1 MKRFINILLYVVCI
15 FLLISCEIGLGAA
28 VDTEAPTVAITS
40 PQAGSVIRDSFAVKG
55 SWSDDGAISSIK
67 VTLESTSNFIEP
79 IVYDATVNLDE
90 GSLVSGTWYCEIN
103 PESEGILDGEY
114 KASVVISD
122 FGGHTTT
129 IPSYL
134 LTVDNT
140 APLIVLQRPA
150 TKVNETA
157 DAYGQTFTLEGI
169 GADDNSI
176 NKIDLNI
183 YTDAECTNLVKTVSK
198 SNVPASIN
206 LELATFEENTQN
218 EYSDI
223 YGSTTSNGTIVRYF
237 KLIAYDS
244 AKTYPLEGEGS
255 ELGNSTSTYY
265 LYDDIYESV
274 LGSYNATTIYQ
285 MLNGTYLATDAS
297 RTAAS
302 VSSVVKSLSENELNI
317 SKFSLNPRNNPK
329 FSVSG
334 RESLGDSE
342 INLDASSYE
351 LTNGSEVVI
360 EVSTG
365 LDGISLNGSSLRPYV
380 LPCGVNASL
389 SVADTAENR
398 IYLAEAGSG
407 SKSGT
412 SYKFVVTLDNAATAA
427 NTDVK
432 LDVDSITPYYL
443 FGVEGQDVKG
453 NSVVANG
460 NGYAIKFVSN
470 GAAPDLSALQTSTD
484 GSTWSSDSVVYI
496 GKGKD
501 LYIKGTVT
509 VETGLASL
517 AVFKDKTSNPTA
529 ICHDGSTTDPH
540 TMYTS
545 AVDGGQSS
553 FEYKIDK
560 SNFDQNVTKQYAI
573 RLEATKNK
581 TSSSTV
587 TVRYDVE
594 GPTIK
599 NFMASPYTSD
609 STGDTRGLLNG
620 TVTFSGLLSDAYS
633 GLSSSNASWKVQK
646 KDSLSDDSWKDVAG
660 LTGTIS
666 DPSEFSF
673 TVDTTSVEPSD
684 TSIKY
689 MRLVIT
695 AYDEAGNKS
704 EITYD
709 YTVDQSTDRPT
720 VLDDGTTLNTSLSYA
735 DLRQLI
741 SNNQSTP
748 NKLTKGTTVTF
759 KLNDD
764 DGFKDS
770 TDNSSGIVIKSTKN
784 STDGTADFTPDS
796 NTVRTEYISIAG
808 TPTGPTITY
817 DLPDV
822 EGSYEIK
829 LILTDKY
836 GTLQTATNTYTF
848 YVQLTGNAPTVSMS
862 TTPSYVTTN
871 AVSGLDKTYAKTEY
885 TTTLTI
891 TEGSAPFTAT
901 RTNPDSSVVPPL
913 TVPSGTPPVQIT
925 DTFTPPTSEDGTVT
939 YTITDTYGKSKTLTF
954 GYKLDNQLPNI
965 TIDNVTET
973 SLGTNNASY
982 TFTGNV
988 DDLYNGVTLSGVA
1001 KVEVSFDEKQ
1011 SKVYQASG
1019 NSNWTYIARFSELN
1033 LTEGS
1038 NTLYARAVDN
1048 VGNRSK
1054 WSSCD
1059 FMYDVSNP
1067 EASIT
1072 KYTDVNSIDHNLSST
1087 SFDYGYK
1094 FSLSG
1099 LAYDSNALATVK
1111 LVQTKVGGAADES
1124 GQVTTITTGLSV
1136 SDNVWTFE
1144 NLPRASDG
1152 TNFDAASS
1160 TSGETKA
1167 KSGTYKYIVVV
1178 TDVAGKES
1186 RSAEYTVTVD
1196 NTPPILTLDSPS
1208 TNLSGEDSLSGNSY
1222 TFKATSTDARGGTGS
1237 QYIYYKFDSD
1247 SEYTQA
1253 SIDDGVQWKLTKTL
1267 GTGTSG
1273 SEYDFYEGQ
1282 HTISIYSV
1290 DKAGNKSSEITR
1302 TFYVDQAAPVVSAS
1316 ASHPVNA
1323 STNPNSEKTVTISGS
1338 VSETHGIKS
1347 FTINGEDCKSL
1358 IQNDG
1363 SWTYTNTPTSDGTY
1377 TYEIIATDN
1386 AERNCSLT
1394 KTVIVDTDYPSIPS
1408 ITVKNTTISPDSDNS
1423 SVWFGSKILSVVVK
1437 VTDNT
1442 DGSGIA
1448 SVEYVVLDSDTE
1460 ANATSLADSE
1470 WTAMSPDTGA
1480 DYKSSV
1486 IFNSDGENQKLYI
1499 RAIDGAGNVKYF
1511 NKDRTDA
1518 SLDEYARHV
1527 PVYINIDTST
1537 PDLSANYYQVGSGNV
1552 KAVSGSV
1559 YTNGSSSIT
1568 VYGNYSDGVSGIQ
1581 ALTFKLGE
1589 TTISPTVTYSTS
1601 EITSVYDITGRAADA
1616 AQGIDAV
1623 TAISFNVDES
1633 GITTENN
1640 KTIRSWK
1647 AVFTPSAELFG
1658 DESSRENKSLK
1669 LSVSGSNNAS
1679 LPSSISP
1686 FNIVYDSTKP
1696 ELSNLALATSST
1708 SYSVYQPSSSEFS
1721 YYVNNTDGTFTIS
1734 GNSSDS
1740 SGIDTVKVQ
1749 LFKASNTS
1757 TTADLS
1763 NTFSDTAAY
1772 VWSYS
1777 GINIT
1782 DWTDTSDTSD
1792 TRAVITATD
1801 NAGNSTSK
1809 EMTLKFDTSAPTVS
1823 HGLDAK
1829 NKDLYLRVGSNDND
1843 DIDSSSTNP
1852 QWSKALDTDVG
1863 GKYSSAT
1870 YGNALTMQI
1879 RGYFED
1885 ETGGSGASKVYYYVT
1900 QNEPT
1905 QTGNDLKSLV
1915 LASPT
1920 GTITKLPT
1928 EQEKRV
1934 FYNVTAD
1941 ATDTYGGTLFSEGT
1955 DYDKYY
1961 KTIPSNFS
1969 ESLSGFATGK
1979 NYLVFVVTDNVGNSR
1994 LDTYSDGTQSYNYFT
2009 INVDQ
2014 IGPVITTNTTD
2025 IMYSNGGSGNISL
2038 SGTVTDADAGVKSL
2052 SISVTTSQVN
2062 TYTATIGNSNTWT
2075 ASVPN
2080 SIFASLSG
2088 NYTLTATAV
2097 DKAGTGNT
2105 STLPVATILVDT
2117 TAPTLTL
2124 NSPTDADTSTNTTEI
2139 NGRISLGGSASDAN
2153 GLSTSDN
2160 LTLYYTWSESIKNKT
2175 DANLMPS
2182 DFGTDASTKWVE
2194 ISSISAVNNWTFNNI
2209 NTASL
2214 EKEYE
2219 ENETP
2224 KTTLYLMASAKDKAG
2239 NTGYSNRVT
2248 AIVDQDSDRPVIK
2261 FTNLELS
2268 TEMASSTPLPFA
2280 SNSLYGS
2287 VTDDDGIISIKYKI
2301 GEDGEFTT
2309 VSGSNGSFN
2318 ISLSDGSKNL
2328 SFEVTDCESVV
2339 LSEKPDDW
2347 NTEAITLYYTNKE
2360 CTTAA
2365 STTFQSGTYYF
2376 KKTFTSSSNDSY
2388 NQATPKL
2395 TDSNGNKYAYRDST
2409 SGKKISVTY
2418 LKVDTKKPDVL
2429 SLEYTKTPNDESSW
2443 STTASTY
2450 GGKNA
2455 NNFYIR
2461 QFAYDANGI
2470 ADSKVETNSE
2480 GKTPIAKDTYGTRLK
2495 VEKKANEKDVK
2506 GYTAADDNYY
2516 YYALKAESSTR
2527 EQNGKKYTEWRSSV
2541 VNTDGMKS
2549 GNRNVIFEVFDGTS
2563 STETE
2568 AIIVID
2574 NTCPVISVSAPDS
2587 SQNSKGNVTAYGE
2600 TDLTDWKKTST
2611 SKDYTE
2617 HMYYALSFDSIT
2629 TPATDNS
2636 ESALAN
2642 VTAIT
2647 SWKDDHNN
2655 DGSSTINYKPYYS
2668 EIIGGSFSW
2677 YIYFDGQTTTANH
2690 DVTFKQF
2697 LIKSGV
2703 TTQALIESTNSDEK
2717 FTTVVKAYLWIKA
2730 VDEVGN
2736 YTVVK
2741 HEILIDPQGDA
2752 PTVKFA
2758 YPESS
2763 GTTLGGEISLRG
2775 IATDDYGNTIGVD
2788 SVWVQIISAI
2798 ENGYDSSTVTS
2809 TGTQTCGG
2817 LSFLDTVTSSVSGDS
2832 TTYSHAYTL
2841 SSFAPTMKDV
2851 HQWIENGY
2859 KVYTTITSD
2868 TPMLVTSANA
2878 SDKSGADY
2886 YIKATLSG
2894 SAWSLAINA
2903 GGEFNPDEG
2912 KLNPIAYRIFAKDKD
2927 NNLSRYQQQLS
2938 VYDSD
2943 TPVISG
2949 LYLRQYA
2956 DNENGKGAVT
2966 ASRAYQDDMWV
2977 KGTWWLCGTVED
2989 TQGLSSLKV
2998 GPATSKVSQTITGN
3012 AAAKETFN
3020 YLLSTG
3026 NGVGSLAL
3034 EIEASDKASPVHSI
3048 TKKLVIN
3055 YDNTPPELVT
3065 SVSDFNISS
3074 TVQNSNGFYSFGSQV
3089 TENVVGSYSQS
3100 GFAYLAFWFER
3111 DITGKH
3117 VVYDVMRS
3125 KANSEINY
3133 AALTSDSGL
3142 MWKSVSVG
3150 RSSSSLGTLTLST
3163 LDPNIHVGGLCKI
3176 AGSIYLISSVSADG
3190 LTIGI
3195 DGQPEYTAATE
3206 TALFAIA
3213 NVVNNNVESGSGTK
3227 STIDGLYGYYSS
3239 ISNDDGD
3246 HMVESVSKSGTSW
3259 NWEANINSQNM
3270 ADGSVTLHYAA
3281 FDNAGNYVEGSVRG
3295 NVANNAPRIASLEV
3309 WSDFNENGSKDSG
3322 EYETKYYQGKE
3333 RKIGGVY
3340 TTRASKV
3347 TDELVVSGN
3356 DNDYDASGSAFMT
3369 VKATTRFTPE
3379 LIGGNGALYYSY
3391 KYGTSST
3398 LASATTNIGSATIGN
3413 GTDNGIDETIDN
3425 EGYYIQDQN
3434 GLGYINGST
3443 SAYMEIPGPGTGYTL
3458 SALGNS
3464 TSSTDPTWFEYTIY
3478 DSTEGSGTWSTTS
3491 LDSTNRLSA
3500 KFRVALNVQYND
3512 TEPPVVKIRPFY
3524 WNSKTEN
3531 SVCWDSNDNAEGH
3544 IELEADI
3551 TNKIADLTAGS
3562 TKLGRDDPKVS
3573 GKIKIEGYAFD
3584 DIKLN
3589 SLYGIVSNHTNLS
3602 TTTGTLLSTYNGAW
3616 ASTPYSADTG
3626 WGFEAEDVYCNGDG
3640 HLVKWTLT
3648 IDTAKRTTAAQLD
3661 QTVVVYAKD
3670 DRSDAE
3676 SAHSVPTQT
3685 SLTSYVWNNVK
3696 DEDNALTTYYTD
3708 FYCNT
3713 PVTSSTSATAIVYK
3727 ADDLGNMTS
3736 YYKMDVVPYVAG
3748 VKTSLSSLKKKNSSV
3763 YDRTALGHYPTSSA
3777 DKIYLYG
3784 YNLKGGSLS
3793 DKKSTSVNLTE
3804 VTPSASYSWY
3814 SSSYFTYSKAYEA
3827 SVTNF
3832 TSGEV
3837 KVTVNEVTSL
3847 NNKNKN
3853 SLTYNCQPNNDNN
3866 NNLTDDLILDVWS
3879 FDSDAVVPISGKIEQ
3894 PHMAIDPVTGQIGFA
3909 FVNGPLY
3916 FSMAG
3921 SKEENKK
3928 TSYDYWMG
3936 SYDFF
3941 TSVAFTY
3948 DSLGYTYGVAAGG
3961 DINSTSADKFQFMTS
3976 RLGRASRTQ
3985 NGSYSNTNSLRL
3997 ESIGQKGDSAG
4008 NNTGTRYFDKQRI
4021 KSPSLATA
4029 VHDKSTNVYLA
4040 YYDAMNDEIR
4050 FKAGNTES
4058 SSTTYS
4064 YVVAVDYYDNGD
4076 NGYAYG
4082 HITLPKKQ
4090 TFFTDGV
4097 EVTFCDNKGNTV
4109 TDYSKYGLGTS
4120 ATYYAKSVRE
4130 SGDHTDYWFTLSTTS
4145 GGTGLDN
4152 SGYAFWNGTYTT
4164 KDNLRYP
4171 SETLYLKFNVTVADT
4186 NFGSFVD
4193 YDIIGD
4199 PYIYRHGTVSMIAG
4213 DGTDYRAGSY
4223 VSLGVIPGSSKT
4235 TDVVVAIWYDETNRV
4250 LWYSYNTTPL
4260 TDRNGT
4266 TDRSGWSKPVQ
4277 VFSGDLENAGEYC
4290 QLAVDKKGGIHI
4302 AAYDGT
4308 NCDLVYA
4315 YLSDYSATPA
4325 TCIVDGSGVIGSNL
4339 TIDVALDASE
4349 KAIPRIGY
4357 YATSCIRPKIAY
4369 LVDTTSTA
4377 PAGSED
4383 EVFTGKWE
4391 CAVVPTSSNVNMQSN
4406 QYNKINVGV
4415 WKNNGVVTSSTPGT
4429 SSYTNTP
4436 NSYNSTSYGYV
4447 WGNGT
4452 SNPVLGYTIKVSSS
4466 SDAIETAQMR

>member
-67 VTLESTSNFIEP
+67 VTLESTSNFIES

-517 AVFKDKTSNPTA
+517 AVFKDKTSDPTA
-529 ICHDGSTTDPH
+529 ICQDGSTTDPH

-545 AVDGGQSS
+545 AVEGGQSS

-646 KDSLSDDSWKDVAG
+646 TDSLSDASWKDVAG
-660 LTGTIS
+660 LTGAIS

-673 TVDTTSVEPSD
+673 TVDTTVDTTSDTTSVESSD

-695 AYDEAGNKS
+695 AFDEAGNKS

-709 YTVDQSTDRPT
+709 YTVDQSTDKPT

-770 TDNSSGIVIKSTKN
+770 TKDSSGNNDSSGLKISYKKKS
-784 STDGTADFTPDS
+784 ADS
-796 NTVRTEYISIAG
+796 NNESTFEASTTVYPSKFISIAG
-808 TPTGPTITY
+808 NPTGPTVTY
-817 DLPDV
+817 TLPD
-822 EGSYEIK
+822 EAGSYEIK
-829 LILTDKY
+829 LELTDMVENLK
-836 GTLQTATNTYTF
+836 TSTNTYIF
-848 YVQLTGNAPTVSMS
+848 YVQLTGNAPTVSITTSPDFVTRKPATGHDS
-862 TTPSYVTTN
+862 TF
-871 AVSGLDKTYAKTEY
+871 AKTEF
-885 TTTLTI
+885 TVNLTI
-891 TEGSAPFTAT
+891 TEGSDPFTAT
-901 RTNPDSSVVPPL
+901 RTNPDSKTKTL
-913 TVPSGTPPVQIT
+913 TVNASDPYYVIT
-925 DTFTPPTSEDGTVT
+925 DTFTPTTTS
-939 YTITDTYGKSKTLTF
+939 S
-954 GYKLDNQLPNI
+954 
-965 TIDNVTET
+965 
-973 SLGTNNASY
+973 
-982 TFTGNV
+982 
-988 DDLYNGVTLSGVA
+988 
-1001 KVEVSFDEKQ
+1001 
-1011 SKVYQASG
+1011 
-1019 NSNWTYIARFSELN
+1019 
-1033 LTEGS
+1033 
-1038 NTLYARAVDN
+1038 
-1048 VGNRSK
+1048 
-1054 WSSCD
+1054 
-1059 FMYDVSNP
+1059 
-1067 EASIT
+1067 
-1072 KYTDVNSIDHNLSST
+1072 
-1087 SFDYGYK
+1087 
-1094 FSLSG
+1094 
-1099 LAYDSNALATVK
+1099 DS
-1111 LVQTKVGGAADES
+1111 
-1124 GQVTTITTGLSV
+1124 
-1136 SDNVWTFE
+1136 
-1144 NLPRASDG
+1144 
-1152 TNFDAASS
+1152 
-1160 TSGETKA
+1160 
-1167 KSGTYKYIVVV
+1167 VV
-1178 TDVAGKES
+1178 
-1186 RSAEYTVTVD
+1186 YTVTD
-1196 NTPPILTLDSPS
+1196 TFGEFRELTFNYKIDSTAPSISSIKINTTEVEPNSNPSGWFDSKFLPLVV
-1208 TNLSGEDSLSGNSY
+1208 TAEDETGGSGN
-1222 TFKATSTDARGGTGS
+1222 
-1237 QYIYYKFDSD
+1237 
-1247 SEYTQA
+1247 
-1253 SIDDGVQWKLTKTL
+1253 V
-1267 GTGTSG
+1267 
-1273 SEYDFYEGQ
+1273 
-1282 HTISIYSV
+1282 
-1290 DKAGNKSSEITR
+1290 
-1302 TFYVDQAAPVVSAS
+1302 
-1316 ASHPVNA
+1316 
-1323 STNPNSEKTVTISGS
+1323 
-1338 VSETHGIKS
+1338 
-1347 FTINGEDCKSL
+1347 
-1358 IQNDG
+1358 
-1363 SWTYTNTPTSDGTY
+1363 
-1377 TYEIIATDN
+1377 
-1386 AERNCSLT
+1386 
-1394 KTVIVDTDYPSIPS
+1394 
-1408 ITVKNTTISPDSDNS
+1408 
-1423 SVWFGSKILSVVVK
+1423 
-1437 VTDNT
+1437 
-1442 DGSGIA
+1442 
-1448 SVEYVVLDSDTE
+1448 SVEYVVLDSDSE
-1460 ANATSLADSE
+1460 ADATSLADSE
-1470 WTAMSPDTGA
+1470 WTEMIFVSGEG
-1480 DYKSSV
+1480 YKSSAS
-1486 IFNSDGENQKLYI
+1486 FNSDGENQKLYI

-1511 NKDRTDA
+1511 NTDSTEA
-1518 SLDEYARHV
+1518 NLDEYARHV
-1527 PVYINIDTST
+1527 PVQINIDTST

-1559 YTNGSSSIT
+1559 YTNGSSPIT
-1568 VYGNYSDGVSGIQ
+1568 VYGNYSDEVSGIQ

-1616 AQGIDAV
+1616 AQRIDAV
-1623 TAISFNVDES
+1623 TAISFNVNESGES

-1647 AVFTPSAELFG
+1647 AVFTPRAALFG

-1777 GINIT
+1777 GINIA

-1885 ETGGSGASKVYYYVT
+1885 ENGGSGASKVYYYVT
-1900 QNEPT
+1900 QNDPP
-1905 QTGNDLKSLV
+1905 QTDDALKSLV

-1941 ATDTYGGTLFSEGT
+1941 ATDSYGGTLFSEG
-1955 DYDKYY
+1955 DSYDKYY
-1961 KTIPSNFS
+1961 KKIPSNFS

-1994 LDTYSDGTQSYNYFT
+1994 LDTCSDGTQSYNYFT
-2009 INVDQ
+2009 INIDQ

-2025 IMYSNGGSGNISL
+2025 IMYSNGGSGIISL

-2062 TYTATIGNSNTWT
+2062 TYTATLGNSNTWT

-2175 DANLMPS
+2175 DANLVPS
-2182 DFGTDASTKWVE
+2182 DFGTDAKSKWVK

-2209 NTASL
+2209 NTVSL

-2248 AIVDQDSDRPVIK
+2248 AIVDQDSDRPIIK

-2347 NTEAITLYYTNKE
+2347 NTEASTLYYTNKE

-2365 STTFQSGTYYF
+2365 STTFQSGTYYL

-2429 SLEYTKTPNDESSW
+2429 SLEYTKTPADESSW
-2443 STTASTY
+2443 STSASTY
-2450 GGKNA
+2450 GGTNA
-2455 NNFYIR
+2455 NNFCIR

-2470 ADSKVETNSE
+2470 ADSKGET
-2480 GKTPIAKDTYGTRLK
+2480 TIATDTYGTRLK
-2495 VEKKANEKDVK
+2495 VEKKANDNAVT
-2506 GYTAADDNYY
+2506 GYTAADENYY
-2516 YYALKAESSTR
+2516 YYALTKEKSSTR
-2527 EQNGKKYTEWRSSV
+2527 VQNGKTYTEWRSSV
-2541 VNTDGMKS
+2541 VNTGGMES
-2549 GNRNVIFEVFDGTS
+2549 GNRNAIFEVFDGTS
-2563 STETE
+2563 PTETE

-2617 HMYYALSFDSIT
+2617 HMYYALSFDDST
-2629 TPATDNS
+2629 TPATDKS

-2647 SWKDDHNN
+2647 SWKDEHDNN
-2655 DGSSTINYKPYYS
+2655 GSSTINYKPYYS

-2677 YIYFDGQTTTANH
+2677 YVYFDGGQTTTASH

-2697 LIKSGV
+2697 LINSGV

-2752 PTVKFA
+2752 PTVTLA

-2788 SVWVQIISAI
+2788 SVWAQIISAI

-2817 LSFLDTVTSSVSGDS
+2817 LSFVDTVTSSGSGDS
-2832 TTYSHAYTL
+2832 TKYSHAYTL
-2841 SSFAPTMKDV
+2841 SSFAPTMHDV
-2851 HQWIENGY
+2851 HQWIEKGY
-2859 KVYTTITSD
+2859 KVYTNITSD
-2868 TPMLVTSANA
+2868 TPTQVTSASA
-2878 SDKSGADY
+2878 SDESGANY

-2894 SAWSLAINA
+2894 SAWSLAIN
-2903 GGEFNPDEG
+2903 GRGEFDPDEG

-2956 DNENGKGAVT
+2956 DNENGEGAVT

-2977 KGTWWLCGTVED
+2977 KGTWWLYGTVED

-2998 GPATSKVSQTITGN
+2998 GPETSKVNQTITGN

-3026 NGVGSLAL
+3026 SGVGSLAL
-3034 EIEASDKASPVHSI
+3034 VIEASDKASPVHSI
-3048 TKKLVIN
+3048 PKKLVIN

-3065 SVSDFNISS
+3065 SGSDFNISS

-3133 AALTSDSGL
+3133 GALTSDSGL

-3150 RSSSSLGTLTLST
+3150 RSSSSLGTLTLSS

-3195 DGQPEYTAATE
+3195 DGQPEYTAASE

-3227 STIDGLYGYYSS
+3227 SITDGLYGYYSS

-3356 DNDYDASGSAFMT
+3356 DNDYNASGSAFMT

-3398 LASATTNIGSATIGN
+3398 LASATTYIGSATIGN

-3443 SAYMEIPGPGTGYTL
+3443 SAYMEIPGAGTGYTL

-3491 LDSTNRLSA
+3491 LDSDNRLSA

-3551 TNKIADLTAGS
+3551 TNEIAASKAGN
-3562 TKLGRDDPKVS
+3562 TELGSDDPKVS

-3602 TTTGTLLSTYNGAW
+3602 ITTGTLLSTYNGAW
-3616 ASTPYSADTG
+3616 ASTAYSADTG

-3661 QTVVVYAKD
+3661 QTVVVYAVDARGSD
-3670 DRSDAE
+3670 DTKTSD
-3676 SAHSVPTQT
+3676 HSGTTQT
-3685 SLTSYVWNNVK
+3685 RLTSYVWSNVK

-3713 PVTSSTSATAIVYK
+3713 PVTSSTSDTAIVYK

-3736 YYKMDVVPYVAG
+3736 YYKMDVVPYISKVYTRLA
-3748 VKTSLSSLKKKNSSV
+3748 KNKNSNWSV
-3763 YDRTALGHYPTSSA
+3763 YNRTALGHYPVQSVVSNIDSSITLKTSTSEDVVIYGFNLNDSSA
-3777 DKIYLYG
+3777 
-3784 YNLKGGSLS
+3784 
-3793 DKKSTSVNLTE
+3793 T
-3804 VTPSASYSWY
+3804 
-3814 SSSYFTYSKAYEA
+3814 
-3827 SVTNF
+3827 F
-3832 TSGEV
+3832 TSGSNTFTVGNKTDTLLSITNKTAGQLSFNVAKLQTGELNL
-3837 KVTVNEVTSL
+3837 KVNGISIL
-3847 NNKNKN
+3847 NNINDDDADGDASESGDAYKNW
-3853 SLTYNCQPNNDNN
+3853 YNRQANGDTNNI
-3866 NNLTDDLILDVWS
+3866 LTDDVYFDVWE
-3879 FDSDAVVPISGKIEQ
+3879 FNDRAATPINGL
-3894 PHMAIDPVTGQIGFA
+3894 ATGINMEINQKTGMLNYAFANGGLYYSMGGNSNKTTAYSKDNSYSSIYWAGDWDTFAGPCVGFH
-3909 FVNGPLY
+3909 VD
-3916 FSMAG
+3916 
-3921 SKEENKK
+3921 E
-3928 TSYDYWMG
+3928 
-3936 SYDFF
+3936 
-3941 TSVAFTY
+3941 
-3948 DSLGYTYGVAAGG
+3948 LGYTYSVVTGG
-3961 DINSTSADKFQFMTS
+3961 DTNNSGHVDKYAFYTS
-3976 RLGRASRTQ
+3976 RWGLGEKGT
-3985 NGSYSNTNSLRL
+3985 GGTYGDTNVLRL
-3997 ESIGQKGDSAG
+3997 EHIALKTGADKYDYSLMKYRFLSSEFASTING
-4008 NNTGTRYFDKQRI
+4008 NNTNLYM
-4021 KSPSLATA
+4021 
-4029 VHDKSTNVYLA
+4029 V
-4040 YYDAMNDEIR
+4040 YYDALTNQIR
-4050 FKAGNTES
+4050 FRAGTFSGTDKQSVGGFHDEAS
-4058 SSTTYS
+4058 SQTPSYYS
-4064 YVVAVDYYDNGD
+4064 IDNCQVIA
-4076 NGYAYG
+4076 NGTAG
-4082 HITLPKKQ
+4082 G
-4090 TFFTDGV
+4090 TF
-4097 EVTFCDNKGNTV
+4097 K
-4109 TDYSKYGLGTS
+4109 TS
-4120 ATYYAKSVRE
+4120 AT
-4130 SGDHTDYWFTLSTTS
+4130 DTT
-4145 GGTGLDN
+4145 
-4152 SGYAFWNGTYTT
+4152 
-4164 KDNLRYP
+4164 
-4171 SETLYLKFNVTVADT
+4171 
-4186 NFGSFVD
+4186 
-4193 YDIIGD
+4193 
-4199 PYIYRHGTVSMIAG
+4199 TVSGIKG
-4213 DGTDYRAGSY
+4213 RGSGQY
-4223 VSLGVIPGSSKT
+4223 VDVAVVKNGT
-4235 TDVVVAIWYDETNRV
+4235 TDVVCVVWYDAEENNMKF
-4250 LWYSYNTTPL
+4250 SYISDPIGNWNTLKGDATAKNWKTPQ
-4260 TDRNGT
+4260 TIFTEG
-4266 TDRSGWSKPVQ
+4266 
-4277 VFSGDLENAGEYC
+4277 GEYC
-4290 QLAVDKKGGIHI
+4290 HIVADKYNHLHI
-4302 AAYDGT
+4302 AAYAGNGD
-4308 NCDLVYA
+4308 VMYA
-4315 YLSDYSATPA
+4315 YLGSYTDKAQ
-4325 TCIVDGSGVIGSNL
+4325 TCTVDASGAVGEHL
-4339 TIDVALDASE
+4339 TLDVAVNSKDHS
-4349 KAIPRIGY
+4349 IPYIGY
-4357 YATSCIRPKIAY
+4357 YTSAIKLPKYAY
-4369 LVDTTSTA
+4369 LVDPTVEDSTA
-4377 PAGSED
+4377 TFTQVADGANSNEQ
-4383 EVFTGKWE
+4383 FTGAWE
-4391 CAVVPTSSNVNMQSN
+4391 VAVVPSPSRMTTNREDKVN
-4406 QYNKINVGV
+4406 IGV
-4415 WKNNGVVTSSTPGT
+4415 WKNSGDLTDSKVGGAVKNSSHSAIG
-4429 SSYTNTP
+4429 SSGYSATNWSKTF
-4436 NSYNSTSYGYV
+4436 
-4447 WGNGT
+4447 GNGT
-4452 SNPVLGYTIKVSSS
+4452 SNGILGYQITTSSGS
-4466 SDAIETAQMR
+4466 CLETAQMR

>member
-55 SWSDDGAISSIK
+55 SWSDDGAISSLK

-453 NSVVANG
+453 NAVVANG

-470 GAAPDLSALQTSTD
+470 GAAPDLSALQTCTD

-529 ICHDGSTTDPH
+529 ICQDGSTTDPH

-545 AVDGGQSS
+545 AVEGGQSS

-646 KDSLSDDSWKDVAG
+646 TDSLSDASWKDVAG
-660 LTGTIS
+660 LTGAIS

-673 TVDTTSVEPSD
+673 TVDTTSVERSD

-704 EITYD
+704 EIPYF

-770 TDNSSGIVIKSTKN
+770 TKDSSGNNDSSGLKISYKKKS
-784 STDGTADFTPDS
+784 ADS
-796 NTVRTEYISIAG
+796 NNESTFEASTTVYPSKFISIAG
-808 TPTGPTITY
+808 NPTGPTVTY
-817 DLPDV
+817 TLPD
-822 EGSYEIK
+822 EAGSYEIK
-829 LILTDKY
+829 LELTDMVENLK
-836 GTLQTATNTYTF
+836 TSTNTYTF
-848 YVQLTGNAPTVSMS
+848 YVQLTGNAPTVSITTSPDFVTRKPATGHDS
-862 TTPSYVTTN
+862 TF
-871 AVSGLDKTYAKTEY
+871 AKTEF
-885 TTTLTI
+885 TVNLTI
-891 TEGSAPFTAT
+891 TEGSDPFTAT
-901 RTNPDSSVVPPL
+901 RTNPDPTTKTL
-913 TVPSGTPPVQIT
+913 TVNASDPYYVIT
-925 DTFTPPTSEDGTVT
+925 DTFTPTTTS
-939 YTITDTYGKSKTLTF
+939 S
-954 GYKLDNQLPNI
+954 
-965 TIDNVTET
+965 
-973 SLGTNNASY
+973 
-982 TFTGNV
+982 
-988 DDLYNGVTLSGVA
+988 
-1001 KVEVSFDEKQ
+1001 
-1011 SKVYQASG
+1011 
-1019 NSNWTYIARFSELN
+1019 
-1033 LTEGS
+1033 
-1038 NTLYARAVDN
+1038 
-1048 VGNRSK
+1048 
-1054 WSSCD
+1054 
-1059 FMYDVSNP
+1059 
-1067 EASIT
+1067 
-1072 KYTDVNSIDHNLSST
+1072 
-1087 SFDYGYK
+1087 
-1094 FSLSG
+1094 
-1099 LAYDSNALATVK
+1099 DS
-1111 LVQTKVGGAADES
+1111 
-1124 GQVTTITTGLSV
+1124 
-1136 SDNVWTFE
+1136 
-1144 NLPRASDG
+1144 
-1152 TNFDAASS
+1152 
-1160 TSGETKA
+1160 
-1167 KSGTYKYIVVV
+1167 VV
-1178 TDVAGKES
+1178 
-1186 RSAEYTVTVD
+1186 YTVTD
-1196 NTPPILTLDSPS
+1196 TFGEFRELTFNYKIDSTAPSISSIKINTTEVEPNSNPSGWFDSKFLPLVV
-1208 TNLSGEDSLSGNSY
+1208 TAEDETGGSGN
-1222 TFKATSTDARGGTGS
+1222 
-1237 QYIYYKFDSD
+1237 
-1247 SEYTQA
+1247 
-1253 SIDDGVQWKLTKTL
+1253 V
-1267 GTGTSG
+1267 
-1273 SEYDFYEGQ
+1273 
-1282 HTISIYSV
+1282 
-1290 DKAGNKSSEITR
+1290 
-1302 TFYVDQAAPVVSAS
+1302 
-1316 ASHPVNA
+1316 
-1323 STNPNSEKTVTISGS
+1323 
-1338 VSETHGIKS
+1338 
-1347 FTINGEDCKSL
+1347 
-1358 IQNDG
+1358 
-1363 SWTYTNTPTSDGTY
+1363 
-1377 TYEIIATDN
+1377 
-1386 AERNCSLT
+1386 
-1394 KTVIVDTDYPSIPS
+1394 
-1408 ITVKNTTISPDSDNS
+1408 
-1423 SVWFGSKILSVVVK
+1423 
-1437 VTDNT
+1437 
-1442 DGSGIA
+1442 
-1448 SVEYVVLDSDTE
+1448 SVEYVVLDSDSE
-1460 ANATSLADSE
+1460 ADATSLADSE
-1470 WTAMSPDTGA
+1470 WTEMIFVSGEG
-1480 DYKSSV
+1480 YKSSAS
-1486 IFNSDGENQKLYI
+1486 FNSDGENQKLYI

-1511 NKDRTDA
+1511 NTDSTEA
-1518 SLDEYARHV
+1518 NLDEYARHV
-1527 PVYINIDTST
+1527 PVQINIDTST

-1559 YTNGSSSIT
+1559 YTNGSSPIT
-1568 VYGNYSDGVSGIQ
+1568 VYGNYSDEVSGIQ

-1623 TAISFNVDES
+1623 TAISVNVNESGES

-1708 SYSVYQPSSSEFS
+1708 SYSVYQPSSTEFS

-1777 GINIT
+1777 GINIA

-1900 QNEPT
+1900 QNDPT

-1941 ATDTYGGTLFSEGT
+1941 ATDIYGGTLFSEGAE
-1955 DYDKYY
+1955 YDKYY
-1961 KTIPSNFS
+1961 KKIPSNFS

-1994 LDTYSDGTQSYNYFT
+1994 LDTCSDGTQSYNYFT
-2009 INVDQ
+2009 INIDQ

-2025 IMYSNGGSGNISL
+2025 IMYSNGGSGIISL

-2062 TYTATIGNSNTWT
+2062 TYTATLGNSNTWT

-2160 LTLYYTWSESIKNKT
+2160 LTLYYTWSESTKNKT
-2175 DANLMPS
+2175 DANLESS
-2182 DFGTDASTKWVE
+2182 DFGTDASSKWVK

-2239 NTGYSNRVT
+2239 NTGYSNRLT
-2248 AIVDQDSDRPVIK
+2248 AIVDQDSDRPIIK

-2347 NTEAITLYYTNKE
+2347 NTEASTLYYTNKE

-2365 STTFQSGTYYF
+2365 STTFQSGTYYL

-2395 TDSNGNKYAYRDST
+2395 TDSNGNKYAYRDSIR
-2409 SGKKISVTY
+2409 GKKISVTY

-2429 SLEYTKTPNDESSW
+2429 SLEYTKTLTDESSW

-2470 ADSKVETNSE
+2470 ANSKVETNSE
-2480 GKTPIAKDTYGTRLK
+2480 GKTPIATDTYGTRLK
-2495 VEKKANEKDVK
+2495 VERKANENAVT

-2516 YYALKAESSTR
+2516 YYALTKYESTR
-2527 EQNGKKYTEWRSSV
+2527 LQNGKTYTEWRSSV
-2541 VNTDGMKS
+2541 VNTGGMKS

-2611 SKDYTE
+2611 STDYTE
-2617 HMYYALSFDSIT
+2617 YMYYALSFDDST

-2647 SWKDDHNN
+2647 SWKDDHDNN
-2655 DGSSTINYKPYYS
+2655 GSSTINYKPYYS

-2677 YIYFDGQTTTANH
+2677 YIYFDGGQTTTASH

-2697 LIKSGV
+2697 LIDSGV

-2736 YTVVK
+2736 STVVK

-2752 PTVKFA
+2752 PTVTLA

-2788 SVWVQIISAI
+2788 SVWIQIISAI
-2798 ENGYDSSTVTS
+2798 ENGYDSSIVTS

-2817 LSFLDTVTSSVSGDS
+2817 LSFLDTVTSSGSGSS

-2841 SSFAPTMKDV
+2841 SSFAPTMHDV
-2851 HQWIENGY
+2851 HQWIEKGY
-2859 KVYTTITSD
+2859 KVYTNITSD
-2868 TPMLVTSANA
+2868 TPTPVPSASA
-2878 SDKSGADY
+2878 SSESGANY

-2894 SAWSLAINA
+2894 SAWSLAIN
-2903 GGEFNPDEG
+2903 GRGEFDPDAG

-2977 KGTWWLCGTVED
+2977 KGTWWLYGTVTD

-2998 GPATSKVSQTITGN
+2998 GPATSKVSQTITG
-3012 AAAKETFN
+3012 AAAEPETFN
-3020 YLLSTG
+3020 YPLSTG
-3026 NGVGSLAL
+3026 SRVGSLAL
-3034 EIEASDKASPVHSI
+3034 VIEASDKASPVHSI

-3055 YDNTPPELVT
+3055 YDNTPPKLVT
-3065 SVSDFNISS
+3065 SGSDFNISS

-3089 TENVVGSYSQS
+3089 TENVVDSYSQS

-3150 RSSSSLGTLTLST
+3150 RSSSSLGTLTLSA

-3190 LTIGI
+3190 PTIGI

-3227 STIDGLYGYYSS
+3227 STTDGLYGYYSS

-3443 SAYMEIPGPGTGYTL
+3443 SAYMEIPGAGTGYTL

-3491 LDSTNRLSA
+3491 LDSDNRLSA

-3551 TNKIADLTAGS
+3551 TNKIADLTDGT
-3562 TKLGRDDPKVS
+3562 TKLGSDDPKVS

-3648 IDTAKRTTAAQLD
+3648 IDTAKRTKAAQLD

-3670 DRSDAE
+3670 DRSNAE
-3676 SAHSVPTQT
+3676 SAHSGKTQT
-3685 SLTSYVWNNVK
+3685 RLTSYVWSNVK

-3713 PVTSSTSATAIVYK
+3713 PVNSSTSDTAIVYK

-3736 YYKMDVVPYVAG
+3736 YYKMDVVPYISKVYTRLA
-3748 VKTSLSSLKKKNSSV
+3748 KNKNSNWSV
-3763 YDRTALGHYPTSSA
+3763 YNRTALGHYPVQSVVSNIESSITLKTSTSEDVVIYGFNLNDSSA
-3777 DKIYLYG
+3777 
-3784 YNLKGGSLS
+3784 
-3793 DKKSTSVNLTE
+3793 T
-3804 VTPSASYSWY
+3804 
-3814 SSSYFTYSKAYEA
+3814 
-3827 SVTNF
+3827 F
-3832 TSGEV
+3832 TSGSNTFTVGNETDTLLSITNNTAGQLSFNV
-3837 KVTVNEVTSL
+3837 AKLQTGELILKVNGISIL
-3847 NNKNKN
+3847 NNINDDDAAGDASESGDAYKNW
-3853 SLTYNCQPNNDNN
+3853 YNRQANGDTNNI
-3866 NNLTDDLILDVWS
+3866 LTDDVYFDVWEFNDRAATPINGLATGINMEINQKTGMLNYAFANGGLYYS
-3879 FDSDAVVPISGKIEQ
+3879 MGGNSDKTTAYNDTNSYSSIYWAGDWDTFAGPCV
-3894 PHMAIDPVTGQIGFA
+3894 GFH
-3909 FVNGPLY
+3909 V
-3916 FSMAG
+3916 
-3921 SKEENKK
+3921 
-3928 TSYDYWMG
+3928 D
-3936 SYDFF
+3936 D
-3941 TSVAFTY
+3941 
-3948 DSLGYTYGVAAGG
+3948 LGYTYSVVTGG
-3961 DINSTSADKFQFMTS
+3961 DTNNSGHVDKYAFYTS
-3976 RLGRASRTQ
+3976 RWGLGDCGT
-3985 NGSYSNTNSLRL
+3985 GGTYGDTNVLRL
-3997 ESIGQKGDSAG
+3997 EHIALKTGADKYDYSLMKYRFLSSEFASTING
-4008 NNTGTRYFDKQRI
+4008 NNTNLYM
-4021 KSPSLATA
+4021 
-4029 VHDKSTNVYLA
+4029 V
-4040 YYDAMNDEIR
+4040 YYDALTNQIR
-4050 FKAGNTES
+4050 FRAGTFSGTDKQSVGGFHDEAS
-4058 SSTTYS
+4058 SQTPSYYS
-4064 YVVAVDYYDNGD
+4064 IDNCQVIA
-4076 NGYAYG
+4076 NGTAG
-4082 HITLPKKQ
+4082 G
-4090 TFFTDGV
+4090 TF
-4097 EVTFCDNKGNTV
+4097 K
-4109 TDYSKYGLGTS
+4109 TS
-4120 ATYYAKSVRE
+4120 AT
-4130 SGDHTDYWFTLSTTS
+4130 DTT
-4145 GGTGLDN
+4145 
-4152 SGYAFWNGTYTT
+4152 
-4164 KDNLRYP
+4164 
-4171 SETLYLKFNVTVADT
+4171 
-4186 NFGSFVD
+4186 
-4193 YDIIGD
+4193 
-4199 PYIYRHGTVSMIAG
+4199 TVSGIKG
-4213 DGTDYRAGSY
+4213 RGSGQY
-4223 VSLGVIPGSSKT
+4223 VDVAVVKNGT
-4235 TDVVVAIWYDETNRV
+4235 TDVVCVVWYDAEENNMKF
-4250 LWYSYNTTPL
+4250 SYISDPIGNWNTLKGDATAKNWKTPQ
-4260 TDRNGT
+4260 TIFTEG
-4266 TDRSGWSKPVQ
+4266 
-4277 VFSGDLENAGEYC
+4277 GEYC
-4290 QLAVDKKGGIHI
+4290 HIVADKYNHLHI
-4302 AAYDGT
+4302 AAYAGNGD
-4308 NCDLVYA
+4308 VMYA
-4315 YLSDYSATPA
+4315 YLGSYTDKAQ
-4325 TCIVDGSGVIGSNL
+4325 TCTVDASGAVGEHL
-4339 TIDVALDASE
+4339 TLDVAVNSKDHS
-4349 KAIPRIGY
+4349 IPYIGY
-4357 YATSCIRPKIAY
+4357 YTSAIKLPKYAY
-4369 LVDTTSTA
+4369 LVDPTVEDSTA
-4377 PAGSED
+4377 TFTQVADGANSNEQ
-4383 EVFTGKWE
+4383 FTGAWE
-4391 CAVVPTSSNVNMQSN
+4391 VAVVPSPSRMTTNREDKVN
-4406 QYNKINVGV
+4406 IGV
-4415 WKNNGVVTSSTPGT
+4415 WKNSGDLTDSKVGGAVKNSSHSAIG
-4429 SSYTNTP
+4429 SSGYSATNWSKTF
-4436 NSYNSTSYGYV
+4436 
-4447 WGNGT
+4447 GNGT
-4452 SNPVLGYTIKVSSS
+4452 SNGILGYQITTSSGS
-4466 SDAIETAQMR
+4466 CLETAQMR

>member
-55 SWSDDGAISSIK
+55 SWSDDGAISSLK
-67 VTLESTSNFIEP
+67 VTLESTSNLIEP

-103 PESEGILDGEY
+103 PESEGIIDGEY

-453 NSVVANG
+453 NAVVANG

-470 GAAPDLSALQTSTD
+470 GAAPDLSSLQTSTD

-529 ICHDGSTTDPH
+529 ICQDGSTIDPH

-545 AVDGGQSS
+545 AVEGGQSS
-553 FEYKIDK
+553 FEYRIDK

-646 KDSLSDDSWKDVAG
+646 TDSLSDASWKDVAG
-660 LTGTIS
+660 LTGAIS

-673 TVDTTSVEPSD
+673 TVDTTSVERSD

-704 EITYD
+704 EIPYF

-770 TDNSSGIVIKSTKN
+770 TKDSSGNNDSSGLKISYKKKS
-784 STDGTADFTPDS
+784 ADS
-796 NTVRTEYISIAG
+796 NNESTFEASTTVYPSKFISIAG
-808 TPTGPTITY
+808 NPTGPTVTY
-817 DLPDV
+817 TLPD
-822 EGSYEIK
+822 EAGSYEIK
-829 LILTDKY
+829 LELTDMVENLK
-836 GTLQTATNTYTF
+836 TSTNTYTF
-848 YVQLTGNAPTVSMS
+848 YVQLTGNAPTVSITTSPDFVTRKPATGHDS
-862 TTPSYVTTN
+862 TF
-871 AVSGLDKTYAKTEY
+871 AKTEF
-885 TTTLTI
+885 TVNLTI
-891 TEGSAPFTAT
+891 TEGSDPFTAT
-901 RTNPDSSVVPPL
+901 RTNPGPTTEPL
-913 TVPSGTPPVQIT
+913 TVNASDPYYVIT
-925 DTFTPPTSEDGTVT
+925 DTFTPTTTS
-939 YTITDTYGKSKTLTF
+939 S
-954 GYKLDNQLPNI
+954 
-965 TIDNVTET
+965 
-973 SLGTNNASY
+973 
-982 TFTGNV
+982 
-988 DDLYNGVTLSGVA
+988 
-1001 KVEVSFDEKQ
+1001 
-1011 SKVYQASG
+1011 
-1019 NSNWTYIARFSELN
+1019 
-1033 LTEGS
+1033 
-1038 NTLYARAVDN
+1038 
-1048 VGNRSK
+1048 
-1054 WSSCD
+1054 
-1059 FMYDVSNP
+1059 
-1067 EASIT
+1067 
-1072 KYTDVNSIDHNLSST
+1072 
-1087 SFDYGYK
+1087 
-1094 FSLSG
+1094 
-1099 LAYDSNALATVK
+1099 DS
-1111 LVQTKVGGAADES
+1111 
-1124 GQVTTITTGLSV
+1124 
-1136 SDNVWTFE
+1136 
-1144 NLPRASDG
+1144 
-1152 TNFDAASS
+1152 
-1160 TSGETKA
+1160 
-1167 KSGTYKYIVVV
+1167 VV
-1178 TDVAGKES
+1178 
-1186 RSAEYTVTVD
+1186 YTVTD
-1196 NTPPILTLDSPS
+1196 TFGEFRELTFNYKIDSTAPSISSIKINTTEVEPNSNPSGWFDSKFLPLVV
-1208 TNLSGEDSLSGNSY
+1208 TAEDETGGSGN
-1222 TFKATSTDARGGTGS
+1222 
-1237 QYIYYKFDSD
+1237 
-1247 SEYTQA
+1247 
-1253 SIDDGVQWKLTKTL
+1253 V
-1267 GTGTSG
+1267 
-1273 SEYDFYEGQ
+1273 
-1282 HTISIYSV
+1282 
-1290 DKAGNKSSEITR
+1290 
-1302 TFYVDQAAPVVSAS
+1302 
-1316 ASHPVNA
+1316 
-1323 STNPNSEKTVTISGS
+1323 
-1338 VSETHGIKS
+1338 
-1347 FTINGEDCKSL
+1347 
-1358 IQNDG
+1358 
-1363 SWTYTNTPTSDGTY
+1363 
-1377 TYEIIATDN
+1377 
-1386 AERNCSLT
+1386 
-1394 KTVIVDTDYPSIPS
+1394 
-1408 ITVKNTTISPDSDNS
+1408 
-1423 SVWFGSKILSVVVK
+1423 
-1437 VTDNT
+1437 
-1442 DGSGIA
+1442 
-1448 SVEYVVLDSDTE
+1448 SVEYVVLDSDSE
-1460 ANATSLADSE
+1460 ADATSLADSE
-1470 WTAMSPDTGA
+1470 WTEMIFVSGEG
-1480 DYKSSV
+1480 YKSSAS
-1486 IFNSDGENQKLYI
+1486 FNSDGENQKLYI

-1511 NKDRTDA
+1511 NTDSTEA
-1518 SLDEYARHV
+1518 NLDEYARHV
-1527 PVYINIDTST
+1527 PVQINIDTST

-1559 YTNGSSSIT
+1559 YTNGSSPIT
-1568 VYGNYSDGVSGIQ
+1568 VYGNYSDEVSGIQ

-1623 TAISFNVDES
+1623 TAISFNVNESGES

-1686 FNIVYDSTKP
+1686 FNIVYDSTEP

-1708 SYSVYQPSSSEFS
+1708 SYSVYQPSSTEFS

-1777 GINIT
+1777 GINIA

-1809 EMTLKFDTSAPTVS
+1809 TMTLKFDTSAPTVS

-1885 ETGGSGASKVYYYVT
+1885 ENGGSGASKVYYYVT
-1900 QNEPT
+1900 QNKPTQTEPT
-1905 QTGNDLKSLV
+1905 QTDDALKSLV

-1941 ATDTYGGTLFSEGT
+1941 ATDSYGGTLFSEGT

-1961 KTIPSNFS
+1961 KKIPSNFS

-2009 INVDQ
+2009 INIDQ

-2025 IMYSNGGSGNISL
+2025 IMYSNGGSGTISL

-2062 TYTATIGNSNTWT
+2062 TYTATLGNSNTWT

-2175 DANLMPS
+2175 DANLVPS
-2182 DFGTDASTKWVE
+2182 DFGTDAKSKWVE

-2248 AIVDQDSDRPVIK
+2248 AIVDQDSDRPIIK

-2268 TEMASSTPLPFA
+2268 TEMTSSTPLPFA

-2347 NTEAITLYYTNKE
+2347 NTEASTLYYTNKE

-2365 STTFQSGTYYF
+2365 STTFQSGTYYL

-2395 TDSNGNKYAYRDST
+2395 TDSNGNKYAYRDPT
-2409 SGKKISVTY
+2409 SEKKISVTY

-2470 ADSKVETNSE
+2470 ADSKVETTIATDTYGIADSE
-2480 GKTPIAKDTYGTRLK
+2480 GETPIATDTYGTRLK
-2495 VEKKANEKDVK
+2495 VEKKANEKDVT

-2516 YYALKAESSTR
+2516 YYALTKTKDESSTR
-2527 EQNGKKYTEWRSSV
+2527 VQNGKTYTEWRSSV

-2617 HMYYALSFDSIT
+2617 HMYYALSFDDST
-2629 TPATDNS
+2629 TPATDKS

-2647 SWKDDHNN
+2647 SWKDEHDNN
-2655 DGSSTINYKPYYS
+2655 GSSTINYKPYYS

-2677 YIYFDGQTTTANH
+2677 YVYFDGGQTTTASH

-2697 LIKSGV
+2697 LIDSGV
-2703 TTQALIESTNSDEK
+2703 TTQDAIESTNSDEK

-2736 YTVVK
+2736 STVVK
-2741 HEILIDPQGDA
+2741 HKILIDPQGDA
-2752 PTVKFA
+2752 PTVTLA

-2798 ENGYDSSTVTS
+2798 ENGYDSSSVTS

-2817 LSFLDTVTSSVSGDS
+2817 LSFLDTVTSSGSGNS

-2841 SSFAPTMKDV
+2841 SSFAPTMHDV
-2851 HQWIENGY
+2851 HQWIEKGY
-2859 KVYTTITSD
+2859 KVYTNITSD
-2868 TPMLVTSANA
+2868 TPTPVPSASA
-2878 SDKSGADY
+2878 SDESGANY

-2977 KGTWWLCGTVED
+2977 KGTWWLYGTVED

-2998 GPATSKVSQTITGN
+2998 GPETSKVNQTITGN

-3020 YLLSTG
+3020 YPLSTG
-3026 NGVGSLAL
+3026 SGVGSLAL
-3034 EIEASDKASPVHSI
+3034 VIEASDKASPVHSI
-3048 TKKLVIN
+3048 TKELVIN

-3065 SVSDFNISS
+3065 SDSDFNISS

-3133 AALTSDSGL
+3133 GALTSDSGL

-3150 RSSSSLGTLTLST
+3150 RSSSSLGTLTLSD

-3227 STIDGLYGYYSS
+3227 STTDGLYGYYSS

-3443 SAYMEIPGPGTGYTL
+3443 SAYMEIPGAGTGYTL

-3491 LDSTNRLSA
+3491 LDSTKNRLSA

-3512 TEPPVVKIRPFY
+3512 TKPPVVKIRPFY

-3531 SVCWDSNDNAEGH
+3531 SVCWDSYDDAEGH

-3551 TNKIADLTAGS
+3551 TNEIAALTAVTTALGS
-3562 TKLGRDDPKVS
+3562 DDPKVS

-3616 ASTPYSADTG
+3616 ASTPYSEDTG

-3670 DRSDAE
+3670 DRSNAE
-3676 SAHSVPTQT
+3676 SAHSGTTQT
-3685 SLTSYVWNNVK
+3685 SLTSYVWSNVK
-3696 DEDNALTTYYTD
+3696 DEDNAITTYYTD

-3713 PVTSSTSATAIVYK
+3713 PVNSSTSDTAIVYK
-3727 ADDLGNMTS
+3727 ADDLEDMTS
-3736 YYKMDVVPYVAG
+3736 YYKMDIVPYITELTTELTALNKKNPSTYG
-3748 VKTSLSSLKKKNSSV
+3748 RTSLGKYPVYYYSKADDGSV
-3763 YDRTALGHYPTSSA
+3763 KAETIVVKGFNLSSA
-3777 DKIYLYG
+3777 SIKVNGVDTAINLDSNSAFTLTDAVKSGEIYALVNEIQSLNNVNNDDGKGSYTDVENTDTLYKNYQHY
-3784 YNLKGGSLS
+3784 YNRQANNINNDLLTDNVELAVWGMNAQAVLATSGLIKEPIMHVNPTNGLLGFGFLS
-3793 DKKSTSVNLTE
+3793 GAERASYPNGASNSYEQWSWGWTSVNAMEFIYDWKGRMFGTQAGTDTY
-3804 VTPSASYSWY
+3804 TPD
-3814 SSSYFTYSKAYEA
+3814 SKA
-3827 SVTNF
+3827 SRFRIISSNWGKTLDG
-3832 TSGEV
+3832 T
-3837 KVTVNEVTSL
+3837 
-3847 NNKNKN
+3847 
-3853 SLTYNCQPNNDNN
+3853 DNM
-3866 NNLTDDLILDVWS
+3866 
-3879 FDSDAVVPISGKIEQ
+3879 SDAN
-3894 PHMAIDPVTGQIGFA
+3894 TC
-3909 FVNGPLY
+3909 Y
-3916 FSMAG
+3916 
-3921 SKEENKK
+3921 
-3928 TSYDYWMG
+3928 
-3936 SYDFF
+3936 
-3941 TSVAFTY
+3941 
-3948 DSLGYTYGVAAGG
+3948 
-3961 DINSTSADKFQFMTS
+3961 SAYH
-3976 RLGRASRTQ
+3976 A
-3985 NGSYSNTNSLRL
+3985 LRL
-3997 ESIGQKGDSAG
+3997 DYMGKPSPFVASPNRFVKPKLASAPG
-4008 NNTGTRYFDKQRI
+4008 SSAN
-4021 KSPSLATA
+4021 L
-4029 VHDKSTNVYLA
+4029 TNVYLL
-4040 YYDAMNDEIR
+4040 YYDDVQAELR
-4050 FKAGNTES
+4050 FRAGTINAEGSKPETTDFKQCPVSYGDFVDDAYHQNSKNNNNYATVYTNCSVLANTETEHKAG
-4058 SSTTYS
+4058 
-4064 YVVAVDYYDNGD
+4064 
-4076 NGYAYG
+4076 
-4082 HITLPKKQ
+4082 
-4090 TFFTDGV
+4090 
-4097 EVTFCDNKGNTV
+4097 
-4109 TDYSKYGLGTS
+4109 SKYSIAVVPS
-4120 ATYYAKSVRE
+4120 AV
-4130 SGDHTDYWFTLSTTS
+4130 
-4145 GGTGLDN
+4145 
-4152 SGYAFWNGTYTT
+4152 NG
-4164 KDNLRYP
+4164 K
-4171 SETLYLKFNVTVADT
+4171 
-4186 NFGSFVD
+4186 
-4193 YDIIGD
+4193 
-4199 PYIYRHGTVSMIAG
+4199 
-4213 DGTDYRAGSY
+4213 
-4223 VSLGVIPGSSKT
+4223 
-4235 TDVVVAIWYDETNRV
+4235 DVVVAVWQDAVNGD
-4250 LWYSYNTTPL
+4250 LLYSYMVDPL
-4260 TDRNGT
+4260 TNNHVNVDDT
-4266 TDRSGWSKPVQ
+4266 THVNPNWNPPKTILDGSSGGYCSIAVDENKHIHIAS
-4277 VFSGDLENAGEYC
+4277 FSTENAGSLVYTY
-4290 QLAVDKKGGIHI
+4290 LDSYDSSYDKKK
-4302 AAYDGT
+4302 
-4308 NCDLVYA
+4308 N
-4315 YLSDYSATPA
+4315 
-4325 TCIVDGSGVIGSNL
+4325 TCIIDSYGTSGWYLNMEIAKDSNGNN
-4339 TIDVALDASE
+4339 
-4349 KAIPRIGY
+4349 IPYISY
-4357 YATSCIRPKIAY
+4357 FTTSMQRPKYAY
-4369 LVDTTSTA
+4369 LVDTRSSGANGNTWAPKAGADDEDMYTQSWETMMLPLKSSMIADDISIGVYRYATA
-4377 PAGSED
+4377 ENGHLKGEIREIP
-4383 EVFTGKWE
+4383 
-4391 CAVVPTSSNVNMQSN
+4391 
-4406 QYNKINVGV
+4406 KI
-4415 WKNNGVVTSSTPGT
+4415 TESASSTTGT
-4429 SSYTNTP
+4429 V
-4436 NSYNSTSYGYV
+4436 G
-4447 WGNGT
+4447 GNGT
-4452 SNPVLGYTIKVSSS
+4452 ANPVFAYGISYIGNGY
-4466 SDAIETAQMR
+4466 IETAQLK

>member
-55 SWSDDGAISSIK
+55 SWSDDGAISSLK
-67 VTLESTSNFIEP
+67 VTLESTSNLIEP

-103 PESEGILDGEY
+103 PEREGILDGEY

-432 LDVDSITPYYL
+432 LDVDSVTPYYL

-453 NSVVANG
+453 NAVVANG

-529 ICHDGSTTDPH
+529 ICQDGSTTDPH

-545 AVDGGQSS
+545 AVEGGQSS

-609 STGDTRGLLNG
+609 STSATRGLLNG

-704 EITYD
+704 ELLYD

-770 TDNSSGIVIKSTKN
+770 TKDSSGNNDSSGLKISYKKKS
-784 STDGTADFTPDS
+784 ADS
-796 NTVRTEYISIAG
+796 NNESTFEASTTEYPSKFISIAG
-808 TPTGPTITY
+808 NPTGPTVTY
-817 DLPDV
+817 TLPD
-822 EGSYEIK
+822 EAGSYEIK
-829 LILTDKY
+829 LELTDMVENLK
-836 GTLQTATNTYTF
+836 TSTNTYTF
-848 YVQLTGNAPTVSMS
+848 YVQLTGNAPTVSITTSPDFVTRNPATGHDS
-862 TTPSYVTTN
+862 TF
-871 AVSGLDKTYAKTEY
+871 AKTEF
-885 TTTLTI
+885 TVNLTI
-891 TEGSAPFTAT
+891 TEGSDPFTAT
-901 RTNPDSSVVPPL
+901 RTNPDSTTKTL
-913 TVPSGTPPVQIT
+913 TVNASDPYYVIT
-925 DTFTPPTSEDGTVT
+925 DTFTPTTTS
-939 YTITDTYGKSKTLTF
+939 S
-954 GYKLDNQLPNI
+954 
-965 TIDNVTET
+965 
-973 SLGTNNASY
+973 
-982 TFTGNV
+982 
-988 DDLYNGVTLSGVA
+988 
-1001 KVEVSFDEKQ
+1001 
-1011 SKVYQASG
+1011 
-1019 NSNWTYIARFSELN
+1019 
-1033 LTEGS
+1033 
-1038 NTLYARAVDN
+1038 
-1048 VGNRSK
+1048 
-1054 WSSCD
+1054 
-1059 FMYDVSNP
+1059 
-1067 EASIT
+1067 
-1072 KYTDVNSIDHNLSST
+1072 
-1087 SFDYGYK
+1087 
-1094 FSLSG
+1094 
-1099 LAYDSNALATVK
+1099 DS
-1111 LVQTKVGGAADES
+1111 
-1124 GQVTTITTGLSV
+1124 
-1136 SDNVWTFE
+1136 
-1144 NLPRASDG
+1144 
-1152 TNFDAASS
+1152 
-1160 TSGETKA
+1160 
-1167 KSGTYKYIVVV
+1167 VV
-1178 TDVAGKES
+1178 
-1186 RSAEYTVTVD
+1186 YTVTD
-1196 NTPPILTLDSPS
+1196 TFGEFRELTFNYKIDSTAPSISSIKINTTEVEPNSNPSGWFDSKFLPLVV
-1208 TNLSGEDSLSGNSY
+1208 TAEDETGGSGN
-1222 TFKATSTDARGGTGS
+1222 
-1237 QYIYYKFDSD
+1237 
-1247 SEYTQA
+1247 
-1253 SIDDGVQWKLTKTL
+1253 V
-1267 GTGTSG
+1267 
-1273 SEYDFYEGQ
+1273 
-1282 HTISIYSV
+1282 
-1290 DKAGNKSSEITR
+1290 
-1302 TFYVDQAAPVVSAS
+1302 
-1316 ASHPVNA
+1316 
-1323 STNPNSEKTVTISGS
+1323 
-1338 VSETHGIKS
+1338 
-1347 FTINGEDCKSL
+1347 
-1358 IQNDG
+1358 
-1363 SWTYTNTPTSDGTY
+1363 
-1377 TYEIIATDN
+1377 
-1386 AERNCSLT
+1386 
-1394 KTVIVDTDYPSIPS
+1394 
-1408 ITVKNTTISPDSDNS
+1408 
-1423 SVWFGSKILSVVVK
+1423 
-1437 VTDNT
+1437 
-1442 DGSGIA
+1442 
-1448 SVEYVVLDSDTE
+1448 SVEYVVLDSDSE
-1460 ANATSLADSE
+1460 ATSLADSE
-1470 WTAMSPDTGA
+1470 WTEMIFVSGEG
-1480 DYKSSV
+1480 YKSSAS
-1486 IFNSDGENQKLYI
+1486 FNSDGENQKLYI

-1511 NKDRTDA
+1511 NTDSTDA

-1527 PVYINIDTST
+1527 PVQINIDTST

-1559 YTNGSSSIT
+1559 YTNGSSPIT

-1623 TAISFNVDES
+1623 TAISFNVNESGES

-1647 AVFTPSAELFG
+1647 AVFTPRAALFG

-1708 SYSVYQPSSSEFS
+1708 SYSVYQPSSTEFS
-1721 YYVNNTDGTFTIS
+1721 YYVNNKDGTFTIS

-1777 GINIT
+1777 GINIA

-1905 QTGNDLKSLV
+1905 QTDDALKSLV

-1920 GTITKLPT
+1920 GTITKLST

-1941 ATDTYGGTLFSEGT
+1941 ATDIYGGTLFSEG
-1955 DYDKYY
+1955 DSYDKYY
-1961 KTIPSNFS
+1961 KKIPSNFS

-1994 LDTYSDGTQSYNYFT
+1994 LDTCSDGTQSYNYFT
-2009 INVDQ
+2009 INIDQ

-2025 IMYSNGGSGNISL
+2025 IMYSNGGSGDISL

-2182 DFGTDASTKWVE
+2182 DFGTDASTQWVE

-2214 EKEYE
+2214 EKEYK

-2248 AIVDQDSDRPVIK
+2248 AIVDQDSDRPIIK

-2268 TEMASSTPLPFA
+2268 TGMASSTPLPFA

-2347 NTEAITLYYTNKE
+2347 NTEASTLYYTNKE

-2365 STTFQSGTYYF
+2365 STTFQSGTYYL

-2409 SGKKISVTY
+2409 SEKKISVTY

-2429 SLEYTKTPNDESSW
+2429 SLEYTKTLTDESSW

-2450 GGKNA
+2450 GGENA

-2470 ADSKVETNSE
+2470 KESE
-2480 GKTPIAKDTYGTRLK
+2480 PAATIKTVTYGTRLK
-2495 VEKKANEKDVK
+2495 VEKKANEKDVT

-2516 YYALKAESSTR
+2516 YYALKDESSTR

-2541 VNTDGMKS
+2541 VNTGGMES

-2611 SKDYTE
+2611 STDYTE

-2655 DGSSTINYKPYYS
+2655 NGSTTINYKPYYS

-2677 YIYFDGQTTTANH
+2677 YIYFDGGQTTTASH

-2697 LIKSGV
+2697 LINSGV

-2736 YTVVK
+2736 STFVI

-2752 PTVKFA
+2752 PTVTLA
-2758 YPESS
+2758 YPERI

-2817 LSFLDTVTSSVSGDS
+2817 LSFVDTVTSSGSGDS
-2832 TTYSHAYTL
+2832 TKYSHAYTL

-2851 HQWIENGY
+2851 HQWIEKGY
-2859 KVYTTITSD
+2859 KVYTNITSD
-2868 TPMLVTSANA
+2868 TPTQVTSASA
-2878 SDKSGADY
+2878 SDESGANY

-2903 GGEFNPDEG
+2903 GGEFDPDAG

-2956 DNENGKGAVT
+2956 DNENGKGDVT

-2977 KGTWWLCGTVED
+2977 KGTWWLYGTVED

-2998 GPATSKVSQTITGN
+2998 GPATSKVNQTITGN
-3012 AAAKETFN
+3012 AAEPETFN
-3020 YLLSTG
+3020 YPLKTG
-3026 NGVGSLAL
+3026 SGVGSLAL
-3034 EIEASDKASPVHSI
+3034 VIEASDKASPVHSI
-3048 TKKLVIN
+3048 TKELVIN

-3074 TVQNSNGFYSFGSQV
+3074 TVQNSNGFYSFGSKV
-3089 TENVVGSYSQS
+3089 TENVVDSYSQS

-3111 DITGKH
+3111 KITGKH

-3125 KANSEINY
+3125 KAKSEINY
-3133 AALTSDSGL
+3133 DALTSDSGL
-3142 MWKSVSVG
+3142 MWKSVSVA
-3150 RSSSSLGTLTLST
+3150 RSSSSLGTLTLSD

-3195 DGQPEYTAATE
+3195 DGQPEYTDAPE

-3227 STIDGLYGYYSS
+3227 STTDGLYGYYSS

-3281 FDNAGNYVEGSVRG
+3281 FDNAGNYVEGSVIR

-3391 KYGTSST
+3391 KYGTSSK
-3398 LASATTNIGSATIGN
+3398 LASATTYIGSATIGN

-3443 SAYMEIPGPGTGYTL
+3443 TAYMEIPGPGTGYTL

-3464 TSSTDPTWFEYTIY
+3464 SSSTDPTWFEYTIY
-3478 DSTEGSGTWSTTS
+3478 DSTEGSGTWST
-3491 LDSTNRLSA
+3491 NRLSA

-3512 TEPPVVKIRPFY
+3512 TKRPVVKIRPFY

-3551 TNKIADLTAGS
+3551 TNEIADLKAGT
-3562 TKLGRDDPKVS
+3562 TKLGSDDPKVS

-3648 IDTAKRTTAAQLD
+3648 IDTAKRNTAAQLD

-3670 DRSDAE
+3670 DRSKAE

-3713 PVTSSTSATAIVYK
+3713 PVNSSTSATAIVYK
-3727 ADDLGNMTS
+3727 ADDLENMTS
-3736 YYKMDVVPYVAG
+3736 YYKMDIVPYISKVYTRLA
-3748 VKTSLSSLKKKNSSV
+3748 KNKNSNWSV
-3763 YDRTALGHYPTSSA
+3763 YNRTALGHYPVQSVVSNIESSITLKTSTSEDVVIYGFNLNDSSA
-3777 DKIYLYG
+3777 
-3784 YNLKGGSLS
+3784 
-3793 DKKSTSVNLTE
+3793 T
-3804 VTPSASYSWY
+3804 
-3814 SSSYFTYSKAYEA
+3814 
-3827 SVTNF
+3827 F
-3832 TSGEV
+3832 TSGSNTF
-3837 KVTVNEVTSL
+3837 KVGETDELKIDNSTAGQLSFNVAKLQTGELNLKVNGISIL
-3847 NNKNKN
+3847 NNINDDDAAGDASESGDAYKNW
-3853 SLTYNCQPNNDNN
+3853 YNRQANGDTNNI
-3866 NNLTDDLILDVWS
+3866 LTDDVYFDVWEFNDRAATPINGLATGINMEINQKTGMLNYAFANGGLYYS
-3879 FDSDAVVPISGKIEQ
+3879 MGGNSDKTTAYNDTNSYSSIYWAGDWDTFAGPCV
-3894 PHMAIDPVTGQIGFA
+3894 GFH
-3909 FVNGPLY
+3909 V
-3916 FSMAG
+3916 
-3921 SKEENKK
+3921 
-3928 TSYDYWMG
+3928 D
-3936 SYDFF
+3936 D
-3941 TSVAFTY
+3941 
-3948 DSLGYTYGVAAGG
+3948 LGYTYSVVTGG
-3961 DINSTSADKFQFMTS
+3961 DTNNSGHVDKYAFYTS
-3976 RLGRASRTQ
+3976 RWGLGDCGT
-3985 NGSYSNTNSLRL
+3985 GGTYGDTNVLRL
-3997 ESIGQKGDSAG
+3997 EHIALKTGADKYDYSLMKYRFLSSEFASTING
-4008 NNTGTRYFDKQRI
+4008 NNTNLYM
-4021 KSPSLATA
+4021 
-4029 VHDKSTNVYLA
+4029 V
-4040 YYDAMNDEIR
+4040 YYDALTNQIR
-4050 FKAGNTES
+4050 FRAGTFSGTDKQSVGGFHDEAS
-4058 SSTTYS
+4058 SQTPSYYS
-4064 YVVAVDYYDNGD
+4064 IDNCQVIA
-4076 NGYAYG
+4076 NGTAG
-4082 HITLPKKQ
+4082 G
-4090 TFFTDGV
+4090 TF
-4097 EVTFCDNKGNTV
+4097 K
-4109 TDYSKYGLGTS
+4109 TS
-4120 ATYYAKSVRE
+4120 AT
-4130 SGDHTDYWFTLSTTS
+4130 DTT
-4145 GGTGLDN
+4145 
-4152 SGYAFWNGTYTT
+4152 
-4164 KDNLRYP
+4164 
-4171 SETLYLKFNVTVADT
+4171 
-4186 NFGSFVD
+4186 
-4193 YDIIGD
+4193 
-4199 PYIYRHGTVSMIAG
+4199 TVSGIKG
-4213 DGTDYRAGSY
+4213 RGSGQY
-4223 VSLGVIPGSSKT
+4223 VDVAVVKNGT
-4235 TDVVVAIWYDETNRV
+4235 TDVVCVVWYDAEENNMKF
-4250 LWYSYNTTPL
+4250 SYISDPIGNWNTLKGDATAKNWKTPQ
-4260 TDRNGT
+4260 TIFTEG
-4266 TDRSGWSKPVQ
+4266 
-4277 VFSGDLENAGEYC
+4277 GEYC
-4290 QLAVDKKGGIHI
+4290 HIVADKYNHLHI
-4302 AAYDGT
+4302 AAYAGNGD
-4308 NCDLVYA
+4308 VMYA
-4315 YLSDYSATPA
+4315 YLGSYTDKAQ
-4325 TCIVDGSGVIGSNL
+4325 TCTVDASGAVGEHL
-4339 TIDVALDASE
+4339 TLDVAVNSKDHS
-4349 KAIPRIGY
+4349 IPYIGY
-4357 YATSCIRPKIAY
+4357 YTGAIKKPKYAY
-4369 LVDTTSTA
+4369 LVDPTIEDPNATFNSVA
-4377 PAGSED
+4377 AGADDYERYTGAW
-4383 EVFTGKWE
+4383 EV
-4391 CAVVPTSSNVNMQSN
+4391 AVVPTPSIMTTNREDKVN
-4406 QYNKINVGV
+4406 IGV
-4415 WKNNGVVTSSTPGT
+4415 WKNSGDLTDSKVNGVIENSSHSAIG
-4429 SSYTNTP
+4429 SSGYTATNWSKTF
-4436 NSYNSTSYGYV
+4436 
-4447 WGNGT
+4447 GNGT
-4452 SNPVLGYTIKVSSS
+4452 SNGILGYQITTSSGS
-4466 SDAIETAQMR
+4466 CLETAQMR

>member
-55 SWSDDGAISSIK
+55 SWSDDGAISSLK
-67 VTLESTSNFIEP
+67 VTLESTSNLIEP

-103 PESEGILDGEY
+103 PEREGILDGEY

-432 LDVDSITPYYL
+432 LDVDSVTPYYL

-453 NSVVANG
+453 NAVVANG

-470 GAAPDLSALQTSTD
+470 GAAPDLSSLQTSTD

-529 ICHDGSTTDPH
+529 ICQDGSTTDPH

-545 AVDGGQSS
+545 AVEGGQSS

-609 STGDTRGLLNG
+609 STSATRGLLNG

-646 KDSLSDDSWKDVAG
+646 KDSLSDDSWEDVAG

-704 EITYD
+704 EIPYF

-770 TDNSSGIVIKSTKN
+770 TKDSSGNNDSSGLKISYKKKS
-784 STDGTADFTPDS
+784 ADS
-796 NTVRTEYISIAG
+796 NNESTFEASTTVYPSKFISIAG
-808 TPTGPTITY
+808 NPTGPTVTY
-817 DLPDV
+817 TLPD
-822 EGSYEIK
+822 EAGSYEIK
-829 LILTDKY
+829 LELTDMVENLK
-836 GTLQTATNTYTF
+836 TSTNTYTF
-848 YVQLTGNAPTVSMS
+848 YVQLTGNAPTVSITTSPDFVTRKPATGHDS
-862 TTPSYVTTN
+862 TF
-871 AVSGLDKTYAKTEY
+871 AKTEF
-885 TTTLTI
+885 TVNLTI
-891 TEGSAPFTAT
+891 TEGSDPFTAT
-901 RTNPDSSVVPPL
+901 RTNPDSTTKTL
-913 TVPSGTPPVQIT
+913 PVNASDPYYVIT
-925 DTFTPPTSEDGTVT
+925 DTFTPTTTS
-939 YTITDTYGKSKTLTF
+939 S
-954 GYKLDNQLPNI
+954 
-965 TIDNVTET
+965 
-973 SLGTNNASY
+973 
-982 TFTGNV
+982 
-988 DDLYNGVTLSGVA
+988 
-1001 KVEVSFDEKQ
+1001 
-1011 SKVYQASG
+1011 
-1019 NSNWTYIARFSELN
+1019 
-1033 LTEGS
+1033 
-1038 NTLYARAVDN
+1038 
-1048 VGNRSK
+1048 
-1054 WSSCD
+1054 
-1059 FMYDVSNP
+1059 
-1067 EASIT
+1067 
-1072 KYTDVNSIDHNLSST
+1072 
-1087 SFDYGYK
+1087 
-1094 FSLSG
+1094 
-1099 LAYDSNALATVK
+1099 DS
-1111 LVQTKVGGAADES
+1111 
-1124 GQVTTITTGLSV
+1124 
-1136 SDNVWTFE
+1136 
-1144 NLPRASDG
+1144 
-1152 TNFDAASS
+1152 
-1160 TSGETKA
+1160 
-1167 KSGTYKYIVVV
+1167 VV
-1178 TDVAGKES
+1178 
-1186 RSAEYTVTVD
+1186 YTVTD
-1196 NTPPILTLDSPS
+1196 TFGEFRELTFNYKIDSTAPSISSIKINTTEVEPNSNPSGWFDSKFLPLVV
-1208 TNLSGEDSLSGNSY
+1208 TAEDETGGSGN
-1222 TFKATSTDARGGTGS
+1222 
-1237 QYIYYKFDSD
+1237 
-1247 SEYTQA
+1247 
-1253 SIDDGVQWKLTKTL
+1253 V
-1267 GTGTSG
+1267 
-1273 SEYDFYEGQ
+1273 
-1282 HTISIYSV
+1282 
-1290 DKAGNKSSEITR
+1290 
-1302 TFYVDQAAPVVSAS
+1302 
-1316 ASHPVNA
+1316 
-1323 STNPNSEKTVTISGS
+1323 
-1338 VSETHGIKS
+1338 
-1347 FTINGEDCKSL
+1347 
-1358 IQNDG
+1358 
-1363 SWTYTNTPTSDGTY
+1363 
-1377 TYEIIATDN
+1377 
-1386 AERNCSLT
+1386 
-1394 KTVIVDTDYPSIPS
+1394 
-1408 ITVKNTTISPDSDNS
+1408 
-1423 SVWFGSKILSVVVK
+1423 
-1437 VTDNT
+1437 
-1442 DGSGIA
+1442 
-1448 SVEYVVLDSDTE
+1448 SVEYVVLDSDSE
-1460 ANATSLADSE
+1460 ADATSLADSE
-1470 WTAMSPDTGA
+1470 WTEMIFVSGEG
-1480 DYKSSV
+1480 YKSSAS
-1486 IFNSDGENQKLYI
+1486 FNSDGENQKLYI

-1511 NKDRTDA
+1511 NTDSTEA
-1518 SLDEYARHV
+1518 NLDEYARHV
-1527 PVYINIDTST
+1527 PVQINIDTST

-1559 YTNGSSSIT
+1559 YTNGSSPIT
-1568 VYGNYSDGVSGIQ
+1568 VYGNYSDEVSGIQ

-1616 AQGIDAV
+1616 AQEIDAV
-1623 TAISFNVDES
+1623 TAISFNVNESGES

-1658 DESSRENKSLK
+1658 DESSRENESLK

-1686 FNIVYDSTKP
+1686 FNIVYDSTEP

-1708 SYSVYQPSSSEFS
+1708 SYSVYQPSSTEFS

-1734 GNSSDS
+1734 GNSRDV
-1740 SGIDTVKVQ
+1740 SGIDTVKVE

-1777 GINIT
+1777 GINIA

-1809 EMTLKFDTSAPTVS
+1809 EMTFKFDTSAPTVS

-1920 GTITKLPT
+1920 GTITKLST

-1994 LDTYSDGTQSYNYFT
+1994 LDTCSDGTQYYNYFT
-2009 INVDQ
+2009 INIDQ

-2025 IMYSNGGSGNISL
+2025 IMYSNSGSGIISL

-2062 TYTATIGNSNTWT
+2062 TYTATLGNSNTWT

-2124 NSPTDADTSTNTTEI
+2124 NSPTDADASTNTTEI

-2175 DANLMPS
+2175 DANLESS
-2182 DFGTDASTKWVE
+2182 DFGTDASSKWVE

-2239 NTGYSNRVT
+2239 NTGYSNRLT
-2248 AIVDQDSDRPVIK
+2248 AIVDQDSDRPIIK

-2347 NTEAITLYYTNKE
+2347 NTEASTLYYTNKE

-2365 STTFQSGTYYF
+2365 STTFQSGTYYL

-2395 TDSNGNKYAYRDST
+2395 TDSNGNKYAYRDPT

-2429 SLEYTKTPNDESSW
+2429 SLEYTKTLTDESSW

-2470 ADSKVETNSE
+2470 VNSKVETNSE
-2480 GKTPIAKDTYGTRLK
+2480 GKTPIATDTYGTRLK
-2495 VEKKANEKDVK
+2495 VERKANENAVT

-2527 EQNGKKYTEWRSSV
+2527 EQNGKTYTEWRSSV
-2541 VNTDGMKS
+2541 VNTDGMES

-2611 SKDYTE
+2611 STDYTE
-2617 HMYYALSFDSIT
+2617 HMYYALSFDGSTI
-2629 TPATDNS
+2629 PATDNS

-2655 DGSSTINYKPYYS
+2655 DGSSKINYKPYYS

-2677 YIYFDGQTTTANH
+2677 YIYFDGGQTTTASH
-2690 DVTFKQF
+2690 DLTFKQF
-2697 LIKSGV
+2697 LIDSGV

-2736 YTVVK
+2736 STVVIHK
-2741 HEILIDPQGDA
+2741 ILIDPQGDA
-2752 PTVKFA
+2752 PTVTLA

-2817 LSFLDTVTSSVSGDS
+2817 LSFLDTVTSSGSGDS

-2851 HQWIENGY
+2851 HQWIEKGY
-2859 KVYTTITSD
+2859 KVYTNITSD
-2868 TPMLVTSANA
+2868 TPTQVTSASA
-2878 SDKSGADY
+2878 SSASGANY

-2894 SAWSLAINA
+2894 SAWSLAIN
-2903 GGEFNPDEG
+2903 GRGEFDPDAG

-2977 KGTWWLCGTVED
+2977 KGTWWLYGTVTD

-2998 GPATSKVSQTITGN
+2998 GPATSKVSQTITG
-3012 AAAKETFN
+3012 AAAEPETFN
-3020 YLLSTG
+3020 YPLSTG
-3026 NGVGSLAL
+3026 SGVGSLAL
-3034 EIEASDKASPVHSI
+3034 VIEASDKASPVHSI
-3048 TKKLVIN
+3048 TKELVIN

-3065 SVSDFNISS
+3065 SGSDFNISS
-3074 TVQNSNGFYSFGSQV
+3074 TVQNSNGFYSFGSKV
-3089 TENVVGSYSQS
+3089 TENVVSSYSQS

-3133 AALTSDSGL
+3133 GALTSDSGL

-3150 RSSSSLGTLTLST
+3150 RSSSSLGTLTPSA

-3227 STIDGLYGYYSS
+3227 STTDGLYGYYSS

-3281 FDNAGNYVEGSVRG
+3281 FDNAGNYVEGSVSG

-3322 EYETKYYQGKE
+3322 ESETKYYQGKE

-3391 KYGTSST
+3391 KYGSSST

-3443 SAYMEIPGPGTGYTL
+3443 SAYMEIPGAGTGYTL

-3491 LDSTNRLSA
+3491 LDSDNRLSA

-3551 TNKIADLTAGS
+3551 TNEIAASKAGN
-3562 TKLGRDDPKVS
+3562 TELGSDDPKVS

-3602 TTTGTLLSTYNGAW
+3602 TATGTLLSTYNGAW

-3670 DRSDAE
+3670 DRSKAE
-3676 SAHSVPTQT
+3676 SAHSGTTQT
-3685 SLTSYVWNNVK
+3685 SLTSYVWSNVK

-3708 FYCNT
+3708 FYCRT

-3727 ADDLGNMTS
+3727 ADDLENMTS
-3736 YYKMDVVPYVAG
+3736 YYKMDVVPYISKVYTRLA
-3748 VKTSLSSLKKKNSSV
+3748 KNKNSNWSV
-3763 YDRTALGHYPTSSA
+3763 YNRTALGHYPVQSVVSNIESSITLKTSTSE
-3777 DKIYLYG
+3777 DVILYG
-3784 YNLKGGSLS
+3784 FNLNDDSATITSGSKTFKVGETDELKIDNSTAGQLSFNVAKLQTGELNLK
-3793 DKKSTSVNLTE
+3793 VNGI
-3804 VTPSASYSWY
+3804 SI
-3814 SSSYFTYSKAYEA
+3814 
-3827 SVTNF
+3827 
-3832 TSGEV
+3832 
-3837 KVTVNEVTSL
+3837 L
-3847 NNKNKN
+3847 NNINDDDAAGDASESGDAYKNW
-3853 SLTYNCQPNNDNN
+3853 YNRQANGDTNNI
-3866 NNLTDDLILDVWS
+3866 LTDDVYFDVWE
-3879 FDSDAVVPISGKIEQ
+3879 FNDRAATPINGL
-3894 PHMAIDPVTGQIGFA
+3894 ATGINMEINQKTGMLNYAFANGGLYYSMGGNSNKTTAYSKDNSYSSIYWAGDWDTFAGPCVGFH
-3909 FVNGPLY
+3909 VD
-3916 FSMAG
+3916 
-3921 SKEENKK
+3921 E
-3928 TSYDYWMG
+3928 
-3936 SYDFF
+3936 
-3941 TSVAFTY
+3941 
-3948 DSLGYTYGVAAGG
+3948 LGYTYSLDSGG
-3961 DINSTSADKFQFMTS
+3961 DTNKEGSVDKWVLYSS
-3976 RLGRASRTQ
+3976 RWGLGTHGNTGTL
-3985 NGSYSNTNSLRL
+3985 NGTNSLRL
-3997 ESIGQKGDSAG
+3997 EEIALKTGD
-4008 NNTGTRYFDKQRI
+4008 GTYDYSLMKYRFL
-4021 KSPSLATA
+4021 SPEFAST
-4029 VHDKSTNVYLA
+4029 VSGTSTNLYLV
-4040 YYDAMNDEIR
+4040 YYDALTNQIR
-4050 FKAGNTES
+4050 FRAGTFTKTEKEQAGGFQDEYKNGES
-4058 SSTTYS
+4058 S
-4064 YVVAVDYYDNGD
+4064 YYKTNNCQVIANGTA
-4076 NGYAYG
+4076 GA
-4082 HITLPKKQ
+4082 
-4090 TFFTDGV
+4090 TF
-4097 EVTFCDNKGNTV
+4097 K
-4109 TDYSKYGLGTS
+4109 TS
-4120 ATYYAKSVRE
+4120 ATK
-4130 SGDHTDYWFTLSTTS
+4130 TT
-4145 GGTGLDN
+4145 
-4152 SGYAFWNGTYTT
+4152 
-4164 KDNLRYP
+4164 
-4171 SETLYLKFNVTVADT
+4171 
-4186 NFGSFVD
+4186 
-4193 YDIIGD
+4193 
-4199 PYIYRHGTVSMIAG
+4199 TVSGIKG
-4213 DGTDYRAGSY
+4213 RGSGQY
-4223 VSLGVIPGSSKT
+4223 VDVAVVKNGT
-4235 TDVVVAIWYDETNRV
+4235 TDVVCVVWYDAEENNMKF
-4250 LWYSYNTTPL
+4250 SYISDPIGNWDTLKGDTTAKNWKTPQ
-4260 TDRNGT
+4260 TIFTEG
-4266 TDRSGWSKPVQ
+4266 
-4277 VFSGDLENAGEYC
+4277 GEYC
-4290 QLAVDKKGGIHI
+4290 HIVADKYNHLHI
-4302 AAYDGT
+4302 SAYAGNGD
-4308 NCDLVYA
+4308 VMYA
-4315 YLSDYSATPA
+4315 YLGSYTDTAQ
-4325 TCIVDGSGVIGSNL
+4325 TCTVDASGAVGEHL
-4339 TIDVALDASE
+4339 TLDVAVNS
-4349 KAIPRIGY
+4349 KGNSIPYIGY
-4357 YATSCIRPKIAY
+4357 YTSAIKFPKYAY
-4369 LVDTTSTA
+4369 LVDPTVEDSTA
-4377 PAGSED
+4377 TFTQVADGADSNEQ
-4383 EVFTGKWE
+4383 FTGAWE
-4391 CAVVPTSSNVNMQSN
+4391 VAVVPSPSRMTTNREDKVN
-4406 QYNKINVGV
+4406 IGV
-4415 WKNNGVVTSSTPGT
+4415 WKNSGVLTDSKVGGVVKNSSHSAIG
-4429 SSYTNTP
+4429 SSGYSATNWSKTF
-4436 NSYNSTSYGYV
+4436 
-4447 WGNGT
+4447 GNGT
-4452 SNPVLGYTIKVSSS
+4452 SNGILGYQITTSSGS
-4466 SDAIETAQMR
+4466 CLETAQMR

>member
-517 AVFKDKTSNPTA
+517 AVFKDKTSDPTA
-529 ICHDGSTTDPH
+529 ICQDGSTTDPH

-545 AVDGGQSS
+545 AVEGGQSS

-646 KDSLSDDSWKDVAG
+646 TDSLSDASWKDVAG
-660 LTGTIS
+660 LTGAIS

-673 TVDTTSVEPSD
+673 TVDTTVDTTSDTTSVESSD

-695 AYDEAGNKS
+695 AFDEAGNKS

-709 YTVDQSTDRPT
+709 YTVDQSTDKPT

-770 TDNSSGIVIKSTKN
+770 TKDSSGNNDSSGLKISYKKKS
-784 STDGTADFTPDS
+784 ADS
-796 NTVRTEYISIAG
+796 NNESTFEASTTVYPSKFISIAG
-808 TPTGPTITY
+808 NPTGPTVTY
-817 DLPDV
+817 TLPD
-822 EGSYEIK
+822 EAGSYEIK
-829 LILTDKY
+829 LELTDMVENLK
-836 GTLQTATNTYTF
+836 TSTNTYIF
-848 YVQLTGNAPTVSMS
+848 YVQLTGNAPTVSITTTSPDFVTRKPATGHDS
-862 TTPSYVTTN
+862 TF
-871 AVSGLDKTYAKTEY
+871 AKTEF
-885 TTTLTI
+885 TVKLTI
-891 TEGSAPFTAT
+891 TEGSDPFTAT
-901 RTNPDSSVVPPL
+901 RTNPDSKTKTL
-913 TVPSGTPPVQIT
+913 TVNASDPYYVIT
-925 DTFTPPTSEDGTVT
+925 DTFTPTTTS
-939 YTITDTYGKSKTLTF
+939 S
-954 GYKLDNQLPNI
+954 
-965 TIDNVTET
+965 
-973 SLGTNNASY
+973 
-982 TFTGNV
+982 
-988 DDLYNGVTLSGVA
+988 
-1001 KVEVSFDEKQ
+1001 
-1011 SKVYQASG
+1011 
-1019 NSNWTYIARFSELN
+1019 
-1033 LTEGS
+1033 
-1038 NTLYARAVDN
+1038 
-1048 VGNRSK
+1048 
-1054 WSSCD
+1054 
-1059 FMYDVSNP
+1059 
-1067 EASIT
+1067 
-1072 KYTDVNSIDHNLSST
+1072 
-1087 SFDYGYK
+1087 
-1094 FSLSG
+1094 
-1099 LAYDSNALATVK
+1099 DS
-1111 LVQTKVGGAADES
+1111 
-1124 GQVTTITTGLSV
+1124 
-1136 SDNVWTFE
+1136 
-1144 NLPRASDG
+1144 
-1152 TNFDAASS
+1152 
-1160 TSGETKA
+1160 
-1167 KSGTYKYIVVV
+1167 VV
-1178 TDVAGKES
+1178 
-1186 RSAEYTVTVD
+1186 YTVTD
-1196 NTPPILTLDSPS
+1196 TFGEFRELTFNYKIDSTAPSISSIKINTTEVEPNSNPSGWFDSKFLPLVV
-1208 TNLSGEDSLSGNSY
+1208 TAEDETGGSGN
-1222 TFKATSTDARGGTGS
+1222 
-1237 QYIYYKFDSD
+1237 
-1247 SEYTQA
+1247 
-1253 SIDDGVQWKLTKTL
+1253 V
-1267 GTGTSG
+1267 
-1273 SEYDFYEGQ
+1273 
-1282 HTISIYSV
+1282 
-1290 DKAGNKSSEITR
+1290 
-1302 TFYVDQAAPVVSAS
+1302 
-1316 ASHPVNA
+1316 
-1323 STNPNSEKTVTISGS
+1323 
-1338 VSETHGIKS
+1338 
-1347 FTINGEDCKSL
+1347 
-1358 IQNDG
+1358 
-1363 SWTYTNTPTSDGTY
+1363 
-1377 TYEIIATDN
+1377 
-1386 AERNCSLT
+1386 
-1394 KTVIVDTDYPSIPS
+1394 
-1408 ITVKNTTISPDSDNS
+1408 
-1423 SVWFGSKILSVVVK
+1423 
-1437 VTDNT
+1437 
-1442 DGSGIA
+1442 
-1448 SVEYVVLDSDTE
+1448 SVEYVVLDSDSE
-1460 ANATSLADSE
+1460 ADATSLADSE
-1470 WTAMSPDTGA
+1470 WTEMIFVSREG
-1480 DYKSSV
+1480 YKSSAS
-1486 IFNSDGENQKLYI
+1486 FNSDGENQKLYI

-1511 NKDRTDA
+1511 NTDSTEA
-1518 SLDEYARHV
+1518 NLDEYARHV
-1527 PVYINIDTST
+1527 PVQINIDTST

-1559 YTNGSSSIT
+1559 YTNGSSPIT
-1568 VYGNYSDGVSGIQ
+1568 VYGNYSDEVSGIQ

-1616 AQGIDAV
+1616 AQRIDAV
-1623 TAISFNVDES
+1623 TAISFNVNESGES

-1647 AVFTPSAELFG
+1647 AVFTPRAALFG

-1777 GINIT
+1777 GINIA

-1885 ETGGSGASKVYYYVT
+1885 ENGGSGASKVYYYVT
-1900 QNEPT
+1900 QNDPP
-1905 QTGNDLKSLV
+1905 QTDDALKSLV

-1941 ATDTYGGTLFSEGT
+1941 ATDSYGGTLFSEG
-1955 DYDKYY
+1955 DSYDKYY
-1961 KTIPSNFS
+1961 KKIPSNFS

-1994 LDTYSDGTQSYNYFT
+1994 LDTCSDGTQSYNYFT
-2009 INVDQ
+2009 INIDQ

-2025 IMYSNGGSGNISL
+2025 IMYSNGGSGIISL
-2038 SGTVTDADAGVKSL
+2038 SGTVTDADTGVKSL

-2062 TYTATIGNSNTWT
+2062 TYTATLGNSNTWT

-2175 DANLMPS
+2175 DANLVPS
-2182 DFGTDASTKWVE
+2182 DFGTDAKSKWVK

-2209 NTASL
+2209 NTVSL

-2248 AIVDQDSDRPVIK
+2248 AIVDQDSDRPIIK

-2347 NTEAITLYYTNKE
+2347 NTEASTLYYTNKE

-2365 STTFQSGTYYF
+2365 STTFQSGTYYL

-2429 SLEYTKTPNDESSW
+2429 SLEYTKTPADESSW
-2443 STTASTY
+2443 STSASTY
-2450 GGKNA
+2450 GGTNA
-2455 NNFYIR
+2455 NNFCIR

-2470 ADSKVETNSE
+2470 ADSKGET
-2480 GKTPIAKDTYGTRLK
+2480 TIATDTYGTRLK
-2495 VEKKANEKDVK
+2495 VEKKANDNAVT
-2506 GYTAADDNYY
+2506 GYTAADENYY
-2516 YYALKAESSTR
+2516 YYALTKEKSSTR
-2527 EQNGKKYTEWRSSV
+2527 VQNGKTYTEWRSSV
-2541 VNTDGMKS
+2541 VNTGGMES
-2549 GNRNVIFEVFDGTS
+2549 GNRNAIFEVFDGTS
-2563 STETE
+2563 PTETE

-2617 HMYYALSFDSIT
+2617 HMYYALSFDDST
-2629 TPATDNS
+2629 TPATDKS

-2647 SWKDDHNN
+2647 SWKDEHDNN
-2655 DGSSTINYKPYYS
+2655 GSSTINYKPYYS

-2677 YIYFDGQTTTANH
+2677 YVYFDGGQTTTANH

-2736 YTVVK
+2736 STVVK
-2741 HEILIDPQGDA
+2741 HKILIDPQGDA
-2752 PTVKFA
+2752 PTVTLA

-2798 ENGYDSSTVTS
+2798 ENGYDSSIVTS

-2817 LSFLDTVTSSVSGDS
+2817 LSFVDTVTSSGSGDS

-2851 HQWIENGY
+2851 HQWIEKGY
-2859 KVYTTITSD
+2859 KVYTNITSD
-2868 TPMLVTSANA
+2868 TPTPVTSASA
-2878 SDKSGADY
+2878 SDESGANY

-2894 SAWSLAINA
+2894 SAWSLAIN
-2903 GGEFNPDEG
+2903 GRGEFNPDEG

-2977 KGTWWLCGTVED
+2977 KGTWWLYGTVED

-2998 GPATSKVSQTITGN
+2998 GPATSKVNQTITGN

-3034 EIEASDKASPVHSI
+3034 VIEASDKASPVHSI
-3048 TKKLVIN
+3048 TKDLVIN

-3065 SVSDFNISS
+3065 SGSDFNISS

-3089 TENVVGSYSQS
+3089 TENVVCSYSQS

-3111 DITGKH
+3111 NITGKH

-3133 AALTSDSGL
+3133 GALTSDSGL

-3176 AGSIYLISSVSADG
+3176 AGSIYLISSVSDDG

-3227 STIDGLYGYYSS
+3227 STTDGLYGYYSS

-3270 ADGSVTLHYAA
+3270 ADGSVILHYAA

-3398 LASATTNIGSATIGN
+3398 LASATTKIGSATIGN

-3434 GLGYINGST
+3434 GLGYIKGST
-3443 SAYMEIPGPGTGYTL
+3443 TAYMEIPGAGTGYTL

-3491 LDSTNRLSA
+3491 LDSDNRLSA

-3531 SVCWDSNDNAEGH
+3531 SVCWTSDSTPLAEGH

-3551 TNKIADLTAGS
+3551 TNKIADLKAGN
-3562 TKLGRDDPKVS
+3562 TELGSDDPKVS

-3602 TTTGTLLSTYNGAW
+3602 TATGTLLSTYNGAW
-3616 ASTPYSADTG
+3616 ASTAYSEDTG

-3670 DRSDAE
+3670 DRSKAE
-3676 SAHSVPTQT
+3676 SAHSGTTQT
-3685 SLTSYVWNNVK
+3685 RLTSYVWSNVK

-3708 FYCNT
+3708 FYCIT
-3713 PVTSSTSATAIVYK
+3713 PVNSSTSATAIVYK
-3727 ADDLGNMTS
+3727 ADDLENMTS
-3736 YYKMDVVPYVAG
+3736 YYKMDVVPYISKVYTRLA
-3748 VKTSLSSLKKKNSSV
+3748 KNKNSNWSV
-3763 YDRTALGHYPTSSA
+3763 YNRTALGHYPVQSVVSNIDSSITLKTSTSE
-3777 DKIYLYG
+3777 DVILYG
-3784 YNLKGGSLS
+3784 FNLNDDSATITSGSKTFKVGETDELKIDNSTAGQLSFNVAKLQTGELNLK
-3793 DKKSTSVNLTE
+3793 VNDI
-3804 VTPSASYSWY
+3804 SI
-3814 SSSYFTYSKAYEA
+3814 
-3827 SVTNF
+3827 
-3832 TSGEV
+3832 
-3837 KVTVNEVTSL
+3837 L
-3847 NNKNKN
+3847 NNINDDDADGDASEAGDAYKNW
-3853 SLTYNCQPNNDNN
+3853 YNRQGNGDTNNI
-3866 NNLTDDLILDVWS
+3866 LTDDVYFDVWEFNDRAATPINGLATGINMEINQKTGMLNYAFANGGLYYS
-3879 FDSDAVVPISGKIEQ
+3879 MGGNSDKTTAYSKDNSYSSIYWAG
-3894 PHMAIDPVTGQIGFA
+3894 DWDTF
-3909 FVNGPLY
+3909 
-3916 FSMAG
+3916 AG
-3921 SKEENKK
+3921 SCVGFHVDE
-3928 TSYDYWMG
+3928 
-3936 SYDFF
+3936 
-3941 TSVAFTY
+3941 
-3948 DSLGYTYGVAAGG
+3948 LGYTYSVVTGG
-3961 DINSTSADKFQFMTS
+3961 DTNNSGHVDKYAFYTS
-3976 RLGRASRTQ
+3976 RWGLGEKNTGGTY
-3985 NGSYSNTNSLRL
+3985 GSTNVLKL
-3997 ESIGQKGDSAG
+3997 EHIALKTGDSKYDYSLMKYRFLSSEFASTING
-4008 NNTGTRYFDKQRI
+4008 NNTNLYM
-4021 KSPSLATA
+4021 
-4029 VHDKSTNVYLA
+4029 V
-4040 YYDAMNDEIR
+4040 YYDALTNQIR
-4050 FKAGNTES
+4050 FRAGTFSGTDKETVGGFQDDAS
-4058 SSTTYS
+4058 SQTPSWYSTTNCQIIANGESEPFKTSATETVTISKITGRGAGQYVDIAVVKNRDNKDVVCVVWYDAISNRCKYS
-4064 YVVAVDYYDNGD
+4064 Y
-4076 NGYAYG
+4076 
-4082 HITLPKKQ
+4082 ITDPITNWDKL
-4090 TFFTDGV
+4090 
-4097 EVTFCDNKGNTV
+4097 KGNT
-4109 TDYSKYGLGTS
+4109 TAFEWSPPQPI
-4120 ATYYAKSVRE
+4120 
-4130 SGDHTDYWFTLSTTS
+4130 FTE
-4145 GGTGLDN
+4145 G
-4152 SGYAFWNGTYTT
+4152 
-4164 KDNLRYP
+4164 
-4171 SETLYLKFNVTVADT
+4171 
-4186 NFGSFVD
+4186 
-4193 YDIIGD
+4193 
-4199 PYIYRHGTVSMIAG
+4199 
-4213 DGTDYRAGSY
+4213 
-4223 VSLGVIPGSSKT
+4223 
-4235 TDVVVAIWYDETNRV
+4235 
-4250 LWYSYNTTPL
+4250 
-4260 TDRNGT
+4260 
-4266 TDRSGWSKPVQ
+4266 
-4277 VFSGDLENAGEYC
+4277 GEYC
-4290 QLAVDKKGGIHI
+4290 HIVADKNNHLHI
-4302 AAYDGT
+4302 AAYAGNGD
-4308 NCDLVYA
+4308 VMYA
-4315 YLSDYSATPA
+4315 YLDTYKSTPS
-4325 TCIVDGSGVIGSNL
+4325 TCVVDASGSVGEHL
-4339 TIDVALDASE
+4339 TLDVAENS
-4349 KAIPRIGY
+4349 KNHSIPYIGY
-4357 YATSCIRPKIAY
+4357 YTGAIKKPKYAY
-4369 LVDTTSTA
+4369 LVDPTIVDPNATFNSVA
-4377 PAGSED
+4377 AGADDYERYTGAW
-4383 EVFTGKWE
+4383 EV
-4391 CAVVPTSSNVNMQSN
+4391 AVVPTPSIMTTNREDKVN
-4406 QYNKINVGV
+4406 IGV
-4415 WKNNGVVTSSTPGT
+4415 WKNSGVLTDSKVNGVIENSSHSAIG
-4429 SSYTNTP
+4429 SSGYSATNWSKTF
-4436 NSYNSTSYGYV
+4436 
-4447 WGNGT
+4447 GNGT
-4452 SNPVLGYTIKVSSS
+4452 SNGILGYQITTSSGS
-4466 SDAIETAQMR
+4466 CLETAQMR

>member
-517 AVFKDKTSNPTA
+517 AVFKDKTSDPTA
-529 ICHDGSTTDPH
+529 ICQDGSTTDPH

-545 AVDGGQSS
+545 AVEGGQSS

-646 KDSLSDDSWKDVAG
+646 TDSLSDASWKDVAG
-660 LTGTIS
+660 LTGAIS

-673 TVDTTSVEPSD
+673 TVDTTVDTTSDTTSVESSD

-695 AYDEAGNKS
+695 AFDEAGNKS

-709 YTVDQSTDRPT
+709 YTVDQSTDKPT

-770 TDNSSGIVIKSTKN
+770 TKDSSGNNDSSGLKISYKKKS
-784 STDGTADFTPDS
+784 ADS
-796 NTVRTEYISIAG
+796 NNESTFEASTTVYPSKFISIAG
-808 TPTGPTITY
+808 NPTGPTVTY
-817 DLPDV
+817 TLPD
-822 EGSYEIK
+822 EAGSYEIK
-829 LILTDKY
+829 LELTDMVENLK
-836 GTLQTATNTYTF
+836 TSTNTYIF
-848 YVQLTGNAPTVSMS
+848 YVQLTGNAPTVSITTSPDFVTRKPATGHDS
-862 TTPSYVTTN
+862 TF
-871 AVSGLDKTYAKTEY
+871 AKTEF
-885 TTTLTI
+885 TVNLTI
-891 TEGSAPFTAT
+891 TEGSDPFTAT
-901 RTNPDSSVVPPL
+901 RTNPDSKTKTL
-913 TVPSGTPPVQIT
+913 TVNASDPYYVIT
-925 DTFTPPTSEDGTVT
+925 DTFTPTTTS
-939 YTITDTYGKSKTLTF
+939 S
-954 GYKLDNQLPNI
+954 
-965 TIDNVTET
+965 
-973 SLGTNNASY
+973 
-982 TFTGNV
+982 
-988 DDLYNGVTLSGVA
+988 
-1001 KVEVSFDEKQ
+1001 
-1011 SKVYQASG
+1011 
-1019 NSNWTYIARFSELN
+1019 
-1033 LTEGS
+1033 
-1038 NTLYARAVDN
+1038 
-1048 VGNRSK
+1048 
-1054 WSSCD
+1054 
-1059 FMYDVSNP
+1059 
-1067 EASIT
+1067 
-1072 KYTDVNSIDHNLSST
+1072 
-1087 SFDYGYK
+1087 
-1094 FSLSG
+1094 
-1099 LAYDSNALATVK
+1099 DS
-1111 LVQTKVGGAADES
+1111 
-1124 GQVTTITTGLSV
+1124 
-1136 SDNVWTFE
+1136 
-1144 NLPRASDG
+1144 
-1152 TNFDAASS
+1152 
-1160 TSGETKA
+1160 
-1167 KSGTYKYIVVV
+1167 VV
-1178 TDVAGKES
+1178 
-1186 RSAEYTVTVD
+1186 YTVTD
-1196 NTPPILTLDSPS
+1196 TFGEFRELTFNYKIDSTAPSISSIKINTTEVEPNSNPSGWFDSKFLPLVV
-1208 TNLSGEDSLSGNSY
+1208 TAEDETGGSGN
-1222 TFKATSTDARGGTGS
+1222 
-1237 QYIYYKFDSD
+1237 
-1247 SEYTQA
+1247 
-1253 SIDDGVQWKLTKTL
+1253 V
-1267 GTGTSG
+1267 
-1273 SEYDFYEGQ
+1273 
-1282 HTISIYSV
+1282 
-1290 DKAGNKSSEITR
+1290 
-1302 TFYVDQAAPVVSAS
+1302 
-1316 ASHPVNA
+1316 
-1323 STNPNSEKTVTISGS
+1323 
-1338 VSETHGIKS
+1338 
-1347 FTINGEDCKSL
+1347 
-1358 IQNDG
+1358 
-1363 SWTYTNTPTSDGTY
+1363 
-1377 TYEIIATDN
+1377 
-1386 AERNCSLT
+1386 
-1394 KTVIVDTDYPSIPS
+1394 
-1408 ITVKNTTISPDSDNS
+1408 
-1423 SVWFGSKILSVVVK
+1423 
-1437 VTDNT
+1437 
-1442 DGSGIA
+1442 
-1448 SVEYVVLDSDTE
+1448 SVEYVVLDSDSE
-1460 ANATSLADSE
+1460 ADATSLADSE
-1470 WTAMSPDTGA
+1470 WTEMIFVSGEG
-1480 DYKSSV
+1480 YKSSAS
-1486 IFNSDGENQKLYI
+1486 FNSDGENQKLYI

-1511 NKDRTDA
+1511 NTDSTEA
-1518 SLDEYARHV
+1518 NLDEYARHV
-1527 PVYINIDTST
+1527 PVQINIDTST

-1559 YTNGSSSIT
+1559 YTNGSSPIT
-1568 VYGNYSDGVSGIQ
+1568 VYGNYSDEVSGIQ

-1616 AQGIDAV
+1616 AQRIDAV
-1623 TAISFNVDES
+1623 TAISFNVNESGES

-1647 AVFTPSAELFG
+1647 AVFTPRAALFG

-1734 GNSSDS
+1734 GNSSDY

-1777 GINIT
+1777 GINIA

-1885 ETGGSGASKVYYYVT
+1885 ENGGSGASKVYYYVT
-1900 QNEPT
+1900 QNDPP
-1905 QTGNDLKSLV
+1905 QTDDALKSLV

-1941 ATDTYGGTLFSEGT
+1941 ATDSYGGTLFSEG
-1955 DYDKYY
+1955 DSYDKYY
-1961 KTIPSNFS
+1961 KKIPSNFS

-1994 LDTYSDGTQSYNYFT
+1994 LDTCSDGTQSYNYFT
-2009 INVDQ
+2009 INIDQ

-2025 IMYSNGGSGNISL
+2025 IMYSNGGSGIISL

-2062 TYTATIGNSNTWT
+2062 TYTATLGNSNTWT

-2175 DANLMPS
+2175 DANLVPS
-2182 DFGTDASTKWVE
+2182 DFGTDAKSKWVK

-2209 NTASL
+2209 NTVSL

-2248 AIVDQDSDRPVIK
+2248 AIVDQDSDRPIIK

-2347 NTEAITLYYTNKE
+2347 NTEASTLYYTNKE

-2365 STTFQSGTYYF
+2365 STTFQSGTYYL

-2429 SLEYTKTPNDESSW
+2429 SLEYTKTPADESSW
-2443 STTASTY
+2443 STSASTY
-2450 GGKNA
+2450 GGTNA
-2455 NNFYIR
+2455 NNFCIR

-2470 ADSKVETNSE
+2470 ADSKGET
-2480 GKTPIAKDTYGTRLK
+2480 TIATDTYGTRLK
-2495 VEKKANEKDVK
+2495 VEKKANDNAVT
-2506 GYTAADDNYY
+2506 GYTAADENYY
-2516 YYALKAESSTR
+2516 YYALTKEKSSTR
-2527 EQNGKKYTEWRSSV
+2527 VQNGKTYTEWRSSV
-2541 VNTDGMKS
+2541 VNTGGMES
-2549 GNRNVIFEVFDGTS
+2549 GNRNAIFEVFDGTS
-2563 STETE
+2563 PTETE

-2617 HMYYALSFDSIT
+2617 HMYYALSFDDST
-2629 TPATDNS
+2629 TPATDKS

-2647 SWKDDHNN
+2647 SWKDEHDNN
-2655 DGSSTINYKPYYS
+2655 GSSTINYKPYYS

-2677 YIYFDGQTTTANH
+2677 YVYFDGGQTTTASH

-2697 LIKSGV
+2697 LINSGV

-2752 PTVKFA
+2752 PTVTLA

-2788 SVWVQIISAI
+2788 SVWAQIISAI

-2817 LSFLDTVTSSVSGDS
+2817 LSFVDTVTSSGSGDS
-2832 TTYSHAYTL
+2832 TKYSHAYTL
-2841 SSFAPTMKDV
+2841 SSFAPTMHDV
-2851 HQWIENGY
+2851 HQWIEKGY
-2859 KVYTTITSD
+2859 KVYTNITSD
-2868 TPMLVTSANA
+2868 TPTQVTSASA
-2878 SDKSGADY
+2878 SDESGANY

-2894 SAWSLAINA
+2894 SAWSLAIN
-2903 GGEFNPDEG
+2903 GRGEFDPDEG

-2956 DNENGKGAVT
+2956 DNENGEGAVT

-2977 KGTWWLCGTVED
+2977 KGTWWLYGTVED

-2998 GPATSKVSQTITGN
+2998 GPETSKVNQTITGN

-3026 NGVGSLAL
+3026 SGVGSLAL
-3034 EIEASDKASPVHSI
+3034 VIEASDKASPVHSI
-3048 TKKLVIN
+3048 PKKLVIN

-3065 SVSDFNISS
+3065 SGSDFNISS

-3133 AALTSDSGL
+3133 GALTSDSGL

-3150 RSSSSLGTLTLST
+3150 RSSSSLGTLTLSS

-3195 DGQPEYTAATE
+3195 DGQPEYTAASE

-3227 STIDGLYGYYSS
+3227 SITDGLYGYYSS

-3356 DNDYDASGSAFMT
+3356 DNDYNASGSAFMT

-3398 LASATTNIGSATIGN
+3398 LASATTYIGSATIGN

-3443 SAYMEIPGPGTGYTL
+3443 SAYMEIPGAGTGYTL

-3491 LDSTNRLSA
+3491 LDSDNRLSA

-3512 TEPPVVKIRPFY
+3512 TKPPVVKIRPFY

-3531 SVCWDSNDNAEGH
+3531 SVCWDSYDDAEGH

-3551 TNKIADLTAGS
+3551 TNEIAALTAVTTALGS
-3562 TKLGRDDPKVS
+3562 DDPKVS

-3616 ASTPYSADTG
+3616 ASTPYSEDTG

-3670 DRSDAE
+3670 DRSNAE
-3676 SAHSVPTQT
+3676 SAHSGTTQT
-3685 SLTSYVWNNVK
+3685 SLTSYVWSNVK
-3696 DEDNALTTYYTD
+3696 DEDNAITTYYTD

-3713 PVTSSTSATAIVYK
+3713 PVNSSTSDTAIVYK
-3727 ADDLGNMTS
+3727 ADDLEDMTS
-3736 YYKMDVVPYVAG
+3736 YYKMDIVPYITELTTELTALNKKNPSTYG
-3748 VKTSLSSLKKKNSSV
+3748 RTSLGKYPVYYYSKADDGSV
-3763 YDRTALGHYPTSSA
+3763 KAETIVVKGFNLSSA
-3777 DKIYLYG
+3777 SIKVNGVDTAINLDSNSAFTLTDAVKSGEIYALVNEIQSLNNVNNDDGKGSYTDVENTDTLYKNYQHY
-3784 YNLKGGSLS
+3784 YNRQANNINNDLLTDNVELAVWGMNAQAVLATSGLIKEPIMHVNPTNGLLGFGFLS
-3793 DKKSTSVNLTE
+3793 GAERASYPNGASNSYEQWSWGWTSVNAMEFIYDWKGRMFGTQAGTDTY
-3804 VTPSASYSWY
+3804 TPD
-3814 SSSYFTYSKAYEA
+3814 SKA
-3827 SVTNF
+3827 SRFRIISSNWGKTLDG
-3832 TSGEV
+3832 T
-3837 KVTVNEVTSL
+3837 
-3847 NNKNKN
+3847 
-3853 SLTYNCQPNNDNN
+3853 DNM
-3866 NNLTDDLILDVWS
+3866 
-3879 FDSDAVVPISGKIEQ
+3879 SDAN
-3894 PHMAIDPVTGQIGFA
+3894 TC
-3909 FVNGPLY
+3909 Y
-3916 FSMAG
+3916 
-3921 SKEENKK
+3921 
-3928 TSYDYWMG
+3928 
-3936 SYDFF
+3936 
-3941 TSVAFTY
+3941 
-3948 DSLGYTYGVAAGG
+3948 
-3961 DINSTSADKFQFMTS
+3961 SAYH
-3976 RLGRASRTQ
+3976 A
-3985 NGSYSNTNSLRL
+3985 LRL
-3997 ESIGQKGDSAG
+3997 DYMGKPSPFVASPNRFVKPKLASAPG
-4008 NNTGTRYFDKQRI
+4008 SSAN
-4021 KSPSLATA
+4021 L
-4029 VHDKSTNVYLA
+4029 TNVYLL
-4040 YYDAMNDEIR
+4040 YYDDVQAELR
-4050 FKAGNTES
+4050 FRAGTINAEGSKPETTDFKQCPVSYGDFVDDAYHQNSKNNNNYATVYTNCSVLANTETEHKAG
-4058 SSTTYS
+4058 
-4064 YVVAVDYYDNGD
+4064 
-4076 NGYAYG
+4076 
-4082 HITLPKKQ
+4082 
-4090 TFFTDGV
+4090 
-4097 EVTFCDNKGNTV
+4097 
-4109 TDYSKYGLGTS
+4109 SKYSIAVVPS
-4120 ATYYAKSVRE
+4120 AV
-4130 SGDHTDYWFTLSTTS
+4130 
-4145 GGTGLDN
+4145 
-4152 SGYAFWNGTYTT
+4152 NG
-4164 KDNLRYP
+4164 K
-4171 SETLYLKFNVTVADT
+4171 
-4186 NFGSFVD
+4186 
-4193 YDIIGD
+4193 
-4199 PYIYRHGTVSMIAG
+4199 
-4213 DGTDYRAGSY
+4213 
-4223 VSLGVIPGSSKT
+4223 
-4235 TDVVVAIWYDETNRV
+4235 DVVVAVWQDAVNGD
-4250 LWYSYNTTPL
+4250 LLYSYMVDPL
-4260 TDRNGT
+4260 TNNHVNVDDT
-4266 TDRSGWSKPVQ
+4266 THVNPNWNPPKTILDGSSGGYCSIAVDENKHIHIAS
-4277 VFSGDLENAGEYC
+4277 FSTENAGS
-4290 QLAVDKKGGIHI
+4290 
-4302 AAYDGT
+4302 
-4308 NCDLVYA
+4308 LVYT
-4315 YLSDYSATPA
+4315 YLDSYDSSYDKEKN
-4325 TCIVDGSGVIGSNL
+4325 TCIIDSYGTSGWYLNMEIAKDSNGNN
-4339 TIDVALDASE
+4339 
-4349 KAIPRIGY
+4349 IPYISY
-4357 YATSCIRPKIAY
+4357 FTTSMQRPKYAY
-4369 LVDTTSTA
+4369 LVDTRSSGANGNTWAPKAGADDEDMYTQSWETMMLPLKSSMIADDISIGVYRYATA
-4377 PAGSED
+4377 ENGHLKGEIREIP
-4383 EVFTGKWE
+4383 
-4391 CAVVPTSSNVNMQSN
+4391 
-4406 QYNKINVGV
+4406 KI
-4415 WKNNGVVTSSTPGT
+4415 TESASSTTGT
-4429 SSYTNTP
+4429 V
-4436 NSYNSTSYGYV
+4436 G
-4447 WGNGT
+4447 GNGT
-4452 SNPVLGYTIKVSSS
+4452 ANPVFAYGISYIGNGY
-4466 SDAIETAQMR
+4466 IETAQLK

>member
-517 AVFKDKTSNPTA
+517 AVFKDKTSDPTA
-529 ICHDGSTTDPH
+529 ICQDGSTTDPH

-545 AVDGGQSS
+545 AVEGGQSS

-646 KDSLSDDSWKDVAG
+646 TDSLSDASWKDVAG
-660 LTGTIS
+660 LTGAIS

-673 TVDTTSVEPSD
+673 TVDTTVDTTSDTTSVESSD

-695 AYDEAGNKS
+695 AFDEAGNKS

-709 YTVDQSTDRPT
+709 YTVDQSTDKPT

-770 TDNSSGIVIKSTKN
+770 TKDSSGNNDSSGLKISYKKKS
-784 STDGTADFTPDS
+784 ADS
-796 NTVRTEYISIAG
+796 NNESTFEASTTVYPSKFISIAG
-808 TPTGPTITY
+808 NPTGPTVTY
-817 DLPDV
+817 TLPD
-822 EGSYEIK
+822 EAGSYEIK
-829 LILTDKY
+829 LELTDMVENLK
-836 GTLQTATNTYTF
+836 TSTNTYIF
-848 YVQLTGNAPTVSMS
+848 YVQLTGNAPTVSITTSPDFVTRKPATGHDS
-862 TTPSYVTTN
+862 TF
-871 AVSGLDKTYAKTEY
+871 AKTEF
-885 TTTLTI
+885 TVNLTI
-891 TEGSAPFTAT
+891 TEGSDPFTAT
-901 RTNPDSSVVPPL
+901 RTNPDSKTKTL
-913 TVPSGTPPVQIT
+913 TVNASDPYYVIT
-925 DTFTPPTSEDGTVT
+925 DTFTPTTTS
-939 YTITDTYGKSKTLTF
+939 S
-954 GYKLDNQLPNI
+954 
-965 TIDNVTET
+965 
-973 SLGTNNASY
+973 
-982 TFTGNV
+982 
-988 DDLYNGVTLSGVA
+988 
-1001 KVEVSFDEKQ
+1001 
-1011 SKVYQASG
+1011 
-1019 NSNWTYIARFSELN
+1019 
-1033 LTEGS
+1033 
-1038 NTLYARAVDN
+1038 
-1048 VGNRSK
+1048 
-1054 WSSCD
+1054 
-1059 FMYDVSNP
+1059 
-1067 EASIT
+1067 
-1072 KYTDVNSIDHNLSST
+1072 
-1087 SFDYGYK
+1087 
-1094 FSLSG
+1094 
-1099 LAYDSNALATVK
+1099 DS
-1111 LVQTKVGGAADES
+1111 
-1124 GQVTTITTGLSV
+1124 
-1136 SDNVWTFE
+1136 
-1144 NLPRASDG
+1144 
-1152 TNFDAASS
+1152 
-1160 TSGETKA
+1160 
-1167 KSGTYKYIVVV
+1167 VV
-1178 TDVAGKES
+1178 
-1186 RSAEYTVTVD
+1186 YTVTD
-1196 NTPPILTLDSPS
+1196 TFGEFRELTFNYKIDSTAPSISSIKINTTEVEPNSNPSGWFDSKFLPLVV
-1208 TNLSGEDSLSGNSY
+1208 TAEDETGGSGN
-1222 TFKATSTDARGGTGS
+1222 
-1237 QYIYYKFDSD
+1237 
-1247 SEYTQA
+1247 
-1253 SIDDGVQWKLTKTL
+1253 V
-1267 GTGTSG
+1267 
-1273 SEYDFYEGQ
+1273 
-1282 HTISIYSV
+1282 
-1290 DKAGNKSSEITR
+1290 
-1302 TFYVDQAAPVVSAS
+1302 
-1316 ASHPVNA
+1316 
-1323 STNPNSEKTVTISGS
+1323 
-1338 VSETHGIKS
+1338 
-1347 FTINGEDCKSL
+1347 
-1358 IQNDG
+1358 
-1363 SWTYTNTPTSDGTY
+1363 
-1377 TYEIIATDN
+1377 
-1386 AERNCSLT
+1386 
-1394 KTVIVDTDYPSIPS
+1394 
-1408 ITVKNTTISPDSDNS
+1408 
-1423 SVWFGSKILSVVVK
+1423 
-1437 VTDNT
+1437 
-1442 DGSGIA
+1442 
-1448 SVEYVVLDSDTE
+1448 SVEYVVLDSDSE
-1460 ANATSLADSE
+1460 ADATSLADSE
-1470 WTAMSPDTGA
+1470 WTEMIFVSGEG
-1480 DYKSSV
+1480 YKSSAS
-1486 IFNSDGENQKLYI
+1486 FNSDGENQKLYI

-1511 NKDRTDA
+1511 NTDSTEA
-1518 SLDEYARHV
+1518 NLDEYARHV
-1527 PVYINIDTST
+1527 PVQINIDTST

-1559 YTNGSSSIT
+1559 YTNGSSPIT
-1568 VYGNYSDGVSGIQ
+1568 VYGNYSDEVSGIQ

-1616 AQGIDAV
+1616 AQRIDAV
-1623 TAISFNVDES
+1623 TAISFNVNESGES

-1647 AVFTPSAELFG
+1647 AVFTPRAALFG

-1777 GINIT
+1777 GINIA

-1885 ETGGSGASKVYYYVT
+1885 ENGGSGASKVYYYVT
-1900 QNEPT
+1900 QNDPP
-1905 QTGNDLKSLV
+1905 QTDDALKSLV

-1941 ATDTYGGTLFSEGT
+1941 ATDSYGGTLFSEG
-1955 DYDKYY
+1955 DSYDKYY
-1961 KTIPSNFS
+1961 KKIPSNFS

-1994 LDTYSDGTQSYNYFT
+1994 LDTCSDGTQSYNYFT
-2009 INVDQ
+2009 INIDQ

-2025 IMYSNGGSGNISL
+2025 IMYSNGGSGIISL

-2062 TYTATIGNSNTWT
+2062 TYTATLGNSNTWT

-2175 DANLMPS
+2175 DANLVPS
-2182 DFGTDASTKWVE
+2182 DFGTDAKSKWVK

-2209 NTASL
+2209 NTVSL

-2248 AIVDQDSDRPVIK
+2248 AIVDQDSDRPIIK

-2347 NTEAITLYYTNKE
+2347 NTEASTLYYTNKE

-2365 STTFQSGTYYF
+2365 STTFQSGTYYL

-2429 SLEYTKTPNDESSW
+2429 SLEYTKTPADESSW
-2443 STTASTY
+2443 STSASTY
-2450 GGKNA
+2450 GGTNA
-2455 NNFYIR
+2455 NNFCIR

-2470 ADSKVETNSE
+2470 ADSKGET
-2480 GKTPIAKDTYGTRLK
+2480 TIATDTYGTRLK
-2495 VEKKANEKDVK
+2495 VEKKANDNAVT
-2506 GYTAADDNYY
+2506 GYTAADENYY
-2516 YYALKAESSTR
+2516 YYALTKEKSSTR
-2527 EQNGKKYTEWRSSV
+2527 VQNGKTYTEWRSSV
-2541 VNTDGMKS
+2541 VNTGGMES
-2549 GNRNVIFEVFDGTS
+2549 GNRNAIFEVFDGTS
-2563 STETE
+2563 PTETE

-2617 HMYYALSFDSIT
+2617 HMYYALSFDDST
-2629 TPATDNS
+2629 TPATDKS

-2647 SWKDDHNN
+2647 SWKDEHDNN
-2655 DGSSTINYKPYYS
+2655 GSSTINYKPYYS

-2677 YIYFDGQTTTANH
+2677 YVYFDGGQTTTASH

-2697 LIKSGV
+2697 LINSGV

-2752 PTVKFA
+2752 PTVTLA

-2788 SVWVQIISAI
+2788 SVWAQIISAI

-2817 LSFLDTVTSSVSGDS
+2817 LSFVDTVTSSGSGDS
-2832 TTYSHAYTL
+2832 TKYSHAYTL
-2841 SSFAPTMKDV
+2841 SSFAPTMHDV
-2851 HQWIENGY
+2851 HQWIEKGY
-2859 KVYTTITSD
+2859 KVYTNITSD
-2868 TPMLVTSANA
+2868 TPTQVTSASA
-2878 SDKSGADY
+2878 SDESGANY

-2894 SAWSLAINA
+2894 SAWSLAIN
-2903 GGEFNPDEG
+2903 GRGEFDPDEG

-2956 DNENGKGAVT
+2956 DNENGEGAVT

-2977 KGTWWLCGTVED
+2977 KGTWWLYGTVED

-2998 GPATSKVSQTITGN
+2998 GPETSKVNQTITGN

-3026 NGVGSLAL
+3026 SGVGSLAL
-3034 EIEASDKASPVHSI
+3034 VIEASDKASPVHSI
-3048 TKKLVIN
+3048 PKKLVIN

-3065 SVSDFNISS
+3065 SGSDFNISS

-3133 AALTSDSGL
+3133 GALTSDSGL

-3150 RSSSSLGTLTLST
+3150 RSSSSLGTLTLSS

-3195 DGQPEYTAATE
+3195 DGQPEYTAASE

-3227 STIDGLYGYYSS
+3227 SITDGLYGYYSS

-3356 DNDYDASGSAFMT
+3356 DNDYNASGSAFMT

-3398 LASATTNIGSATIGN
+3398 LASATTYIGSATIGN

-3443 SAYMEIPGPGTGYTL
+3443 SAYMEIPGAGTGYTL

-3491 LDSTNRLSA
+3491 LDSDNRLSA

-3551 TNKIADLTAGS
+3551 TNEIAASKAGN
-3562 TKLGRDDPKVS
+3562 TELGSDDPKVS

-3602 TTTGTLLSTYNGAW
+3602 ITTGTLLSTYNGAW
-3616 ASTPYSADTG
+3616 ASTAYSADTG

-3661 QTVVVYAKD
+3661 QTVVVYAVDARGSD
-3670 DRSDAE
+3670 DTKTSD
-3676 SAHSVPTQT
+3676 HSGTTQT
-3685 SLTSYVWNNVK
+3685 RLTSYVWSNVK

-3713 PVTSSTSATAIVYK
+3713 PVTSSTSDTAIVYK

-3736 YYKMDVVPYVAG
+3736 YYKMDVVPYISKVYTRLA
-3748 VKTSLSSLKKKNSSV
+3748 KNKNSNWSV
-3763 YDRTALGHYPTSSA
+3763 YNRTALGHYPVQSVVSNIDSSITLKTSTSEDVVIYGFNLNDSSA
-3777 DKIYLYG
+3777 
-3784 YNLKGGSLS
+3784 
-3793 DKKSTSVNLTE
+3793 T
-3804 VTPSASYSWY
+3804 
-3814 SSSYFTYSKAYEA
+3814 
-3827 SVTNF
+3827 F
-3832 TSGEV
+3832 TSGSNTFTVGNKTDTLLSITNKTAGQLSFNVAKLQTGELNL
-3837 KVTVNEVTSL
+3837 KVNGISIL
-3847 NNKNKN
+3847 NNINDDDADGDASESGDAYKNW
-3853 SLTYNCQPNNDNN
+3853 YNRQANGDTNNI
-3866 NNLTDDLILDVWS
+3866 LTDDVYFDVWE
-3879 FDSDAVVPISGKIEQ
+3879 FNDRAATPINGL
-3894 PHMAIDPVTGQIGFA
+3894 ATGINMEINQKTGMLNYAFANGGLYYSMGGNSNKTTAYSKDNSYSSIYWAGDWDTFAGPCVGFH
-3909 FVNGPLY
+3909 VD
-3916 FSMAG
+3916 
-3921 SKEENKK
+3921 E
-3928 TSYDYWMG
+3928 
-3936 SYDFF
+3936 
-3941 TSVAFTY
+3941 
-3948 DSLGYTYGVAAGG
+3948 LGYTYSVVTGG
-3961 DINSTSADKFQFMTS
+3961 DTNNSGHVDKYAFYTS
-3976 RLGRASRTQ
+3976 RWGLGEKGT
-3985 NGSYSNTNSLRL
+3985 GGTYGDTNVLRL
-3997 ESIGQKGDSAG
+3997 EHIALKTGADKYDYSLMKYRFLSSEFASTING
-4008 NNTGTRYFDKQRI
+4008 NNTNLYM
-4021 KSPSLATA
+4021 
-4029 VHDKSTNVYLA
+4029 V
-4040 YYDAMNDEIR
+4040 YYDALTNQIR
-4050 FKAGNTES
+4050 FRAGTFSGTDKQSVGGFHDEAS
-4058 SSTTYS
+4058 SQTPSYYS
-4064 YVVAVDYYDNGD
+4064 IDNCQVIA
-4076 NGYAYG
+4076 NGTAG
-4082 HITLPKKQ
+4082 G
-4090 TFFTDGV
+4090 TF
-4097 EVTFCDNKGNTV
+4097 K
-4109 TDYSKYGLGTS
+4109 TS
-4120 ATYYAKSVRE
+4120 AT
-4130 SGDHTDYWFTLSTTS
+4130 DTT
-4145 GGTGLDN
+4145 
-4152 SGYAFWNGTYTT
+4152 
-4164 KDNLRYP
+4164 
-4171 SETLYLKFNVTVADT
+4171 
-4186 NFGSFVD
+4186 
-4193 YDIIGD
+4193 
-4199 PYIYRHGTVSMIAG
+4199 TVSGIKG
-4213 DGTDYRAGSY
+4213 RGSGQY
-4223 VSLGVIPGSSKT
+4223 VDVAVVKNGT
-4235 TDVVVAIWYDETNRV
+4235 TDVVCVVWYDAEENNMKF
-4250 LWYSYNTTPL
+4250 SYISDPIGNWNTLKGDATAKNWKTPQ
-4260 TDRNGT
+4260 TIFTEG
-4266 TDRSGWSKPVQ
+4266 
-4277 VFSGDLENAGEYC
+4277 GEYC
-4290 QLAVDKKGGIHI
+4290 HIVADKYNHLHI
-4302 AAYDGT
+4302 AAYAGNGD
-4308 NCDLVYA
+4308 VMYA
-4315 YLSDYSATPA
+4315 YLGSYTDKAQ
-4325 TCIVDGSGVIGSNL
+4325 TCTVDASGAVGEHL
-4339 TIDVALDASE
+4339 TLDVAVNSKDHS
-4349 KAIPRIGY
+4349 IPYIGY
-4357 YATSCIRPKIAY
+4357 YTSAIKLPKYAY
-4369 LVDTTSTA
+4369 LVDPTVEDSTA
-4377 PAGSED
+4377 TFTQVADGANSNEQ
-4383 EVFTGKWE
+4383 FTGAWE
-4391 CAVVPTSSNVNMQSN
+4391 VAVVPSPSRMTTNREDKVN
-4406 QYNKINVGV
+4406 IGV
-4415 WKNNGVVTSSTPGT
+4415 WKNSGDLTDSKVGGAVKNSSHSAIG
-4429 SSYTNTP
+4429 SSGYSATNWSKTF
-4436 NSYNSTSYGYV
+4436 
-4447 WGNGT
+4447 GNGT
-4452 SNPVLGYTIKVSSS
+4452 SNGILGYQITTSSGS
-4466 SDAIETAQMR
+4466 CLETAQMR

>member
-517 AVFKDKTSNPTA
+517 AVFKDKTSDPTA
-529 ICHDGSTTDPH
+529 ICQDGSTTDPH

-545 AVDGGQSS
+545 AVEGGQSS

-646 KDSLSDDSWKDVAG
+646 TDSLSDASWKDVAG
-660 LTGTIS
+660 LTGAIS

-673 TVDTTSVEPSD
+673 TVDTTVDTTSDTTSVESSD

-695 AYDEAGNKS
+695 AFDEAGNKS

-709 YTVDQSTDRPT
+709 YTVDQSTDKPT

-770 TDNSSGIVIKSTKN
+770 TKDSSGNNDSSGLKISYKKKS
-784 STDGTADFTPDS
+784 ADS
-796 NTVRTEYISIAG
+796 NNESTFEASTTVYPSKFISIAG
-808 TPTGPTITY
+808 NPTGPTVTY
-817 DLPDV
+817 TLPD
-822 EGSYEIK
+822 EAGSYEIK
-829 LILTDKY
+829 LELTDMVENLK
-836 GTLQTATNTYTF
+836 TSTNTYIF
-848 YVQLTGNAPTVSMS
+848 YVQLTGNAPTVSITTSPDFVTRKPATGHDS
-862 TTPSYVTTN
+862 TF
-871 AVSGLDKTYAKTEY
+871 AKTEF
-885 TTTLTI
+885 TVNLTI
-891 TEGSAPFTAT
+891 TEGSDPFTAT
-901 RTNPDSSVVPPL
+901 RTNPDSKTKTL
-913 TVPSGTPPVQIT
+913 TVNASDPYYVIT
-925 DTFTPPTSEDGTVT
+925 DTFTPTTTS
-939 YTITDTYGKSKTLTF
+939 S
-954 GYKLDNQLPNI
+954 
-965 TIDNVTET
+965 
-973 SLGTNNASY
+973 
-982 TFTGNV
+982 
-988 DDLYNGVTLSGVA
+988 
-1001 KVEVSFDEKQ
+1001 
-1011 SKVYQASG
+1011 
-1019 NSNWTYIARFSELN
+1019 
-1033 LTEGS
+1033 
-1038 NTLYARAVDN
+1038 
-1048 VGNRSK
+1048 
-1054 WSSCD
+1054 
-1059 FMYDVSNP
+1059 
-1067 EASIT
+1067 
-1072 KYTDVNSIDHNLSST
+1072 
-1087 SFDYGYK
+1087 
-1094 FSLSG
+1094 
-1099 LAYDSNALATVK
+1099 DS
-1111 LVQTKVGGAADES
+1111 
-1124 GQVTTITTGLSV
+1124 
-1136 SDNVWTFE
+1136 
-1144 NLPRASDG
+1144 
-1152 TNFDAASS
+1152 
-1160 TSGETKA
+1160 
-1167 KSGTYKYIVVV
+1167 VV
-1178 TDVAGKES
+1178 
-1186 RSAEYTVTVD
+1186 YTVTD
-1196 NTPPILTLDSPS
+1196 TFGEFRELTFNYKIDSTAPSISSIKINTTEVEPNSNPSGWFDSKFLPLVV
-1208 TNLSGEDSLSGNSY
+1208 TAEDETGGSGN
-1222 TFKATSTDARGGTGS
+1222 
-1237 QYIYYKFDSD
+1237 
-1247 SEYTQA
+1247 
-1253 SIDDGVQWKLTKTL
+1253 V
-1267 GTGTSG
+1267 
-1273 SEYDFYEGQ
+1273 
-1282 HTISIYSV
+1282 
-1290 DKAGNKSSEITR
+1290 
-1302 TFYVDQAAPVVSAS
+1302 
-1316 ASHPVNA
+1316 
-1323 STNPNSEKTVTISGS
+1323 
-1338 VSETHGIKS
+1338 
-1347 FTINGEDCKSL
+1347 
-1358 IQNDG
+1358 
-1363 SWTYTNTPTSDGTY
+1363 
-1377 TYEIIATDN
+1377 
-1386 AERNCSLT
+1386 
-1394 KTVIVDTDYPSIPS
+1394 
-1408 ITVKNTTISPDSDNS
+1408 
-1423 SVWFGSKILSVVVK
+1423 
-1437 VTDNT
+1437 
-1442 DGSGIA
+1442 
-1448 SVEYVVLDSDTE
+1448 SVEYVVLDSDSE
-1460 ANATSLADSE
+1460 ADATSLADSE
-1470 WTAMSPDTGA
+1470 WTEMIFVSGEG
-1480 DYKSSV
+1480 YKSSAS
-1486 IFNSDGENQKLYI
+1486 FNSDGENQKLYI

-1511 NKDRTDA
+1511 NTDSTEA
-1518 SLDEYARHV
+1518 NLDEYARHV
-1527 PVYINIDTST
+1527 PVQINIDTST

-1559 YTNGSSSIT
+1559 YTNGSSPIT
-1568 VYGNYSDGVSGIQ
+1568 VYGNYSDEVSGIQ

-1616 AQGIDAV
+1616 AQRIDAV
-1623 TAISFNVDES
+1623 TAISFNVNESGES

-1647 AVFTPSAELFG
+1647 AVFTPRAALFG

-1734 GNSSDS
+1734 GNSSDY

-1777 GINIT
+1777 GINIA

-1885 ETGGSGASKVYYYVT
+1885 ENGGSGASKVYYYVT
-1900 QNEPT
+1900 QNDPP
-1905 QTGNDLKSLV
+1905 QTDDALKSLV

-1941 ATDTYGGTLFSEGT
+1941 ATDSYGGTLFSEG
-1955 DYDKYY
+1955 DSYDKYY
-1961 KTIPSNFS
+1961 KKIPSNFS

-1994 LDTYSDGTQSYNYFT
+1994 LDTCSDGTQSYNYFT
-2009 INVDQ
+2009 INIDQ

-2025 IMYSNGGSGNISL
+2025 IMYSNGGSGIISL

-2062 TYTATIGNSNTWT
+2062 TYTATLGNSNTWT

-2175 DANLMPS
+2175 DANLVPS
-2182 DFGTDASTKWVE
+2182 DFGTDAKSKWVK

-2209 NTASL
+2209 NTVSL

-2248 AIVDQDSDRPVIK
+2248 AIVDQDSDRPIIK

-2347 NTEAITLYYTNKE
+2347 NTEASTLYYTNKE

-2365 STTFQSGTYYF
+2365 STTFQSGTYYL

-2429 SLEYTKTPNDESSW
+2429 SLEYTKTPADESSW
-2443 STTASTY
+2443 STSASTY
-2450 GGKNA
+2450 GGTNA
-2455 NNFYIR
+2455 NNFCIR

-2470 ADSKVETNSE
+2470 ADSKGET
-2480 GKTPIAKDTYGTRLK
+2480 TIATDTYGTRLK
-2495 VEKKANEKDVK
+2495 VEKKANDNAVT
-2506 GYTAADDNYY
+2506 GYTAADENYY
-2516 YYALKAESSTR
+2516 YYALTKEKSSTR
-2527 EQNGKKYTEWRSSV
+2527 VQNGKTYTEWRSSV
-2541 VNTDGMKS
+2541 VNTGGMES
-2549 GNRNVIFEVFDGTS
+2549 GNRNAIFEVFDGTS
-2563 STETE
+2563 PTETE

-2617 HMYYALSFDSIT
+2617 HMYYALSFDDST
-2629 TPATDNS
+2629 TPATDKS

-2647 SWKDDHNN
+2647 SWKDEHDNN
-2655 DGSSTINYKPYYS
+2655 GSSTINYKPYYS

-2677 YIYFDGQTTTANH
+2677 YVYFDGGQTTTASH

-2697 LIKSGV
+2697 LINSGV

-2752 PTVKFA
+2752 PTVTLA

-2788 SVWVQIISAI
+2788 SVWAQIISAI

-2817 LSFLDTVTSSVSGDS
+2817 LSFVDTVTSSGSGDS
-2832 TTYSHAYTL
+2832 TKYSHAYTL
-2841 SSFAPTMKDV
+2841 SSFAPTMHDV
-2851 HQWIENGY
+2851 HQWIEKGY
-2859 KVYTTITSD
+2859 KVYTNITSD
-2868 TPMLVTSANA
+2868 TPTQVTSASA
-2878 SDKSGADY
+2878 SDESGANY

-2894 SAWSLAINA
+2894 SAWSLAIN
-2903 GGEFNPDEG
+2903 GRGEFDPDEG

-2956 DNENGKGAVT
+2956 DNENGEGAVT

-2977 KGTWWLCGTVED
+2977 KGTWWLYGTVED

-2998 GPATSKVSQTITGN
+2998 GPETSKVNQTITGN

-3026 NGVGSLAL
+3026 SGVGSLAL
-3034 EIEASDKASPVHSI
+3034 VIEASDKASPVHSI
-3048 TKKLVIN
+3048 PKKLVIN

-3065 SVSDFNISS
+3065 SGSDFNISS

-3133 AALTSDSGL
+3133 GALTSDSGL

-3150 RSSSSLGTLTLST
+3150 RSSSSLGTLTLSD

-3227 STIDGLYGYYSS
+3227 SITDGLYGYYSS

-3356 DNDYDASGSAFMT
+3356 DNDYNASGSAFMT

-3398 LASATTNIGSATIGN
+3398 LASATTYIGSATIGN

-3443 SAYMEIPGPGTGYTL
+3443 SAYMEIPGAGTGYTL

-3491 LDSTNRLSA
+3491 LDSTKNRLSA

-3512 TEPPVVKIRPFY
+3512 TKPPVVKIRPFY

-3531 SVCWDSNDNAEGH
+3531 SVCWDSYDDAEGH

-3551 TNKIADLTAGS
+3551 TNEIAALTAVTTALGS
-3562 TKLGRDDPKVS
+3562 DDPKVS

-3602 TTTGTLLSTYNGAW
+3602 ITTGTLLSTYNGAW
-3616 ASTPYSADTG
+3616 ASTAYSADTG

-3670 DRSDAE
+3670 DRSNAE
-3676 SAHSVPTQT
+3676 SAHSGTTQT
-3685 SLTSYVWNNVK
+3685 SLTSYVWSNVK
-3696 DEDNALTTYYTD
+3696 DEDNAITTYYTD

-3713 PVTSSTSATAIVYK
+3713 PVNSSTSDTAIVYK
-3727 ADDLGNMTS
+3727 ADDLEDMTS
-3736 YYKMDVVPYVAG
+3736 YYKMDIVPYITELTTELTALNKKNPSTYG
-3748 VKTSLSSLKKKNSSV
+3748 RTSLGKYPVYYYSKADDGSV
-3763 YDRTALGHYPTSSA
+3763 KAETIVVKGFNLSSA
-3777 DKIYLYG
+3777 SIKVNGVDTAINLDSNSAFTLTDAVKSGEIYALVNEIQSLNNVNNDDGKGSYTDVENTDTLYKNYQHY
-3784 YNLKGGSLS
+3784 YNRQANNINNDLLTDNVELAVWGMNAQAVLATSGLIKEPIMHVNPTNGLLGFGFLS
-3793 DKKSTSVNLTE
+3793 GAERASYPNGASNSYEQWSWGWTSVNAMEFIYDWKGRMFGTQAGTDTY
-3804 VTPSASYSWY
+3804 TPD
-3814 SSSYFTYSKAYEA
+3814 SKA
-3827 SVTNF
+3827 SRFRIISSNWGKTLDG
-3832 TSGEV
+3832 T
-3837 KVTVNEVTSL
+3837 
-3847 NNKNKN
+3847 
-3853 SLTYNCQPNNDNN
+3853 DNM
-3866 NNLTDDLILDVWS
+3866 
-3879 FDSDAVVPISGKIEQ
+3879 SDAN
-3894 PHMAIDPVTGQIGFA
+3894 TC
-3909 FVNGPLY
+3909 Y
-3916 FSMAG
+3916 
-3921 SKEENKK
+3921 
-3928 TSYDYWMG
+3928 
-3936 SYDFF
+3936 
-3941 TSVAFTY
+3941 
-3948 DSLGYTYGVAAGG
+3948 
-3961 DINSTSADKFQFMTS
+3961 SAYH
-3976 RLGRASRTQ
+3976 A
-3985 NGSYSNTNSLRL
+3985 LRL
-3997 ESIGQKGDSAG
+3997 DYMGKPSPFVASPNRFVKPKLASAPG
-4008 NNTGTRYFDKQRI
+4008 SSAN
-4021 KSPSLATA
+4021 L
-4029 VHDKSTNVYLA
+4029 TNVYLL
-4040 YYDAMNDEIR
+4040 YYDDVQAELR
-4050 FKAGNTES
+4050 FRAGTINAEGSKPETTDFKQCPVSYGDFVDDAYHQNSKNNNNYATVYTNCSVLANTETEHKAG
-4058 SSTTYS
+4058 
-4064 YVVAVDYYDNGD
+4064 
-4076 NGYAYG
+4076 
-4082 HITLPKKQ
+4082 
-4090 TFFTDGV
+4090 
-4097 EVTFCDNKGNTV
+4097 
-4109 TDYSKYGLGTS
+4109 SKYSIAVVPS
-4120 ATYYAKSVRE
+4120 AV
-4130 SGDHTDYWFTLSTTS
+4130 
-4145 GGTGLDN
+4145 
-4152 SGYAFWNGTYTT
+4152 NG
-4164 KDNLRYP
+4164 K
-4171 SETLYLKFNVTVADT
+4171 
-4186 NFGSFVD
+4186 
-4193 YDIIGD
+4193 
-4199 PYIYRHGTVSMIAG
+4199 
-4213 DGTDYRAGSY
+4213 
-4223 VSLGVIPGSSKT
+4223 
-4235 TDVVVAIWYDETNRV
+4235 DVVVAVWQDAVNGD
-4250 LWYSYNTTPL
+4250 LLYSYMVDPL
-4260 TDRNGT
+4260 TNNHVNVDDT
-4266 TDRSGWSKPVQ
+4266 THVNPNWNPPKTILDGSSGGYCSIAVDENKHIHIAS
-4277 VFSGDLENAGEYC
+4277 FSTENAGS
-4290 QLAVDKKGGIHI
+4290 
-4302 AAYDGT
+4302 
-4308 NCDLVYA
+4308 LVYT
-4315 YLSDYSATPA
+4315 YLDSYDSSYDKEKN
-4325 TCIVDGSGVIGSNL
+4325 TCIIDSYGTSGWYLNMEIAKDSNGNN
-4339 TIDVALDASE
+4339 
-4349 KAIPRIGY
+4349 IPYISY
-4357 YATSCIRPKIAY
+4357 FTTSMQRPKYAY
-4369 LVDTTSTA
+4369 LVDTRSSGANGNTWAPKAGADDEDMYTQSWETMMLPLKSSMIADDISIGVYRYATA
-4377 PAGSED
+4377 ENGHLKGEIREIP
-4383 EVFTGKWE
+4383 
-4391 CAVVPTSSNVNMQSN
+4391 
-4406 QYNKINVGV
+4406 KI
-4415 WKNNGVVTSSTPGT
+4415 TESASSTTGT
-4429 SSYTNTP
+4429 V
-4436 NSYNSTSYGYV
+4436 G
-4447 WGNGT
+4447 GNGT
-4452 SNPVLGYTIKVSSS
+4452 ANPVFAYGISYIGNGY
-4466 SDAIETAQMR
+4466 IETAQLK

>member
-103 PESEGILDGEY
+103 PESEGIIDGEY

-453 NSVVANG
+453 NAVVANG

-529 ICHDGSTTDPH
+529 ICQDGSTTEPH

-545 AVDGGQSS
+545 AVEGGQSS

-646 KDSLSDDSWKDVAG
+646 KDSLSDASWKDVAG

-673 TVDTTSVEPSD
+673 TVDTTSVEPSA

-735 DLRQLI
+735 DLRANI
-741 SNNQSTP
+741 ATTV
-748 NKLTKGTTVTF
+748 NKITKASTVTF

-796 NTVRTEYISIAG
+796 STERTEYISIAG
-808 TPTGPTITY
+808 NPTGPTITY

-822 EGSYEIK
+822 EGSYKIE

-836 GTLQTATNTYTF
+836 GTLSTATNTYTF

-862 TTPSYVTTN
+862 NTPSYVTTN
-871 AVSGLDKTYAKTEY
+871 AVSGLDETYAKTEY

-901 RTNPDSSVVPPL
+901 RTNPDSSVKTL
-913 TVPSGTPPVQIT
+913 TVPSGTPPVKIT
-925 DTFTPPTSEDGTVT
+925 DTFEAPTSEDGTVT
-939 YTITDTYGKSKTLTF
+939 YTITDTYGKAKTLHF
-954 GYKLDNQLPNI
+954 DYKLDNHAPKI
-965 TIDNVTET
+965 TISNVTET
-973 SLGTNNASY
+973 SLGTNKASH

-1001 KVEVSFDEKQ
+1001 KVEVDFDRDH
-1011 SKVYQASG
+1011 SIVDQASG
-1019 NSNWTYIARFSELN
+1019 NPEWTYIARFSELN

-1038 NTLYARAVDN
+1038 NNLYARAVDN
-1048 VGNRSK
+1048 VGNGSK
-1054 WSSCD
+1054 WTSCN

-1067 EASIT
+1067 EGSIT
-1072 KYTDVNSIDHNLSST
+1072 KYTDVDSIDHILSST

-1099 LAYDSNALATVK
+1099 RAYDSNALATVK
-1111 LVQTKVGGAADES
+1111 LVQTKVGGAADGS
-1124 GQVTTITTGLSV
+1124 DQVTTITTGLSV
-1136 SDNVWTFE
+1136 SNNEWTFE

-1152 TNFDAASS
+1152 TNFAADPS

-1167 KSGTYKYIVVV
+1167 ESGTYKYYVVV
-1178 TDVAGKES
+1178 KDAAEKES
-1186 RSAEYTVTVD
+1186 QSVEYTVTVD
-1196 NTPPILTLDSPS
+1196 NTPPTLTLDSPS
-1208 TNLSGEDSLSGNSY
+1208 KDLSGEDSLSGNSY
-1222 TFKATSTDARGGTGS
+1222 TFKATSTDASGGTGS

-1282 HTISIYSV
+1282 HTISVYSV
-1290 DKAGNKSSEITR
+1290 DKAGNKSKKITR
-1302 TFYVDQAAPVVSAS
+1302 TFYVDQAAPVVIAS

-1323 STNPNSEKTVTISGS
+1323 STNPNSEQTVTISGS
-1338 VSETHGIKS
+1338 VTETHGIKS

-1358 IQNDG
+1358 IQNGG
-1363 SWTYTNTPTSDGTY
+1363 SWTYTNKPESDGTY
-1377 TYEIIATDN
+1377 TYKIIATDN
-1386 AERNCSLT
+1386 AERKYSLT
-1394 KTVIVDTDYPSIPS
+1394 KTVIVDTGFPSIRS
-1408 ITVKNTTISPDSDNS
+1408 ITVKNTTITPDSDNS

-1448 SVEYVVLDSDTE
+1448 SVEYVVLDSDSE

-1470 WTAMSPDTGA
+1470 WTAMSLDTGA
-1480 DYKSSV
+1480 NYKSSV
-1486 IFNSDGENQKLYI
+1486 IFDSDGENQKLYI

-1511 NKDRTDA
+1511 NTDSTDA

-1527 PVYINIDTST
+1527 PVQINIDTST

-1559 YTNGSSSIT
+1559 YTNGSSPIT

-1601 EITSVYDITGRAADA
+1601 EITSVYNITGRAADA

-1623 TAISFNVDES
+1623 TTILFNVNESGES

-1686 FNIVYDSTKP
+1686 FNIVYDSTEP

-1708 SYSVYQPSSSEFS
+1708 SYSVYQPSSTEFS

-1777 GINIT
+1777 GINIA

-1852 QWSKALDTDVG
+1852 QWDEALDTDVG

-1920 GTITKLPT
+1920 GTITKLST

-1941 ATDTYGGTLFSEGT
+1941 ATDTYGGTLFSEGA

-1994 LDTYSDGTQSYNYFT
+1994 LDTCSDGTQSYNYFT
-2009 INVDQ
+2009 INIDQ

-2025 IMYSNGGSGNISL
+2025 IMYSNGGSDNILL

-2062 TYTATIGNSNTWT
+2062 TYTATLGNSNTWT

-2160 LTLYYTWSESIKNKT
+2160 LTLYYTWSDTIKNKT
-2175 DANLMPS
+2175 DANLVPS
-2182 DFGTDASTKWVE
+2182 DFGTDAKSQWVK

-2248 AIVDQDSDRPVIK
+2248 AIVDQDSDRPIIK

-2268 TEMASSTPLPFA
+2268 TKMASSTPLPFA

-2318 ISLSDGSKNL
+2318 ISLSDGSKKL

-2347 NTEAITLYYTNKE
+2347 NTEASTLYYTNKE

-2365 STTFQSGTYYF
+2365 STTFQSGTYYL

-2429 SLEYTKTPNDESSW
+2429 SLEYTKTPYDESSW

-2480 GKTPIAKDTYGTRLK
+2480 GETTIEKDTYGTRLK
-2495 VEKKANEKDVK
+2495 VEKKANENAVT

-2527 EQNGKKYTEWRSSV
+2527 EQNGKTYTEWRSSV
-2541 VNTDGMKS
+2541 VNTDGMES

-2611 SKDYTE
+2611 STDYTE
-2617 HMYYALSFDSIT
+2617 HMYYALSFDGSTI
-2629 TPATDNS
+2629 PATDNS

-2655 DGSSTINYKPYYS
+2655 NGSSTINYKPYYS

-2677 YIYFDGQTTTANH
+2677 YVYFDGGQTTTASH

-2697 LIKSGV
+2697 LINSGV
-2703 TTQALIESTNSDEK
+2703 TTQALIESTNPAEK

-2736 YTVVK
+2736 STVVK

-2752 PTVKFA
+2752 PTVTLA

-2809 TGTQTCGG
+2809 TGKQTFGG
-2817 LSFLDTVTSSVSGDS
+2817 LSFDDTVTSSVSGDS

-2851 HQWIENGY
+2851 HQWIEKGY
-2859 KVYTTITSD
+2859 KVYTNITSD
-2868 TPMLVTSANA
+2868 TPTQVTSASA
-2878 SDKSGADY
+2878 SDESGADY

-2894 SAWSLAINA
+2894 SAWSLAIN
-2903 GGEFNPDEG
+2903 GSGEFNPAAG

-2949 LYLRQYA
+2949 LYLRQYS
-2956 DNENGKGAVT
+2956 DNTNGTGTVT

-2977 KGTWWLCGTVED
+2977 KGTWWLYGTVED

-2998 GPATSKVSQTITGN
+2998 GPATSKVNQTITGN

-3026 NGVGSLAL
+3026 SGVGSLAL
-3034 EIEASDKASPVHSI
+3034 VIEASDKASPVHSI
-3048 TKKLVIN
+3048 IKKLVIN

-3074 TVQNSNGFYSFGSQV
+3074 TVQNSNGFYSFGSKV
-3089 TENVVGSYSQS
+3089 TENVVDSYSQS

-3111 DITGKH
+3111 KITGKH

-3125 KANSEINY
+3125 KANSEIEY

-3150 RSSSSLGTLTLST
+3150 RSSSSLGTLTLSA

-3281 FDNAGNYVEGSVRG
+3281 FDNAGNYVEGSVSG

-3356 DNDYDASGSAFMT
+3356 DNDYNASGSAFMT

-3398 LASATTNIGSATIGN
+3398 LASATTYIGSDSIGD

-3464 TSSTDPTWFEYTIY
+3464 TSSTEPTWFEYTIY

-3512 TEPPVVKIRPFY
+3512 TKPPVVKIRPFY

-3531 SVCWDSNDNAEGH
+3531 SVCWTSDSTPLAEGH

-3551 TNKIADLTAGS
+3551 TNKIADLTAG
-3562 TKLGRDDPKVS
+3562 TTALGSDDPKVS

-3602 TTTGTLLSTYNGAW
+3602 TATGTLLSTYNGAW
-3616 ASTPYSADTG
+3616 TSTAYSEDTG

-3713 PVTSSTSATAIVYK
+3713 PVNSSTSATAIVYK
-3727 ADDLGNMTS
+3727 ADDMEKMTS
-3736 YYKMDVVPYVAG
+3736 YYKMDIVPYISKVYTRLA
-3748 VKTSLSSLKKKNSSV
+3748 KNKNSNWSV
-3763 YDRTALGHYPTSSA
+3763 YNRTALGHYPVQSVVSNIDSSITLKTSTSEDVVIYGFNLNDSSA
-3777 DKIYLYG
+3777 
-3784 YNLKGGSLS
+3784 
-3793 DKKSTSVNLTE
+3793 T
-3804 VTPSASYSWY
+3804 
-3814 SSSYFTYSKAYEA
+3814 
-3827 SVTNF
+3827 F
-3832 TSGEV
+3832 TSGSNTFTVGNETDTLLSITNNTAGQLSFNV
-3837 KVTVNEVTSL
+3837 AKLQTGKLNLKVNDISIL
-3847 NNKNKN
+3847 NNINDDDAAGDASEAGDAYKNW
-3853 SLTYNCQPNNDNN
+3853 YNRQGNGDTNNI
-3866 NNLTDDLILDVWS
+3866 LTDDVYFDVWEFNDRAATPINGLATGINMEINQKTGMLNYAFANGGLYYS
-3879 FDSDAVVPISGKIEQ
+3879 MGGNSDKTTAYSTDNSYSSIYWAGDWDTFAGPCV
-3894 PHMAIDPVTGQIGFA
+3894 GFH
-3909 FVNGPLY
+3909 VD
-3916 FSMAG
+3916 
-3921 SKEENKK
+3921 E
-3928 TSYDYWMG
+3928 
-3936 SYDFF
+3936 
-3941 TSVAFTY
+3941 
-3948 DSLGYTYGVAAGG
+3948 LGYTYSLDSGG
-3961 DINSTSADKFQFMTS
+3961 DTNKEGSVDKWVLYSS
-3976 RLGRASRTQ
+3976 RWGLGKHDNTGTL
-3985 NGSYSNTNSLRL
+3985 NGTNSLRL
-3997 ESIGQKGDSAG
+3997 EEIALK
-4008 NNTGTRYFDKQRI
+4008 TGGGTYDYSLMKYRFL
-4021 KSPSLATA
+4021 SPEFAST
-4029 VHDKSTNVYLA
+4029 VSGTSTNLYLV
-4040 YYDAMNDEIR
+4040 YYDALTNQIR
-4050 FKAGNTES
+4050 FRAGTFTKTEKEQAGGFQDEYTNGES
-4058 SSTTYS
+4058 S
-4064 YVVAVDYYDNGD
+4064 YYKTNNCQVIANGTA
-4076 NGYAYG
+4076 GA
-4082 HITLPKKQ
+4082 
-4090 TFFTDGV
+4090 TF
-4097 EVTFCDNKGNTV
+4097 K
-4109 TDYSKYGLGTS
+4109 TS
-4120 ATYYAKSVRE
+4120 ATK
-4130 SGDHTDYWFTLSTTS
+4130 TT
-4145 GGTGLDN
+4145 
-4152 SGYAFWNGTYTT
+4152 
-4164 KDNLRYP
+4164 
-4171 SETLYLKFNVTVADT
+4171 
-4186 NFGSFVD
+4186 
-4193 YDIIGD
+4193 
-4199 PYIYRHGTVSMIAG
+4199 TVSGIKG
-4213 DGTDYRAGSY
+4213 RGSGQY
-4223 VSLGVIPGSSKT
+4223 VDVAVVKNGT
-4235 TDVVVAIWYDETNRV
+4235 TDVVCVVWYDAEENKMKFSYISDPIGNWDTLKGDATAKNWETPQ
-4250 LWYSYNTTPL
+4250 TIFTE
-4260 TDRNGT
+4260 G
-4266 TDRSGWSKPVQ
+4266 
-4277 VFSGDLENAGEYC
+4277 GEYC
-4290 QLAVDKKGGIHI
+4290 HIVADKYNHLHI
-4302 AAYDGT
+4302 AAYAGNGD
-4308 NCDLVYA
+4308 VMYA
-4315 YLSDYSATPA
+4315 YLGSYRDTAQ
-4325 TCIVDGSGVIGSNL
+4325 TCTVDASGAVGEHL
-4339 TIDVALDASE
+4339 TLDVAVNS
-4349 KAIPRIGY
+4349 KGNSIPYIGY
-4357 YATSCIRPKIAY
+4357 YTSAIKFPKYAY
-4369 LVDTTSTA
+4369 LVDPTVEDSTA
-4377 PAGSED
+4377 TFTQVADGADSNEQ
-4383 EVFTGKWE
+4383 FTGAWE
-4391 CAVVPTSSNVNMQSN
+4391 VAVVPSPSRMTTNREDKVN
-4406 QYNKINVGV
+4406 IGV
-4415 WKNNGVVTSSTPGT
+4415 WKNSGDLTDSKVGGAVKNSSHSAIG
-4429 SSYTNTP
+4429 SSGYSATNWSKTF
-4436 NSYNSTSYGYV
+4436 
-4447 WGNGT
+4447 GNGT
-4452 SNPVLGYTIKVSSS
+4452 SNGILGYQITTSSGS
-4466 SDAIETAQMR
+4466 CLETAQMR

>member
-380 LPCGVNASL
+380 LPCGVNAGL

-432 LDVDSITPYYL
+432 LDVDSVTPYYL

-453 NSVVANG
+453 NAVVANG

-470 GAAPDLSALQTSTD
+470 GAAPDLSALQTCTD

-517 AVFKDKTSNPTA
+517 AVFKDKTSDPTA
-529 ICHDGSTTDPH
+529 ICQDGSTIDPH

-553 FEYKIDK
+553 FEYRIDK

-646 KDSLSDDSWKDVAG
+646 KDSLSDDSWEDVTS
-660 LTGTIS
+660 LTGAIT

-673 TVDTTSVEPSD
+673 TVDTTSVESSD

-735 DLRQLI
+735 DLRANI
-741 SNNQSTP
+741 ATTV
-748 NKLTKGTTVTF
+748 NKITKASTVTF

-764 DGFKDS
+764 DGFNDS

-808 TPTGPTITY
+808 NPTGPTITY

-862 TTPSYVTTN
+862 TRPSYVTTN
-871 AVSGLDKTYAKTEY
+871 AVSGLDETYAKTEY

-901 RTNPDSSVVPPL
+901 RTNPDSSVKPL
-913 TVPSGTPPVQIT
+913 PETSRTPPVKIT
-925 DTFTPPTSEDGTVT
+925 DTFEAPTLEDGTVT

-954 GYKLDNQLPNI
+954 DYKLDNHAPNI
-965 TIDNVTET
+965 SISNVTET

-982 TFTGNV
+982 TFTGNA
-988 DDLYNGVTLSGVA
+988 DDLYNSVTLSGVA
-1001 KVEVSFDEKQ
+1001 KVEVDFDTEH
-1011 SKVYQASG
+1011 SNVYQASG
-1019 NSNWTYIARFSELN
+1019 NPEWTYIARFSELD

-1038 NTLYARAVDN
+1038 NTFYARAVDN
-1048 VGNRSK
+1048 VGNRSE
-1054 WSSCD
+1054 WSSCN

-1072 KYTDVNSIDHNLSST
+1072 KYTDVNSMEHNLSST

-1099 LAYDSNALATVK
+1099 RAYDTNALATVK
-1111 LVQTKVGGAADES
+1111 LVQTKVGGAADGS
-1124 GQVTTITTGLSV
+1124 NQVTTITTGLSV
-1136 SDNVWTFE
+1136 SDNVWTFG
-1144 NLPRASDG
+1144 NLPRDSDG
-1152 TNFDAASS
+1152 TNFAAASS
-1160 TSGETKA
+1160 TSGEKKA
-1167 KSGTYKYIVVV
+1167 ASGTYIYYVVV
-1178 TDVAGKES
+1178 KDAAGKES
-1186 RSAEYTVTVD
+1186 QSAKYTVTVD

-1222 TFKATSTDARGGTGS
+1222 TFKATSTDASGGTGS

-1253 SIDDGVQWKLTKTL
+1253 SIDDGIQWKLTKTL

-1282 HTISIYSV
+1282 HTISVYSV
-1290 DKAGNKSSEITR
+1290 DKAGNKSDEITR

-1316 ASHPVNA
+1316 ASHHVNA
-1323 STNPNSEKTVTISGS
+1323 STNTNSERTVTISGS
-1338 VSETHGIKS
+1338 VNETHGIKS
-1347 FTINGEDCKSL
+1347 FTINGEDCKYL

-1363 SWTYTNTPTSDGTY
+1363 SWTYTNTPESDGTY
-1377 TYEIIATDN
+1377 TYKIIATDN
-1386 AERNCSLT
+1386 AERKYSLT
-1394 KTVIVDTDYPSIPS
+1394 KTVIVDIGFPSIPS
-1408 ITVKNTTISPDSDNS
+1408 ITVKNTTIAPDSDNS

-1437 VTDNT
+1437 VTDNP

-1448 SVEYVVLDSDTE
+1448 SVEYVVLDSDSE

-1470 WTAMSPDTGA
+1470 WTAMSPDTGT

-1486 IFNSDGENQKLYI
+1486 IFDSDGENQKLYI

-1511 NKDRTDA
+1511 NKDSTDA

-1527 PVYINIDTST
+1527 PVQINIDTST

-1559 YTNGSSSIT
+1559 YTNGSSPIT
-1568 VYGNYSDGVSGIQ
+1568 VYGNYSDEVSGIQ

-1623 TAISFNVDES
+1623 TAISFNVNESGES

-1647 AVFTPSAELFG
+1647 AVFTPKAELFG

-1686 FNIVYDSTKP
+1686 FNIVYDSTEP

-1708 SYSVYQPSSSEFS
+1708 SYSVYQPSSTEFS

-1777 GINIT
+1777 GINIA

-1809 EMTLKFDTSAPTVS
+1809 TMTLKFDTSAPTVS

-1900 QNEPT
+1900 QNDPT

-1920 GTITKLPT
+1920 GTITKLST

-1934 FYNVTAD
+1934 FYNVKAD
-1941 ATDTYGGTLFSEGT
+1941 VADTYGGTLFSEGT

-1994 LDTYSDGTQSYNYFT
+1994 LDTCSDGTQSYNYFT
-2009 INVDQ
+2009 INIDQ

-2025 IMYSNGGSGNISL
+2025 IMYSNGGSGDISL

-2062 TYTATIGNSNTWT
+2062 TYTATLGNSNTWT

-2160 LTLYYTWSESIKNKT
+2160 LTLYYTWSDTIKNKT
-2175 DANLMPS
+2175 DANLESS
-2182 DFGTDASTKWVE
+2182 DFGTDASSKWVE

-2268 TEMASSTPLPFA
+2268 TKMASSTPLPFA

-2347 NTEAITLYYTNKE
+2347 NTEASTLYYTNKE

-2365 STTFQSGTYYF
+2365 STTFQSGTYYL

-2395 TDSNGNKYAYRDST
+2395 TDSNGNKYAYRDPT

-2429 SLEYTKTPNDESSW
+2429 SLEYTKTLTDESSW

-2455 NNFYIR
+2455 NNFCIR

-2470 ADSKVETNSE
+2470 VNSKVETNSE
-2480 GKTPIAKDTYGTRLK
+2480 GKTPIATDTYGTRLK
-2495 VEKKANEKDVK
+2495 VERKANENAVT

-2516 YYALKAESSTR
+2516 YYALTKEKSSTR
-2527 EQNGKKYTEWRSSV
+2527 VQNGKTYTEWRSSV
-2541 VNTDGMKS
+2541 VNTDGMES

-2611 SKDYTE
+2611 STDYTE
-2617 HMYYALSFDSIT
+2617 HMYYALSFDGST

-2642 VTAIT
+2642 VRAIT

-2655 DGSSTINYKPYYS
+2655 NGSTTINYKPYYS

-2677 YIYFDGQTTTANH
+2677 YIYFDGGQTTTASH

-2697 LIKSGV
+2697 LIDSGV
-2703 TTQALIESTNSDEK
+2703 TTQDAIDSTNSDEK

-2752 PTVKFA
+2752 PTVTLA

-2788 SVWVQIISAI
+2788 SVWAQIISAI

-2817 LSFLDTVTSSVSGDS
+2817 LSFVDTVTSSGSGDS
-2832 TTYSHAYTL
+2832 TKYSHAYTL
-2841 SSFAPTMKDV
+2841 SSFAPTMHDV
-2851 HQWIENGY
+2851 HQWIKKGY
-2859 KVYTTITSD
+2859 KVYTNITSD
-2868 TPMLVTSANA
+2868 TPTQVTSASA
-2878 SDKSGADY
+2878 SDESGANY

-2894 SAWSLAINA
+2894 SAWSLAIN
-2903 GGEFNPDEG
+2903 GRGEFDPDEG

-2956 DNENGKGAVT
+2956 DNENGEGAVT

-2977 KGTWWLCGTVED
+2977 KGTWWLYGTVED

-2998 GPATSKVSQTITGN
+2998 GPETSKVNQTITGN

-3026 NGVGSLAL
+3026 SGVGSLAL
-3034 EIEASDKASPVHSI
+3034 VIEASDKASPVHSI

-3065 SVSDFNISS
+3065 SGSDFNISS

-3150 RSSSSLGTLTLST
+3150 RSSSSLGTLTLSA

-3398 LASATTNIGSATIGN
+3398 LASATTYIGSATIGN

-3443 SAYMEIPGPGTGYTL
+3443 SAYMEIPGAGTGYTL

-3491 LDSTNRLSA
+3491 LDSANRLSA
-3500 KFRVALNVQYND
+3500 KFRIALNVQYND
-3512 TEPPVVKIRPFY
+3512 TKPPVVKIRPFY

-3602 TTTGTLLSTYNGAW
+3602 TATGTLLSTYNGAW

-3670 DRSDAE
+3670 DRSKAE
-3676 SAHSVPTQT
+3676 SAHSGTTQT
-3685 SLTSYVWNNVK
+3685 SLTSYVWSNVK

-3708 FYCNT
+3708 FYCRT

-3727 ADDLGNMTS
+3727 ADDLENMTS
-3736 YYKMDVVPYVAG
+3736 YYKMDVVPYISKVYTRLA
-3748 VKTSLSSLKKKNSSV
+3748 KNKNSNWSV
-3763 YDRTALGHYPTSSA
+3763 YNRTALGHYPVQSVVSNIESSITLKTSTSEDVVIYGFNLNDSSA
-3777 DKIYLYG
+3777 
-3784 YNLKGGSLS
+3784 
-3793 DKKSTSVNLTE
+3793 T
-3804 VTPSASYSWY
+3804 
-3814 SSSYFTYSKAYEA
+3814 
-3827 SVTNF
+3827 F
-3832 TSGEV
+3832 TSGSNTFTVGNETDTLLSIKNNTAGQLSFNV
-3837 KVTVNEVTSL
+3837 AKLQTGELILKVNGISIL
-3847 NNKNKN
+3847 NNINDDDAAGDASESGDAYKNW
-3853 SLTYNCQPNNDNN
+3853 YNRQANGDTNNI
-3866 NNLTDDLILDVWS
+3866 LTDDVYFDVWEFNDRAATPINGLATGINMEINQKTGMLNYAFANGGLYYS
-3879 FDSDAVVPISGKIEQ
+3879 MGGNSDKTTAYNDTNSYSSIYWAGDWDTFAGPCV
-3894 PHMAIDPVTGQIGFA
+3894 GFH
-3909 FVNGPLY
+3909 V
-3916 FSMAG
+3916 
-3921 SKEENKK
+3921 
-3928 TSYDYWMG
+3928 D
-3936 SYDFF
+3936 D
-3941 TSVAFTY
+3941 
-3948 DSLGYTYGVAAGG
+3948 LGYTYSVVTGG
-3961 DINSTSADKFQFMTS
+3961 DTNNSGHVDKYAFYTS
-3976 RLGRASRTQ
+3976 RWGLGDCGT
-3985 NGSYSNTNSLRL
+3985 GGTYGDTNVLRL
-3997 ESIGQKGDSAG
+3997 EHIALKTGADKYDYSLMKYRFLSSEFASTING
-4008 NNTGTRYFDKQRI
+4008 NNTNLYM
-4021 KSPSLATA
+4021 
-4029 VHDKSTNVYLA
+4029 V
-4040 YYDAMNDEIR
+4040 YYDALTNQIR
-4050 FKAGNTES
+4050 FRAGTFSGTDKQSVGGFHDEAS
-4058 SSTTYS
+4058 SQTPSYYS
-4064 YVVAVDYYDNGD
+4064 IDNCQVIA
-4076 NGYAYG
+4076 NGTAG
-4082 HITLPKKQ
+4082 G
-4090 TFFTDGV
+4090 TF
-4097 EVTFCDNKGNTV
+4097 K
-4109 TDYSKYGLGTS
+4109 TS
-4120 ATYYAKSVRE
+4120 AT
-4130 SGDHTDYWFTLSTTS
+4130 DTT
-4145 GGTGLDN
+4145 
-4152 SGYAFWNGTYTT
+4152 
-4164 KDNLRYP
+4164 
-4171 SETLYLKFNVTVADT
+4171 
-4186 NFGSFVD
+4186 
-4193 YDIIGD
+4193 
-4199 PYIYRHGTVSMIAG
+4199 TVSGIKG
-4213 DGTDYRAGSY
+4213 RGSGQY
-4223 VSLGVIPGSSKT
+4223 VDVAVVKNGT
-4235 TDVVVAIWYDETNRV
+4235 TDVVCVVWYDAEENNMKF
-4250 LWYSYNTTPL
+4250 SYISDPIGNWNTLKGDATAKNWKTPQ
-4260 TDRNGT
+4260 TIFTEG
-4266 TDRSGWSKPVQ
+4266 
-4277 VFSGDLENAGEYC
+4277 GEYC
-4290 QLAVDKKGGIHI
+4290 HIVADKYNHLHI
-4302 AAYDGT
+4302 AAYAGNGD
-4308 NCDLVYA
+4308 VMYA
-4315 YLSDYSATPA
+4315 YLGSYTDKAQ
-4325 TCIVDGSGVIGSNL
+4325 TCTVDASGAVGEHL
-4339 TIDVALDASE
+4339 TLDVAVNSKDHS
-4349 KAIPRIGY
+4349 IPYIGY
-4357 YATSCIRPKIAY
+4357 YTSAIKLPKYAY
-4369 LVDTTSTA
+4369 LVDPTVEDSTA
-4377 PAGSED
+4377 TFTQVADGANSNEQ
-4383 EVFTGKWE
+4383 FTGAWE
-4391 CAVVPTSSNVNMQSN
+4391 VAVVPSPSRMTTNREDKVN
-4406 QYNKINVGV
+4406 IGV
-4415 WKNNGVVTSSTPGT
+4415 WKNSGDLTDSKVNGVIENSSHSAIG
-4429 SSYTNTP
+4429 SSGYSATNWSKTF
-4436 NSYNSTSYGYV
+4436 
-4447 WGNGT
+4447 GNGT
-4452 SNPVLGYTIKVSSS
+4452 SNGILGYQITTSSGS
-4466 SDAIETAQMR
+4466 CLETAQMR

>member
-67 VTLESTSNFIEP
+67 VTLESTSNFIEQ

-517 AVFKDKTSNPTA
+517 AVFKDKTSDPTA
-529 ICHDGSTTDPH
+529 ICQDGSTTDPH

-545 AVDGGQSS
+545 AVEGGQSS

-646 KDSLSDDSWKDVAG
+646 TDSLSDASWKDVAG
-660 LTGTIS
+660 LTGAIS

-673 TVDTTSVEPSD
+673 TVDTTVDTTSDTTSVESSD

-695 AYDEAGNKS
+695 AFDEAGNKS

-709 YTVDQSTDRPT
+709 YTVDQSTDKPT

-770 TDNSSGIVIKSTKN
+770 TKDSSGNNDSSGLKISYKKKS
-784 STDGTADFTPDS
+784 ADS
-796 NTVRTEYISIAG
+796 NNESTFEASTTVYPSKFISIAG
-808 TPTGPTITY
+808 NPTGPTVTY
-817 DLPDV
+817 TLPD
-822 EGSYEIK
+822 EAGSYEIK
-829 LILTDKY
+829 LELTDMVENLK
-836 GTLQTATNTYTF
+836 TSTNTYIF
-848 YVQLTGNAPTVSMS
+848 YVQLTGNAPTVSITTSPDFVTRKPATGHDS
-862 TTPSYVTTN
+862 TF
-871 AVSGLDKTYAKTEY
+871 AKTEF
-885 TTTLTI
+885 TVNLTI
-891 TEGSAPFTAT
+891 TEGSDPFTAT
-901 RTNPDSSVVPPL
+901 RTNPDSKTKTL
-913 TVPSGTPPVQIT
+913 TVNASDPYYVIT
-925 DTFTPPTSEDGTVT
+925 DTFTPTTTS
-939 YTITDTYGKSKTLTF
+939 S
-954 GYKLDNQLPNI
+954 
-965 TIDNVTET
+965 
-973 SLGTNNASY
+973 
-982 TFTGNV
+982 
-988 DDLYNGVTLSGVA
+988 
-1001 KVEVSFDEKQ
+1001 
-1011 SKVYQASG
+1011 
-1019 NSNWTYIARFSELN
+1019 
-1033 LTEGS
+1033 
-1038 NTLYARAVDN
+1038 
-1048 VGNRSK
+1048 
-1054 WSSCD
+1054 
-1059 FMYDVSNP
+1059 
-1067 EASIT
+1067 
-1072 KYTDVNSIDHNLSST
+1072 
-1087 SFDYGYK
+1087 
-1094 FSLSG
+1094 
-1099 LAYDSNALATVK
+1099 DS
-1111 LVQTKVGGAADES
+1111 
-1124 GQVTTITTGLSV
+1124 
-1136 SDNVWTFE
+1136 
-1144 NLPRASDG
+1144 
-1152 TNFDAASS
+1152 
-1160 TSGETKA
+1160 
-1167 KSGTYKYIVVV
+1167 VV
-1178 TDVAGKES
+1178 
-1186 RSAEYTVTVD
+1186 YTVTD
-1196 NTPPILTLDSPS
+1196 TFGEFRELTFNYKIDSTAPSISSIKINTTEVEPNSNPSGWFDSKFLPLVV
-1208 TNLSGEDSLSGNSY
+1208 TAEDETGGSGN
-1222 TFKATSTDARGGTGS
+1222 
-1237 QYIYYKFDSD
+1237 
-1247 SEYTQA
+1247 
-1253 SIDDGVQWKLTKTL
+1253 V
-1267 GTGTSG
+1267 
-1273 SEYDFYEGQ
+1273 
-1282 HTISIYSV
+1282 
-1290 DKAGNKSSEITR
+1290 
-1302 TFYVDQAAPVVSAS
+1302 
-1316 ASHPVNA
+1316 
-1323 STNPNSEKTVTISGS
+1323 
-1338 VSETHGIKS
+1338 
-1347 FTINGEDCKSL
+1347 
-1358 IQNDG
+1358 
-1363 SWTYTNTPTSDGTY
+1363 
-1377 TYEIIATDN
+1377 
-1386 AERNCSLT
+1386 
-1394 KTVIVDTDYPSIPS
+1394 
-1408 ITVKNTTISPDSDNS
+1408 
-1423 SVWFGSKILSVVVK
+1423 
-1437 VTDNT
+1437 
-1442 DGSGIA
+1442 
-1448 SVEYVVLDSDTE
+1448 SVEYVVLDSDSE
-1460 ANATSLADSE
+1460 ADATSLADSE
-1470 WTAMSPDTGA
+1470 WTEMIFVSGEG
-1480 DYKSSV
+1480 YKSSAS
-1486 IFNSDGENQKLYI
+1486 FNSDGENQKLYI

-1511 NKDRTDA
+1511 NTDSTEA
-1518 SLDEYARHV
+1518 NLDEYARHV
-1527 PVYINIDTST
+1527 PVQINIDTST

-1559 YTNGSSSIT
+1559 YTNGSSPIT
-1568 VYGNYSDGVSGIQ
+1568 VYGNYSDEVSGIQ

-1616 AQGIDAV
+1616 AQRIDAV
-1623 TAISFNVDES
+1623 TAISFNVNESGES

-1647 AVFTPSAELFG
+1647 AVFTPRAALFG

-1777 GINIT
+1777 GINIA

-1885 ETGGSGASKVYYYVT
+1885 ENGGSGASKVYYYVT
-1900 QNEPT
+1900 QNDPP
-1905 QTGNDLKSLV
+1905 QTDDALKSLV

-1941 ATDTYGGTLFSEGT
+1941 ATDSYGGTLFSEG
-1955 DYDKYY
+1955 DSYDKYY
-1961 KTIPSNFS
+1961 KKIPSNFS

-1994 LDTYSDGTQSYNYFT
+1994 LDTCSDGTQSYNYFT
-2009 INVDQ
+2009 INIDQ

-2025 IMYSNGGSGNISL
+2025 IMYSNGGSGIISL

-2062 TYTATIGNSNTWT
+2062 TYTATLGNSNTWT

-2175 DANLMPS
+2175 DANLVPS
-2182 DFGTDASTKWVE
+2182 DFGTDAKSKWVK

-2209 NTASL
+2209 NTVSL

-2248 AIVDQDSDRPVIK
+2248 AIVDQDSDRPIIK

-2347 NTEAITLYYTNKE
+2347 NTEASTLYYTNKE

-2365 STTFQSGTYYF
+2365 STTFQSGTYYL

-2429 SLEYTKTPNDESSW
+2429 SLEYTKTPADESSW
-2443 STTASTY
+2443 STSASTY
-2450 GGKNA
+2450 GGTNA
-2455 NNFYIR
+2455 NNFCIR

-2470 ADSKVETNSE
+2470 ADSKGET
-2480 GKTPIAKDTYGTRLK
+2480 TIATDTYGTRLK
-2495 VEKKANEKDVK
+2495 VEKKANDNAVT
-2506 GYTAADDNYY
+2506 GYTAADENYY
-2516 YYALKAESSTR
+2516 YYALTKEKSSTR
-2527 EQNGKKYTEWRSSV
+2527 VQNGKTYTEWRSSV
-2541 VNTDGMKS
+2541 VNTGGMES
-2549 GNRNVIFEVFDGTS
+2549 GNRNAIFEVFDGTS
-2563 STETE
+2563 PTETE

-2617 HMYYALSFDSIT
+2617 HMYYALSFDDST
-2629 TPATDNS
+2629 TPATDKS

-2647 SWKDDHNN
+2647 SWKDEHDNN
-2655 DGSSTINYKPYYS
+2655 GSSTINYKPYYS

-2677 YIYFDGQTTTANH
+2677 YVYFDGGQTTTASH

-2697 LIKSGV
+2697 LINSGV

-2752 PTVKFA
+2752 PTVTLA

-2788 SVWVQIISAI
+2788 SVWAQIISAI

-2817 LSFLDTVTSSVSGDS
+2817 LSFVDTVTSSGSGDS
-2832 TTYSHAYTL
+2832 TKYSHAYTL
-2841 SSFAPTMKDV
+2841 SSFAPTMHDV
-2851 HQWIENGY
+2851 HQWIEKGY
-2859 KVYTTITSD
+2859 KVYTNITSD
-2868 TPMLVTSANA
+2868 TPTQVTSASA
-2878 SDKSGADY
+2878 SDESGANY

-2894 SAWSLAINA
+2894 SAWSLAIN
-2903 GGEFNPDEG
+2903 GRGEFDPDEG

-2956 DNENGKGAVT
+2956 DNENGEGAVT

-2977 KGTWWLCGTVED
+2977 KGTWWLYGTVED

-2998 GPATSKVSQTITGN
+2998 GPETSKVNQTITGN

-3026 NGVGSLAL
+3026 SGVGSLAL
-3034 EIEASDKASPVHSI
+3034 VIEASDKASPVHSI
-3048 TKKLVIN
+3048 PKKLVIN

-3065 SVSDFNISS
+3065 SGSDFNISS

-3133 AALTSDSGL
+3133 GALTSDSGL

-3150 RSSSSLGTLTLST
+3150 RSSSSLGTLTLSS

-3195 DGQPEYTAATE
+3195 DGQPEYTAASE

-3227 STIDGLYGYYSS
+3227 SITDGLYGYYSS

-3356 DNDYDASGSAFMT
+3356 DNDYNASGSAFMT

-3398 LASATTNIGSATIGN
+3398 LASATTYIGSATIGN

-3443 SAYMEIPGPGTGYTL
+3443 SAYMEIPGAGTGYTL

-3491 LDSTNRLSA
+3491 LDSDNRLSA

-3551 TNKIADLTAGS
+3551 TNEIAASKAGN
-3562 TKLGRDDPKVS
+3562 TELGSDDPKVS

-3602 TTTGTLLSTYNGAW
+3602 ITTGTLLSTYNGAW
-3616 ASTPYSADTG
+3616 ASTAYSADTG

-3661 QTVVVYAKD
+3661 QTVVVYAVDARGSD
-3670 DRSDAE
+3670 DTKTSD
-3676 SAHSVPTQT
+3676 HSGTTQT
-3685 SLTSYVWNNVK
+3685 RLTSYVWSNVK

-3713 PVTSSTSATAIVYK
+3713 PVTSSTSDTAIVYK

-3736 YYKMDVVPYVAG
+3736 YYKMDVVPYISKVYTRLA
-3748 VKTSLSSLKKKNSSV
+3748 KNKNSNWSV
-3763 YDRTALGHYPTSSA
+3763 YNRTALGHYPVQSVVSNIDSSITLKTSTSEDVVIYGFNLNDSSA
-3777 DKIYLYG
+3777 
-3784 YNLKGGSLS
+3784 
-3793 DKKSTSVNLTE
+3793 T
-3804 VTPSASYSWY
+3804 
-3814 SSSYFTYSKAYEA
+3814 
-3827 SVTNF
+3827 F
-3832 TSGEV
+3832 TSGSNTFTVGNKTDTLLSITNKTAGQLSFNVAKLQTGELNL
-3837 KVTVNEVTSL
+3837 KVNGISIL
-3847 NNKNKN
+3847 NNINDDDADGDASESGDAYKNW
-3853 SLTYNCQPNNDNN
+3853 YNRQANGDTNNI
-3866 NNLTDDLILDVWS
+3866 LTDDVYFDVWE
-3879 FDSDAVVPISGKIEQ
+3879 FNDRAATPINGL
-3894 PHMAIDPVTGQIGFA
+3894 ATGINMEINQKTGMLNYAFANGGLYYSMGGNSNKTTAYSKDNSYSSIYWAGDWDTFAGPCVGFH
-3909 FVNGPLY
+3909 VD
-3916 FSMAG
+3916 
-3921 SKEENKK
+3921 E
-3928 TSYDYWMG
+3928 
-3936 SYDFF
+3936 
-3941 TSVAFTY
+3941 
-3948 DSLGYTYGVAAGG
+3948 LGYTYSVVTGG
-3961 DINSTSADKFQFMTS
+3961 DTNNSGHVDKYAFYTS
-3976 RLGRASRTQ
+3976 RWGLGEKGT
-3985 NGSYSNTNSLRL
+3985 GGTYGDTNVLRL
-3997 ESIGQKGDSAG
+3997 EHIALKTGADKYDYSLMKYRFLSSEFASTING
-4008 NNTGTRYFDKQRI
+4008 NNTNLYM
-4021 KSPSLATA
+4021 
-4029 VHDKSTNVYLA
+4029 V
-4040 YYDAMNDEIR
+4040 YYDALTNQIR
-4050 FKAGNTES
+4050 FRAGTFSGTDKQSVGGFHDEAS
-4058 SSTTYS
+4058 SQTPSYYS
-4064 YVVAVDYYDNGD
+4064 IDNCQVIA
-4076 NGYAYG
+4076 NGTAG
-4082 HITLPKKQ
+4082 G
-4090 TFFTDGV
+4090 TF
-4097 EVTFCDNKGNTV
+4097 K
-4109 TDYSKYGLGTS
+4109 TS
-4120 ATYYAKSVRE
+4120 AT
-4130 SGDHTDYWFTLSTTS
+4130 DTT
-4145 GGTGLDN
+4145 
-4152 SGYAFWNGTYTT
+4152 
-4164 KDNLRYP
+4164 
-4171 SETLYLKFNVTVADT
+4171 
-4186 NFGSFVD
+4186 
-4193 YDIIGD
+4193 
-4199 PYIYRHGTVSMIAG
+4199 TVSGIKG
-4213 DGTDYRAGSY
+4213 RGSGQY
-4223 VSLGVIPGSSKT
+4223 VDVAVVKNGT
-4235 TDVVVAIWYDETNRV
+4235 TDVVCVVWYDAEENNMKF
-4250 LWYSYNTTPL
+4250 SYISDPIGNWNTLKGDATAKNWKTPQ
-4260 TDRNGT
+4260 TIFTEG
-4266 TDRSGWSKPVQ
+4266 
-4277 VFSGDLENAGEYC
+4277 GEYC
-4290 QLAVDKKGGIHI
+4290 HIVADKYNHLHI
-4302 AAYDGT
+4302 AAYAGNGD
-4308 NCDLVYA
+4308 VMYA
-4315 YLSDYSATPA
+4315 YLGSYTDKAQ
-4325 TCIVDGSGVIGSNL
+4325 TCTVDASGAVGEHL
-4339 TIDVALDASE
+4339 TLDVAVNSKDHS
-4349 KAIPRIGY
+4349 IPYIGY
-4357 YATSCIRPKIAY
+4357 YTSAIKLPKYAY
-4369 LVDTTSTA
+4369 LVDPTVEDSTA
-4377 PAGSED
+4377 TFTQVADGANSNEQ
-4383 EVFTGKWE
+4383 FTGAWE
-4391 CAVVPTSSNVNMQSN
+4391 VAVVPSPSRMTTNREDKVN
-4406 QYNKINVGV
+4406 IGV
-4415 WKNNGVVTSSTPGT
+4415 WKNSGDLTDSKVGGAVKNSSHSAIG
-4429 SSYTNTP
+4429 SSGYSATNWSKTF
-4436 NSYNSTSYGYV
+4436 
-4447 WGNGT
+4447 GNGT
-4452 SNPVLGYTIKVSSS
+4452 SNGILGYQITTSSGS
-4466 SDAIETAQMR
+4466 CLETAQMR

>member
-517 AVFKDKTSNPTA
+517 AVFKDKTSDPTA
-529 ICHDGSTTDPH
+529 ICQDGSTTDPH

-545 AVDGGQSS
+545 AVEGGQSS

-646 KDSLSDDSWKDVAG
+646 TDSLSDASWKDVAG
-660 LTGTIS
+660 LTGAIS

-673 TVDTTSVEPSD
+673 TVDTTVDTTSDTTSVESSD

-695 AYDEAGNKS
+695 AFDEAGNKS

-709 YTVDQSTDRPT
+709 YTVDQSTDKPT

-770 TDNSSGIVIKSTKN
+770 TKDSSGNNDSSGLKISYKKKS
-784 STDGTADFTPDS
+784 ADS
-796 NTVRTEYISIAG
+796 NNESTFEASTTVYPSKFISIAG
-808 TPTGPTITY
+808 NPTGPTVTY
-817 DLPDV
+817 TLPD
-822 EGSYEIK
+822 EAGSYEIK
-829 LILTDKY
+829 LELTDMVENLK
-836 GTLQTATNTYTF
+836 TSTNTYIF
-848 YVQLTGNAPTVSMS
+848 YVQLTGNAPTVSITTSPDFVTRKPATGHDS
-862 TTPSYVTTN
+862 TF
-871 AVSGLDKTYAKTEY
+871 AKTEF
-885 TTTLTI
+885 TVNLTI
-891 TEGSAPFTAT
+891 TEGSDPFTAT
-901 RTNPDSSVVPPL
+901 RTNPDSKTKTL
-913 TVPSGTPPVQIT
+913 TVNASDPYYVIT
-925 DTFTPPTSEDGTVT
+925 DTFTPTTTS
-939 YTITDTYGKSKTLTF
+939 S
-954 GYKLDNQLPNI
+954 
-965 TIDNVTET
+965 
-973 SLGTNNASY
+973 
-982 TFTGNV
+982 
-988 DDLYNGVTLSGVA
+988 
-1001 KVEVSFDEKQ
+1001 
-1011 SKVYQASG
+1011 
-1019 NSNWTYIARFSELN
+1019 
-1033 LTEGS
+1033 
-1038 NTLYARAVDN
+1038 
-1048 VGNRSK
+1048 
-1054 WSSCD
+1054 
-1059 FMYDVSNP
+1059 
-1067 EASIT
+1067 
-1072 KYTDVNSIDHNLSST
+1072 
-1087 SFDYGYK
+1087 
-1094 FSLSG
+1094 
-1099 LAYDSNALATVK
+1099 DS
-1111 LVQTKVGGAADES
+1111 
-1124 GQVTTITTGLSV
+1124 
-1136 SDNVWTFE
+1136 
-1144 NLPRASDG
+1144 
-1152 TNFDAASS
+1152 
-1160 TSGETKA
+1160 
-1167 KSGTYKYIVVV
+1167 VV
-1178 TDVAGKES
+1178 
-1186 RSAEYTVTVD
+1186 YTVTD
-1196 NTPPILTLDSPS
+1196 TFGEFRELTFNYKIDSTAPSISSIKINTTEVEPNSNPSGWFDSKFLPLVV
-1208 TNLSGEDSLSGNSY
+1208 TAEDETGGSGN
-1222 TFKATSTDARGGTGS
+1222 
-1237 QYIYYKFDSD
+1237 
-1247 SEYTQA
+1247 
-1253 SIDDGVQWKLTKTL
+1253 V
-1267 GTGTSG
+1267 
-1273 SEYDFYEGQ
+1273 
-1282 HTISIYSV
+1282 
-1290 DKAGNKSSEITR
+1290 
-1302 TFYVDQAAPVVSAS
+1302 
-1316 ASHPVNA
+1316 
-1323 STNPNSEKTVTISGS
+1323 
-1338 VSETHGIKS
+1338 
-1347 FTINGEDCKSL
+1347 
-1358 IQNDG
+1358 
-1363 SWTYTNTPTSDGTY
+1363 
-1377 TYEIIATDN
+1377 
-1386 AERNCSLT
+1386 
-1394 KTVIVDTDYPSIPS
+1394 
-1408 ITVKNTTISPDSDNS
+1408 
-1423 SVWFGSKILSVVVK
+1423 
-1437 VTDNT
+1437 
-1442 DGSGIA
+1442 
-1448 SVEYVVLDSDTE
+1448 SVEYVVLDSDSE
-1460 ANATSLADSE
+1460 ADATSLADSE
-1470 WTAMSPDTGA
+1470 WTEMIFVSGEG
-1480 DYKSSV
+1480 YKSSAS
-1486 IFNSDGENQKLYI
+1486 FNSDGENQKLYI

-1511 NKDRTDA
+1511 NTDSTEA
-1518 SLDEYARHV
+1518 NLDEYARHV
-1527 PVYINIDTST
+1527 PVQINIDTST

-1559 YTNGSSSIT
+1559 YTNGSSPIT
-1568 VYGNYSDGVSGIQ
+1568 VYGNYSDEVSGIQ

-1616 AQGIDAV
+1616 AQRIDAV
-1623 TAISFNVDES
+1623 TAISFNVNESGES

-1647 AVFTPSAELFG
+1647 AVFTPRAALFG

-1734 GNSSDS
+1734 GNSSDY

-1777 GINIT
+1777 GINIA

-1885 ETGGSGASKVYYYVT
+1885 ENGGSGASKVYYYVT
-1900 QNEPT
+1900 QNDPP
-1905 QTGNDLKSLV
+1905 QTDDALKSLV

-1941 ATDTYGGTLFSEGT
+1941 ATDSYGGTLFSEG
-1955 DYDKYY
+1955 DSYDKYY
-1961 KTIPSNFS
+1961 KKIPSNFS

-1994 LDTYSDGTQSYNYFT
+1994 LDTCSDGTQSYNYFT
-2009 INVDQ
+2009 INIDQ

-2025 IMYSNGGSGNISL
+2025 IMYSNGGSGIISL

-2062 TYTATIGNSNTWT
+2062 TYTATLGNSNTWT

-2175 DANLMPS
+2175 DANLVPS
-2182 DFGTDASTKWVE
+2182 DFGTDAKSKWVK

-2209 NTASL
+2209 NTVSL

-2248 AIVDQDSDRPVIK
+2248 AIVDQDSDRPIIK

-2347 NTEAITLYYTNKE
+2347 NTEASTLYYTNKE

-2365 STTFQSGTYYF
+2365 STTFQSGTYYL

-2429 SLEYTKTPNDESSW
+2429 SLEYTKTPADESSW
-2443 STTASTY
+2443 STSASTY
-2450 GGKNA
+2450 GGTNA
-2455 NNFYIR
+2455 NNFCIR

-2470 ADSKVETNSE
+2470 ADSKGET
-2480 GKTPIAKDTYGTRLK
+2480 TIATDTYGTRLK
-2495 VEKKANEKDVK
+2495 VEKKANDNAVT
-2506 GYTAADDNYY
+2506 GYTAADENYY
-2516 YYALKAESSTR
+2516 YYALTKEKSSTR
-2527 EQNGKKYTEWRSSV
+2527 VQNGKTYTEWRSSV
-2541 VNTDGMKS
+2541 VNTGGMES
-2549 GNRNVIFEVFDGTS
+2549 GNRNAIFEVFDGTS
-2563 STETE
+2563 PTETE

-2617 HMYYALSFDSIT
+2617 HMYYALSFDDST
-2629 TPATDNS
+2629 TPATDKS

-2647 SWKDDHNN
+2647 SWKDEHDNN
-2655 DGSSTINYKPYYS
+2655 GSSTINYKPYYS

-2677 YIYFDGQTTTANH
+2677 YVYFDGGQTTTASH

-2697 LIKSGV
+2697 LINSGV

-2752 PTVKFA
+2752 PTVTLA

-2788 SVWVQIISAI
+2788 SVWAQIISAI

-2817 LSFLDTVTSSVSGDS
+2817 LSFVDTVTSSGSGDS
-2832 TTYSHAYTL
+2832 TKYSHAYTL
-2841 SSFAPTMKDV
+2841 SSFAPTMHDV
-2851 HQWIENGY
+2851 HQWIEKGY
-2859 KVYTTITSD
+2859 KVYTNITSD
-2868 TPMLVTSANA
+2868 TPTQVTSASA
-2878 SDKSGADY
+2878 SDESGANY

-2894 SAWSLAINA
+2894 SAWSLAIN
-2903 GGEFNPDEG
+2903 GRGEFDPDEG

-2956 DNENGKGAVT
+2956 DNENGEGAVT

-2977 KGTWWLCGTVED
+2977 KGTWWLYGTVED

-2998 GPATSKVSQTITGN
+2998 GPETSKVNQTITGN

-3026 NGVGSLAL
+3026 SGVGSLAL
-3034 EIEASDKASPVHSI
+3034 VIEASDKASPVHSI
-3048 TKKLVIN
+3048 PKKLVIN

-3065 SVSDFNISS
+3065 SGSDFNISS

-3133 AALTSDSGL
+3133 GALTSDSGL

-3150 RSSSSLGTLTLST
+3150 RSSSSLGTLTLSS

-3195 DGQPEYTAATE
+3195 DGQPEYTAASE

-3227 STIDGLYGYYSS
+3227 SITDGLYGYYSS

-3356 DNDYDASGSAFMT
+3356 DNDYNASGSAFMT

-3398 LASATTNIGSATIGN
+3398 LASATTYIGSATIGN

-3443 SAYMEIPGPGTGYTL
+3443 SAYMEIPGAGTGYTL

-3491 LDSTNRLSA
+3491 LDSTKNRLSA

-3512 TEPPVVKIRPFY
+3512 TKPPVVKIRPFY

-3551 TNKIADLTAGS
+3551 TNEIAALTAVTTALGS
-3562 TKLGRDDPKVS
+3562 DDPKVS

-3602 TTTGTLLSTYNGAW
+3602 ITTGTLLSTYNGAW
-3616 ASTPYSADTG
+3616 ASTAYSADTG

-3670 DRSDAE
+3670 DRSNAE
-3676 SAHSVPTQT
+3676 SAHSGTTQT
-3685 SLTSYVWNNVK
+3685 SLTSYVWSNVK
-3696 DEDNALTTYYTD
+3696 DEDNAITTYYTD

-3713 PVTSSTSATAIVYK
+3713 PVNSSTSDTAIVYK
-3727 ADDLGNMTS
+3727 ADDLEDMTS
-3736 YYKMDVVPYVAG
+3736 YYKMDIVPYITELTTELTALNKKNPSTYG
-3748 VKTSLSSLKKKNSSV
+3748 RTSLGKYPVYYYSKADDGSV
-3763 YDRTALGHYPTSSA
+3763 KAETIVVKGFNLSSA
-3777 DKIYLYG
+3777 SIKVNGVDTAINLDSNSAFTLTDAVKSGEIYALVNEIQSLNNVNNDDGKGSYTDVENTDTLYKNYQHY
-3784 YNLKGGSLS
+3784 YNRQANNINNDLLTDNVELAVWGMNAQAVLATSGLIKEPIMHVNPTNGLLGFGFLS
-3793 DKKSTSVNLTE
+3793 GAERASYPNGASNSYEQWSWGWTSVNAMEFIYDWKGRMFGTQAGTDTY
-3804 VTPSASYSWY
+3804 TPD
-3814 SSSYFTYSKAYEA
+3814 SKA
-3827 SVTNF
+3827 SRFRIISSNWGKTLDG
-3832 TSGEV
+3832 T
-3837 KVTVNEVTSL
+3837 
-3847 NNKNKN
+3847 
-3853 SLTYNCQPNNDNN
+3853 DNM
-3866 NNLTDDLILDVWS
+3866 
-3879 FDSDAVVPISGKIEQ
+3879 SDAN
-3894 PHMAIDPVTGQIGFA
+3894 TC
-3909 FVNGPLY
+3909 Y
-3916 FSMAG
+3916 
-3921 SKEENKK
+3921 
-3928 TSYDYWMG
+3928 
-3936 SYDFF
+3936 
-3941 TSVAFTY
+3941 
-3948 DSLGYTYGVAAGG
+3948 
-3961 DINSTSADKFQFMTS
+3961 SAYH
-3976 RLGRASRTQ
+3976 A
-3985 NGSYSNTNSLRL
+3985 LRL
-3997 ESIGQKGDSAG
+3997 DYMGKPSPFVASPNRFVKPKLASAPG
-4008 NNTGTRYFDKQRI
+4008 SSAN
-4021 KSPSLATA
+4021 L
-4029 VHDKSTNVYLA
+4029 TNVYLL
-4040 YYDAMNDEIR
+4040 YYDDVQAELR
-4050 FKAGNTES
+4050 FRAGTINAEGSKPETTDFKQCPVSYGDFVDDAYHQNSKNNNNYATVYTNCSVLANTETEHKAG
-4058 SSTTYS
+4058 
-4064 YVVAVDYYDNGD
+4064 
-4076 NGYAYG
+4076 
-4082 HITLPKKQ
+4082 
-4090 TFFTDGV
+4090 
-4097 EVTFCDNKGNTV
+4097 
-4109 TDYSKYGLGTS
+4109 SKYSIAVVPS
-4120 ATYYAKSVRE
+4120 AV
-4130 SGDHTDYWFTLSTTS
+4130 
-4145 GGTGLDN
+4145 
-4152 SGYAFWNGTYTT
+4152 NG
-4164 KDNLRYP
+4164 K
-4171 SETLYLKFNVTVADT
+4171 
-4186 NFGSFVD
+4186 
-4193 YDIIGD
+4193 
-4199 PYIYRHGTVSMIAG
+4199 
-4213 DGTDYRAGSY
+4213 
-4223 VSLGVIPGSSKT
+4223 
-4235 TDVVVAIWYDETNRV
+4235 DVVVAVWQDAVNGD
-4250 LWYSYNTTPL
+4250 LLYSYMVDPL
-4260 TDRNGT
+4260 TNNHVNVDDT
-4266 TDRSGWSKPVQ
+4266 THVNPNWNPPKTILDGSSGGYCSIAVDENKHIHIAS
-4277 VFSGDLENAGEYC
+4277 FSTENAGS
-4290 QLAVDKKGGIHI
+4290 
-4302 AAYDGT
+4302 
-4308 NCDLVYA
+4308 LVYT
-4315 YLSDYSATPA
+4315 YLDSYDSSYDKEKN
-4325 TCIVDGSGVIGSNL
+4325 TCIIDSYGTSGWYLNMEIAKDSNGNN
-4339 TIDVALDASE
+4339 
-4349 KAIPRIGY
+4349 IPYISY
-4357 YATSCIRPKIAY
+4357 FTTSMQRPKYAY
-4369 LVDTTSTA
+4369 LVDTRSSGANGNTWAPKAGADDEDMYTQSWETMMLPLKSSMIADDISIGVYRYATA
-4377 PAGSED
+4377 ENGHLKGEIREIP
-4383 EVFTGKWE
+4383 
-4391 CAVVPTSSNVNMQSN
+4391 
-4406 QYNKINVGV
+4406 KI
-4415 WKNNGVVTSSTPGT
+4415 TESASSTTGT
-4429 SSYTNTP
+4429 V
-4436 NSYNSTSYGYV
+4436 G
-4447 WGNGT
+4447 GNGT
-4452 SNPVLGYTIKVSSS
+4452 ANPVFAYGISYIGNGY
-4466 SDAIETAQMR
+4466 IETAQLK

>member
-285 MLNGTYLATDAS
+285 LLNGTYLATDAS

-517 AVFKDKTSNPTA
+517 AVFKDKTSDPTA
-529 ICHDGSTTDPH
+529 ICQDGSTTDPH

-545 AVDGGQSS
+545 AVEGGQSS

-646 KDSLSDDSWKDVAG
+646 TDSLSDASWKDVAG
-660 LTGTIS
+660 LTGAIS

-673 TVDTTSVEPSD
+673 TVDTTVDTTSDTTSVESSD

-695 AYDEAGNKS
+695 AFDEAGNKS

-709 YTVDQSTDRPT
+709 YTVDQSTDKPT

-770 TDNSSGIVIKSTKN
+770 TKDSSGNNDSSGLKISYKKKS
-784 STDGTADFTPDS
+784 ADS
-796 NTVRTEYISIAG
+796 NNESTFEASTTVYPSKFISIAG
-808 TPTGPTITY
+808 NPTGPTVTY
-817 DLPDV
+817 TLPD
-822 EGSYEIK
+822 EAGSYEIK
-829 LILTDKY
+829 LELTDMVENLK
-836 GTLQTATNTYTF
+836 TSTNTYIF
-848 YVQLTGNAPTVSMS
+848 YVQLTGNAPTVSITTSPDFVTRKPATGHDS
-862 TTPSYVTTN
+862 TF
-871 AVSGLDKTYAKTEY
+871 AKTEF
-885 TTTLTI
+885 TVNLTI
-891 TEGSAPFTAT
+891 TEGSDPFTAT
-901 RTNPDSSVVPPL
+901 RTNPDSKTKTL
-913 TVPSGTPPVQIT
+913 TVNASDPYYVIT
-925 DTFTPPTSEDGTVT
+925 DTFTPTTTS
-939 YTITDTYGKSKTLTF
+939 S
-954 GYKLDNQLPNI
+954 
-965 TIDNVTET
+965 
-973 SLGTNNASY
+973 
-982 TFTGNV
+982 
-988 DDLYNGVTLSGVA
+988 
-1001 KVEVSFDEKQ
+1001 
-1011 SKVYQASG
+1011 
-1019 NSNWTYIARFSELN
+1019 
-1033 LTEGS
+1033 
-1038 NTLYARAVDN
+1038 
-1048 VGNRSK
+1048 
-1054 WSSCD
+1054 
-1059 FMYDVSNP
+1059 
-1067 EASIT
+1067 
-1072 KYTDVNSIDHNLSST
+1072 
-1087 SFDYGYK
+1087 
-1094 FSLSG
+1094 
-1099 LAYDSNALATVK
+1099 DS
-1111 LVQTKVGGAADES
+1111 
-1124 GQVTTITTGLSV
+1124 
-1136 SDNVWTFE
+1136 
-1144 NLPRASDG
+1144 
-1152 TNFDAASS
+1152 
-1160 TSGETKA
+1160 
-1167 KSGTYKYIVVV
+1167 VV
-1178 TDVAGKES
+1178 
-1186 RSAEYTVTVD
+1186 YTVTD
-1196 NTPPILTLDSPS
+1196 TFGEFRELTFNYKIDSTAPSISSIKINTTEVEPNSNPSGWFDSKFLPLVV
-1208 TNLSGEDSLSGNSY
+1208 TAEDETGGSGN
-1222 TFKATSTDARGGTGS
+1222 
-1237 QYIYYKFDSD
+1237 
-1247 SEYTQA
+1247 
-1253 SIDDGVQWKLTKTL
+1253 V
-1267 GTGTSG
+1267 
-1273 SEYDFYEGQ
+1273 
-1282 HTISIYSV
+1282 
-1290 DKAGNKSSEITR
+1290 
-1302 TFYVDQAAPVVSAS
+1302 
-1316 ASHPVNA
+1316 
-1323 STNPNSEKTVTISGS
+1323 
-1338 VSETHGIKS
+1338 
-1347 FTINGEDCKSL
+1347 
-1358 IQNDG
+1358 
-1363 SWTYTNTPTSDGTY
+1363 
-1377 TYEIIATDN
+1377 
-1386 AERNCSLT
+1386 
-1394 KTVIVDTDYPSIPS
+1394 
-1408 ITVKNTTISPDSDNS
+1408 
-1423 SVWFGSKILSVVVK
+1423 
-1437 VTDNT
+1437 
-1442 DGSGIA
+1442 
-1448 SVEYVVLDSDTE
+1448 SVEYVVLDSDSE
-1460 ANATSLADSE
+1460 ADATSLADSE
-1470 WTAMSPDTGA
+1470 WTEMIFVSGEG
-1480 DYKSSV
+1480 YKSSAS
-1486 IFNSDGENQKLYI
+1486 FNSDGENQKLYI

-1511 NKDRTDA
+1511 NTDSTEA
-1518 SLDEYARHV
+1518 NLDEYARHV
-1527 PVYINIDTST
+1527 PVQINIDTST

-1559 YTNGSSSIT
+1559 YTNGSSPIT
-1568 VYGNYSDGVSGIQ
+1568 VYGNYSDEVSGIQ

-1616 AQGIDAV
+1616 AQRIDAV
-1623 TAISFNVDES
+1623 TAISFNVNESGES

-1647 AVFTPSAELFG
+1647 AVFTPRAALFG

-1777 GINIT
+1777 GINIA

-1885 ETGGSGASKVYYYVT
+1885 ENGGSGASKVYYYVT
-1900 QNEPT
+1900 QNDPP
-1905 QTGNDLKSLV
+1905 QTDDALKSLV

-1941 ATDTYGGTLFSEGT
+1941 ATDSYGGTLFSEG
-1955 DYDKYY
+1955 DSYDKYY
-1961 KTIPSNFS
+1961 KKIPSNFS

-1994 LDTYSDGTQSYNYFT
+1994 LDTCSDGTQSYNYFT
-2009 INVDQ
+2009 INIDQ

-2025 IMYSNGGSGNISL
+2025 IMYSNGGSGIISL

-2062 TYTATIGNSNTWT
+2062 TYTATLGNSNTWT

-2175 DANLMPS
+2175 DANLVPS
-2182 DFGTDASTKWVE
+2182 DFGTDAKSKWVK

-2209 NTASL
+2209 NTVSL

-2248 AIVDQDSDRPVIK
+2248 AIVDQDSDRPIIK

-2347 NTEAITLYYTNKE
+2347 NTEASTLYYTNKE

-2365 STTFQSGTYYF
+2365 STTFQSGTYYL

-2429 SLEYTKTPNDESSW
+2429 SLEYTKTPADESSW
-2443 STTASTY
+2443 STSASTY
-2450 GGKNA
+2450 GGTNA
-2455 NNFYIR
+2455 NNFCIR

-2470 ADSKVETNSE
+2470 ADSKGET
-2480 GKTPIAKDTYGTRLK
+2480 TIATDTYGTRLK
-2495 VEKKANEKDVK
+2495 VEKKANDNAVT
-2506 GYTAADDNYY
+2506 GYTAADENYY
-2516 YYALKAESSTR
+2516 YYALTKEKSSTR
-2527 EQNGKKYTEWRSSV
+2527 VQNGKTYTEWRSSV
-2541 VNTDGMKS
+2541 VNTGGMES
-2549 GNRNVIFEVFDGTS
+2549 GNRNAIFEVFDGTS
-2563 STETE
+2563 PTETE

-2617 HMYYALSFDSIT
+2617 HMYYALSFDDST
-2629 TPATDNS
+2629 TPATDKS

-2647 SWKDDHNN
+2647 SWKDEHDNN
-2655 DGSSTINYKPYYS
+2655 GSSTINYKPYYS

-2677 YIYFDGQTTTANH
+2677 YVYFDGGQTTTASH

-2697 LIKSGV
+2697 LINSGV

-2752 PTVKFA
+2752 PTVTLA

-2788 SVWVQIISAI
+2788 SVWAQIISAI

-2817 LSFLDTVTSSVSGDS
+2817 LSFVDTVTSSGSGDS
-2832 TTYSHAYTL
+2832 TKYSHAYTL
-2841 SSFAPTMKDV
+2841 SSFAPTMHDV
-2851 HQWIENGY
+2851 HQWIEKGY
-2859 KVYTTITSD
+2859 KVYTNITSD
-2868 TPMLVTSANA
+2868 TPTQVTSASA
-2878 SDKSGADY
+2878 SDESGANY

-2894 SAWSLAINA
+2894 SAWSLAIN
-2903 GGEFNPDEG
+2903 GRGEFDPDEG

-2956 DNENGKGAVT
+2956 DNENGEGAVT

-2977 KGTWWLCGTVED
+2977 KGTWWLYGTVED

-2998 GPATSKVSQTITGN
+2998 GPETSKVNQTITGN

-3026 NGVGSLAL
+3026 SGVGSLAL
-3034 EIEASDKASPVHSI
+3034 VIEASDKASPVHSI
-3048 TKKLVIN
+3048 PKKLVIN

-3065 SVSDFNISS
+3065 SGSDFNISS

-3133 AALTSDSGL
+3133 GALTSDSGL

-3150 RSSSSLGTLTLST
+3150 RSSSSLGTLTLSS

-3195 DGQPEYTAATE
+3195 DGQPEYTAASE

-3227 STIDGLYGYYSS
+3227 SITDGLYGYYSS

-3356 DNDYDASGSAFMT
+3356 DNDYNASGSAFMT

-3398 LASATTNIGSATIGN
+3398 LASATTYIGSATIGN

-3443 SAYMEIPGPGTGYTL
+3443 SAYMEIPGAGTGYTL

-3491 LDSTNRLSA
+3491 LDSDNRLSA

-3551 TNKIADLTAGS
+3551 TNEIAASKAGN
-3562 TKLGRDDPKVS
+3562 TELGSDDPKVS

-3602 TTTGTLLSTYNGAW
+3602 ITTGTLLSTYNGAW
-3616 ASTPYSADTG
+3616 ASTAYSADTG

-3661 QTVVVYAKD
+3661 QTVVVYAVDARGSD
-3670 DRSDAE
+3670 DTKTSD
-3676 SAHSVPTQT
+3676 HSGTTQT
-3685 SLTSYVWNNVK
+3685 RLTSYVWSNVK

-3713 PVTSSTSATAIVYK
+3713 PVTSSTSDTAIVYK

-3736 YYKMDVVPYVAG
+3736 YYKMDVVPYISKVYTRLA
-3748 VKTSLSSLKKKNSSV
+3748 KNKNSNWSV
-3763 YDRTALGHYPTSSA
+3763 YNRTALGHYPVQSVVSNIDSSITLKTSTSEDVVIYGFNLNDSSA
-3777 DKIYLYG
+3777 
-3784 YNLKGGSLS
+3784 
-3793 DKKSTSVNLTE
+3793 T
-3804 VTPSASYSWY
+3804 
-3814 SSSYFTYSKAYEA
+3814 
-3827 SVTNF
+3827 F
-3832 TSGEV
+3832 TSGSNTFTVGNKTDTLLSITNKTAGQLSFNVAKLQTGELNL
-3837 KVTVNEVTSL
+3837 KVNGISIL
-3847 NNKNKN
+3847 NNINDDDADGDASESGDAYKNW
-3853 SLTYNCQPNNDNN
+3853 YNRQANGDTNNI
-3866 NNLTDDLILDVWS
+3866 LTDDVYFDVWE
-3879 FDSDAVVPISGKIEQ
+3879 FNDRAATPINGL
-3894 PHMAIDPVTGQIGFA
+3894 ATGINMEINQKTGMLNYAFANGGLYYSMGGNSNKTTAYSKDNSYSSIYWAGDWDTFAGPCVGFH
-3909 FVNGPLY
+3909 VD
-3916 FSMAG
+3916 
-3921 SKEENKK
+3921 E
-3928 TSYDYWMG
+3928 
-3936 SYDFF
+3936 
-3941 TSVAFTY
+3941 
-3948 DSLGYTYGVAAGG
+3948 LGYTYSVVTGG
-3961 DINSTSADKFQFMTS
+3961 DTNNSGHVDKYAFYTS
-3976 RLGRASRTQ
+3976 RWGLGEKGT
-3985 NGSYSNTNSLRL
+3985 GGTYGDTNVLRL
-3997 ESIGQKGDSAG
+3997 EHIALKTGADKYDYSLMKYRFLSSEFASTING
-4008 NNTGTRYFDKQRI
+4008 NNTNLYM
-4021 KSPSLATA
+4021 
-4029 VHDKSTNVYLA
+4029 V
-4040 YYDAMNDEIR
+4040 YYDALTNQIR
-4050 FKAGNTES
+4050 FRAGTFSGTDKQSVGGFHDEAS
-4058 SSTTYS
+4058 SQTPSYYS
-4064 YVVAVDYYDNGD
+4064 IDNCQVIA
-4076 NGYAYG
+4076 NGTAG
-4082 HITLPKKQ
+4082 G
-4090 TFFTDGV
+4090 TF
-4097 EVTFCDNKGNTV
+4097 K
-4109 TDYSKYGLGTS
+4109 TS
-4120 ATYYAKSVRE
+4120 AT
-4130 SGDHTDYWFTLSTTS
+4130 DTT
-4145 GGTGLDN
+4145 
-4152 SGYAFWNGTYTT
+4152 
-4164 KDNLRYP
+4164 
-4171 SETLYLKFNVTVADT
+4171 
-4186 NFGSFVD
+4186 
-4193 YDIIGD
+4193 
-4199 PYIYRHGTVSMIAG
+4199 TVSGIKG
-4213 DGTDYRAGSY
+4213 RGSGQY
-4223 VSLGVIPGSSKT
+4223 VDVAVVKNGT
-4235 TDVVVAIWYDETNRV
+4235 TDVVCVVWYDAEENNMKF
-4250 LWYSYNTTPL
+4250 SYISDPIGNWNTLKGDATAKNWKTPQ
-4260 TDRNGT
+4260 TIFTEG
-4266 TDRSGWSKPVQ
+4266 
-4277 VFSGDLENAGEYC
+4277 GEYC
-4290 QLAVDKKGGIHI
+4290 HIVADKYNHLHI
-4302 AAYDGT
+4302 AAYAGNGD
-4308 NCDLVYA
+4308 VMYA
-4315 YLSDYSATPA
+4315 YLGSYTDKAQ
-4325 TCIVDGSGVIGSNL
+4325 TCTVDASGAVGEHL
-4339 TIDVALDASE
+4339 TLDVAVNSKDHS
-4349 KAIPRIGY
+4349 IPYIGY
-4357 YATSCIRPKIAY
+4357 YTSAIKLPKYAY
-4369 LVDTTSTA
+4369 LVDPTVEDSTA
-4377 PAGSED
+4377 TFTQVADGANSNEQ
-4383 EVFTGKWE
+4383 FTGAWE
-4391 CAVVPTSSNVNMQSN
+4391 VAVVPSPSRMTTNREDKVN
-4406 QYNKINVGV
+4406 IGV
-4415 WKNNGVVTSSTPGT
+4415 WKNSGDLTDSKVGGAVKNSSHSAIG
-4429 SSYTNTP
+4429 SSGYSATNWSKTF
-4436 NSYNSTSYGYV
+4436 
-4447 WGNGT
+4447 GNGT
-4452 SNPVLGYTIKVSSS
+4452 SNGILGYQITTSSGS
-4466 SDAIETAQMR
+4466 CLETAQMR

>member
-67 VTLESTSNFIEP
+67 VTLESTSNLIEP

-432 LDVDSITPYYL
+432 LDVDSVTPYYL

-453 NSVVANG
+453 NAVVANG

-529 ICHDGSTTDPH
+529 ICQDGSTTDPH

-545 AVDGGQSS
+545 AVEGGQSS

-609 STGDTRGLLNG
+609 STGDTKGLLNG

-646 KDSLSDDSWKDVAG
+646 KDSLSDAEWKDVAG
-660 LTGTIS
+660 LTGAIS

-704 EITYD
+704 EISYF

-720 VLDDGTTLNTSLSYA
+720 VLDDGTTLNTSLSYT
-735 DLRQLI
+735 DLRANI
-741 SNNQSTP
+741 ATTV
-748 NKLTKGTTVTF
+748 NKITKASTVTF

-808 TPTGPTITY
+808 NPTGPTITY

-871 AVSGLDKTYAKTEY
+871 AASKLDPDYKKTEY

-901 RTNPDSSVVPPL
+901 RTNPDSSVKTL
-913 TVPSGTPPVQIT
+913 TVPSGTPPVLIT
-925 DTFTPPTSEDGTVT
+925 DTFTPPTSTDGTVT

-954 GYKLDNQLPNI
+954 YYKLDNQLPNI

-973 SLGTNNASY
+973 SLGTNKASY
-982 TFTGNV
+982 TFTGKVN
-988 DDLYNGVTLSGVA
+988 DDLDNNVTLSGVA
-1001 KVEVSFDEKQ
+1001 KVEVDFDADH
-1011 SKVYQASG
+1011 SRVYQASG
-1019 NSNWTYIARFSELN
+1019 NPEWTYIARFSELN
-1033 LTEGS
+1033 LTEGL

-1048 VGNRSK
+1048 VGNRSN
-1054 WSSCD
+1054 WTSCD

-1099 LAYDSNALATVK
+1099 RAYDSNALATVK
-1111 LVQTKVGGAADES
+1111 LVQTKVGGAADGS
-1124 GQVTTITTGLSV
+1124 DQVTTITTGLSV
-1136 SDNVWTFE
+1136 SNNEWTFGD
-1144 NLPRASDG
+1144 LPRASDG
-1152 TNFDAASS
+1152 TNFAADPS

-1167 KSGTYKYIVVV
+1167 ESGTYKYYVVV
-1178 TDVAGKES
+1178 KDAAEKES
-1186 RSAEYTVTVD
+1186 QSDVYTVTVD
-1196 NTPPILTLDSPS
+1196 NTPPTLTLDSPS
-1208 TNLSGEDSLSGNSY
+1208 KNLSGEDSLSGNSY
-1222 TFKATSTDARGGTGS
+1222 TFKATSTDASGGTGS

-1282 HTISIYSV
+1282 HKIYVYSV
-1290 DKAGNKSSEITR
+1290 DKAGNESEKITR

-1338 VSETHGIKS
+1338 VTETHGIKS

-1363 SWTYTNTPTSDGTY
+1363 SWTYTNKPTSDGTY

-1386 AERNCSLT
+1386 AERNYSLT
-1394 KTVIVDTDYPSIPS
+1394 KTVIVDTGFPSIPS
-1408 ITVKNTTISPDSDNS
+1408 ITVKNTTIKPDSDNS
-1423 SVWFGSKILSVVVK
+1423 SIWFGSKILSVVVK
-1437 VTDNT
+1437 VTDNP

-1448 SVEYVVLDSDTE
+1448 SVEYVVLDSDSE

-1480 DYKSSV
+1480 NYKSSV
-1486 IFNSDGENQKLYI
+1486 IFDSDGENQKLYI
-1499 RAIDGAGNVKYF
+1499 RAIDVAGNVKYF
-1511 NKDRTDA
+1511 NNDSTDA

-1527 PVYINIDTST
+1527 PVQINIDTST

-1559 YTNGSSSIT
+1559 YTNGSSPIT

-1623 TAISFNVDES
+1623 TAISFNVNESGES

-1686 FNIVYDSTKP
+1686 FNIVYDSTEP

-1708 SYSVYQPSSSEFS
+1708 SYSVYQPSSTEFS

-1777 GINIT
+1777 GINIA

-1920 GTITKLPT
+1920 GTITKLST

-1941 ATDTYGGTLFSEGT
+1941 VTDTYGGTLFSEG
-1955 DYDKYY
+1955 DSYDKYY

-1994 LDTYSDGTQSYNYFT
+1994 LDTCSDGTQSYNYFT
-2009 INVDQ
+2009 INIDQ

-2025 IMYSNGGSGNISL
+2025 IMYSNGGSGDILL

-2062 TYTATIGNSNTWT
+2062 TYTATLGNSNTWT

-2175 DANLMPS
+2175 DANLESS
-2182 DFGTDASTKWVE
+2182 DFGTDAKSKWVE

-2248 AIVDQDSDRPVIK
+2248 AIVDQDSDRPIIK

-2268 TEMASSTPLPFA
+2268 TKMASSTPLPFA

-2347 NTEAITLYYTNKE
+2347 NTEASTLYYTNKE

-2365 STTFQSGTYYF
+2365 STTFQSGTYYL

-2409 SGKKISVTY
+2409 SEKKISVTY

-2429 SLEYTKTPNDESSW
+2429 SLEYTKTPTDKSSW

-2470 ADSKVETNSE
+2470 VNSKVENT
-2480 GKTPIAKDTYGTRLK
+2480 IAKDTYGTRLK
-2495 VEKKANEKDVK
+2495 VEKKAKDNAVT
-2506 GYTAADDNYY
+2506 GYTAADANYY
-2516 YYALKAESSTR
+2516 YYALTKVESSTR
-2527 EQNGKKYTEWRSSV
+2527 EQNGKTYTEWRSSV
-2541 VNTDGMKS
+2541 VNTDGMES

-2563 STETE
+2563 PTETE

-2677 YIYFDGQTTTANH
+2677 YIYFDGQTTIANH

-2697 LIKSGV
+2697 LIASGV

-2752 PTVKFA
+2752 PTVTLA

-2788 SVWVQIISAI
+2788 SVWIQIISAI

-2817 LSFLDTVTSSVSGDS
+2817 LSFVDTVTSSGSGDS

-2851 HQWIENGY
+2851 HQWIEKGY
-2859 KVYTTITSD
+2859 KVYTNITSD
-2868 TPMLVTSANA
+2868 TPTQVTSASA
-2878 SDKSGADY
+2878 SSESGANY

-2894 SAWSLAINA
+2894 SAWSLAIN
-2903 GGEFNPDEG
+2903 GRGEFDPDAG

-2949 LYLRQYA
+2949 LYLRQY
-2956 DNENGKGAVT
+2956 DSEGNIT
-2966 ASRAYQDDMWV
+2966 ASRAYQDDIWV
-2977 KGTWWLCGTVED
+2977 KGTWWLYGTVED

-2998 GPATSKVSQTITGN
+2998 GPATSKVNQTITGN

-3020 YLLSTG
+3020 YPLSTG

-3048 TKKLVIN
+3048 TKELVIN

-3074 TVQNSNGFYSFGSQV
+3074 TVQNSNGFYSFGSKV
-3089 TENVVGSYSQS
+3089 TENVVDSYSQS

-3111 DITGKH
+3111 NITGKH

-3125 KANSEINY
+3125 KAKSEINY
-3133 AALTSDSGL
+3133 DALTSDSGL
-3142 MWKSVSVG
+3142 MWKSVSVA

-3190 LTIGI
+3190 LTIEI

-3227 STIDGLYGYYSS
+3227 STTDGLYGYYSS

-3246 HMVESVSKSGTSW
+3246 HMVESVSKSGTRW

-3270 ADGSVTLHYAA
+3270 ADGSVILHYAA
-3281 FDNAGNYVEGSVRG
+3281 FDNAGNYVEGSVSG

-3464 TSSTDPTWFEYTIY
+3464 SSSTDPTWFEYTIY

-3512 TEPPVVKIRPFY
+3512 TKRPVVKIRPFY

-3551 TNKIADLTAGS
+3551 TNKIADLTAG
-3562 TKLGRDDPKVS
+3562 TTALGSDDPKVS

-3602 TTTGTLLSTYNGAW
+3602 ATTGTLLSTYNGAW
-3616 ASTPYSADTG
+3616 ASTPYSEDTG

-3648 IDTAKRTTAAQLD
+3648 IDTAKRTKAAQLD

-3670 DRSDAE
+3670 ARSDAE
-3676 SAHSVPTQT
+3676 SDHSVPTQT

-3708 FYCNT
+3708 FYCIT
-3713 PVTSSTSATAIVYK
+3713 PVNSSTSATAIVYK
-3727 ADDLGNMTS
+3727 ADDLENMTS
-3736 YYKMDVVPYVAG
+3736 YYKMDVVPYISKVYTKLA
-3748 VKTSLSSLKKKNSSV
+3748 KNKNSNWSV
-3763 YDRTALGHYPTSSA
+3763 YNRTALGHYPVQSVVSNIDSSITLKTSTSEDVVIYGFNLNDSSA
-3777 DKIYLYG
+3777 
-3784 YNLKGGSLS
+3784 
-3793 DKKSTSVNLTE
+3793 T
-3804 VTPSASYSWY
+3804 
-3814 SSSYFTYSKAYEA
+3814 
-3827 SVTNF
+3827 F
-3832 TSGEV
+3832 TSGSNTFTVGNETDTLLSITNNTAGQLSFNV
-3837 KVTVNEVTSL
+3837 AKLQTGELNLKVNGISIL
-3847 NNKNKN
+3847 NNINDDDADGDASEAGDAYKNW
-3853 SLTYNCQPNNDNN
+3853 YNRQGNGDTNNI
-3866 NNLTDDLILDVWS
+3866 LTDDVYFDVWE
-3879 FDSDAVVPISGKIEQ
+3879 FNDRAATPINGL
-3894 PHMAIDPVTGQIGFA
+3894 ATGINMEINQKTGMLNYAFANGGVYYSMGGNSNNTTAYSTDNSYSSIYWAGDWDTFAGPCVGFH
-3909 FVNGPLY
+3909 V
-3916 FSMAG
+3916 
-3921 SKEENKK
+3921 
-3928 TSYDYWMG
+3928 D
-3936 SYDFF
+3936 D
-3941 TSVAFTY
+3941 
-3948 DSLGYTYGVAAGG
+3948 LGYTYSVVTGG
-3961 DINSTSADKFQFMTS
+3961 DTNKDGHVDKYAFYTS
-3976 RLGRASRTQ
+3976 RWGLGERGTGGTYGDKNVLRLEHIALKTGNTNYDYSLMKYRFLSSEFASTV
-3985 NGSYSNTNSLRL
+3985 SDSNTNL
-3997 ESIGQKGDSAG
+3997 
-4008 NNTGTRYFDKQRI
+4008 
-4021 KSPSLATA
+4021 
-4029 VHDKSTNVYLA
+4029 YLV
-4040 YYDAMNDEIR
+4040 YYDALCNQIR
-4050 FKAGNTES
+4050 FRAGTFTGTDRQSTGGFNDSAT
-4058 SSTTYS
+4058 SSTPSYYS
-4064 YVVAVDYYDNGD
+4064 INNCQVIANGSAGATFKTSASTTTTVSGIKDRGSGQYVDVAVV
-4076 NGYAYG
+4076 
-4082 HITLPKKQ
+4082 K
-4090 TFFTDGV
+4090 DG
-4097 EVTFCDNKGNTV
+4097 
-4109 TDYSKYGLGTS
+4109 
-4120 ATYYAKSVRE
+4120 
-4130 SGDHTDYWFTLSTTS
+4130 
-4145 GGTGLDN
+4145 
-4152 SGYAFWNGTYTT
+4152 
-4164 KDNLRYP
+4164 
-4171 SETLYLKFNVTVADT
+4171 
-4186 NFGSFVD
+4186 
-4193 YDIIGD
+4193 
-4199 PYIYRHGTVSMIAG
+4199 
-4213 DGTDYRAGSY
+4213 
-4223 VSLGVIPGSSKT
+4223 T
-4235 TDVVVAIWYDETNRV
+4235 TDVVCVVWYDAEENNMKFSYISDPIGNWDTLKGDATAKNWET
-4250 LWYSYNTTPL
+4250 LQTIFTE
-4260 TDRNGT
+4260 G
-4266 TDRSGWSKPVQ
+4266 
-4277 VFSGDLENAGEYC
+4277 GEYC
-4290 QLAVDKKGGIHI
+4290 HIVADKYNHLHI
-4302 AAYDGT
+4302 AAYAGNGD
-4308 NCDLVYA
+4308 VMYA
-4315 YLSDYSATPA
+4315 YLDSYTDKAQ
-4325 TCIVDGSGVIGSNL
+4325 TCTVDASGAVGEHL
-4339 TIDVALDASE
+4339 TLDVAVNS
-4349 KAIPRIGY
+4349 KGNSIPYIGY
-4357 YATSCIRPKIAY
+4357 YTSAIKLPKYAY
-4369 LVDTTSTA
+4369 LVDPTVEDSTA
-4377 PAGSED
+4377 TFSQVADGVDSNEQ
-4383 EVFTGKWE
+4383 FTGAWE
-4391 CAVVPTSSNVNMQSN
+4391 VAVVPSPSRMTTNREDKVN
-4406 QYNKINVGV
+4406 IGV
-4415 WKNNGVVTSSTPGT
+4415 WKNSGDLTDSKVNGEINNSSHSAIG
-4429 SSYTNTP
+4429 SSGYSATNWSKTF
-4436 NSYNSTSYGYV
+4436 
-4447 WGNGT
+4447 GNGT
-4452 SNPVLGYTIKVSSS
+4452 SNGVLGYQVSTTSGTGL
-4466 SDAIETAQMR
+4466 ETAQMR

>member
-55 SWSDDGAISSIK
+55 SWSDDGAISSLK
-67 VTLESTSNFIEP
+67 VTLESTSNLIEP

-114 KASVVISD
+114 KASIVISD

-432 LDVDSITPYYL
+432 LDVDSVTPYYL

-453 NSVVANG
+453 NAVVANG

-470 GAAPDLSALQTSTD
+470 GAAPDLSALQTCTD

-529 ICHDGSTTDPH
+529 ICQDGSTTEPH

-545 AVDGGQSS
+545 AVEGGQSS

-646 KDSLSDDSWKDVAG
+646 KDSLSDASWKDIAG

-704 EITYD
+704 EISYF

-720 VLDDGTTLNTSLSYA
+720 VLDDGTTLNTSLSYT

-770 TDNSSGIVIKSTKN
+770 TKDSSGNNDSSGLKISYKKKS
-784 STDGTADFTPDS
+784 ADS
-796 NTVRTEYISIAG
+796 NNESTFEASTTVYPSKFISIAG
-808 TPTGPTITY
+808 NPTGPTVTY
-817 DLPDV
+817 TLPD
-822 EGSYEIK
+822 EAGSYEIK
-829 LILTDKY
+829 LELTDMVENLK
-836 GTLQTATNTYTF
+836 TSTNTYTF
-848 YVQLTGNAPTVSMS
+848 YVQLTGNAPTVSITTSPDFVTRNPATGHDS
-862 TTPSYVTTN
+862 TF
-871 AVSGLDKTYAKTEY
+871 AKTEF
-885 TTTLTI
+885 TVNLTI
-891 TEGSAPFTAT
+891 TEGSDPFTAT
-901 RTNPDSSVVPPL
+901 RTNPDSTTKPL
-913 TVPSGTPPVQIT
+913 TVNASDPYYVIT
-925 DTFTPPTSEDGTVT
+925 DTFTPTTTS
-939 YTITDTYGKSKTLTF
+939 S
-954 GYKLDNQLPNI
+954 
-965 TIDNVTET
+965 
-973 SLGTNNASY
+973 
-982 TFTGNV
+982 
-988 DDLYNGVTLSGVA
+988 
-1001 KVEVSFDEKQ
+1001 
-1011 SKVYQASG
+1011 
-1019 NSNWTYIARFSELN
+1019 
-1033 LTEGS
+1033 
-1038 NTLYARAVDN
+1038 
-1048 VGNRSK
+1048 
-1054 WSSCD
+1054 
-1059 FMYDVSNP
+1059 
-1067 EASIT
+1067 
-1072 KYTDVNSIDHNLSST
+1072 
-1087 SFDYGYK
+1087 
-1094 FSLSG
+1094 
-1099 LAYDSNALATVK
+1099 DS
-1111 LVQTKVGGAADES
+1111 
-1124 GQVTTITTGLSV
+1124 
-1136 SDNVWTFE
+1136 
-1144 NLPRASDG
+1144 
-1152 TNFDAASS
+1152 
-1160 TSGETKA
+1160 
-1167 KSGTYKYIVVV
+1167 VV
-1178 TDVAGKES
+1178 
-1186 RSAEYTVTVD
+1186 YTVTD
-1196 NTPPILTLDSPS
+1196 TFGEFRELTFNYKIDSTAPSISSIKINTTEVEPNSNPSGWFDSKFLPLVV
-1208 TNLSGEDSLSGNSY
+1208 TAEDETGGSGN
-1222 TFKATSTDARGGTGS
+1222 
-1237 QYIYYKFDSD
+1237 
-1247 SEYTQA
+1247 
-1253 SIDDGVQWKLTKTL
+1253 V
-1267 GTGTSG
+1267 
-1273 SEYDFYEGQ
+1273 
-1282 HTISIYSV
+1282 
-1290 DKAGNKSSEITR
+1290 
-1302 TFYVDQAAPVVSAS
+1302 
-1316 ASHPVNA
+1316 
-1323 STNPNSEKTVTISGS
+1323 
-1338 VSETHGIKS
+1338 
-1347 FTINGEDCKSL
+1347 
-1358 IQNDG
+1358 
-1363 SWTYTNTPTSDGTY
+1363 
-1377 TYEIIATDN
+1377 
-1386 AERNCSLT
+1386 
-1394 KTVIVDTDYPSIPS
+1394 
-1408 ITVKNTTISPDSDNS
+1408 
-1423 SVWFGSKILSVVVK
+1423 
-1437 VTDNT
+1437 
-1442 DGSGIA
+1442 
-1448 SVEYVVLDSDTE
+1448 SVEYVVLDSDSE
-1460 ANATSLADSE
+1460 ADATSLADSE
-1470 WTAMSPDTGA
+1470 WTEMIFVSGEG
-1480 DYKSSV
+1480 YKSSAS
-1486 IFNSDGENQKLYI
+1486 FNSDGENQKLYI

-1511 NKDRTDA
+1511 NNDSTDA

-1527 PVYINIDTST
+1527 PVQINIDTST

-1559 YTNGSSSIT
+1559 YTNGTSPIT

-1623 TAISFNVDES
+1623 TAISFNFNDNESGES

-1658 DESSRENKSLK
+1658 DKSSRENKSLK

-1686 FNIVYDSTKP
+1686 FNIVYDSTEP

-1708 SYSVYQPSSSEFS
+1708 SYSVYQPSSTEFS

-1777 GINIT
+1777 GINIA

-1979 NYLVFVVTDNVGNSR
+1979 NYLVFVVSDNVGNSR
-1994 LDTYSDGTQSYNYFT
+1994 LDTCSDGTQSYNYFT
-2009 INVDQ
+2009 INIDQ

-2025 IMYSNGGSGNISL
+2025 IMYSNGGSGDISL

-2124 NSPTDADTSTNTTEI
+2124 NSPTDADTSTDTTEI

-2175 DANLMPS
+2175 DANLVPS

-2194 ISSISAVNNWTFNNI
+2194 ISSISAINNWTFNNI

-2214 EKEYE
+2214 EKEYK

-2248 AIVDQDSDRPVIK
+2248 AIVDQDSDRPIIK

-2268 TEMASSTPLPFA
+2268 TGMASSTPLPFA

-2347 NTEAITLYYTNKE
+2347 NTEASTLYYTNKE

-2365 STTFQSGTYYF
+2365 STTFQSGTYYL

-2409 SGKKISVTY
+2409 SEKKISVTY

-2429 SLEYTKTPNDESSW
+2429 SLEYTKTPTDKSSW

-2470 ADSKVETNSE
+2470 VNSKVENT
-2480 GKTPIAKDTYGTRLK
+2480 IAKDTYGTRLK
-2495 VEKKANEKDVK
+2495 VEKKAKDNAVT
-2506 GYTAADDNYY
+2506 GYTAADANYY
-2516 YYALKAESSTR
+2516 YYALTKVESSTR
-2527 EQNGKKYTEWRSSV
+2527 EQNGKTYTEWRSSV
-2541 VNTDGMKS
+2541 VNTDGMES

-2611 SKDYTE
+2611 STDYTE
-2617 HMYYALSFDSIT
+2617 HMYYALSFDAIT

-2642 VTAIT
+2642 VRAIT

-2655 DGSSTINYKPYYS
+2655 NGSSTINYKPYYS

-2677 YIYFDGQTTTANH
+2677 YVYFDGGQTTTASH

-2697 LIKSGV
+2697 LINSGV

-2736 YTVVK
+2736 STDVI

-2752 PTVKFA
+2752 PTVTLA

-2817 LSFLDTVTSSVSGDS
+2817 LSFVDTVTSSGSGDS

-2851 HQWIENGY
+2851 HQWIEKGY
-2859 KVYTTITSD
+2859 KVYTNITSD
-2868 TPMLVTSANA
+2868 TPTQVTSASA
-2878 SDKSGADY
+2878 SSESGANY

-2894 SAWSLAINA
+2894 SAWSLAIN
-2903 GGEFNPDEG
+2903 GRGEFDPDAG

-2977 KGTWWLCGTVED
+2977 KGTWWLYGTVED

-2998 GPATSKVSQTITGN
+2998 GPETSKVNQTITGN

-3026 NGVGSLAL
+3026 SGVGSLAL
-3034 EIEASDKASPVHSI
+3034 VIEASDKASPVHSI
-3048 TKKLVIN
+3048 TKELVIN

-3065 SVSDFNISS
+3065 SGSDFNISS
-3074 TVQNSNGFYSFGSQV
+3074 TVQNSNGFYSFGSKV

-3125 KANSEINY
+3125 KAKSEINY
-3133 AALTSDSGL
+3133 DALTSDSGL
-3142 MWKSVSVG
+3142 MWKSVSVD

-3190 LTIGI
+3190 LTIEI

-3227 STIDGLYGYYSS
+3227 STTDGLYGYYSS

-3246 HMVESVSKSGTSW
+3246 HMVESVSKSGTRW

-3270 ADGSVTLHYAA
+3270 ADGSVILHYAA

-3443 SAYMEIPGPGTGYTL
+3443 SAYMEIPGAGTGYTL

-3491 LDSTNRLSA
+3491 LDSDNRLSA

-3512 TEPPVVKIRPFY
+3512 TELPVVKIRPFY

-3531 SVCWDSNDNAEGH
+3531 SVCWDSYDDAEGH

-3551 TNKIADLTAGS
+3551 TNEIAALKAGN
-3562 TKLGRDDPKVS
+3562 TELGSDDPKVS

-3670 DRSDAE
+3670 ARSDAE
-3676 SAHSVPTQT
+3676 SDHSVPTQT

-3713 PVTSSTSATAIVYK
+3713 PVNSSTSATAIVYK
-3727 ADDLGNMTS
+3727 ADDMENMTS
-3736 YYKMDVVPYVAG
+3736 YYKMDIVPYITELTTELTALNKKNPSTYG
-3748 VKTSLSSLKKKNSSV
+3748 RTSLGKYPVYYYSKADDGSV
-3763 YDRTALGHYPTSSA
+3763 KAETIVVKGFNLSSA
-3777 DKIYLYG
+3777 SIKVNGVDTAINLDSNSAFTLTDAVKSGEIYALVNEIQSLNNVNNDDGKGSYTDVENTDTLYKNYQHY
-3784 YNLKGGSLS
+3784 YNRQANNINNDLLTDNVELAVWGMNAQAVLATSGLIKEPIMHVNPTNGLLGFGFLSGAERASYPNGASNSYEQWSLGW
-3793 DKKSTSVNLTE
+3793 TSVNAMEFIYDWKGRMFGTQAGTDTH
-3804 VTPSASYSWY
+3804 TPSY
-3814 SSSYFTYSKAYEA
+3814 K
-3827 SVTNF
+3827 
-3832 TSGEV
+3832 
-3837 KVTVNEVTSL
+3837 
-3847 NNKNKN
+3847 
-3853 SLTYNCQPNNDNN
+3853 
-3866 NNLTDDLILDVWS
+3866 
-3879 FDSDAVVPISGKIEQ
+3879 
-3894 PHMAIDPVTGQIGFA
+3894 
-3909 FVNGPLY
+3909 
-3916 FSMAG
+3916 
-3921 SKEENKK
+3921 
-3928 TSYDYWMG
+3928 
-3936 SYDFF
+3936 
-3941 TSVAFTY
+3941 
-3948 DSLGYTYGVAAGG
+3948 
-3961 DINSTSADKFQFMTS
+3961 
-3976 RLGRASRTQ
+3976 ASRFRIISSNWGKTW
-3985 NGSYSNTNSLRL
+3985 NGTDKMADANTCYSAYHALRL
-3997 ESIGQKGDSAG
+3997 DYMGKPNPFVASPNRFIKPKLASAPG
-4008 NNTGTRYFDKQRI
+4008 SSDN
-4021 KSPSLATA
+4021 L
-4029 VHDKSTNVYLA
+4029 TNVYLL
-4040 YYDAMNDEIR
+4040 YYDDVQAELRFRAGTINAEGSKPETTGFSQCPVSYGDFFDDAYHQHSNNNDNYATVYTHCSVLANTETEH
-4050 FKAGNTES
+4050 KAG
-4058 SSTTYS
+4058 
-4064 YVVAVDYYDNGD
+4064 
-4076 NGYAYG
+4076 
-4082 HITLPKKQ
+4082 
-4090 TFFTDGV
+4090 
-4097 EVTFCDNKGNTV
+4097 
-4109 TDYSKYGLGTS
+4109 SKYSIAVVPS
-4120 ATYYAKSVRE
+4120 AV
-4130 SGDHTDYWFTLSTTS
+4130 
-4145 GGTGLDN
+4145 
-4152 SGYAFWNGTYTT
+4152 NG
-4164 KDNLRYP
+4164 K
-4171 SETLYLKFNVTVADT
+4171 
-4186 NFGSFVD
+4186 
-4193 YDIIGD
+4193 
-4199 PYIYRHGTVSMIAG
+4199 
-4213 DGTDYRAGSY
+4213 
-4223 VSLGVIPGSSKT
+4223 
-4235 TDVVVAIWYDETNRV
+4235 DVVVAVWQDAVNGD
-4250 LWYSYNTTPL
+4250 LLYSYMVDPL
-4260 TDRNGT
+4260 TNNHVNVDDTTHVNRNWNPPTPILDGS
-4266 TDRSGWSKPVQ
+4266 SGGYCSIAVDEDNHIHIAS
-4277 VFSGDLENAGEYC
+4277 FSTENAGS
-4290 QLAVDKKGGIHI
+4290 
-4302 AAYDGT
+4302 
-4308 NCDLVYA
+4308 LVYT
-4315 YLSDYSATPA
+4315 YLDSYDSSYDKEKN
-4325 TCIVDGSGVIGSNL
+4325 TCIIDSYGTSGWYLNMEIAKDSKGNN
-4339 TIDVALDASE
+4339 
-4349 KAIPRIGY
+4349 IPYISY
-4357 YATSCIRPKIAY
+4357 FTTSMQRPKYAY
-4369 LVDTTSTA
+4369 LVDTRSSGANGNTWA
-4377 PAGSED
+4377 PKAGADDEDMYTQSWETMMLPLKSSMIADDISIGVYRYASE
-4383 EVFTGKWE
+4383 ENGHLKGE
-4391 CAVVPTSSNVNMQSN
+4391 IREIP
-4406 QYNKINVGV
+4406 KITESV
-4415 WKNNGVVTSSTPGT
+4415 SSTTGT
-4429 SSYTNTP
+4429 V
-4436 NSYNSTSYGYV
+4436 G
-4447 WGNGT
+4447 GNGT
-4452 SNPVLGYTIKVSSS
+4452 ANPVFAYGITYIGNGY
-4466 SDAIETAQMR
+4466 IETAQLK

>member
-55 SWSDDGAISSIK
+55 SWSDDGAISSLK
-67 VTLESTSNFIEP
+67 VTLESTSNLIEP

-103 PESEGILDGEY
+103 PESEGIIDGEY

-453 NSVVANG
+453 NAVVANG

-470 GAAPDLSALQTSTD
+470 GAAPDLSSLQTSTD

-529 ICHDGSTTDPH
+529 ICQDGSTIDPH

-545 AVDGGQSS
+545 AVEGGQSS
-553 FEYKIDK
+553 FEYRIDK

-646 KDSLSDDSWKDVAG
+646 TDSLSDASWKDVAG
-660 LTGTIS
+660 LTGAIS

-673 TVDTTSVEPSD
+673 TVDTTSVERSD

-704 EITYD
+704 EIPYF

-770 TDNSSGIVIKSTKN
+770 TKDSSGNNDSSGLKISYKKKS
-784 STDGTADFTPDS
+784 ADS
-796 NTVRTEYISIAG
+796 NNESTFEASTTVYPSKFISIAG
-808 TPTGPTITY
+808 NPTGPTVTY
-817 DLPDV
+817 TLPD
-822 EGSYEIK
+822 EAGSYEIK
-829 LILTDKY
+829 LELTDMVENLK
-836 GTLQTATNTYTF
+836 TSTNTYTF
-848 YVQLTGNAPTVSMS
+848 YVQLTGNAPTVSITTSPDFVTRKPATGHDS
-862 TTPSYVTTN
+862 TF
-871 AVSGLDKTYAKTEY
+871 AKTEF
-885 TTTLTI
+885 TVNLTI
-891 TEGSAPFTAT
+891 TEGSDPFTAT
-901 RTNPDSSVVPPL
+901 RTNPGPTTEPL
-913 TVPSGTPPVQIT
+913 TVNASDPYYVIT
-925 DTFTPPTSEDGTVT
+925 DTFTPTTTS
-939 YTITDTYGKSKTLTF
+939 S
-954 GYKLDNQLPNI
+954 
-965 TIDNVTET
+965 
-973 SLGTNNASY
+973 
-982 TFTGNV
+982 
-988 DDLYNGVTLSGVA
+988 
-1001 KVEVSFDEKQ
+1001 
-1011 SKVYQASG
+1011 
-1019 NSNWTYIARFSELN
+1019 
-1033 LTEGS
+1033 
-1038 NTLYARAVDN
+1038 
-1048 VGNRSK
+1048 
-1054 WSSCD
+1054 
-1059 FMYDVSNP
+1059 
-1067 EASIT
+1067 
-1072 KYTDVNSIDHNLSST
+1072 
-1087 SFDYGYK
+1087 
-1094 FSLSG
+1094 
-1099 LAYDSNALATVK
+1099 DS
-1111 LVQTKVGGAADES
+1111 
-1124 GQVTTITTGLSV
+1124 
-1136 SDNVWTFE
+1136 
-1144 NLPRASDG
+1144 
-1152 TNFDAASS
+1152 
-1160 TSGETKA
+1160 
-1167 KSGTYKYIVVV
+1167 VV
-1178 TDVAGKES
+1178 
-1186 RSAEYTVTVD
+1186 YTVTD
-1196 NTPPILTLDSPS
+1196 TFGEFRELTFNYKIDSTAPSISSIKINTTEVEPNSNPSGWFDSKFLPLVV
-1208 TNLSGEDSLSGNSY
+1208 TAEDETGGSGN
-1222 TFKATSTDARGGTGS
+1222 
-1237 QYIYYKFDSD
+1237 
-1247 SEYTQA
+1247 
-1253 SIDDGVQWKLTKTL
+1253 V
-1267 GTGTSG
+1267 
-1273 SEYDFYEGQ
+1273 
-1282 HTISIYSV
+1282 
-1290 DKAGNKSSEITR
+1290 
-1302 TFYVDQAAPVVSAS
+1302 
-1316 ASHPVNA
+1316 
-1323 STNPNSEKTVTISGS
+1323 
-1338 VSETHGIKS
+1338 
-1347 FTINGEDCKSL
+1347 
-1358 IQNDG
+1358 
-1363 SWTYTNTPTSDGTY
+1363 
-1377 TYEIIATDN
+1377 
-1386 AERNCSLT
+1386 
-1394 KTVIVDTDYPSIPS
+1394 
-1408 ITVKNTTISPDSDNS
+1408 
-1423 SVWFGSKILSVVVK
+1423 
-1437 VTDNT
+1437 
-1442 DGSGIA
+1442 
-1448 SVEYVVLDSDTE
+1448 SVEYVVLDSDSE
-1460 ANATSLADSE
+1460 ADATSLADSE
-1470 WTAMSPDTGA
+1470 WTEMIFVSGEG
-1480 DYKSSV
+1480 YKSSAS
-1486 IFNSDGENQKLYI
+1486 FNSDGENQKLYI

-1511 NKDRTDA
+1511 NTDSTEA
-1518 SLDEYARHV
+1518 NLDEYARHV
-1527 PVYINIDTST
+1527 PVQINIDTST

-1559 YTNGSSSIT
+1559 YTNGSSPIT
-1568 VYGNYSDGVSGIQ
+1568 VYGNYSDEVSGIQ

-1623 TAISFNVDES
+1623 TAISFNVNESGES

-1686 FNIVYDSTKP
+1686 FNIVYDSTEP

-1708 SYSVYQPSSSEFS
+1708 SYSVYQPSSTEFS

-1777 GINIT
+1777 GINIA

-1809 EMTLKFDTSAPTVS
+1809 TMTLKFDTSAPTVS

-1885 ETGGSGASKVYYYVT
+1885 ENGGSGASKVYYYVT
-1900 QNEPT
+1900 QNKPTQTEPT
-1905 QTGNDLKSLV
+1905 QTDDALKSLV

-1941 ATDTYGGTLFSEGT
+1941 ATDSYGGTLFSEGT

-1961 KTIPSNFS
+1961 KKIPSNFS

-2009 INVDQ
+2009 INIDQ

-2025 IMYSNGGSGNISL
+2025 IMYSNGGSGTISL

-2062 TYTATIGNSNTWT
+2062 TYTATLGNSNTWT

-2175 DANLMPS
+2175 DANLVPS
-2182 DFGTDASTKWVE
+2182 DFGTDAKSKWVE

-2248 AIVDQDSDRPVIK
+2248 AIVDQDSDRPIIK

-2268 TEMASSTPLPFA
+2268 TEMTSSTPLPFA

-2347 NTEAITLYYTNKE
+2347 NTEASTLYYTNKE

-2365 STTFQSGTYYF
+2365 STTFQSGTYYL

-2395 TDSNGNKYAYRDST
+2395 TDSNGNKYAYRDPT
-2409 SGKKISVTY
+2409 SEKKISVTY

-2470 ADSKVETNSE
+2470 ADSKVETTIATDTYGIADSE
-2480 GKTPIAKDTYGTRLK
+2480 GETPIATDTYGTRLK
-2495 VEKKANEKDVK
+2495 VEKKANEKDVT

-2516 YYALKAESSTR
+2516 YYALTKTKTKDESSTR
-2527 EQNGKKYTEWRSSV
+2527 VQNGKTYTEWRSSV

-2617 HMYYALSFDSIT
+2617 HMYYALSFDDST
-2629 TPATDNS
+2629 TPATDKS

-2647 SWKDDHNN
+2647 SWKDEHDNN
-2655 DGSSTINYKPYYS
+2655 GSSTINYKPYYS

-2677 YIYFDGQTTTANH
+2677 YVYFDGGQTTTASH

-2697 LIKSGV
+2697 LIDSGV
-2703 TTQALIESTNSDEK
+2703 TTQDAIESTNSDEK

-2736 YTVVK
+2736 STVVK
-2741 HEILIDPQGDA
+2741 HKILIDPQGDA
-2752 PTVKFA
+2752 PTVTLA

-2798 ENGYDSSTVTS
+2798 ENGYDSSSVTS

-2817 LSFLDTVTSSVSGDS
+2817 LSFLDTVTSSGSGNS

-2841 SSFAPTMKDV
+2841 SSFAPTMHDV
-2851 HQWIENGY
+2851 HQWIEKGY
-2859 KVYTTITSD
+2859 KVYTNITSD
-2868 TPMLVTSANA
+2868 TPTPVPSASA
-2878 SDKSGADY
+2878 SDESGANY

-2977 KGTWWLCGTVED
+2977 KGTWWLYGTVED

-2998 GPATSKVSQTITGN
+2998 GPETSKVNQTITGN

-3020 YLLSTG
+3020 YPLSTG
-3026 NGVGSLAL
+3026 SGVGSLAL
-3034 EIEASDKASPVHSI
+3034 VIEASDKASPVHSI
-3048 TKKLVIN
+3048 TKELVIN

-3065 SVSDFNISS
+3065 SDSDFNISS

-3133 AALTSDSGL
+3133 GALTSDSGL

-3150 RSSSSLGTLTLST
+3150 RSSSSLGTLTLSD

-3227 STIDGLYGYYSS
+3227 STTDGLYGYYSS

-3443 SAYMEIPGPGTGYTL
+3443 SAYMEIPGAGTGYTL

-3491 LDSTNRLSA
+3491 LDSTKNRLSA

-3512 TEPPVVKIRPFY
+3512 TKPPVVKIRPFY

-3531 SVCWDSNDNAEGH
+3531 SVCWDSYDDAEGH

-3551 TNKIADLTAGS
+3551 TNEIAALTAVTTALGS
-3562 TKLGRDDPKVS
+3562 DDPKVS

-3616 ASTPYSADTG
+3616 ASTPYSEDTG

-3670 DRSDAE
+3670 DRSNAE
-3676 SAHSVPTQT
+3676 SAHSGTTQT
-3685 SLTSYVWNNVK
+3685 SLTSYVWSNVK
-3696 DEDNALTTYYTD
+3696 DEDNAITTYYTD

-3713 PVTSSTSATAIVYK
+3713 PVNSSTSDTAIVYK
-3727 ADDLGNMTS
+3727 ADDLEDMTS
-3736 YYKMDVVPYVAG
+3736 YYKMDIVPYITELTTELTALNKKNPSTYG
-3748 VKTSLSSLKKKNSSV
+3748 RTSLGKYPVYYYSKADDGSV
-3763 YDRTALGHYPTSSA
+3763 KAETIVVKGFNLSSA
-3777 DKIYLYG
+3777 SIKVNGVDTAINLDSNSAFTLTDAVKSGEIYALVNEIQSLNNVNNDDGKGSYTDVENTDTLYKNYQHY
-3784 YNLKGGSLS
+3784 YNRQANNINNDLLTDNVELAVWGMNAQAVLATSGLIKEPIMHVNPTNGLLGFGFLS
-3793 DKKSTSVNLTE
+3793 GAERASYPNGASNSYEQWSWGWTSVNAMEFIYDWKGRMFGTQAGTDTY
-3804 VTPSASYSWY
+3804 TPD
-3814 SSSYFTYSKAYEA
+3814 SKA
-3827 SVTNF
+3827 SRFRIISSNWGKTLDG
-3832 TSGEV
+3832 T
-3837 KVTVNEVTSL
+3837 
-3847 NNKNKN
+3847 
-3853 SLTYNCQPNNDNN
+3853 DNM
-3866 NNLTDDLILDVWS
+3866 
-3879 FDSDAVVPISGKIEQ
+3879 SDAN
-3894 PHMAIDPVTGQIGFA
+3894 TC
-3909 FVNGPLY
+3909 Y
-3916 FSMAG
+3916 
-3921 SKEENKK
+3921 
-3928 TSYDYWMG
+3928 
-3936 SYDFF
+3936 
-3941 TSVAFTY
+3941 
-3948 DSLGYTYGVAAGG
+3948 
-3961 DINSTSADKFQFMTS
+3961 SAYH
-3976 RLGRASRTQ
+3976 A
-3985 NGSYSNTNSLRL
+3985 LRL
-3997 ESIGQKGDSAG
+3997 DYMGKPSPFVASPNRFVKPKLASAPG
-4008 NNTGTRYFDKQRI
+4008 SSAN
-4021 KSPSLATA
+4021 L
-4029 VHDKSTNVYLA
+4029 TNVYLL
-4040 YYDAMNDEIR
+4040 YYDDVQAELR
-4050 FKAGNTES
+4050 FRAGTINAEGSKPETTDFKQCPVSYGDFVDDAYHQNSKNNNNYATVYTNCSVLANTETEHKAG
-4058 SSTTYS
+4058 
-4064 YVVAVDYYDNGD
+4064 
-4076 NGYAYG
+4076 
-4082 HITLPKKQ
+4082 
-4090 TFFTDGV
+4090 
-4097 EVTFCDNKGNTV
+4097 
-4109 TDYSKYGLGTS
+4109 SKYSIAVVPS
-4120 ATYYAKSVRE
+4120 AV
-4130 SGDHTDYWFTLSTTS
+4130 
-4145 GGTGLDN
+4145 
-4152 SGYAFWNGTYTT
+4152 NG
-4164 KDNLRYP
+4164 K
-4171 SETLYLKFNVTVADT
+4171 
-4186 NFGSFVD
+4186 
-4193 YDIIGD
+4193 
-4199 PYIYRHGTVSMIAG
+4199 
-4213 DGTDYRAGSY
+4213 
-4223 VSLGVIPGSSKT
+4223 
-4235 TDVVVAIWYDETNRV
+4235 DVVVAVWQDAVNGD
-4250 LWYSYNTTPL
+4250 LLYSYMVDPL
-4260 TDRNGT
+4260 TNNHVNVDDT
-4266 TDRSGWSKPVQ
+4266 THVNPNWNPPKTILDGSSGGYCSIAVDENKHIHIAS
-4277 VFSGDLENAGEYC
+4277 FSTENAGSLVYTY
-4290 QLAVDKKGGIHI
+4290 LDSYDSSYDKKK
-4302 AAYDGT
+4302 
-4308 NCDLVYA
+4308 N
-4315 YLSDYSATPA
+4315 
-4325 TCIVDGSGVIGSNL
+4325 TCIIDSYGTSGWYLNMEIAKDSNGNN
-4339 TIDVALDASE
+4339 
-4349 KAIPRIGY
+4349 IPYISY
-4357 YATSCIRPKIAY
+4357 FTTSMQRPKYAY
-4369 LVDTTSTA
+4369 LVDTRSSGANGNTWAPKAGADDEDMYTQSWETMMLPLKSSMIADDISIGVYRYATA
-4377 PAGSED
+4377 ENGHLKGEIREIP
-4383 EVFTGKWE
+4383 
-4391 CAVVPTSSNVNMQSN
+4391 
-4406 QYNKINVGV
+4406 KI
-4415 WKNNGVVTSSTPGT
+4415 TESASSTTGT
-4429 SSYTNTP
+4429 V
-4436 NSYNSTSYGYV
+4436 G
-4447 WGNGT
+4447 GNGT
-4452 SNPVLGYTIKVSSS
+4452 ANPVFAYGISYIGNGY
-4466 SDAIETAQMR
+4466 IETAQLK

>member
-1 MKRFINILLYVVCI
+1 M
-15 FLLISCEIGLGAA
+15 
-28 VDTEAPTVAITS
+28 
-40 PQAGSVIRDSFAVKG
+40 
-55 SWSDDGAISSIK
+55 
-67 VTLESTSNFIEP
+67 
-79 IVYDATVNLDE
+79 
-90 GSLVSGTWYCEIN
+90 
-103 PESEGILDGEY
+103 
-114 KASVVISD
+114 
-122 FGGHTTT
+122 
-129 IPSYL
+129 
-134 LTVDNT
+134 
-140 APLIVLQRPA
+140 
-150 TKVNETA
+150 
-157 DAYGQTFTLEGI
+157 
-169 GADDNSI
+169 
-176 NKIDLNI
+176 
-183 YTDAECTNLVKTVSK
+183 
-198 SNVPASIN
+198 
-206 LELATFEENTQN
+206 
-218 EYSDI
+218 
-223 YGSTTSNGTIVRYF
+223 
-237 KLIAYDS
+237 
-244 AKTYPLEGEGS
+244 
-255 ELGNSTSTYY
+255 
-265 LYDDIYESV
+265 
-274 LGSYNATTIYQ
+274 
-285 MLNGTYLATDAS
+285 
-297 RTAAS
+297 
-302 VSSVVKSLSENELNI
+302 
-317 SKFSLNPRNNPK
+317 
-329 FSVSG
+329 
-334 RESLGDSE
+334 
-342 INLDASSYE
+342 
-351 LTNGSEVVI
+351 
-360 EVSTG
+360 
-365 LDGISLNGSSLRPYV
+365 
-380 LPCGVNASL
+380 
-389 SVADTAENR
+389 
-398 IYLAEAGSG
+398 
-407 SKSGT
+407 
-412 SYKFVVTLDNAATAA
+412 
-427 NTDVK
+427 
-432 LDVDSITPYYL
+432 
-443 FGVEGQDVKG
+443 
-453 NSVVANG
+453 
-460 NGYAIKFVSN
+460 
-470 GAAPDLSALQTSTD
+470 
-484 GSTWSSDSVVYI
+484 
-496 GKGKD
+496 
-501 LYIKGTVT
+501 
-509 VETGLASL
+509 
-517 AVFKDKTSNPTA
+517 
-529 ICHDGSTTDPH
+529 
-540 TMYTS
+540 
-545 AVDGGQSS
+545 
-553 FEYKIDK
+553 
-560 SNFDQNVTKQYAI
+560 
-573 RLEATKNK
+573 
-581 TSSSTV
+581 
-587 TVRYDVE
+587 
-594 GPTIK
+594 
-599 NFMASPYTSD
+599 
-609 STGDTRGLLNG
+609 
-620 TVTFSGLLSDAYS
+620 
-633 GLSSSNASWKVQK
+633 
-646 KDSLSDDSWKDVAG
+646 
-660 LTGTIS
+660 
-666 DPSEFSF
+666 
-673 TVDTTSVEPSD
+673 
-684 TSIKY
+684 
-689 MRLVIT
+689 
-695 AYDEAGNKS
+695 
-704 EITYD
+704 
-709 YTVDQSTDRPT
+709 
-720 VLDDGTTLNTSLSYA
+720 
-735 DLRQLI
+735 
-741 SNNQSTP
+741 
-748 NKLTKGTTVTF
+748 
-759 KLNDD
+759 
-764 DGFKDS
+764 
-770 TDNSSGIVIKSTKN
+770 
-784 STDGTADFTPDS
+784 
-796 NTVRTEYISIAG
+796 
-808 TPTGPTITY
+808 
-817 DLPDV
+817 
-822 EGSYEIK
+822 
-829 LILTDKY
+829 
-836 GTLQTATNTYTF
+836 
-848 YVQLTGNAPTVSMS
+848 
-862 TTPSYVTTN
+862 
-871 AVSGLDKTYAKTEY
+871 
-885 TTTLTI
+885 
-891 TEGSAPFTAT
+891 
-901 RTNPDSSVVPPL
+901 
-913 TVPSGTPPVQIT
+913 
-925 DTFTPPTSEDGTVT
+925 
-939 YTITDTYGKSKTLTF
+939 
-954 GYKLDNQLPNI
+954 
-965 TIDNVTET
+965 
-973 SLGTNNASY
+973 
-982 TFTGNV
+982 
-988 DDLYNGVTLSGVA
+988 
-1001 KVEVSFDEKQ
+1001 
-1011 SKVYQASG
+1011 
-1019 NSNWTYIARFSELN
+1019 
-1033 LTEGS
+1033 
-1038 NTLYARAVDN
+1038 
-1048 VGNRSK
+1048 
-1054 WSSCD
+1054 
-1059 FMYDVSNP
+1059 
-1067 EASIT
+1067 
-1072 KYTDVNSIDHNLSST
+1072 
-1087 SFDYGYK
+1087 
-1094 FSLSG
+1094 
-1099 LAYDSNALATVK
+1099 
-1111 LVQTKVGGAADES
+1111 
-1124 GQVTTITTGLSV
+1124 
-1136 SDNVWTFE
+1136 
-1144 NLPRASDG
+1144 
-1152 TNFDAASS
+1152 
-1160 TSGETKA
+1160 
-1167 KSGTYKYIVVV
+1167 
-1178 TDVAGKES
+1178 
-1186 RSAEYTVTVD
+1186 
-1196 NTPPILTLDSPS
+1196 
-1208 TNLSGEDSLSGNSY
+1208 
-1222 TFKATSTDARGGTGS
+1222 
-1237 QYIYYKFDSD
+1237 
-1247 SEYTQA
+1247 
-1253 SIDDGVQWKLTKTL
+1253 
-1267 GTGTSG
+1267 
-1273 SEYDFYEGQ
+1273 
-1282 HTISIYSV
+1282 
-1290 DKAGNKSSEITR
+1290 
-1302 TFYVDQAAPVVSAS
+1302 
-1316 ASHPVNA
+1316 
-1323 STNPNSEKTVTISGS
+1323 
-1338 VSETHGIKS
+1338 
-1347 FTINGEDCKSL
+1347 
-1358 IQNDG
+1358 
-1363 SWTYTNTPTSDGTY
+1363 
-1377 TYEIIATDN
+1377 
-1386 AERNCSLT
+1386 
-1394 KTVIVDTDYPSIPS
+1394 
-1408 ITVKNTTISPDSDNS
+1408 
-1423 SVWFGSKILSVVVK
+1423 
-1437 VTDNT
+1437 
-1442 DGSGIA
+1442 
-1448 SVEYVVLDSDTE
+1448 
-1460 ANATSLADSE
+1460 
-1470 WTAMSPDTGA
+1470 
-1480 DYKSSV
+1480 
-1486 IFNSDGENQKLYI
+1486 
-1499 RAIDGAGNVKYF
+1499 
-1511 NKDRTDA
+1511 
-1518 SLDEYARHV
+1518 
-1527 PVYINIDTST
+1527 
-1537 PDLSANYYQVGSGNV
+1537 
-1552 KAVSGSV
+1552 
-1559 YTNGSSSIT
+1559 
-1568 VYGNYSDGVSGIQ
+1568 
-1581 ALTFKLGE
+1581 
-1589 TTISPTVTYSTS
+1589 
-1601 EITSVYDITGRAADA
+1601 
-1616 AQGIDAV
+1616 
-1623 TAISFNVDES
+1623 
-1633 GITTENN
+1633 
-1640 KTIRSWK
+1640 
-1647 AVFTPSAELFG
+1647 
-1658 DESSRENKSLK
+1658 
-1669 LSVSGSNNAS
+1669 
-1679 LPSSISP
+1679 
-1686 FNIVYDSTKP
+1686 
-1696 ELSNLALATSST
+1696 
-1708 SYSVYQPSSSEFS
+1708 
-1721 YYVNNTDGTFTIS
+1721 
-1734 GNSSDS
+1734 
-1740 SGIDTVKVQ
+1740 
-1749 LFKASNTS
+1749 
-1757 TTADLS
+1757 
-1763 NTFSDTAAY
+1763 
-1772 VWSYS
+1772 
-1777 GINIT
+1777 
-1782 DWTDTSDTSD
+1782 
-1792 TRAVITATD
+1792 
-1801 NAGNSTSK
+1801 
-1809 EMTLKFDTSAPTVS
+1809 
-1823 HGLDAK
+1823 
-1829 NKDLYLRVGSNDND
+1829 
-1843 DIDSSSTNP
+1843 
-1852 QWSKALDTDVG
+1852 
-1863 GKYSSAT
+1863 
-1870 YGNALTMQI
+1870 
-1879 RGYFED
+1879 
-1885 ETGGSGASKVYYYVT
+1885 
-1900 QNEPT
+1900 
-1905 QTGNDLKSLV
+1905 
-1915 LASPT
+1915 
-1920 GTITKLPT
+1920 
-1928 EQEKRV
+1928 
-1934 FYNVTAD
+1934 
-1941 ATDTYGGTLFSEGT
+1941 
-1955 DYDKYY
+1955 
-1961 KTIPSNFS
+1961 
-1969 ESLSGFATGK
+1969 
-1979 NYLVFVVTDNVGNSR
+1979 
-1994 LDTYSDGTQSYNYFT
+1994 
-2009 INVDQ
+2009 
-2014 IGPVITTNTTD
+2014 
-2025 IMYSNGGSGNISL
+2025 
-2038 SGTVTDADAGVKSL
+2038 
-2052 SISVTTSQVN
+2052 
-2062 TYTATIGNSNTWT
+2062 
-2075 ASVPN
+2075 
-2080 SIFASLSG
+2080 
-2088 NYTLTATAV
+2088 
-2097 DKAGTGNT
+2097 
-2105 STLPVATILVDT
+2105 PVATILVDT

-2160 LTLYYTWSESIKNKT
+2160 LTLYYTWSESINNKT
-2175 DANLMPS
+2175 DANLESS
-2182 DFGTDASTKWVE
+2182 DFGTDASSKWVE

-2214 EKEYE
+2214 EKVYE

-2248 AIVDQDSDRPVIK
+2248 AIVDQDSDRPIIK

-2268 TEMASSTPLPFA
+2268 TGMASSTPLPFA

-2347 NTEAITLYYTNKE
+2347 NTEASTLYYTNKE

-2365 STTFQSGTYYF
+2365 STTFQSGTYYL

-2429 SLEYTKTPNDESSW
+2429 SLEYTKTPTDESSW
-2443 STTASTY
+2443 STTDSTY
-2450 GGKNA
+2450 GGTNA
-2455 NNFYIR
+2455 NNFCIR

-2470 ADSKVETNSE
+2470 ADSKGET
-2480 GKTPIAKDTYGTRLK
+2480 TIAKDTYGTRLK
-2495 VEKKANEKDVK
+2495 VEKKANDNAVT
-2506 GYTAADDNYY
+2506 GYNAADENYY
-2516 YYALKAESSTR
+2516 YYALTKYERSTR
-2527 EQNGKKYTEWRSSV
+2527 VQNGKTYTEWRSSI
-2541 VNTDGMKS
+2541 VNTGGMES

-2563 STETE
+2563 PTETE

-2600 TDLTDWKKTST
+2600 TDLTDWKKPSTST
-2611 SKDYTE
+2611 DYTE
-2617 HMYYALSFDSIT
+2617 HMYYALSFDDST

-2647 SWKDDHNN
+2647 SWKDDHDNN
-2655 DGSSTINYKPYYS
+2655 GSSKINYKPYYS

-2677 YIYFDGQTTTANH
+2677 YIYFDGGQTTTASH

-2697 LIKSGV
+2697 LIDSGV

-2736 YTVVK
+2736 STVVK
-2741 HEILIDPQGDA
+2741 HKILIDPQGDA

-2809 TGTQTCGG
+2809 TETKTCGG

-2841 SSFAPTMKDV
+2841 SSFAPTMHDV
-2851 HQWIENGY
+2851 HQWIEKGY
-2859 KVYTTITSD
+2859 KVYTNITSD
-2868 TPMLVTSANA
+2868 TPTPVTSASA
-2878 SDKSGADY
+2878 SDESGANY

-2903 GGEFNPDEG
+2903 GGEFNPKAG

-2956 DNENGKGAVT
+2956 DNENGEGAVT

-2977 KGTWWLCGTVED
+2977 KGTWWLYGTVED

-2998 GPATSKVSQTITGN
+2998 GPATSKVSQTITEI

-3026 NGVGSLAL
+3026 SGVGSLAL
-3034 EIEASDKASPVHSI
+3034 VIEASDKASPVHSI
-3048 TKKLVIN
+3048 TKNLVIN
-3055 YDNTPPELVT
+3055 YDNTPPKLVT
-3065 SVSDFNISS
+3065 SGSDFNISS

-3111 DITGKH
+3111 NITGKH

-3142 MWKSVSVG
+3142 MWKSVSVR
-3150 RSSSSLGTLTLST
+3150 RSSSSLGTLTLSA

-3195 DGQPEYTAATE
+3195 DGQPEYTADTK

-3227 STIDGLYGYYSS
+3227 STTDGLYGYYSS

-3356 DNDYDASGSAFMT
+3356 DNDYNASGSAFMT

-3443 SAYMEIPGPGTGYTL
+3443 TAYMEIPGAGTGYTL

-3491 LDSTNRLSA
+3491 LDSTKNRLSA

-3512 TEPPVVKIRPFY
+3512 TKRPVVKIRPFY

-3551 TNKIADLTAGS
+3551 TNEIAALKAGN
-3562 TKLGRDDPKVS
+3562 TELGSDDPKVS

-3616 ASTPYSADTG
+3616 TSTAYSEDPG

-3676 SAHSVPTQT
+3676 SDHSGTTQT
-3685 SLTSYVWNNVK
+3685 SLTSYVWSNVK

-3713 PVTSSTSATAIVYK
+3713 PVNSSTSDTAIVYK
-3727 ADDLGNMTS
+3727 ADDMENMTS

-3793 DKKSTSVNLTE
+3793 DKNSTSINLTE

-3894 PHMAIDPVTGQIGFA
+3894 PHMAIDPKTGQIGFA

-3976 RLGRASRTQ
+3976 RLGRASRVQ
-3985 NGSYSNTNSLRL
+3985 AGSYSNTNSLRL

-4029 VHDKSTNVYLA
+4029 VHDTSTNVYLA

-4315 YLSDYSATPA
+4315 YLSNYSATPA
-4325 TCIVDGSGVIGSNL
+4325 TCVVDGSGVIGSNL
-4339 TIDVALDASE
+4339 TIDVALDVSE

-4391 CAVVPTSSNVNMQSN
+4391 CAVVPTASNVNMQSN

-4415 WKNNGVVTSSTPGT
+4415 WKENGVVTSSKTGT

>member
-55 SWSDDGAISSIK
+55 SWSDDGAISSLK
-67 VTLESTSNFIEP
+67 VTLESTSNLIEP

-103 PESEGILDGEY
+103 PESEGIIDGEY

-453 NSVVANG
+453 NAVVANG

-470 GAAPDLSALQTSTD
+470 GAAPDLSSLQTSTD

-529 ICHDGSTTDPH
+529 ICQDGSTIDPH

-545 AVDGGQSS
+545 AVEGGQSS
-553 FEYKIDK
+553 FEYRIDK

-609 STGDTRGLLNG
+609 SKGDTRGLLNG

-646 KDSLSDDSWKDVAG
+646 RDSLSDASWKDVAG
-660 LTGTIS
+660 LTGAIS

-673 TVDTTSVEPSD
+673 TVDTTSVERSD

-704 EITYD
+704 EIPYF

-770 TDNSSGIVIKSTKN
+770 TKDSSGNNDSSGLKISYKKKS
-784 STDGTADFTPDS
+784 ADS
-796 NTVRTEYISIAG
+796 NNESTFEASTTVYPSKFISIAG
-808 TPTGPTITY
+808 NPTGPTVTY
-817 DLPDV
+817 TLPD
-822 EGSYEIK
+822 EAGSYEIK
-829 LILTDKY
+829 LELTDMVENLK
-836 GTLQTATNTYTF
+836 TSTNTYTF
-848 YVQLTGNAPTVSMS
+848 YVQLTGNAPTVSITTSPDFVTRKPATGHDS
-862 TTPSYVTTN
+862 TF
-871 AVSGLDKTYAKTEY
+871 AKTEF
-885 TTTLTI
+885 TVNLTI
-891 TEGSAPFTAT
+891 TEGSDPFTAT
-901 RTNPDSSVVPPL
+901 RTNPDPTTKTL
-913 TVPSGTPPVQIT
+913 TVNASDPYYVIT
-925 DTFTPPTSEDGTVT
+925 DTFTPTTTS
-939 YTITDTYGKSKTLTF
+939 S
-954 GYKLDNQLPNI
+954 
-965 TIDNVTET
+965 
-973 SLGTNNASY
+973 
-982 TFTGNV
+982 
-988 DDLYNGVTLSGVA
+988 
-1001 KVEVSFDEKQ
+1001 
-1011 SKVYQASG
+1011 
-1019 NSNWTYIARFSELN
+1019 
-1033 LTEGS
+1033 
-1038 NTLYARAVDN
+1038 
-1048 VGNRSK
+1048 
-1054 WSSCD
+1054 
-1059 FMYDVSNP
+1059 
-1067 EASIT
+1067 
-1072 KYTDVNSIDHNLSST
+1072 
-1087 SFDYGYK
+1087 
-1094 FSLSG
+1094 
-1099 LAYDSNALATVK
+1099 DS
-1111 LVQTKVGGAADES
+1111 
-1124 GQVTTITTGLSV
+1124 
-1136 SDNVWTFE
+1136 
-1144 NLPRASDG
+1144 
-1152 TNFDAASS
+1152 
-1160 TSGETKA
+1160 
-1167 KSGTYKYIVVV
+1167 VV
-1178 TDVAGKES
+1178 
-1186 RSAEYTVTVD
+1186 YTVTD
-1196 NTPPILTLDSPS
+1196 TFGEFRELTFNYKIDSTAPSISSIKINTTEVEPNSNPSGWFDSKFLPLVV
-1208 TNLSGEDSLSGNSY
+1208 TAEDETGGSGN
-1222 TFKATSTDARGGTGS
+1222 
-1237 QYIYYKFDSD
+1237 
-1247 SEYTQA
+1247 
-1253 SIDDGVQWKLTKTL
+1253 V
-1267 GTGTSG
+1267 
-1273 SEYDFYEGQ
+1273 
-1282 HTISIYSV
+1282 
-1290 DKAGNKSSEITR
+1290 
-1302 TFYVDQAAPVVSAS
+1302 
-1316 ASHPVNA
+1316 
-1323 STNPNSEKTVTISGS
+1323 
-1338 VSETHGIKS
+1338 
-1347 FTINGEDCKSL
+1347 
-1358 IQNDG
+1358 
-1363 SWTYTNTPTSDGTY
+1363 
-1377 TYEIIATDN
+1377 
-1386 AERNCSLT
+1386 
-1394 KTVIVDTDYPSIPS
+1394 
-1408 ITVKNTTISPDSDNS
+1408 
-1423 SVWFGSKILSVVVK
+1423 
-1437 VTDNT
+1437 
-1442 DGSGIA
+1442 
-1448 SVEYVVLDSDTE
+1448 SVEYVVLDSDSE
-1460 ANATSLADSE
+1460 ADATSLADSE
-1470 WTAMSPDTGA
+1470 WTEMIFVSGEG
-1480 DYKSSV
+1480 YKSSAS
-1486 IFNSDGENQKLYI
+1486 FNSDGENQKLYI

-1511 NKDRTDA
+1511 NTDSTEA
-1518 SLDEYARHV
+1518 NLDEYARHV
-1527 PVYINIDTST
+1527 PVQINIDTST

-1559 YTNGSSSIT
+1559 YTNGSSPIT
-1568 VYGNYSDGVSGIQ
+1568 VYGNYSDEVSGIQ

-1616 AQGIDAV
+1616 AQRIDAV
-1623 TAISFNVDES
+1623 TAISFNVNESGES

-1686 FNIVYDSTKP
+1686 FNIVYDSTEP

-1708 SYSVYQPSSSEFS
+1708 SYSVYQPSSTEFS

-1734 GNSSDS
+1734 GNSSDF

-1777 GINIT
+1777 GINIA

-1809 EMTLKFDTSAPTVS
+1809 TMTLKFDTSAPTVS

-1885 ETGGSGASKVYYYVT
+1885 ENGGSGASKVYYYVT
-1900 QNEPT
+1900 QNKPTQTEPT
-1905 QTGNDLKSLV
+1905 QTDDALKSLV

-1941 ATDTYGGTLFSEGT
+1941 ATDSYGGTLFSEGT

-1961 KTIPSNFS
+1961 KKIPSNFS

-2009 INVDQ
+2009 INIDQ

-2025 IMYSNGGSGNISL
+2025 IMYSNGGSGTISL

-2062 TYTATIGNSNTWT
+2062 TYTATLGNSNTWT

-2175 DANLMPS
+2175 DANLVPS
-2182 DFGTDASTKWVE
+2182 DFGTDAKSKWVE

-2248 AIVDQDSDRPVIK
+2248 AIVDQDSDRPIIK

-2268 TEMASSTPLPFA
+2268 TEMTSSTPLPFA

-2347 NTEAITLYYTNKE
+2347 NTEASTLYYTNKE

-2365 STTFQSGTYYF
+2365 STTFQSGTYYL

-2395 TDSNGNKYAYRDST
+2395 TDSNGNKYAYRDPT
-2409 SGKKISVTY
+2409 SEKKISVTY

-2470 ADSKVETNSE
+2470 ADSKVETTIATDTYGIADSE
-2480 GKTPIAKDTYGTRLK
+2480 GETPIATDTYGTRLK
-2495 VEKKANEKDVK
+2495 VEKKANEKDVT

-2516 YYALKAESSTR
+2516 YYALTKTKTKDESSTR
-2527 EQNGKKYTEWRSSV
+2527 VQNGKTYTEWRSSV

-2617 HMYYALSFDSIT
+2617 HMYYALSFDDST
-2629 TPATDNS
+2629 TPATDKS

-2647 SWKDDHNN
+2647 SWKDEHDNN
-2655 DGSSTINYKPYYS
+2655 GSSTINYKPYYS

-2677 YIYFDGQTTTANH
+2677 YVYFDGGQTTTASH

-2697 LIKSGV
+2697 LIDSGV
-2703 TTQALIESTNSDEK
+2703 TTQDAIESTNSDEK

-2736 YTVVK
+2736 STVVK
-2741 HEILIDPQGDA
+2741 HKILIDPQGDA
-2752 PTVKFA
+2752 PTVTLA

-2798 ENGYDSSTVTS
+2798 ENGYDSSSVTS

-2817 LSFLDTVTSSVSGDS
+2817 LSFLDTVTSSGSGNS

-2841 SSFAPTMKDV
+2841 SSFAPTMHDV
-2851 HQWIENGY
+2851 HQWIEKGY
-2859 KVYTTITSD
+2859 KVYTNITSD
-2868 TPMLVTSANA
+2868 TPTPVPSASA
-2878 SDKSGADY
+2878 SDESGANY

-2977 KGTWWLCGTVED
+2977 KGTWWLYGTVED

-2998 GPATSKVSQTITGN
+2998 GPETSKVNQTITGN

-3020 YLLSTG
+3020 YPLSTG
-3026 NGVGSLAL
+3026 SGVGSLAL
-3034 EIEASDKASPVHSI
+3034 VIEASDKASPVHSI
-3048 TKKLVIN
+3048 TKELVIN

-3065 SVSDFNISS
+3065 SDSDFNISS

-3133 AALTSDSGL
+3133 GALTSDSGL

-3150 RSSSSLGTLTLST
+3150 RSSSSLGTLTLSD

-3227 STIDGLYGYYSS
+3227 STTDGLYGYYSS

-3443 SAYMEIPGPGTGYTL
+3443 SAYMEIPGAGTGYTL

-3491 LDSTNRLSA
+3491 LDSTKNRLSA

-3512 TEPPVVKIRPFY
+3512 TKPPVVKIRPFY

-3531 SVCWDSNDNAEGH
+3531 SVCWDSYDDAEGH

-3551 TNKIADLTAGS
+3551 TNEIAALTAVTTALGS
-3562 TKLGRDDPKVS
+3562 DDPKVS

-3616 ASTPYSADTG
+3616 ASTPYSEDTG

-3670 DRSDAE
+3670 DRSNAE
-3676 SAHSVPTQT
+3676 SAHSGTTQT
-3685 SLTSYVWNNVK
+3685 SLTSYVWSNVK
-3696 DEDNALTTYYTD
+3696 DEDNAITTYYTD

-3713 PVTSSTSATAIVYK
+3713 PVNSSTSDTAIVYK
-3727 ADDLGNMTS
+3727 ADDLEDMTS
-3736 YYKMDVVPYVAG
+3736 YYKMDIVPYITELTTELTALNKKNPSTYG
-3748 VKTSLSSLKKKNSSV
+3748 RTSLGKYPVYYYSKADDGSV
-3763 YDRTALGHYPTSSA
+3763 KAETIVVKGFNLSSA
-3777 DKIYLYG
+3777 SIKVNGVDTAINLDSNSAFTLTDAVKSGEIYALVNEIQSLNNVNNDDGKGSYTDVENTDTLYKNYQHY
-3784 YNLKGGSLS
+3784 YNRQANNINNDLLTDNVELAVWGMNAQAVLATSGLIKEPIMHVNPTNGLLGFGFLS
-3793 DKKSTSVNLTE
+3793 GAERASYPNGASNSYEQWSWGWTSVNAMEFIYDWKGRMFGTQAGTDTY
-3804 VTPSASYSWY
+3804 TPD
-3814 SSSYFTYSKAYEA
+3814 SKA
-3827 SVTNF
+3827 SRFRIISSNWGKTLDG
-3832 TSGEV
+3832 T
-3837 KVTVNEVTSL
+3837 
-3847 NNKNKN
+3847 
-3853 SLTYNCQPNNDNN
+3853 DNM
-3866 NNLTDDLILDVWS
+3866 
-3879 FDSDAVVPISGKIEQ
+3879 SDAN
-3894 PHMAIDPVTGQIGFA
+3894 TC
-3909 FVNGPLY
+3909 Y
-3916 FSMAG
+3916 
-3921 SKEENKK
+3921 
-3928 TSYDYWMG
+3928 
-3936 SYDFF
+3936 
-3941 TSVAFTY
+3941 
-3948 DSLGYTYGVAAGG
+3948 
-3961 DINSTSADKFQFMTS
+3961 SAYH
-3976 RLGRASRTQ
+3976 A
-3985 NGSYSNTNSLRL
+3985 LRL
-3997 ESIGQKGDSAG
+3997 DYMGKPSPFVASPNRFVKPKLASAPG
-4008 NNTGTRYFDKQRI
+4008 SSAN
-4021 KSPSLATA
+4021 L
-4029 VHDKSTNVYLA
+4029 TNVYLL
-4040 YYDAMNDEIR
+4040 YYDDVQAELR
-4050 FKAGNTES
+4050 FRAGTINAEGSKPETTDFKQCPVSYGDFVDDAYHQNSKNNNNYATVYTNCSVLANTETEHKAG
-4058 SSTTYS
+4058 
-4064 YVVAVDYYDNGD
+4064 
-4076 NGYAYG
+4076 
-4082 HITLPKKQ
+4082 
-4090 TFFTDGV
+4090 
-4097 EVTFCDNKGNTV
+4097 
-4109 TDYSKYGLGTS
+4109 SKYSIAVVPS
-4120 ATYYAKSVRE
+4120 AV
-4130 SGDHTDYWFTLSTTS
+4130 
-4145 GGTGLDN
+4145 
-4152 SGYAFWNGTYTT
+4152 NG
-4164 KDNLRYP
+4164 K
-4171 SETLYLKFNVTVADT
+4171 
-4186 NFGSFVD
+4186 
-4193 YDIIGD
+4193 
-4199 PYIYRHGTVSMIAG
+4199 
-4213 DGTDYRAGSY
+4213 
-4223 VSLGVIPGSSKT
+4223 
-4235 TDVVVAIWYDETNRV
+4235 DVVVAVWQDAVNGD
-4250 LWYSYNTTPL
+4250 LLYSYMVDPL
-4260 TDRNGT
+4260 TNNHVNVDDT
-4266 TDRSGWSKPVQ
+4266 THVNPNWNPPKTILDGSSGGYCSIAVDENKHIHIAS
-4277 VFSGDLENAGEYC
+4277 FSTENAGS
-4290 QLAVDKKGGIHI
+4290 
-4302 AAYDGT
+4302 
-4308 NCDLVYA
+4308 LVYT
-4315 YLSDYSATPA
+4315 YLDSYDSSYDKEKN
-4325 TCIVDGSGVIGSNL
+4325 TCIIDSYGTSGWYLNMEIAKDSNGNN
-4339 TIDVALDASE
+4339 
-4349 KAIPRIGY
+4349 IPYISY
-4357 YATSCIRPKIAY
+4357 FTTSMQRPKYAY
-4369 LVDTTSTA
+4369 LVDTRSSGANGNTWAPKAGADDEDMYTQSWETMMLPLKSSMIADDISIGVYRYATA
-4377 PAGSED
+4377 ENGHLKGEIREIP
-4383 EVFTGKWE
+4383 
-4391 CAVVPTSSNVNMQSN
+4391 
-4406 QYNKINVGV
+4406 KI
-4415 WKNNGVVTSSTPGT
+4415 TESASSTTGT
-4429 SSYTNTP
+4429 V
-4436 NSYNSTSYGYV
+4436 G
-4447 WGNGT
+4447 GNGT
-4452 SNPVLGYTIKVSSS
+4452 ANPVFAYGISYIGNGY
-4466 SDAIETAQMR
+4466 IETAQLK

>member
-55 SWSDDGAISSIK
+55 SWSDDGAISSLK
-67 VTLESTSNFIEP
+67 VTLESTSNLIEP

-103 PESEGILDGEY
+103 PESEGIIDGEY

-453 NSVVANG
+453 NAVVANG

-470 GAAPDLSALQTSTD
+470 GAAPDLSSLQTSTD

-529 ICHDGSTTDPH
+529 ICQDGSTIDPH

-545 AVDGGQSS
+545 AVEGGQSS
-553 FEYKIDK
+553 FEYRIDK

-646 KDSLSDDSWKDVAG
+646 TDSLSDASWKDVAG
-660 LTGTIS
+660 LTGAIS

-673 TVDTTSVEPSD
+673 TVDTTSVERSD

-704 EITYD
+704 EIPYF

-770 TDNSSGIVIKSTKN
+770 TKDSSGNNDSSGLKISYKKKS
-784 STDGTADFTPDS
+784 ADS
-796 NTVRTEYISIAG
+796 NNESTFEASTTVYPSKFISIAG
-808 TPTGPTITY
+808 NPTGPTVTY
-817 DLPDV
+817 TLPD
-822 EGSYEIK
+822 EAGSYEIK
-829 LILTDKY
+829 LELTDMVENLK
-836 GTLQTATNTYTF
+836 TSTNTYTF
-848 YVQLTGNAPTVSMS
+848 YVQLTGNAPTVSITTSPDFVTRKPATGHDS
-862 TTPSYVTTN
+862 TF
-871 AVSGLDKTYAKTEY
+871 AKTEF
-885 TTTLTI
+885 TVNLTI
-891 TEGSAPFTAT
+891 TEGSDPFTAT
-901 RTNPDSSVVPPL
+901 RTNPGPTTEPL
-913 TVPSGTPPVQIT
+913 TVNASDPYYVIT
-925 DTFTPPTSEDGTVT
+925 DTFTPTTTS
-939 YTITDTYGKSKTLTF
+939 S
-954 GYKLDNQLPNI
+954 
-965 TIDNVTET
+965 
-973 SLGTNNASY
+973 
-982 TFTGNV
+982 
-988 DDLYNGVTLSGVA
+988 
-1001 KVEVSFDEKQ
+1001 
-1011 SKVYQASG
+1011 
-1019 NSNWTYIARFSELN
+1019 
-1033 LTEGS
+1033 
-1038 NTLYARAVDN
+1038 
-1048 VGNRSK
+1048 
-1054 WSSCD
+1054 
-1059 FMYDVSNP
+1059 
-1067 EASIT
+1067 
-1072 KYTDVNSIDHNLSST
+1072 
-1087 SFDYGYK
+1087 
-1094 FSLSG
+1094 
-1099 LAYDSNALATVK
+1099 DS
-1111 LVQTKVGGAADES
+1111 
-1124 GQVTTITTGLSV
+1124 
-1136 SDNVWTFE
+1136 
-1144 NLPRASDG
+1144 
-1152 TNFDAASS
+1152 
-1160 TSGETKA
+1160 
-1167 KSGTYKYIVVV
+1167 VV
-1178 TDVAGKES
+1178 
-1186 RSAEYTVTVD
+1186 YTVTD
-1196 NTPPILTLDSPS
+1196 TFGEFRELTFNYKIDSTAPSISSIKINTTEVEPNSNPSGWFDSKFLPLVV
-1208 TNLSGEDSLSGNSY
+1208 TAEDETGGSGN
-1222 TFKATSTDARGGTGS
+1222 
-1237 QYIYYKFDSD
+1237 
-1247 SEYTQA
+1247 
-1253 SIDDGVQWKLTKTL
+1253 V
-1267 GTGTSG
+1267 
-1273 SEYDFYEGQ
+1273 
-1282 HTISIYSV
+1282 
-1290 DKAGNKSSEITR
+1290 
-1302 TFYVDQAAPVVSAS
+1302 
-1316 ASHPVNA
+1316 
-1323 STNPNSEKTVTISGS
+1323 
-1338 VSETHGIKS
+1338 
-1347 FTINGEDCKSL
+1347 
-1358 IQNDG
+1358 
-1363 SWTYTNTPTSDGTY
+1363 
-1377 TYEIIATDN
+1377 
-1386 AERNCSLT
+1386 
-1394 KTVIVDTDYPSIPS
+1394 
-1408 ITVKNTTISPDSDNS
+1408 
-1423 SVWFGSKILSVVVK
+1423 
-1437 VTDNT
+1437 
-1442 DGSGIA
+1442 
-1448 SVEYVVLDSDTE
+1448 SVEYVVLDSDSE
-1460 ANATSLADSE
+1460 ADATSLADSE
-1470 WTAMSPDTGA
+1470 WTEMIFVSGEG
-1480 DYKSSV
+1480 YKSSAS
-1486 IFNSDGENQKLYI
+1486 FNSDGENQKLYI

-1511 NKDRTDA
+1511 NTDSTEA
-1518 SLDEYARHV
+1518 NLDEYARHV
-1527 PVYINIDTST
+1527 PVQINIDTST

-1559 YTNGSSSIT
+1559 YTNGSSPIT
-1568 VYGNYSDGVSGIQ
+1568 VYGNYSDEVSGIQ

-1623 TAISFNVDES
+1623 TAISFNVNESGES

-1686 FNIVYDSTKP
+1686 FNIVYDSTEP

-1708 SYSVYQPSSSEFS
+1708 SYSVYQPSSTEFS

-1777 GINIT
+1777 GINIA

-1809 EMTLKFDTSAPTVS
+1809 TMTLKFDTSAPTVS

-1885 ETGGSGASKVYYYVT
+1885 ENGGSGASKVYYYVT
-1900 QNEPT
+1900 QNKPTQTEPT
-1905 QTGNDLKSLV
+1905 QTDDALKSLV

-1941 ATDTYGGTLFSEGT
+1941 ATDSYGGTLFSEGT

-1961 KTIPSNFS
+1961 KKIPSNFS

-2009 INVDQ
+2009 INIDQ

-2025 IMYSNGGSGNISL
+2025 IMYSNGGSGTISL

-2062 TYTATIGNSNTWT
+2062 TYTATLGNSNTWT

-2175 DANLMPS
+2175 DANLVPS
-2182 DFGTDASTKWVE
+2182 DFGTDAKSKWVE

-2248 AIVDQDSDRPVIK
+2248 AIVDQDSDRPIIK

-2268 TEMASSTPLPFA
+2268 TEMTSSTPLPFA

-2347 NTEAITLYYTNKE
+2347 NTEASTLYYTNKE

-2365 STTFQSGTYYF
+2365 STTFQSGTYYL

-2395 TDSNGNKYAYRDST
+2395 TDSNGNKYAYRDPT
-2409 SGKKISVTY
+2409 SEKKISVTY

-2470 ADSKVETNSE
+2470 ADSKVETTIATDTYGIADSE
-2480 GKTPIAKDTYGTRLK
+2480 GETPIATDTYGTRLK
-2495 VEKKANEKDVK
+2495 VEKKANEKDVT

-2516 YYALKAESSTR
+2516 YYAHTKTKDESSTR
-2527 EQNGKKYTEWRSSV
+2527 KKKKKTYTEWRSSV

-2617 HMYYALSFDSIT
+2617 HMYYALSFDDST
-2629 TPATDNS
+2629 TPATDKS

-2647 SWKDDHNN
+2647 SWKDEHDNN
-2655 DGSSTINYKPYYS
+2655 GSSTINYKPYYS

-2677 YIYFDGQTTTANH
+2677 YVYFDGGQTTTASH

-2697 LIKSGV
+2697 LIDSGV
-2703 TTQALIESTNSDEK
+2703 TTQDAIESTNSDEK

-2736 YTVVK
+2736 STVVK
-2741 HEILIDPQGDA
+2741 HKILIDPQGDA
-2752 PTVKFA
+2752 PTVTLA

-2798 ENGYDSSTVTS
+2798 ENGYDSSSVTS

-2817 LSFLDTVTSSVSGDS
+2817 LSFLDTVTSSGSGNS

-2841 SSFAPTMKDV
+2841 SSFAPTMHDV
-2851 HQWIENGY
+2851 HQWIEKGY
-2859 KVYTTITSD
+2859 KVYTNITSD
-2868 TPMLVTSANA
+2868 TPTPVPSASA
-2878 SDKSGADY
+2878 SDESGANY

-2977 KGTWWLCGTVED
+2977 KGTWWLYGTVED

-2998 GPATSKVSQTITGN
+2998 GPETSKVNQTITGN

-3020 YLLSTG
+3020 YPLSTG
-3026 NGVGSLAL
+3026 SGVGSLAL
-3034 EIEASDKASPVHSI
+3034 VIEASDKASPVHSI
-3048 TKKLVIN
+3048 TKELVIN

-3065 SVSDFNISS
+3065 SDSDFNISS

-3133 AALTSDSGL
+3133 GALTSDSGL

-3150 RSSSSLGTLTLST
+3150 RSSSSLGTLTLSD

-3227 STIDGLYGYYSS
+3227 STTDGLYGYYSS

-3443 SAYMEIPGPGTGYTL
+3443 SAYMEIPGAGTGYTL

-3491 LDSTNRLSA
+3491 LDSTKNRLSA

-3512 TEPPVVKIRPFY
+3512 TKPPVVKIRPFY

-3531 SVCWDSNDNAEGH
+3531 SVCWDSYDDAEGH

-3551 TNKIADLTAGS
+3551 TNEIAALTAVTTALGS
-3562 TKLGRDDPKVS
+3562 DDPKVS

-3616 ASTPYSADTG
+3616 ASTPYSEDTG

-3670 DRSDAE
+3670 DRSNAE
-3676 SAHSVPTQT
+3676 SAHSGTTQT
-3685 SLTSYVWNNVK
+3685 SLTSYVWSNVK
-3696 DEDNALTTYYTD
+3696 DEDNAITTYYTD

-3713 PVTSSTSATAIVYK
+3713 PVNSSTSDTAIVYK
-3727 ADDLGNMTS
+3727 ADDLEDMTS
-3736 YYKMDVVPYVAG
+3736 YYKMDIVPYITELTTELTALNKKNPSTYG
-3748 VKTSLSSLKKKNSSV
+3748 RTSLGKYPVYYYSKADDGSV
-3763 YDRTALGHYPTSSA
+3763 KAETIVVKGFNLSSA
-3777 DKIYLYG
+3777 SIKVNGVDTAINLDSNSAFTLTDAVKSGEIYALVNEIQSLNNVNNDDGKGSYTDVENTDTLYKNYQHY
-3784 YNLKGGSLS
+3784 YNRQANNINNDLLTDNVELAVWGMNAQAVLATSGLIKEPIMHVNPTNGLLGFGFLS
-3793 DKKSTSVNLTE
+3793 GAERASYPNGASNSYEQWSWGWTSVNAMEFIYDWKGRMFGTQAGTDTY
-3804 VTPSASYSWY
+3804 TPD
-3814 SSSYFTYSKAYEA
+3814 SKA
-3827 SVTNF
+3827 SRFRIISSNWGKTLDG
-3832 TSGEV
+3832 T
-3837 KVTVNEVTSL
+3837 
-3847 NNKNKN
+3847 
-3853 SLTYNCQPNNDNN
+3853 DNM
-3866 NNLTDDLILDVWS
+3866 
-3879 FDSDAVVPISGKIEQ
+3879 SDAN
-3894 PHMAIDPVTGQIGFA
+3894 TC
-3909 FVNGPLY
+3909 Y
-3916 FSMAG
+3916 
-3921 SKEENKK
+3921 
-3928 TSYDYWMG
+3928 
-3936 SYDFF
+3936 
-3941 TSVAFTY
+3941 
-3948 DSLGYTYGVAAGG
+3948 
-3961 DINSTSADKFQFMTS
+3961 SAYH
-3976 RLGRASRTQ
+3976 A
-3985 NGSYSNTNSLRL
+3985 LRL
-3997 ESIGQKGDSAG
+3997 DYMGKPSPFVASPNRFVKPKLASAPG
-4008 NNTGTRYFDKQRI
+4008 SSAN
-4021 KSPSLATA
+4021 L
-4029 VHDKSTNVYLA
+4029 TNVYLL
-4040 YYDAMNDEIR
+4040 YYDDVQAELR
-4050 FKAGNTES
+4050 FRAGTINAEGSKPETTDFKQCPVSYGDFVDDAYHQNSKNNNNYATVYTNCSVLANTETEHKAG
-4058 SSTTYS
+4058 
-4064 YVVAVDYYDNGD
+4064 
-4076 NGYAYG
+4076 
-4082 HITLPKKQ
+4082 
-4090 TFFTDGV
+4090 
-4097 EVTFCDNKGNTV
+4097 
-4109 TDYSKYGLGTS
+4109 SKYSIAVVPS
-4120 ATYYAKSVRE
+4120 AV
-4130 SGDHTDYWFTLSTTS
+4130 
-4145 GGTGLDN
+4145 
-4152 SGYAFWNGTYTT
+4152 NG
-4164 KDNLRYP
+4164 K
-4171 SETLYLKFNVTVADT
+4171 
-4186 NFGSFVD
+4186 
-4193 YDIIGD
+4193 
-4199 PYIYRHGTVSMIAG
+4199 
-4213 DGTDYRAGSY
+4213 
-4223 VSLGVIPGSSKT
+4223 
-4235 TDVVVAIWYDETNRV
+4235 DVVVAVWQDAVNGD
-4250 LWYSYNTTPL
+4250 LLYSYMVDPL
-4260 TDRNGT
+4260 TNNHVNVDDT
-4266 TDRSGWSKPVQ
+4266 THVNPNWNPPKTILDGSSGGYCSIAVDENKHIHIAS
-4277 VFSGDLENAGEYC
+4277 FSTENAGSLVYTY
-4290 QLAVDKKGGIHI
+4290 LDSYDSSYDKKK
-4302 AAYDGT
+4302 
-4308 NCDLVYA
+4308 N
-4315 YLSDYSATPA
+4315 
-4325 TCIVDGSGVIGSNL
+4325 TCIIDSYGTSGWYLNMEIAKDSNGNN
-4339 TIDVALDASE
+4339 
-4349 KAIPRIGY
+4349 IPYISY
-4357 YATSCIRPKIAY
+4357 FTTSMQRPKYAY
-4369 LVDTTSTA
+4369 LVDTRSSGANGNTWAPKAGADDEDMYTQSWETMMLPLKSSMIADDISIGVYRYATA
-4377 PAGSED
+4377 ENGHLKGEIREIP
-4383 EVFTGKWE
+4383 
-4391 CAVVPTSSNVNMQSN
+4391 
-4406 QYNKINVGV
+4406 KI
-4415 WKNNGVVTSSTPGT
+4415 TESASSTTGT
-4429 SSYTNTP
+4429 V
-4436 NSYNSTSYGYV
+4436 G
-4447 WGNGT
+4447 GNGT
-4452 SNPVLGYTIKVSSS
+4452 ANPVFAYGISYIGNGY
-4466 SDAIETAQMR
+4466 IETAQLK

>member
-55 SWSDDGAISSIK
+55 SWSDDGAISSLK
-67 VTLESTSNFIEP
+67 VTLESTSNLIEP

-103 PESEGILDGEY
+103 PESEGIIDGEY

-297 RTAAS
+297 RIAAS

-453 NSVVANG
+453 NAVVANG

-470 GAAPDLSALQTSTD
+470 GAAPDLSSLQTSTD

-529 ICHDGSTTDPH
+529 ICQDGSTIDPH

-545 AVDGGQSS
+545 AVEGGQSS
-553 FEYKIDK
+553 FEYRIDK

-609 STGDTRGLLNG
+609 STSDIRGLLNG

-646 KDSLSDDSWKDVAG
+646 KDSLSDASWEDVEG
-660 LTGTIS
+660 LTGAIS

-673 TVDTTSVEPSD
+673 TVDTTSVESSD

-695 AYDEAGNKS
+695 AFDEAGNKS

-770 TDNSSGIVIKSTKN
+770 TKDSSGNNDSSGLKISYKKKS
-784 STDGTADFTPDS
+784 ADS
-796 NTVRTEYISIAG
+796 NNESTFEASTTVYPSKFISIAG
-808 TPTGPTITY
+808 NPTGPTVTY
-817 DLPDV
+817 TLPD
-822 EGSYEIK
+822 EAGSYEIK
-829 LILTDKY
+829 LELTDMVENLK
-836 GTLQTATNTYTF
+836 TSTNTYTF
-848 YVQLTGNAPTVSMS
+848 YVQLTGNAPTVSITESPDFVTRKPATGHDS
-862 TTPSYVTTN
+862 TF
-871 AVSGLDKTYAKTEY
+871 AKTEF
-885 TTTLTI
+885 TVNLKI
-891 TEGSAPFTAT
+891 TEGSDPFTAT
-901 RTNPDSSVVPPL
+901 RTNPDSTTKPL
-913 TVPSGTPPVQIT
+913 TVNASDPYYVIT
-925 DTFTPPTSEDGTVT
+925 DTFTPTTTS
-939 YTITDTYGKSKTLTF
+939 S
-954 GYKLDNQLPNI
+954 
-965 TIDNVTET
+965 
-973 SLGTNNASY
+973 
-982 TFTGNV
+982 
-988 DDLYNGVTLSGVA
+988 
-1001 KVEVSFDEKQ
+1001 
-1011 SKVYQASG
+1011 
-1019 NSNWTYIARFSELN
+1019 
-1033 LTEGS
+1033 
-1038 NTLYARAVDN
+1038 
-1048 VGNRSK
+1048 
-1054 WSSCD
+1054 
-1059 FMYDVSNP
+1059 
-1067 EASIT
+1067 
-1072 KYTDVNSIDHNLSST
+1072 
-1087 SFDYGYK
+1087 
-1094 FSLSG
+1094 
-1099 LAYDSNALATVK
+1099 DS
-1111 LVQTKVGGAADES
+1111 
-1124 GQVTTITTGLSV
+1124 
-1136 SDNVWTFE
+1136 
-1144 NLPRASDG
+1144 
-1152 TNFDAASS
+1152 
-1160 TSGETKA
+1160 
-1167 KSGTYKYIVVV
+1167 VV
-1178 TDVAGKES
+1178 
-1186 RSAEYTVTVD
+1186 YTVTD
-1196 NTPPILTLDSPS
+1196 TFGEFREITFNYKIDSTAPSISSIKINTTEVEPNSNPSGWFDSKFLPLVV
-1208 TNLSGEDSLSGNSY
+1208 TAEDETGGSGN
-1222 TFKATSTDARGGTGS
+1222 
-1237 QYIYYKFDSD
+1237 
-1247 SEYTQA
+1247 
-1253 SIDDGVQWKLTKTL
+1253 V
-1267 GTGTSG
+1267 
-1273 SEYDFYEGQ
+1273 
-1282 HTISIYSV
+1282 
-1290 DKAGNKSSEITR
+1290 
-1302 TFYVDQAAPVVSAS
+1302 
-1316 ASHPVNA
+1316 
-1323 STNPNSEKTVTISGS
+1323 
-1338 VSETHGIKS
+1338 
-1347 FTINGEDCKSL
+1347 
-1358 IQNDG
+1358 
-1363 SWTYTNTPTSDGTY
+1363 
-1377 TYEIIATDN
+1377 
-1386 AERNCSLT
+1386 
-1394 KTVIVDTDYPSIPS
+1394 
-1408 ITVKNTTISPDSDNS
+1408 
-1423 SVWFGSKILSVVVK
+1423 
-1437 VTDNT
+1437 
-1442 DGSGIA
+1442 
-1448 SVEYVVLDSDTE
+1448 SVEYVVLDSDSE

-1470 WTAMSPDTGA
+1470 WTEMIFVSGEG
-1480 DYKSSV
+1480 YKSSAS
-1486 IFNSDGENQKLYI
+1486 FNSDGENQKLYI

-1511 NKDRTDA
+1511 NNDSTDA

-1527 PVYINIDTST
+1527 PVQINIDTST

-1616 AQGIDAV
+1616 SQGIDAV
-1623 TAISFNVDES
+1623 TAISFNVNESGES

-1647 AVFTPSAELFG
+1647 AVFTPSAALFG

-1686 FNIVYDSTKP
+1686 FNIVYDSTEP

-1777 GINIT
+1777 GINIA

-1809 EMTLKFDTSAPTVS
+1809 EMTLKLDTSAPTVS

-1920 GTITKLPT
+1920 GTITKLST

-1941 ATDTYGGTLFSEGT
+1941 ATDIYNGTLFSEGAE
-1955 DYDKYY
+1955 YDKYY
-1961 KTIPSNFS
+1961 KKIPSNFS

-1994 LDTYSDGTQSYNYFT
+1994 LDTCSDGTQSYNYFT
-2009 INVDQ
+2009 INIDQ

-2025 IMYSNGGSGNISL
+2025 IMYSNGGSGDISL

-2062 TYTATIGNSNTWT
+2062 TYTATLGNSNTWT

-2124 NSPTDADTSTNTTEI
+2124 NSPTDADASTNTTEI

-2175 DANLMPS
+2175 DANLESS
-2182 DFGTDASTKWVE
+2182 DFGTDASSKWVE

-2239 NTGYSNRVT
+2239 NTGYSNRLT
-2248 AIVDQDSDRPVIK
+2248 AIVDQDSDRPIIK

-2347 NTEAITLYYTNKE
+2347 NTEASTLYYTNKE

-2365 STTFQSGTYYF
+2365 STTFQSGTYYL

-2429 SLEYTKTPNDESSW
+2429 SLEYTKTPADESSW
-2443 STTASTY
+2443 STSASTY
-2450 GGKNA
+2450 GGTNA
-2455 NNFYIR
+2455 NNFCIR

-2470 ADSKVETNSE
+2470 ADSKGET
-2480 GKTPIAKDTYGTRLK
+2480 TIATDTYGTRLK
-2495 VEKKANEKDVK
+2495 VEKKANDNAVT
-2506 GYTAADDNYY
+2506 GYTAADENYY

-2527 EQNGKKYTEWRSSV
+2527 EQNGKTYTEWRSSV
-2541 VNTDGMKS
+2541 VNTDGMES

-2611 SKDYTE
+2611 STDYTE
-2617 HMYYALSFDSIT
+2617 HMYYALSFDGST
-2629 TPATDNS
+2629 TPATDKS

-2647 SWKDDHNN
+2647 SWKDEHDNN
-2655 DGSSTINYKPYYS
+2655 GSSTINYKPYYS

-2677 YIYFDGQTTTANH
+2677 YIYFDGGQTTTASH

-2697 LIKSGV
+2697 LIDSGV
-2703 TTQALIESTNSDEK
+2703 TTQDAIDSTNSDEK

-2752 PTVKFA
+2752 PTVTLA

-2788 SVWVQIISAI
+2788 SVWAQIISAI

-2817 LSFLDTVTSSVSGDS
+2817 LSFVDTVTSSGSGDS
-2832 TTYSHAYTL
+2832 TKYSHAYTL
-2841 SSFAPTMKDV
+2841 SSFAPTMHDV
-2851 HQWIENGY
+2851 HQWIEKGY
-2859 KVYTTITSD
+2859 KVYTNITSD
-2868 TPMLVTSANA
+2868 TPTQVTSASA
-2878 SDKSGADY
+2878 SSESGANY

-2956 DNENGKGAVT
+2956 DNENGEGAVT
-2966 ASRAYQDDMWV
+2966 ASRAYQDDIWV
-2977 KGTWWLCGTVED
+2977 KGTWWLYGTVED

-2998 GPATSKVSQTITGN
+2998 GPATSKVNQTITGN

-3020 YLLSTG
+3020 YPLSTG

-3034 EIEASDKASPVHSI
+3034 VIEASDKASPVHSI

-3065 SVSDFNISS
+3065 SGSDFNISS
-3074 TVQNSNGFYSFGSQV
+3074 TVQNSNGFYSFGSKV
-3089 TENVVGSYSQS
+3089 TENVVDSYSQS

-3125 KANSEINY
+3125 KAKSEIEY
-3133 AALTSDSGL
+3133 DALTSDSGL

-3227 STIDGLYGYYSS
+3227 STTDGLYGYYSS

-3443 SAYMEIPGPGTGYTL
+3443 SAYMEIPGAGTGYTL

-3491 LDSTNRLSA
+3491 LDSTKNRLSA

-3512 TEPPVVKIRPFY
+3512 TKPPVVKIRPFY

-3551 TNKIADLTAGS
+3551 TNKIADLTAGA
-3562 TKLGRDDPKVS
+3562 TKLGSDDPKVS

-3602 TTTGTLLSTYNGAW
+3602 ATTGTLLSTYNGAW

-3670 DRSDAE
+3670 DRSKAE
-3676 SAHSVPTQT
+3676 SAHSGKTQT
-3685 SLTSYVWNNVK
+3685 RLTSYVWSNVK

-3713 PVTSSTSATAIVYK
+3713 PVNSSTSATAIVYK
-3727 ADDLGNMTS
+3727 ADDLENMTS
-3736 YYKMDVVPYVAG
+3736 YYKMDIVPYITELTTELTALNKKNPSTYG
-3748 VKTSLSSLKKKNSSV
+3748 RTSLGKYPVYYYSKADDGSV
-3763 YDRTALGHYPTSSA
+3763 KAETIVVKGFNLSSA
-3777 DKIYLYG
+3777 SIKVNGVDTAINLDSNSAFTLTDAVKSGEIYALVNEIQSLNNVNNDDGKGSYTDVENTDTLYKNYQHY
-3784 YNLKGGSLS
+3784 YNRQANNINNDLLTDNVELAVWGMNAQAVLATSGLIKEPIMHVNPTNGLLGFGFLS
-3793 DKKSTSVNLTE
+3793 GAERASYPNGASNSYEQWSWGWTSVNAMEFIYDWKGRMFGTQAGTDTY
-3804 VTPSASYSWY
+3804 TPD
-3814 SSSYFTYSKAYEA
+3814 SKA
-3827 SVTNF
+3827 SRFRIISSNWGKTLDG
-3832 TSGEV
+3832 T
-3837 KVTVNEVTSL
+3837 
-3847 NNKNKN
+3847 
-3853 SLTYNCQPNNDNN
+3853 DNM
-3866 NNLTDDLILDVWS
+3866 
-3879 FDSDAVVPISGKIEQ
+3879 SDAN
-3894 PHMAIDPVTGQIGFA
+3894 TC
-3909 FVNGPLY
+3909 Y
-3916 FSMAG
+3916 
-3921 SKEENKK
+3921 
-3928 TSYDYWMG
+3928 
-3936 SYDFF
+3936 
-3941 TSVAFTY
+3941 
-3948 DSLGYTYGVAAGG
+3948 
-3961 DINSTSADKFQFMTS
+3961 SAYH
-3976 RLGRASRTQ
+3976 A
-3985 NGSYSNTNSLRL
+3985 LRL
-3997 ESIGQKGDSAG
+3997 DYMGKPSPFVASPNRFVKPKLASAPG
-4008 NNTGTRYFDKQRI
+4008 SSAN
-4021 KSPSLATA
+4021 L
-4029 VHDKSTNVYLA
+4029 TNVYLLYYDDVQAELRFRAGTINAEGSKPETTDFKQCPVSYGDFVDDA
-4040 YYDAMNDEIR
+4040 YYQNSKNNNNYATVYTNCSVLANTETEH
-4050 FKAGNTES
+4050 KAG
-4058 SSTTYS
+4058 
-4064 YVVAVDYYDNGD
+4064 
-4076 NGYAYG
+4076 
-4082 HITLPKKQ
+4082 
-4090 TFFTDGV
+4090 
-4097 EVTFCDNKGNTV
+4097 
-4109 TDYSKYGLGTS
+4109 SKYSIAVVPS
-4120 ATYYAKSVRE
+4120 AV
-4130 SGDHTDYWFTLSTTS
+4130 
-4145 GGTGLDN
+4145 
-4152 SGYAFWNGTYTT
+4152 NG
-4164 KDNLRYP
+4164 K
-4171 SETLYLKFNVTVADT
+4171 
-4186 NFGSFVD
+4186 
-4193 YDIIGD
+4193 
-4199 PYIYRHGTVSMIAG
+4199 
-4213 DGTDYRAGSY
+4213 
-4223 VSLGVIPGSSKT
+4223 
-4235 TDVVVAIWYDETNRV
+4235 DVVVAVWQDAVNGD
-4250 LWYSYNTTPL
+4250 LLYSYMVDPL
-4260 TDRNGT
+4260 TNNHVNVDDTTHVNRNWNPPTPILDGS
-4266 TDRSGWSKPVQ
+4266 SGGYCSIAVDENKHIHIAS
-4277 VFSGDLENAGEYC
+4277 FSTENAGS
-4290 QLAVDKKGGIHI
+4290 
-4302 AAYDGT
+4302 
-4308 NCDLVYA
+4308 LVYT
-4315 YLSDYSATPA
+4315 YLDSYDSSYDKEKN
-4325 TCIVDGSGVIGSNL
+4325 TCIIDSYGTSGWYLNMEIAKDSNGNN
-4339 TIDVALDASE
+4339 
-4349 KAIPRIGY
+4349 IPYISY
-4357 YATSCIRPKIAY
+4357 FTTSMQRPKYAY
-4369 LVDTTSTA
+4369 LVDTRSSGANGNTWAPKAGADDEDMYTQSWETMMLPLKSSMIADDISIGVYRYATA
-4377 PAGSED
+4377 ENGHLKGEIREIP
-4383 EVFTGKWE
+4383 
-4391 CAVVPTSSNVNMQSN
+4391 
-4406 QYNKINVGV
+4406 KITESV
-4415 WKNNGVVTSSTPGT
+4415 SSTTGT
-4429 SSYTNTP
+4429 V
-4436 NSYNSTSYGYV
+4436 G
-4447 WGNGT
+4447 GNGT
-4452 SNPVLGYTIKVSSS
+4452 ANPVFAYGISYIGNGY
-4466 SDAIETAQMR
+4466 IETAQLK

>member
-55 SWSDDGAISSIK
+55 SWSDDGAISSLK
-67 VTLESTSNFIEP
+67 VTLESTSNLIEP

-432 LDVDSITPYYL
+432 LDVDSVTPYYL

-453 NSVVANG
+453 NAVVANG

-529 ICHDGSTTDPH
+529 ICQDGSTTDPH

-545 AVDGGQSS
+545 AVEGGQSS

-646 KDSLSDDSWKDVAG
+646 KDSDDSWEDVAG

-673 TVDTTSVEPSD
+673 TVDTTSVESSD

-695 AYDEAGNKS
+695 AFDEAGNKS

-770 TDNSSGIVIKSTKN
+770 TKDSSGNNDSSGLKISYKKKS
-784 STDGTADFTPDS
+784 ADS
-796 NTVRTEYISIAG
+796 NNESTFEASTTVYPSKFISIAG
-808 TPTGPTITY
+808 NPTGPTVTY
-817 DLPDV
+817 TLPD
-822 EGSYEIK
+822 EAGSYEIK
-829 LILTDKY
+829 LELTDMVENLK
-836 GTLQTATNTYTF
+836 TSTNTYTF
-848 YVQLTGNAPTVSMS
+848 YVQLTGNAPTVSITTSPDFVTRKPATGHDS
-862 TTPSYVTTN
+862 TF
-871 AVSGLDKTYAKTEY
+871 AKTEF
-885 TTTLTI
+885 TVNLTI
-891 TEGSAPFTAT
+891 TEGSDPFTAT
-901 RTNPDSSVVPPL
+901 RTNPDSTTKTL
-913 TVPSGTPPVQIT
+913 PVNASDPYYVIT
-925 DTFTPPTSEDGTVT
+925 DTFTPTTTS
-939 YTITDTYGKSKTLTF
+939 S
-954 GYKLDNQLPNI
+954 
-965 TIDNVTET
+965 
-973 SLGTNNASY
+973 
-982 TFTGNV
+982 
-988 DDLYNGVTLSGVA
+988 
-1001 KVEVSFDEKQ
+1001 
-1011 SKVYQASG
+1011 
-1019 NSNWTYIARFSELN
+1019 
-1033 LTEGS
+1033 
-1038 NTLYARAVDN
+1038 
-1048 VGNRSK
+1048 
-1054 WSSCD
+1054 
-1059 FMYDVSNP
+1059 
-1067 EASIT
+1067 
-1072 KYTDVNSIDHNLSST
+1072 
-1087 SFDYGYK
+1087 
-1094 FSLSG
+1094 
-1099 LAYDSNALATVK
+1099 DS
-1111 LVQTKVGGAADES
+1111 
-1124 GQVTTITTGLSV
+1124 
-1136 SDNVWTFE
+1136 
-1144 NLPRASDG
+1144 
-1152 TNFDAASS
+1152 
-1160 TSGETKA
+1160 
-1167 KSGTYKYIVVV
+1167 VV
-1178 TDVAGKES
+1178 
-1186 RSAEYTVTVD
+1186 YTVTD
-1196 NTPPILTLDSPS
+1196 TFGEFRELTFNYKIDSTAPSISSIKINTTEVEPNSNPSGWFDSKFLPLVV
-1208 TNLSGEDSLSGNSY
+1208 TAEDETGGSGN
-1222 TFKATSTDARGGTGS
+1222 
-1237 QYIYYKFDSD
+1237 
-1247 SEYTQA
+1247 
-1253 SIDDGVQWKLTKTL
+1253 V
-1267 GTGTSG
+1267 
-1273 SEYDFYEGQ
+1273 
-1282 HTISIYSV
+1282 
-1290 DKAGNKSSEITR
+1290 
-1302 TFYVDQAAPVVSAS
+1302 
-1316 ASHPVNA
+1316 
-1323 STNPNSEKTVTISGS
+1323 
-1338 VSETHGIKS
+1338 
-1347 FTINGEDCKSL
+1347 
-1358 IQNDG
+1358 
-1363 SWTYTNTPTSDGTY
+1363 
-1377 TYEIIATDN
+1377 
-1386 AERNCSLT
+1386 
-1394 KTVIVDTDYPSIPS
+1394 
-1408 ITVKNTTISPDSDNS
+1408 
-1423 SVWFGSKILSVVVK
+1423 
-1437 VTDNT
+1437 
-1442 DGSGIA
+1442 
-1448 SVEYVVLDSDTE
+1448 SVEYVVLDSDSE
-1460 ANATSLADSE
+1460 ADATSLADSE
-1470 WTAMSPDTGA
+1470 WTEMIFVSGEG
-1480 DYKSSV
+1480 YKSSAS
-1486 IFNSDGENQKLYI
+1486 FNSDGENQKLYI

-1511 NKDRTDA
+1511 NTDSTEA
-1518 SLDEYARHV
+1518 NLDEYARHV
-1527 PVYINIDTST
+1527 PVQINIDTST

-1559 YTNGSSSIT
+1559 YTNGSSPIT
-1568 VYGNYSDGVSGIQ
+1568 VYGNYSDEVSGIQ

-1616 AQGIDAV
+1616 AQEIDAV
-1623 TAISFNVDES
+1623 TAISFNVNESGES

-1708 SYSVYQPSSSEFS
+1708 SYSVYQPSSTEFS

-1763 NTFSDTAAY
+1763 NTFSDTEAY

-1777 GINIT
+1777 GINIA

-1905 QTGNDLKSLV
+1905 QTDDALKSLV

-1920 GTITKLPT
+1920 GTITKLST

-1941 ATDTYGGTLFSEGT
+1941 ATDTYGGTLFSEG
-1955 DYDKYY
+1955 DSYDKYY
-1961 KTIPSNFS
+1961 KKIPSNFS

-1994 LDTYSDGTQSYNYFT
+1994 LDTCSDGTQSYNYFT
-2009 INVDQ
+2009 INIDQ

-2025 IMYSNGGSGNISL
+2025 IMYSNGGSGIISL

-2062 TYTATIGNSNTWT
+2062 TYTATLGNSNTWT

-2175 DANLMPS
+2175 DANLVPS
-2182 DFGTDASTKWVE
+2182 DFGTDAKSKWVK

-2209 NTASL
+2209 NTVSL

-2248 AIVDQDSDRPVIK
+2248 AIVDQDSDRPIIK

-2268 TEMASSTPLPFA
+2268 KGMTSSTPLPFA

-2347 NTEAITLYYTNKE
+2347 NTEASTLYYTNKE

-2365 STTFQSGTYYF
+2365 STTFQSGTYYL

-2395 TDSNGNKYAYRDST
+2395 TDSNGNKYAYRDPT

-2429 SLEYTKTPNDESSW
+2429 SLEYTKTLTDESSW

-2480 GKTPIAKDTYGTRLK
+2480 GKTPITTDTYGTRLK
-2495 VEKKANEKDVK
+2495 VERKANDKDVK
-2506 GYTAADDNYY
+2506 DYTAADDNYY
-2516 YYALKAESSTR
+2516 YYALKDESSTR

-2541 VNTDGMKS
+2541 VNTDGMES

-2617 HMYYALSFDSIT
+2617 HMYYALSFDDST
-2629 TPATDNS
+2629 TPATDKS

-2647 SWKDDHNN
+2647 SWKDEHDNN
-2655 DGSSTINYKPYYS
+2655 GSSTINYKPYYS

-2677 YIYFDGQTTTANH
+2677 YVYFDGGQTTTASH

-2697 LIKSGV
+2697 LIDSRV

-2736 YTVVK
+2736 STVVK
-2741 HEILIDPQGDA
+2741 HKILIDPQGDA
-2752 PTVKFA
+2752 PTVTLA

-2798 ENGYDSSTVTS
+2798 ENGYDSSSVTS

-2817 LSFLDTVTSSVSGDS
+2817 LSFLDTVTSSGSGNS

-2841 SSFAPTMKDV
+2841 SSFAPTMHDV
-2851 HQWIENGY
+2851 HQWIEKGY
-2859 KVYTTITSD
+2859 KVYTNITSD
-2868 TPMLVTSANA
+2868 TPTPVPSASA
-2878 SDKSGADY
+2878 SDESGANY

-2977 KGTWWLCGTVED
+2977 KGTWWLYGTVTD

-3026 NGVGSLAL
+3026 SGVGSLAL
-3034 EIEASDKASPVHSI
+3034 VIEASDKASPVHSI
-3048 TKKLVIN
+3048 TKELVIN

-3065 SVSDFNISS
+3065 SGSDFNISS

-3089 TENVVGSYSQS
+3089 TENVVDSYSQS

-3125 KANSEINY
+3125 KAKSEINY

-3142 MWKSVSVG
+3142 MWKSVRVG

-3227 STIDGLYGYYSS
+3227 STTDGLYGYYSS

-3270 ADGSVTLHYAA
+3270 ADGSVILHYAA

-3398 LASATTNIGSATIGN
+3398 LASATTKIGSATIGN

-3443 SAYMEIPGPGTGYTL
+3443 SAYMEIPGAGTGYTL

-3531 SVCWDSNDNAEGH
+3531 SVCWDSYDDAEGH

-3551 TNKIADLTAGS
+3551 TNEIAALTAG
-3562 TKLGRDDPKVS
+3562 TTALGSDDPKVS

-3602 TTTGTLLSTYNGAW
+3602 ITTGTLLSTYNGAW
-3616 ASTPYSADTG
+3616 ASTPYSEDTG

-3670 DRSDAE
+3670 DRSKAE
-3676 SAHSVPTQT
+3676 SAHSGTTQT
-3685 SLTSYVWNNVK
+3685 SLTSYVWSNVK

-3713 PVTSSTSATAIVYK
+3713 PVNSSTSATAIVYK
-3727 ADDLGNMTS
+3727 ADDMENMTS
-3736 YYKMDVVPYVAG
+3736 YYKMDIVPYITELTTELTALNKKNPSTYG
-3748 VKTSLSSLKKKNSSV
+3748 RTSLGKYPVYYYSKADDGSV
-3763 YDRTALGHYPTSSA
+3763 KAETIVVKGFNLSSA
-3777 DKIYLYG
+3777 SIKVNGVDTAINLDSNSAFTLTDAVKSGEIYALVNEIQSLNNVNNDDGKGSYTDVENTDTLYKNYQHY
-3784 YNLKGGSLS
+3784 YNRQANNINNDLLTDNVELAVWGMNAQAVLATSGLIKEPIMHVNPTNGLLGFGFLS
-3793 DKKSTSVNLTE
+3793 GAERASYPNGASNSYEQWSWGWTSVNAMEFIYDWKGRMFGTQAGTDTY
-3804 VTPSASYSWY
+3804 TPD
-3814 SSSYFTYSKAYEA
+3814 SKA
-3827 SVTNF
+3827 SRFRIISSNWGKTLDG
-3832 TSGEV
+3832 T
-3837 KVTVNEVTSL
+3837 
-3847 NNKNKN
+3847 
-3853 SLTYNCQPNNDNN
+3853 DNM
-3866 NNLTDDLILDVWS
+3866 
-3879 FDSDAVVPISGKIEQ
+3879 SDAN
-3894 PHMAIDPVTGQIGFA
+3894 TC
-3909 FVNGPLY
+3909 Y
-3916 FSMAG
+3916 
-3921 SKEENKK
+3921 
-3928 TSYDYWMG
+3928 
-3936 SYDFF
+3936 
-3941 TSVAFTY
+3941 
-3948 DSLGYTYGVAAGG
+3948 
-3961 DINSTSADKFQFMTS
+3961 SAYH
-3976 RLGRASRTQ
+3976 A
-3985 NGSYSNTNSLRL
+3985 LRL
-3997 ESIGQKGDSAG
+3997 DYMGKPSPFVASPNRFVKPKLASAPG
-4008 NNTGTRYFDKQRI
+4008 SSAN
-4021 KSPSLATA
+4021 L
-4029 VHDKSTNVYLA
+4029 TNVYLL
-4040 YYDAMNDEIR
+4040 YYDDVQAELR
-4050 FKAGNTES
+4050 FRAGTINAEGSKPETTDFKQCPVSYGDFVDDAYHQNSKNNNNYATVYTNCSVLANTETEHKAG
-4058 SSTTYS
+4058 
-4064 YVVAVDYYDNGD
+4064 
-4076 NGYAYG
+4076 
-4082 HITLPKKQ
+4082 
-4090 TFFTDGV
+4090 
-4097 EVTFCDNKGNTV
+4097 
-4109 TDYSKYGLGTS
+4109 SKYSIAVVPS
-4120 ATYYAKSVRE
+4120 AV
-4130 SGDHTDYWFTLSTTS
+4130 
-4145 GGTGLDN
+4145 
-4152 SGYAFWNGTYTT
+4152 NG
-4164 KDNLRYP
+4164 K
-4171 SETLYLKFNVTVADT
+4171 
-4186 NFGSFVD
+4186 
-4193 YDIIGD
+4193 
-4199 PYIYRHGTVSMIAG
+4199 
-4213 DGTDYRAGSY
+4213 
-4223 VSLGVIPGSSKT
+4223 
-4235 TDVVVAIWYDETNRV
+4235 DVVVAVWQDAVNGD
-4250 LWYSYNTTPL
+4250 LLYSYMVDPL
-4260 TDRNGT
+4260 TNNHVNVDDT
-4266 TDRSGWSKPVQ
+4266 THVNPNWNPPKTILDGSSGGYCSIAVDENKHIHIAS
-4277 VFSGDLENAGEYC
+4277 FSTENAGS
-4290 QLAVDKKGGIHI
+4290 
-4302 AAYDGT
+4302 
-4308 NCDLVYA
+4308 LVYT
-4315 YLSDYSATPA
+4315 YLDSYDSSYDKEKN
-4325 TCIVDGSGVIGSNL
+4325 TCIIDSYGTSGWYLNMEIAKDSNGNN
-4339 TIDVALDASE
+4339 
-4349 KAIPRIGY
+4349 IPYISY
-4357 YATSCIRPKIAY
+4357 FTTSMQRPKYAY
-4369 LVDTTSTA
+4369 LVDTRSSGANGNTWAPKAGADDEDMYTQSWETMMLPLKSSMIADDISIGVYRYATA
-4377 PAGSED
+4377 ENGHLKGEIREIP
-4383 EVFTGKWE
+4383 
-4391 CAVVPTSSNVNMQSN
+4391 
-4406 QYNKINVGV
+4406 KI
-4415 WKNNGVVTSSTPGT
+4415 TESASSTTGT
-4429 SSYTNTP
+4429 V
-4436 NSYNSTSYGYV
+4436 G
-4447 WGNGT
+4447 GNGT
-4452 SNPVLGYTIKVSSS
+4452 ANPVFAYGISYIGNGY
-4466 SDAIETAQMR
+4466 IETAQLK

>member
-67 VTLESTSNFIEP
+67 VTLESTSNLIEP

-103 PESEGILDGEY
+103 PESEGIIDGEY

-432 LDVDSITPYYL
+432 LDVDSVTPYYL

-453 NSVVANG
+453 NAVVANG

-529 ICHDGSTTDPH
+529 ICQDGSTTDPH

-545 AVDGGQSS
+545 AVEGGQSS

-609 STGDTRGLLNG
+609 STSDTRGLLNG

-646 KDSLSDDSWKDVAG
+646 KDSLSDASWKDVAG

-673 TVDTTSVEPSD
+673 TVDTTSVESSD
-684 TSIKY
+684 TSVKY

-704 EITYD
+704 EIPYD

-735 DLRQLI
+735 DLRANI
-741 SNNQSTP
+741 ATTV
-748 NKLTKGTTVTF
+748 NKITKASTVTF
-759 KLNDD
+759 KLSDD
-764 DGFKDS
+764 DGFMDS

-808 TPTGPTITY
+808 NPTGPTITY

-822 EGSYEIK
+822 EGSYKIE

-901 RTNPDSSVVPPL
+901 RTNPDSSVVPL

-925 DTFTPPTSEDGTVT
+925 DTFTPPTSTDGTVT
-939 YTITDTYGKSKTLTF
+939 YIITDTYGKSKTLHF
-954 GYKLDNQLPNI
+954 DYKLDNQLPNI
-965 TIDNVTET
+965 TISKVTET
-973 SLGTNNASY
+973 SLGTNNASH

-1001 KVEVSFDEKQ
+1001 KVEVDFDTDH
-1011 SKVYQASG
+1011 SNVDQASG
-1019 NSNWTYIARFSELN
+1019 NSTWNYIARFSELN

-1038 NTLYARAVDN
+1038 NTFYARAVDN

-1072 KYTDVNSIDHNLSST
+1072 KYTDVNSIDHILSST

-1099 LAYDSNALATVK
+1099 RAYDSNALATVK
-1111 LVQTKVGGAADES
+1111 LVQTKVGGPDGSE
-1124 GQVTTITTGLSV
+1124 QVTTITTGLSV
-1136 SDNVWTFE
+1136 SNNEWTFGD
-1144 NLPRASDG
+1144 LPRASEG
-1152 TNFDAASS
+1152 TNFAADPS

-1167 KSGTYKYIVVV
+1167 ESGTYEYYVVV
-1178 TDVAGKES
+1178 KDAAGKER
-1186 RSAEYTVTVD
+1186 RSDKYTVTVD
-1196 NTPPILTLDSPS
+1196 NTPPTLTLDSPS
-1208 TNLSGEDSLSGNSY
+1208 KNLSGEDSLSGNSY
-1222 TFKATSTDARGGTGS
+1222 TFKATSTDASGGTGS

-1282 HTISIYSV
+1282 HTISVYSV
-1290 DKAGNKSSEITR
+1290 DKAGNESEKITR

-1338 VSETHGIKS
+1338 VTESHGIKS

-1358 IQNDG
+1358 IQNGG
-1363 SWTYTNTPTSDGTY
+1363 SWTYTNNPTSDGTY

-1386 AERNCSLT
+1386 AERNCSLS
-1394 KTVIVDTDYPSIPS
+1394 KTVIVDTGFPSIPS
-1408 ITVKNTTISPDSDNS
+1408 ITVKNTTIKPDSDNS
-1423 SVWFGSKILSVVVK
+1423 SVWFGSKILSVVVT
-1437 VTDNT
+1437 VTDNP

-1448 SVEYVVLDSDTE
+1448 SVEYVVLDSDSE
-1460 ANATSLADSE
+1460 ANSTSLADSE
-1470 WTAMSPDTGA
+1470 WTAMSLDTGA
-1480 DYKSSV
+1480 NYKSSV
-1486 IFNSDGENQKLYI
+1486 IFDSDGENQKLYI

-1511 NKDRTDA
+1511 NTDSTDA

-1527 PVYINIDTST
+1527 PVQINIDTST

-1559 YTNGSSSIT
+1559 YTNGSSPIT

-1623 TAISFNVDES
+1623 TAISFNFNDNESGES

-1647 AVFTPSAELFG
+1647 AVFTPRADLFG

-1708 SYSVYQPSSSEFS
+1708 SYSVYQPSSTEFS

-1777 GINIT
+1777 GINIA

-1885 ETGGSGASKVYYYVT
+1885 ENGGSGASKVYYYVT

-1920 GTITKLPT
+1920 GTITKLST

-1941 ATDTYGGTLFSEGT
+1941 ATDNYGGTLFSEGT

-1961 KTIPSNFS
+1961 KKIPSNFS

-1994 LDTYSDGTQSYNYFT
+1994 LDTCSDGTQSYNYFT
-2009 INVDQ
+2009 INIDQ

-2025 IMYSNGGSGNISL
+2025 IMYSNGGSGIISL

-2175 DANLMPS
+2175 DANLVPS
-2182 DFGTDASTKWVE
+2182 DFGTDAKSKWVK

-2214 EKEYE
+2214 EKEYK

-2248 AIVDQDSDRPVIK
+2248 AIVDQDSDRPIIK

-2268 TEMASSTPLPFA
+2268 TKMASSTPLPFA

-2347 NTEAITLYYTNKE
+2347 NTEASTLYYTNKE

-2365 STTFQSGTYYF
+2365 STTFQSGTYYL

-2388 NQATPKL
+2388 NQAAPKL

-2429 SLEYTKTPNDESSW
+2429 SLEYTKTSTDESSW

-2480 GKTPIAKDTYGTRLK
+2480 GKTTIAKDTYGTRLK
-2495 VEKKANEKDVK
+2495 VEVKANDKDVT
-2506 GYTAADDNYY
+2506 GYTAADENYY

-2527 EQNGKKYTEWRSSV
+2527 EQNGKTYTEWRSSV
-2541 VNTDGMKS
+2541 VNTDGMES

-2611 SKDYTE
+2611 STDYTE
-2617 HMYYALSFDSIT
+2617 HMYYALSFDGSTI
-2629 TPATDNS
+2629 PATDNS

-2697 LIKSGV
+2697 LIDSGV

-2736 YTVVK
+2736 STDVQ

-2752 PTVKFA
+2752 PTVTFA

-2798 ENGYDSSTVTS
+2798 ENGYDSSKVTS

-2817 LSFLDTVTSSVSGDS
+2817 LSFVDTVTSSGSGDS
-2832 TTYSHAYTL
+2832 TKYSHAYTL
-2841 SSFAPTMKDV
+2841 SSFAPTMHDV
-2851 HQWIENGY
+2851 HQWIEKGY
-2859 KVYTTITSD
+2859 KVYTNITSD
-2868 TPMLVTSANA
+2868 TPTPVTSASA
-2878 SDKSGADY
+2878 SDESGANY

-2943 TPVISG
+2943 RPVISG

-2977 KGTWWLCGTVED
+2977 KGTWWLYGTVED

-2998 GPATSKVSQTITGN
+2998 GPATSKVNQTITGN

-3026 NGVGSLAL
+3026 SGVGSLAL
-3034 EIEASDKASPVHSI
+3034 VIEASDKASPVHSI
-3048 TKKLVIN
+3048 TKNLVIN

-3065 SVSDFNISS
+3065 SGSDFNISS

-3089 TENVVGSYSQS
+3089 TENVVDSYSQS

-3111 DITGKH
+3111 NITGKH
-3117 VVYDVMRS
+3117 VVYDVMRT
-3125 KANSEINY
+3125 KAKSEINY
-3133 AALTSDSGL
+3133 DDLTSDSGL

-3227 STIDGLYGYYSS
+3227 STTDGLYGYYSS

-3246 HMVESVSKSGTSW
+3246 HMVESVSKSGTRW

-3281 FDNAGNYVEGSVRG
+3281 FDNAGNYVEGSVSG

-3443 SAYMEIPGPGTGYTL
+3443 TAYMEIPGPGTGYTL

-3512 TEPPVVKIRPFY
+3512 TKRPVVKIRPFY

-3531 SVCWDSNDNAEGH
+3531 SVCWDSYDDAEGH

-3551 TNKIADLTAGS
+3551 TNEIAALKAGN
-3562 TKLGRDDPKVS
+3562 TELGSDDPKVS

-3648 IDTAKRTTAAQLD
+3648 IDTAKRTKAAQLD

-3713 PVTSSTSATAIVYK
+3713 PVNSSTSATAIVYK
-3727 ADDLGNMTS
+3727 ADDLENMTS
-3736 YYKMDVVPYVAG
+3736 YYKMDIVPYISKVYTRLA
-3748 VKTSLSSLKKKNSSV
+3748 KNKNSNWSV
-3763 YDRTALGHYPTSSA
+3763 YNRTALGHYPVQSVVSNIESSITLKTSTSEDVVIYGFNLNDSSA
-3777 DKIYLYG
+3777 
-3784 YNLKGGSLS
+3784 
-3793 DKKSTSVNLTE
+3793 T
-3804 VTPSASYSWY
+3804 
-3814 SSSYFTYSKAYEA
+3814 
-3827 SVTNF
+3827 F
-3832 TSGEV
+3832 TSGSNTFTVGNETDTLLSITNNTAGQLSFNV
-3837 KVTVNEVTSL
+3837 AKLQTGELILKVNGISIL
-3847 NNKNKN
+3847 NNINDDDAAGDASESGDAYKNW
-3853 SLTYNCQPNNDNN
+3853 YNRQANGDTNNI
-3866 NNLTDDLILDVWS
+3866 LTDDVYFDVWEFNDRAATPINGLATGINMEINQKTGMLNYAFANGGLYYS
-3879 FDSDAVVPISGKIEQ
+3879 MGGNSNKTTAYSDNSYSSIYWAGDWDTFAGPCV
-3894 PHMAIDPVTGQIGFA
+3894 GFH
-3909 FVNGPLY
+3909 VD
-3916 FSMAG
+3916 
-3921 SKEENKK
+3921 E
-3928 TSYDYWMG
+3928 
-3936 SYDFF
+3936 
-3941 TSVAFTY
+3941 
-3948 DSLGYTYGVAAGG
+3948 LGYTYSVVTGG
-3961 DINSTSADKFQFMTS
+3961 DTNNSGHVDKYAFYTS
-3976 RLGRASRTQ
+3976 RWGLG
-3985 NGSYSNTNSLRL
+3985 
-3997 ESIGQKGDSAG
+3997 EKG
-4008 NNTGTRYFDKQRI
+4008 TGGTYG
-4021 KSPSLATA
+4021 
-4029 VHDKSTNVYLA
+4029 STNVLKLEHIALKTGDSTYDYSLMKYRFLSSEFA
-4040 YYDAMNDEIR
+4040 STINDNNTNLYMVYYDALTNQIR
-4050 FKAGNTES
+4050 FRAGTFSGTDKETVGGFQDEAS
-4058 SSTTYS
+4058 SQTPSWYSTTNCQIIANGESETFKTSATETVTISKITGRGAGQYVDIAVVKNRDNKDVVCVVWYDAISNRCKYS
-4064 YVVAVDYYDNGD
+4064 Y
-4076 NGYAYG
+4076 
-4082 HITLPKKQ
+4082 ITDPITNWDKL
-4090 TFFTDGV
+4090 
-4097 EVTFCDNKGNTV
+4097 KGNT
-4109 TDYSKYGLGTS
+4109 TAFEWSPPQPI
-4120 ATYYAKSVRE
+4120 
-4130 SGDHTDYWFTLSTTS
+4130 FTE
-4145 GGTGLDN
+4145 G
-4152 SGYAFWNGTYTT
+4152 
-4164 KDNLRYP
+4164 
-4171 SETLYLKFNVTVADT
+4171 
-4186 NFGSFVD
+4186 
-4193 YDIIGD
+4193 
-4199 PYIYRHGTVSMIAG
+4199 
-4213 DGTDYRAGSY
+4213 
-4223 VSLGVIPGSSKT
+4223 
-4235 TDVVVAIWYDETNRV
+4235 
-4250 LWYSYNTTPL
+4250 
-4260 TDRNGT
+4260 
-4266 TDRSGWSKPVQ
+4266 
-4277 VFSGDLENAGEYC
+4277 GEYC
-4290 QLAVDKKGGIHI
+4290 HIVADKNNHLHI
-4302 AAYDGT
+4302 AAYAGNGD
-4308 NCDLVYA
+4308 VMYA
-4315 YLSDYSATPA
+4315 YLDTYKSTPS
-4325 TCIVDGSGVIGSNL
+4325 TCVVDASGSVGEHL
-4339 TIDVALDASE
+4339 TLDVAVNS
-4349 KAIPRIGY
+4349 KKHSIPYIGY
-4357 YATSCIRPKIAY
+4357 YTGAIKKPKYAY
-4369 LVDTTSTA
+4369 LVDPTIKDSTDEFNPVA
-4377 PAGSED
+4377 AGADDYERYTGAW
-4383 EVFTGKWE
+4383 EV
-4391 CAVVPTSSNVNMQSN
+4391 AVVPTPSIMTTNREDKVN
-4406 QYNKINVGV
+4406 IGV
-4415 WKNNGVVTSSTPGT
+4415 WKKSGDLTDSKVNGVIENSSHSAIG
-4429 SSYTNTP
+4429 SSGYSATNWSKTF
-4436 NSYNSTSYGYV
+4436 
-4447 WGNGT
+4447 GNGT
-4452 SNPVLGYTIKVSSS
+4452 SNGILGYQITTSSGS
-4466 SDAIETAQMR
+4466 CLETAQMR

>member
-40 PQAGSVIRDSFAVKG
+40 PQAGSVIRDTFAVKG

-67 VTLESTSNFIEP
+67 VTLESTSNLIDP

-103 PESEGILDGEY
+103 PESEGIIDGEY

-285 MLNGTYLATDAS
+285 MLSGTYLATDAS
-297 RTAAS
+297 RSAES

-432 LDVDSITPYYL
+432 LDVDSATPYYL

-453 NSVVANG
+453 NAVVANG

-484 GSTWSSDSVVYI
+484 GITWSSDSVVYI

-529 ICHDGSTTDPH
+529 ICLDGSTTDPH

-553 FEYKIDK
+553 FEYRIDK
-560 SNFDQNVTKQYAI
+560 SNFDQDATKQYAI

-594 GPTIK
+594 GPTIR

-609 STGDTRGLLNG
+609 STGATSGLLNG

-646 KDSLSDDSWKDVAG
+646 KDSLSDAEWEDVAG
-660 LTGTIS
+660 LTGAIS
-666 DPSEFSF
+666 NPSELSF
-673 TVDTTSVEPSD
+673 TVDTTSVESSD

-704 EITYD
+704 EIPYI
-709 YTVDQSTDRPT
+709 YTVDQSTDIPT
-720 VLDDGTTLNTSLSYA
+720 VLQDGTTLNTSLSYA

-784 STDGTADFTPDS
+784 DTDGTATFTPDS
-796 NTVRTEYISIAG
+796 STVRTEYISIAG
-808 TPTGPTITY
+808 NPTGPTITY
-817 DLPDV
+817 DLPDIT
-822 EGSYEIK
+822 GSYKIE

-836 GTLQTATNTYTF
+836 GTLPTATKTYEF

-871 AVSGLDKTYAKTEY
+871 AASGLDPDYAKTQY

-901 RTNPDSSVVPPL
+901 RTNPDSSVVNL
-913 TVPSGTPPVQIT
+913 TIGSGNPPVIT
-925 DTFTPPTSEDGTVT
+925 DTFTAPTSTDNSVK
-939 YTITDTYGKSKTLTF
+939 YTITDTYNKSKELTF
-954 GYKLDNQLPNI
+954 NYKLDNEVPNI
-965 TIDNVTET
+965 TISDVTET

-982 TFTGNV
+982 TFTGNA
-988 DDLYNGVTLSGVA
+988 DDLYDSVTLSGVA
-1001 KVEVSFDEKQ
+1001 KVEVDFDTDH
-1011 SKVYQASG
+1011 SSVYQASG
-1019 NSNWTYIARFSELN
+1019 NSSWTYIARFSELN

-1048 VGNRSK
+1048 VGNRSN
-1054 WSSCD
+1054 WSSCN
-1059 FMYDVSNP
+1059 FIYDVSNP

-1072 KYTDVNSIDHNLSST
+1072 KYTDVNSTDHNLSST

-1099 LAYDSNALATVK
+1099 RAYDSNALATENSGSSIYPVK
-1111 LVQTKVGGAADES
+1111 LVQTKVGGAADGS
-1124 GQVTTITTGLSV
+1124 DQVTTITTGLSV
-1136 SDNVWTFE
+1136 NDNVWTFG
-1144 NLPRASDG
+1144 NLPRTSDG
-1152 TNFDAASS
+1152 TGFAAASS

-1167 KSGTYKYIVVV
+1167 ASGTYKYYVVV
-1178 TDVAGKES
+1178 KDAAGKES
-1186 RSAEYTVTVD
+1186 QSAEYTVTVD
-1196 NTPPILTLDSPS
+1196 NTPPTLTLDSPS

-1222 TFKATSTDARGGTGS
+1222 TFKATSTDASGGTGS

-1282 HTISIYSV
+1282 HTISVYSV
-1290 DKAGNKSSEITR
+1290 DKAGNQSTTITR

-1316 ASHPVNA
+1316 ASNPVNA
-1323 STNPNSEKTVTISGS
+1323 STNTNSARTVTISGS
-1338 VSETHGIKS
+1338 VTETHGIQS

-1363 SWTYTNTPTSDGTY
+1363 SWTYTTTPASDGTY

-1386 AERNCSLT
+1386 AERNYSLT
-1394 KTVIVDTDYPSIPS
+1394 KTVIVDTVLPSIPS
-1408 ITVKNTTISPDSDNS
+1408 ITVKNTTIVPDSDNS
-1423 SVWFGSKILSVVVK
+1423 SVWFGSKILSVVVT
-1437 VTDNT
+1437 VTDT
-1442 DGSGIA
+1442 DGSGIS
-1448 SVEYVVLDSDTE
+1448 SVEYVVLDSDSE
-1460 ANATSLADSE
+1460 ATATSLADSE

-1486 IFNSDGENQKLYI
+1486 IFDSDGENQKLYI
-1499 RAIDGAGNVKYF
+1499 RAIDVAGNVKYF
-1511 NKDRTDA
+1511 NTDSTDA
-1518 SLDEYARHV
+1518 NLDEYAKHV
-1527 PVYINIDTST
+1527 PVQINIDTST

-1552 KAVSGSV
+1552 KAASGSV
-1559 YTNGSSSIT
+1559 YTNGSSPIT

-1601 EITSVYDITGRAADA
+1601 EITSVYDITGREADA
-1616 AQGIDAV
+1616 EQGIEAV
-1623 TAISFNVDES
+1623 TAISFNES
-1633 GITTENN
+1633 GITTGNN

-1686 FNIVYDSTKP
+1686 FNIVYDSTVP
-1696 ELSNLALATSST
+1696 DLSNLALATSST
-1708 SYSVYQPSSSEFS
+1708 SYSVYQPSSSPLS

-1777 GINIT
+1777 GINIAG
-1782 DWTDTSDTSD
+1782 WTDTSGA
-1792 TRAVITATD
+1792 RAVITATD
-1801 NAGNSTSK
+1801 NAGNTTSK
-1809 EMTLKFDTSAPTVS
+1809 TMTLTFDTSAPTVS

-1829 NKDLYLRVGSNDND
+1829 NKDLYLRVGSFDND

-1852 QWSKALDTDVG
+1852 QWSEALDTDVG

-1879 RGYFED
+1879 RGYFAD

-1900 QNEPT
+1900 QTAPT
-1905 QTGNDLKSLV
+1905 QTGDALKSLV

-1920 GTITKLPT
+1920 GTITKLST

-1934 FYNVTAD
+1934 FYNVTAG
-1941 ATDTYGGTLFSEGT
+1941 ATDSYGGTLFSEGT
-1955 DYDKYY
+1955 SFDKYY
-1961 KTIPSNFS
+1961 KTISSNFS
-1969 ESLSGFATGK
+1969 ESLSGFATGE

-1994 LDTYSDGTQSYNYFT
+1994 LDTCSDGSQSYNYFT

-2014 IGPVITTNTTD
+2014 TAPTITTNTTD

-2038 SGTVTDADAGVKSL
+2038 SGTVTDVAAGVKSL

-2062 TYTATIGNSNTWT
+2062 TYTATIDSGTWT

-2097 DKAGTGNT
+2097 DNAGTGNT

-2117 TAPTLTL
+2117 TAPALTL
-2124 NSPTDADTSTNTTEI
+2124 NSPTDADTSTDTTDI

-2160 LTLYYTWSESIKNKT
+2160 ITLYYTWSDTIKNKT
-2175 DANLMPS
+2175 DANLESS
-2182 DFGTDASTKWVE
+2182 DFGSDSLSQWVE

-2219 ENETP
+2219 EDETP
-2224 KTTLYLMASAKDKAG
+2224 KTTVYLMASAKDKAG
-2239 NTGYSNRVT
+2239 NTGYSNRVE
-2248 AIVDQDSDRPVIK
+2248 AIVDQDTDRPVIT
-2261 FTNLELS
+2261 FTNLNLLAENGAV
-2268 TEMASSTPLPFA
+2268 MASATPLPF
-2280 SNSLYGS
+2280 SSDKLYGS
-2287 VTDDDGIISIKYKI
+2287 VTDDDRIIGIRYKK
-2301 GEDGEFTT
+2301 GESGSWTT
-2309 VSGSNGSFN
+2309 LSNSNGSFN
-2318 ISLSDGSKNL
+2318 ISLGEGSNAL
-2328 SFEVTDCESVV
+2328 YFEVTDCESVV
-2339 LSEKPDDW
+2339 LSEEPADW
-2347 NTEAITLYYTNKE
+2347 NTETYYTDNTCE
-2360 CTTAA
+2360 TAA
-2365 STTFQSGTYYF
+2365 TTFVAGTYYC
-2376 KKTFTSSSNDSY
+2376 KKTFTSLSSDSY
-2388 NQATPKL
+2388 SVDTPKL
-2395 TDSNGNKYAYRDST
+2395 TDSNNNNYGYRDST
-2409 SGKKISVTY
+2409 TGRMLTVTY
-2418 LKVDTKKPDVL
+2418 ITVDTKDPEVT
-2429 SLEYTKTPNDESSW
+2429 SLEYTKTPDDESSW

-2450 GGKNA
+2450 GGTNA
-2455 NNFYIR
+2455 NSFYIR
-2461 QFAYDANGI
+2461 LFAYDMNGI
-2470 ADSKVETNSE
+2470 KESE
-2480 GKTPIAKDTYGTRLK
+2480 PAATIKTVTYGTRLK
-2495 VEKKANEKDVK
+2495 LIKKENDVSSGTGAVT

-2516 YYALKAESSTR
+2516 YYALTEDETSTR
-2527 EQNGKKYTEWRSSV
+2527 VQSGNTYTQWCSAEIK
-2541 VNTDGMKS
+2541 TEGMES
-2549 GNRNVIFEVFDGTS
+2549 GNRDVIFEVFDGTS
-2563 STETE
+2563 SKETKVTLE
-2568 AIIVID
+2568 ID
-2574 NTCPVISVSAPDS
+2574 NTNPVISINAPSEDQITS
-2587 SQNSKGNVTAYGE
+2587 GNVTAYGE

-2611 SKDYTE
+2611 STDYTE
-2617 HMYYALSFDSIT
+2617 HMYYALSFDDST

-2636 ESALAN
+2636 ASALAN

-2647 SWKDDHNN
+2647 SWKDEDGN
-2655 DGSSTINYKPYYS
+2655 DGSSTIEYKPYYS

-2677 YIYFDGQTTTANH
+2677 YIYFDGGNSQTSTH
-2690 DVTFKQF
+2690 PGTFKQF
-2697 LIKSGV
+2697 LIDSGV

-2736 YTVVK
+2736 STVEK
-2741 HEILIDPQGDA
+2741 REFMIDPQGDA
-2752 PTVKFA
+2752 PTVTLA

-2775 IATDDYGNTIGVD
+2775 IATDDYGTNIGVD

-2817 LSFLDTVTSSVSGDS
+2817 LSFVDTVTSSGSGDS

-2841 SSFAPTMKDV
+2841 SSFAPTMTDV

-2859 KVYTTITSD
+2859 DVYTNITSD
-2868 TPMLVTSANA
+2868 PTQVTSASA
-2878 SDKSGADY
+2878 SSASGADY

-2894 SAWSLAINA
+2894 SAWSLAIN
-2903 GGEFNPDEG
+2903 GSGEFNPDTG

-2927 NNLSRYQQQLS
+2927 NILSRYYQQQLS

-2949 LYLRQYA
+2949 LYLRQY
-2956 DNENGKGAVT
+2956 DSEGNIT

-2977 KGTWWLCGTVED
+2977 KEKWWLCGTVTD

-2998 GPATSKVSQTITGN
+2998 GPATSKTSQNISGD
-3012 AAAKETFN
+3012 ASAQETFK
-3020 YLLSTG
+3020 YELSTG
-3026 NGVGSLAL
+3026 SGVGSLAL
-3034 EIEASDKASPVHSI
+3034 VIEASDKASPVHTI
-3048 TKKLVIN
+3048 TKELVIN
-3055 YDNTPPELVT
+3055 YDNTPPGLVT
-3065 SVSDFNISS
+3065 SGSDFNISS

-3111 DITGKH
+3111 NITGKH

-3125 KANSEINY
+3125 KANSEIDY
-3133 AALTSDSGL
+3133 ADLTSDSGL
-3142 MWKSVSVG
+3142 MWKSVSVS
-3150 RSSSSLGTLTLST
+3150 RSSSSLGTLTLSA

-3227 STIDGLYGYYSS
+3227 STTDGLYGYYSS

-3270 ADGSVTLHYAA
+3270 ADGSVTLHYVA
-3281 FDNAGNYVEGSVRG
+3281 FDNAGNYEEGSVSG

-3356 DNDYDASGSAFMT
+3356 DNDYNASGSAFMT

-3413 GTDNGIDETIDN
+3413 GTDNGIDETIDD

-3443 SAYMEIPGPGTGYTL
+3443 SAYMEIPGAGTGYTL

-3491 LDSTNRLSA
+3491 LDSDNRLSA

-3524 WNSKTEN
+3524 WNSKTDN
-3531 SVCWDSNDNAEGH
+3531 SVSWTSDSTPLAEGH

-3551 TNKIADLTAGS
+3551 TNEIAALTAG
-3562 TKLGRDDPKVS
+3562 TTALGSDDPKVS

-3602 TTTGTLLSTYNGAW
+3602 TATLLSTYNGAW
-3616 ASTPYSADTG
+3616 ASTAYSADTG
-3626 WGFEAEDVYCNGDG
+3626 WGFEAEDIYCNGDG

-3670 DRSDAE
+3670 DRSNAE
-3676 SAHSVPTQT
+3676 SDHSGTTQT
-3685 SLTSYVWNNVK
+3685 TLSTYKWDDVK
-3696 DEDNALTTYYTD
+3696 DQENALTTYYTD
-3708 FYCNT
+3708 FYCRT
-3713 PVTSSTSATAIVYK
+3713 LVTSSTSTSAVVYK
-3727 ADDLGNMTS
+3727 ADDLEDMTS
-3736 YYKMDVVPYVAG
+3736 YYKMDIVPYISKVYTNLAKN
-3748 VKTSLSSLKKKNSSV
+3748 KTSNWSV
-3763 YDRTALGHYPTSSA
+3763 YNRTALGHYPVQSVVSNIDSSITLKTTTSEDVVIYGFNLNDSSA
-3777 DKIYLYG
+3777 
-3784 YNLKGGSLS
+3784 
-3793 DKKSTSVNLTE
+3793 T
-3804 VTPSASYSWY
+3804 
-3814 SSSYFTYSKAYEA
+3814 
-3827 SVTNF
+3827 F
-3832 TSGEV
+3832 TSGSNTFEV
-3837 KVTVNEVTSL
+3837 DGTNGLGIDNSTAGQLSFNVAKLQSGELNLKVNDISIL
-3847 NNKNKN
+3847 NNI
-3853 SLTYNCQPNNDNN
+3853 NDNDAAGDASEAGDAYKNWYNRQANGDTN
-3866 NNLTDDLILDVWS
+3866 NILTDNVYFDVWE
-3879 FDSDAVVPISGKIEQ
+3879 FNDRAATPINGLATGINMEVNQ
-3894 PHMAIDPVTGQIGFA
+3894 VTGMLNYAFANGGLYYSMGGNTDKTTAYSTDNSYSSIYWAGDWDTFAGPCVGFH
-3909 FVNGPLY
+3909 VD
-3916 FSMAG
+3916 
-3921 SKEENKK
+3921 E
-3928 TSYDYWMG
+3928 
-3936 SYDFF
+3936 
-3941 TSVAFTY
+3941 
-3948 DSLGYTYGVAAGG
+3948 LGYTYSLDSGG
-3961 DINSTSADKFQFMTS
+3961 DT
-3976 RLGRASRTQ
+3976 
-3985 NGSYSNTNSLRL
+3985 NGSGSVDKWVLYSSRWGLGTRDTGGTLGGTNSLRL
-3997 ESIGQKGDSAG
+3997 EEIALKTGD
-4008 NNTGTRYFDKQRI
+4008 GTFAYSLMKYRFL
-4021 KSPSLATA
+4021 SPEFAST
-4029 VHDKSTNVYLA
+4029 VSGTSTNLYLV
-4040 YYDAMNDEIR
+4040 YYDALTNQIR
-4050 FKAGNTES
+4050 FRAGTFTKTSKESKGGFQDEYTNGTPSYYSTNNCQVIANGESDPFNTSGTATVTIDQITGRGAGQYVDVAVVKNDDEKDVVCVVWYDAIS
-4058 SSTTYS
+4058 NSCKYS
-4064 YVVAVDYYDNGD
+4064 Y
-4076 NGYAYG
+4076 
-4082 HITLPKKQ
+4082 ITDPITNWNTL
-4090 TFFTDGV
+4090 
-4097 EVTFCDNKGNTV
+4097 KGNT
-4109 TDYSKYGLGTS
+4109 TALNWSTPQ
-4120 ATYYAKSVRE
+4120 TI
-4130 SGDHTDYWFTLSTTS
+4130 FTE
-4145 GGTGLDN
+4145 G
-4152 SGYAFWNGTYTT
+4152 
-4164 KDNLRYP
+4164 
-4171 SETLYLKFNVTVADT
+4171 
-4186 NFGSFVD
+4186 
-4193 YDIIGD
+4193 
-4199 PYIYRHGTVSMIAG
+4199 
-4213 DGTDYRAGSY
+4213 
-4223 VSLGVIPGSSKT
+4223 
-4235 TDVVVAIWYDETNRV
+4235 
-4250 LWYSYNTTPL
+4250 
-4260 TDRNGT
+4260 
-4266 TDRSGWSKPVQ
+4266 
-4277 VFSGDLENAGEYC
+4277 GEYC
-4290 QLAVDKKGGIHI
+4290 HIVSDKNNHLHI
-4302 AAYDGT
+4302 AAYAGNSD
-4308 NCDLVYA
+4308 VMYA
-4315 YLSDYSATPA
+4315 YLDTYTS
-4325 TCIVDGSGVIGSNL
+4325 
-4339 TIDVALDASE
+4339 DASTATVDNSNSVGE
-4349 KAIPRIGY
+4349 HLTLDVGVNSKGNSIPYIGY
-4357 YATSCIRPKIAY
+4357 YTGAIKKPKYAY
-4369 LVDTTSTA
+4369 LVDPTVEDSTA
-4377 PAGSED
+4377 SFTQVADGADTNEL
-4383 EVFTGKWE
+4383 FTGAWE
-4391 CAVVPTSSNVNMQSN
+4391 VVTVPTPSTMTTNREDKV
-4406 QYNKINVGV
+4406 NVGL
-4415 WKNNGVVTSSTPGT
+4415 WKSSGVITNSTSGT
-4429 SSYTNTP
+4429 SSKANTINGYSSTNWSKT
-4436 NSYNSTSYGYV
+4436 

-4452 SNPVLGYTIKVSSS
+4452 ANGVLGYQVTTGTGTCL
-4466 SDAIETAQMR
+4466 ETAQMR

>member
-517 AVFKDKTSNPTA
+517 AVFKDKTSDPTA
-529 ICHDGSTTDPH
+529 ICQDGSTTDPH

-545 AVDGGQSS
+545 AVEGGQSS

-646 KDSLSDDSWKDVAG
+646 TDSLSDASWKDVAG
-660 LTGTIS
+660 LTGAIS

-673 TVDTTSVEPSD
+673 TVDTTVDTTSDTTSVESSD

-695 AYDEAGNKS
+695 AFDEAGNKS

-709 YTVDQSTDRPT
+709 YTVDQSTDKPT

-770 TDNSSGIVIKSTKN
+770 TKDSSGNNDSSGLKISYKKKS
-784 STDGTADFTPDS
+784 ADS
-796 NTVRTEYISIAG
+796 NNESTFEASTTVYPSKFISIAG
-808 TPTGPTITY
+808 NPTGPTVTY
-817 DLPDV
+817 TLPD
-822 EGSYEIK
+822 EAGSYEIK
-829 LILTDKY
+829 LELTDMVENLK
-836 GTLQTATNTYTF
+836 TSTNTYIF
-848 YVQLTGNAPTVSMS
+848 YVQLTGNAPTVSITTSPDFVTRKPATGHDS
-862 TTPSYVTTN
+862 TF
-871 AVSGLDKTYAKTEY
+871 AKTEF
-885 TTTLTI
+885 TVNLTI
-891 TEGSAPFTAT
+891 TEGSDPFTAT
-901 RTNPDSSVVPPL
+901 RTNPDSKTKTL
-913 TVPSGTPPVQIT
+913 TVNASDPYYVIT
-925 DTFTPPTSEDGTVT
+925 DTFTPTTTS
-939 YTITDTYGKSKTLTF
+939 S
-954 GYKLDNQLPNI
+954 
-965 TIDNVTET
+965 
-973 SLGTNNASY
+973 
-982 TFTGNV
+982 
-988 DDLYNGVTLSGVA
+988 
-1001 KVEVSFDEKQ
+1001 
-1011 SKVYQASG
+1011 
-1019 NSNWTYIARFSELN
+1019 
-1033 LTEGS
+1033 
-1038 NTLYARAVDN
+1038 
-1048 VGNRSK
+1048 
-1054 WSSCD
+1054 
-1059 FMYDVSNP
+1059 
-1067 EASIT
+1067 
-1072 KYTDVNSIDHNLSST
+1072 
-1087 SFDYGYK
+1087 
-1094 FSLSG
+1094 
-1099 LAYDSNALATVK
+1099 DS
-1111 LVQTKVGGAADES
+1111 
-1124 GQVTTITTGLSV
+1124 
-1136 SDNVWTFE
+1136 
-1144 NLPRASDG
+1144 
-1152 TNFDAASS
+1152 
-1160 TSGETKA
+1160 
-1167 KSGTYKYIVVV
+1167 VV
-1178 TDVAGKES
+1178 
-1186 RSAEYTVTVD
+1186 YTVTD
-1196 NTPPILTLDSPS
+1196 TFGEFRELTFNYKIDSTAPSISSIKINTTEVEPNSNPSGWFDSKFLPLVV
-1208 TNLSGEDSLSGNSY
+1208 TAEDETGGSGN
-1222 TFKATSTDARGGTGS
+1222 
-1237 QYIYYKFDSD
+1237 
-1247 SEYTQA
+1247 
-1253 SIDDGVQWKLTKTL
+1253 V
-1267 GTGTSG
+1267 
-1273 SEYDFYEGQ
+1273 
-1282 HTISIYSV
+1282 
-1290 DKAGNKSSEITR
+1290 
-1302 TFYVDQAAPVVSAS
+1302 
-1316 ASHPVNA
+1316 
-1323 STNPNSEKTVTISGS
+1323 
-1338 VSETHGIKS
+1338 
-1347 FTINGEDCKSL
+1347 
-1358 IQNDG
+1358 
-1363 SWTYTNTPTSDGTY
+1363 
-1377 TYEIIATDN
+1377 
-1386 AERNCSLT
+1386 
-1394 KTVIVDTDYPSIPS
+1394 
-1408 ITVKNTTISPDSDNS
+1408 
-1423 SVWFGSKILSVVVK
+1423 
-1437 VTDNT
+1437 
-1442 DGSGIA
+1442 
-1448 SVEYVVLDSDTE
+1448 SVEYVVLDSDSE
-1460 ANATSLADSE
+1460 ADATSLADSE
-1470 WTAMSPDTGA
+1470 WTEMIFVSGEG
-1480 DYKSSV
+1480 YKSSAS
-1486 IFNSDGENQKLYI
+1486 FNSDGENQKLYI

-1511 NKDRTDA
+1511 NTDSTEA
-1518 SLDEYARHV
+1518 NLDEYARHV
-1527 PVYINIDTST
+1527 PVQINIDTST

-1559 YTNGSSSIT
+1559 YTNGSSPIT
-1568 VYGNYSDGVSGIQ
+1568 VYGNYSDEVSGIQ

-1616 AQGIDAV
+1616 AQRIDAV
-1623 TAISFNVDES
+1623 TAISFNVNESGES

-1647 AVFTPSAELFG
+1647 AVFTPRAALFG

-1734 GNSSDS
+1734 GNSSDY

-1777 GINIT
+1777 GINIA

-1885 ETGGSGASKVYYYVT
+1885 ENGGSGASKVYYYVT
-1900 QNEPT
+1900 QNDPP
-1905 QTGNDLKSLV
+1905 QTDDALKSLV

-1941 ATDTYGGTLFSEGT
+1941 ATDSYGGTLFSEG
-1955 DYDKYY
+1955 DSYDKYY
-1961 KTIPSNFS
+1961 KKIPSNFS

-1994 LDTYSDGTQSYNYFT
+1994 LDTCSDGTQSYNYFT
-2009 INVDQ
+2009 INIDQ

-2025 IMYSNGGSGNISL
+2025 IMYSNGGSGIISL

-2062 TYTATIGNSNTWT
+2062 TYTATLGNSNTWT

-2175 DANLMPS
+2175 DANLVPS
-2182 DFGTDASTKWVE
+2182 DFGTDAKSKWVK

-2209 NTASL
+2209 NTVSL

-2248 AIVDQDSDRPVIK
+2248 AIVDQDSDRPIIK

-2347 NTEAITLYYTNKE
+2347 NTEASTLYYTNKE

-2365 STTFQSGTYYF
+2365 STTFQSGTYYL

-2429 SLEYTKTPNDESSW
+2429 SLEYTKTPADESSW
-2443 STTASTY
+2443 STSASTY
-2450 GGKNA
+2450 GGTNA
-2455 NNFYIR
+2455 NNFCIR

-2470 ADSKVETNSE
+2470 ADSKGET
-2480 GKTPIAKDTYGTRLK
+2480 TIATDTYGTRLK
-2495 VEKKANEKDVK
+2495 VEKKANDNAVT
-2506 GYTAADDNYY
+2506 GYTAADENYY
-2516 YYALKAESSTR
+2516 YYALTKEKSSTR
-2527 EQNGKKYTEWRSSV
+2527 VQNGKTYTEWRSSV
-2541 VNTDGMKS
+2541 VNTGGMES
-2549 GNRNVIFEVFDGTS
+2549 GNRNAIFEVFDGTS
-2563 STETE
+2563 PTETE

-2617 HMYYALSFDSIT
+2617 HMYYALSFDDST
-2629 TPATDNS
+2629 TPATDKS

-2647 SWKDDHNN
+2647 SWKDEHDNN
-2655 DGSSTINYKPYYS
+2655 GSSTINYKPYYS

-2677 YIYFDGQTTTANH
+2677 YVYFDGGQTTTASH

-2697 LIKSGV
+2697 LINSGV

-2752 PTVKFA
+2752 PTVTLA

-2788 SVWVQIISAI
+2788 SVWAQIISAI

-2817 LSFLDTVTSSVSGDS
+2817 LSFVDTVTSSGSGDS
-2832 TTYSHAYTL
+2832 TKYSHAYTL
-2841 SSFAPTMKDV
+2841 SSFAPTMHDV
-2851 HQWIENGY
+2851 HQWIEKGY
-2859 KVYTTITSD
+2859 KVYTNITSD
-2868 TPMLVTSANA
+2868 TPTQVTSASA
-2878 SDKSGADY
+2878 SDESGANY

-2894 SAWSLAINA
+2894 SAWSLAIN
-2903 GGEFNPDEG
+2903 GRGEFDPDEG

-2956 DNENGKGAVT
+2956 DNENGEGAVT

-2977 KGTWWLCGTVED
+2977 KGTWWLYGTVED

-2998 GPATSKVSQTITGN
+2998 GPETSKVNQTITGN

-3026 NGVGSLAL
+3026 SGVGSLAL
-3034 EIEASDKASPVHSI
+3034 VIEASDKASPVHSI
-3048 TKKLVIN
+3048 PKKLVIN

-3065 SVSDFNISS
+3065 SGSDFNISS

-3133 AALTSDSGL
+3133 GALTSDSGL

-3150 RSSSSLGTLTLST
+3150 RSSSSLGTLTLSS

-3195 DGQPEYTAATE
+3195 DGQPEYTAASE

-3227 STIDGLYGYYSS
+3227 SITDGLYGYYSS

-3356 DNDYDASGSAFMT
+3356 DNDYNASGSAFMT

-3398 LASATTNIGSATIGN
+3398 LASATTYIGSATIGN

-3443 SAYMEIPGPGTGYTL
+3443 SAYMEIPGAGTGYTL

-3491 LDSTNRLSA
+3491 LDSDNRLSA

-3512 TEPPVVKIRPFY
+3512 TKPPVVKIRPFY

-3531 SVCWDSNDNAEGH
+3531 SVCWDSYDDAEGH

-3551 TNKIADLTAGS
+3551 TNEIAALTAVTTALGS
-3562 TKLGRDDPKVS
+3562 DDPKVS

-3602 TTTGTLLSTYNGAW
+3602 ITTGTLLSTYNGAW
-3616 ASTPYSADTG
+3616 ASTAYSADTG

-3670 DRSDAE
+3670 DRSNAE
-3676 SAHSVPTQT
+3676 SAHSGTTQT
-3685 SLTSYVWNNVK
+3685 SLTSYVWSNVK
-3696 DEDNALTTYYTD
+3696 DEDNAITTYYTD

-3713 PVTSSTSATAIVYK
+3713 PVNSSTSDTAIVYK
-3727 ADDLGNMTS
+3727 ADDLEDMTS
-3736 YYKMDVVPYVAG
+3736 YYKMDIVPYITELTTELTALNKKNPSTYG
-3748 VKTSLSSLKKKNSSV
+3748 RTSLGKYPVYYYSKADDGSV
-3763 YDRTALGHYPTSSA
+3763 KAETIVVKGFNLSSA
-3777 DKIYLYG
+3777 SIKVNGVDTAINLDSNSAFTLTDAVKSGEIYALVNEIQSLNNVNNDDGKGSYTDVENTDTLYKNYQHY
-3784 YNLKGGSLS
+3784 YNRQANNINNDLLTDNVELAVWGMNAQAVLATSGLIKEPIMHVNPTNGLLGFGFLS
-3793 DKKSTSVNLTE
+3793 GAERASYPNGASNSYEQWSWGWTSVNAMEFIYDWKGRMFGTQAGTDTY
-3804 VTPSASYSWY
+3804 TPD
-3814 SSSYFTYSKAYEA
+3814 SKA
-3827 SVTNF
+3827 SRFRIISSNWGKTLDG
-3832 TSGEV
+3832 T
-3837 KVTVNEVTSL
+3837 
-3847 NNKNKN
+3847 
-3853 SLTYNCQPNNDNN
+3853 DNM
-3866 NNLTDDLILDVWS
+3866 
-3879 FDSDAVVPISGKIEQ
+3879 SDAN
-3894 PHMAIDPVTGQIGFA
+3894 TC
-3909 FVNGPLY
+3909 Y
-3916 FSMAG
+3916 
-3921 SKEENKK
+3921 
-3928 TSYDYWMG
+3928 
-3936 SYDFF
+3936 
-3941 TSVAFTY
+3941 
-3948 DSLGYTYGVAAGG
+3948 
-3961 DINSTSADKFQFMTS
+3961 SAYH
-3976 RLGRASRTQ
+3976 A
-3985 NGSYSNTNSLRL
+3985 LRL
-3997 ESIGQKGDSAG
+3997 DYMGKPSPFVASPNRFVKPKLASAPG
-4008 NNTGTRYFDKQRI
+4008 SSAN
-4021 KSPSLATA
+4021 L
-4029 VHDKSTNVYLA
+4029 TNVYLL
-4040 YYDAMNDEIR
+4040 YYDDVQAELR
-4050 FKAGNTES
+4050 FRAGTINAEGSKPETTDFKQCPVSYGDFVDDAYHQNSKNNNNYATVYTNCSVLANTETEHKAG
-4058 SSTTYS
+4058 
-4064 YVVAVDYYDNGD
+4064 
-4076 NGYAYG
+4076 
-4082 HITLPKKQ
+4082 
-4090 TFFTDGV
+4090 
-4097 EVTFCDNKGNTV
+4097 
-4109 TDYSKYGLGTS
+4109 SKYSIAVVPS
-4120 ATYYAKSVRE
+4120 AV
-4130 SGDHTDYWFTLSTTS
+4130 
-4145 GGTGLDN
+4145 
-4152 SGYAFWNGTYTT
+4152 NG
-4164 KDNLRYP
+4164 K
-4171 SETLYLKFNVTVADT
+4171 
-4186 NFGSFVD
+4186 
-4193 YDIIGD
+4193 
-4199 PYIYRHGTVSMIAG
+4199 
-4213 DGTDYRAGSY
+4213 
-4223 VSLGVIPGSSKT
+4223 
-4235 TDVVVAIWYDETNRV
+4235 DVVVAVWQDAVNGD
-4250 LWYSYNTTPL
+4250 LLYSYMVDPL
-4260 TDRNGT
+4260 TNNHVNVDDT
-4266 TDRSGWSKPVQ
+4266 THVNPNWNPPKTILDGSSGGYCSIAVDENKHIHIAS
-4277 VFSGDLENAGEYC
+4277 FSTENAGS
-4290 QLAVDKKGGIHI
+4290 
-4302 AAYDGT
+4302 
-4308 NCDLVYA
+4308 LVYT
-4315 YLSDYSATPA
+4315 YLDSYDSSYDKEKN
-4325 TCIVDGSGVIGSNL
+4325 TCIIDSYGTSGWYLNMEIAKDSNGNN
-4339 TIDVALDASE
+4339 
-4349 KAIPRIGY
+4349 IPYISY
-4357 YATSCIRPKIAY
+4357 FTTSMQRPKYAY
-4369 LVDTTSTA
+4369 LVDTRSSGANGNTWAPKAGADDEDMYTQSWETMMLPLKSSMIADDISIGVYRYATA
-4377 PAGSED
+4377 ENGHLKGEIREIP
-4383 EVFTGKWE
+4383 
-4391 CAVVPTSSNVNMQSN
+4391 
-4406 QYNKINVGV
+4406 KI
-4415 WKNNGVVTSSTPGT
+4415 TESASSTTGT
-4429 SSYTNTP
+4429 V
-4436 NSYNSTSYGYV
+4436 G
-4447 WGNGT
+4447 GNGT
-4452 SNPVLGYTIKVSSS
+4452 ANPVFAYGISYIGNGY
-4466 SDAIETAQMR
+4466 IETAQLK

>member
-55 SWSDDGAISSIK
+55 SWSDDGAISSLK
-67 VTLESTSNFIEP
+67 VTLESTSNLIEP

-103 PESEGILDGEY
+103 PESEGIIDGEY

-453 NSVVANG
+453 NAVVANG

-470 GAAPDLSALQTSTD
+470 GAAPDLSSLQTSTD

-529 ICHDGSTTDPH
+529 ICQDGSTIDPH

-545 AVDGGQSS
+545 AVEGGQSS
-553 FEYKIDK
+553 FEYRIDK

-609 STGDTRGLLNG
+609 STGDPRGLLNG

-646 KDSLSDDSWKDVAG
+646 TDSLSDASWKDVAG
-660 LTGTIS
+660 LTGAIS

-673 TVDTTSVEPSD
+673 TVDTTSVERSD

-704 EITYD
+704 EIPYF

-770 TDNSSGIVIKSTKN
+770 TKDSSGNNDSSGLKISYKKKS
-784 STDGTADFTPDS
+784 ADS
-796 NTVRTEYISIAG
+796 NNESTFEASTTVYPSKFISIAG
-808 TPTGPTITY
+808 NPTGPTVTY
-817 DLPDV
+817 TLPD
-822 EGSYEIK
+822 EAGSYEIK
-829 LILTDKY
+829 LELTDMVENLK
-836 GTLQTATNTYTF
+836 TSTNTYTF
-848 YVQLTGNAPTVSMS
+848 YVQLTGNAPTVSITTSPDFVTRKPATGHDS
-862 TTPSYVTTN
+862 TF
-871 AVSGLDKTYAKTEY
+871 AKTEF
-885 TTTLTI
+885 TVNLTI
-891 TEGSAPFTAT
+891 TEGSDPFTAT
-901 RTNPDSSVVPPL
+901 RTNPDPTTKTL
-913 TVPSGTPPVQIT
+913 TVNASDPYYVIT
-925 DTFTPPTSEDGTVT
+925 DTFTPTTTS
-939 YTITDTYGKSKTLTF
+939 S
-954 GYKLDNQLPNI
+954 
-965 TIDNVTET
+965 
-973 SLGTNNASY
+973 
-982 TFTGNV
+982 
-988 DDLYNGVTLSGVA
+988 
-1001 KVEVSFDEKQ
+1001 
-1011 SKVYQASG
+1011 
-1019 NSNWTYIARFSELN
+1019 
-1033 LTEGS
+1033 
-1038 NTLYARAVDN
+1038 
-1048 VGNRSK
+1048 
-1054 WSSCD
+1054 
-1059 FMYDVSNP
+1059 
-1067 EASIT
+1067 
-1072 KYTDVNSIDHNLSST
+1072 
-1087 SFDYGYK
+1087 
-1094 FSLSG
+1094 
-1099 LAYDSNALATVK
+1099 DS
-1111 LVQTKVGGAADES
+1111 
-1124 GQVTTITTGLSV
+1124 
-1136 SDNVWTFE
+1136 
-1144 NLPRASDG
+1144 
-1152 TNFDAASS
+1152 
-1160 TSGETKA
+1160 
-1167 KSGTYKYIVVV
+1167 VV
-1178 TDVAGKES
+1178 
-1186 RSAEYTVTVD
+1186 YTVTD
-1196 NTPPILTLDSPS
+1196 TFGEFRELTFNYKIDSTAPSISSIKINTTEVEPNSNPSGWFDSKFLPLVV
-1208 TNLSGEDSLSGNSY
+1208 TAEDETGGSGN
-1222 TFKATSTDARGGTGS
+1222 
-1237 QYIYYKFDSD
+1237 
-1247 SEYTQA
+1247 
-1253 SIDDGVQWKLTKTL
+1253 V
-1267 GTGTSG
+1267 
-1273 SEYDFYEGQ
+1273 
-1282 HTISIYSV
+1282 
-1290 DKAGNKSSEITR
+1290 
-1302 TFYVDQAAPVVSAS
+1302 
-1316 ASHPVNA
+1316 
-1323 STNPNSEKTVTISGS
+1323 
-1338 VSETHGIKS
+1338 
-1347 FTINGEDCKSL
+1347 
-1358 IQNDG
+1358 
-1363 SWTYTNTPTSDGTY
+1363 
-1377 TYEIIATDN
+1377 
-1386 AERNCSLT
+1386 
-1394 KTVIVDTDYPSIPS
+1394 
-1408 ITVKNTTISPDSDNS
+1408 
-1423 SVWFGSKILSVVVK
+1423 
-1437 VTDNT
+1437 
-1442 DGSGIA
+1442 
-1448 SVEYVVLDSDTE
+1448 SVEYVVLDSDSE
-1460 ANATSLADSE
+1460 ADATSLADSE
-1470 WTAMSPDTGA
+1470 WTEMIFVSGEG
-1480 DYKSSV
+1480 YKSSAS
-1486 IFNSDGENQKLYI
+1486 FNSDGENQKLYI

-1511 NKDRTDA
+1511 NTDSTEA
-1518 SLDEYARHV
+1518 NLDEYARHV
-1527 PVYINIDTST
+1527 PVQINIDTST

-1559 YTNGSSSIT
+1559 YTNGSSPIT
-1568 VYGNYSDGVSGIQ
+1568 VYGNYSDEVSGIQ

-1623 TAISFNVDES
+1623 TAISFNVNESGES

-1686 FNIVYDSTKP
+1686 FNIVYDSTEP

-1708 SYSVYQPSSSEFS
+1708 SYSVYQPSSTEFS

-1777 GINIT
+1777 GINIA

-1809 EMTLKFDTSAPTVS
+1809 TMTLKFDTSAPTVS

-1885 ETGGSGASKVYYYVT
+1885 ENGGSGASKVYYYVT
-1900 QNEPT
+1900 QNKPTQTEPT
-1905 QTGNDLKSLV
+1905 QTDDALKSLV

-1941 ATDTYGGTLFSEGT
+1941 ATDSYGGTLFSEGT

-1961 KTIPSNFS
+1961 KKIPSNFS

-2009 INVDQ
+2009 INIDQ

-2025 IMYSNGGSGNISL
+2025 IMYSNGGSGTISL

-2062 TYTATIGNSNTWT
+2062 TYTATLGNSNTWT

-2175 DANLMPS
+2175 DANLVPS
-2182 DFGTDASTKWVE
+2182 DFGTDAKSKWVE

-2248 AIVDQDSDRPVIK
+2248 AIVDQDSDRPIIK

-2268 TEMASSTPLPFA
+2268 TEMTSSTPLPFA

-2347 NTEAITLYYTNKE
+2347 NTEASTLYYTNKE

-2365 STTFQSGTYYF
+2365 STTFQSGTYYL

-2395 TDSNGNKYAYRDST
+2395 TDSNGNKYAYRDPT
-2409 SGKKISVTY
+2409 SEKKISVTY

-2470 ADSKVETNSE
+2470 ADSKVETTIATDTYGIADSE
-2480 GKTPIAKDTYGTRLK
+2480 GETPIATDTYGTRLK
-2495 VEKKANEKDVK
+2495 VEKKANEKDVT

-2516 YYALKAESSTR
+2516 YYALTKTKTKDESSTR
-2527 EQNGKKYTEWRSSV
+2527 VQNGKTYTEWRSSV

-2617 HMYYALSFDSIT
+2617 HMYYALSFDDST
-2629 TPATDNS
+2629 TPATDKS

-2647 SWKDDHNN
+2647 SWKDEHDNN
-2655 DGSSTINYKPYYS
+2655 GSSTINYKPYYS

-2677 YIYFDGQTTTANH
+2677 YVYFDGGQTTTASH

-2697 LIKSGV
+2697 LIDSGV
-2703 TTQALIESTNSDEK
+2703 TTQDAIESTNSDEK

-2736 YTVVK
+2736 STVVK
-2741 HEILIDPQGDA
+2741 HKILIDPQGDA
-2752 PTVKFA
+2752 PTVTLA

-2798 ENGYDSSTVTS
+2798 ENGYDSSSVTS

-2817 LSFLDTVTSSVSGDS
+2817 LSFLDTVTSSGSGNS

-2841 SSFAPTMKDV
+2841 SSFAPTMHDV
-2851 HQWIENGY
+2851 HQWIEKGY
-2859 KVYTTITSD
+2859 KVYTNITSD
-2868 TPMLVTSANA
+2868 TPTPVPSASA
-2878 SDKSGADY
+2878 SDESGANY

-2977 KGTWWLCGTVED
+2977 KGTWWLYGTVED

-2998 GPATSKVSQTITGN
+2998 GPETSKVNQTITGN

-3020 YLLSTG
+3020 YPLSTG
-3026 NGVGSLAL
+3026 SGVGSLAL
-3034 EIEASDKASPVHSI
+3034 VIEASDKASPVHSI
-3048 TKKLVIN
+3048 TKELVIN

-3065 SVSDFNISS
+3065 SDSDFNISS

-3133 AALTSDSGL
+3133 GALTSDSGL

-3150 RSSSSLGTLTLST
+3150 RSSSSLGTLTLSD

-3227 STIDGLYGYYSS
+3227 STTDGLYGYYSS

-3281 FDNAGNYVEGSVRG
+3281 FDNAGNYVESSVRG

-3443 SAYMEIPGPGTGYTL
+3443 SAYMEIPGAGTGYTL

-3491 LDSTNRLSA
+3491 LDSTKNRLSA

-3512 TEPPVVKIRPFY
+3512 TKPPVVKIRPFY

-3531 SVCWDSNDNAEGH
+3531 SVCWDSYDDAEGH

-3551 TNKIADLTAGS
+3551 TNEIAALTAVTTALGS
-3562 TKLGRDDPKVS
+3562 DDPKVS

-3616 ASTPYSADTG
+3616 ASTPYSEDTG

-3670 DRSDAE
+3670 DRSNAE
-3676 SAHSVPTQT
+3676 SAHSGTTQT
-3685 SLTSYVWNNVK
+3685 SLTSYVWSNVK
-3696 DEDNALTTYYTD
+3696 DEDNAITTYYTD

-3713 PVTSSTSATAIVYK
+3713 PVNSSTSDTAIVYK
-3727 ADDLGNMTS
+3727 ADDLEDMTS
-3736 YYKMDVVPYVAG
+3736 YYKMDIVPYITELTTELTALNKKNPSTYG
-3748 VKTSLSSLKKKNSSV
+3748 RTSLGKYPVYYYSKADDGSV
-3763 YDRTALGHYPTSSA
+3763 KAETIVVKGFNLSSA
-3777 DKIYLYG
+3777 SIKVNGVDTAINLDSNSAFTLTDAVKSGEIYALVNEIQSLNNVNNDDGKGSYTDVENTDTLYKNYQHY
-3784 YNLKGGSLS
+3784 YNRQANNINNDLLTDNVELAVWGMNAQAVLATSGLIKEPIMHVNPTNGLLGFGFLS
-3793 DKKSTSVNLTE
+3793 GAERASYPNGASNSYEQWSWGWTSVNAMEFIYDWKGRMFGTQAGTDTY
-3804 VTPSASYSWY
+3804 TPD
-3814 SSSYFTYSKAYEA
+3814 SKA
-3827 SVTNF
+3827 SRFRIISSNWGKTLDG
-3832 TSGEV
+3832 T
-3837 KVTVNEVTSL
+3837 
-3847 NNKNKN
+3847 
-3853 SLTYNCQPNNDNN
+3853 DNM
-3866 NNLTDDLILDVWS
+3866 
-3879 FDSDAVVPISGKIEQ
+3879 SDAN
-3894 PHMAIDPVTGQIGFA
+3894 TC
-3909 FVNGPLY
+3909 Y
-3916 FSMAG
+3916 
-3921 SKEENKK
+3921 
-3928 TSYDYWMG
+3928 
-3936 SYDFF
+3936 
-3941 TSVAFTY
+3941 
-3948 DSLGYTYGVAAGG
+3948 
-3961 DINSTSADKFQFMTS
+3961 SAYH
-3976 RLGRASRTQ
+3976 A
-3985 NGSYSNTNSLRL
+3985 LRL
-3997 ESIGQKGDSAG
+3997 DYMGKPSPFVASPNRFVKPKLASAPG
-4008 NNTGTRYFDKQRI
+4008 SSAN
-4021 KSPSLATA
+4021 L
-4029 VHDKSTNVYLA
+4029 TNVYLL
-4040 YYDAMNDEIR
+4040 YYDDVQAELR
-4050 FKAGNTES
+4050 FRAGTINAEGSKPETTDFKQCPVSYGDFVDDAYHQNSKNNNNYATVYTNCSVLANTETEHKAG
-4058 SSTTYS
+4058 
-4064 YVVAVDYYDNGD
+4064 
-4076 NGYAYG
+4076 
-4082 HITLPKKQ
+4082 
-4090 TFFTDGV
+4090 
-4097 EVTFCDNKGNTV
+4097 
-4109 TDYSKYGLGTS
+4109 SKYSIAVVPS
-4120 ATYYAKSVRE
+4120 AV
-4130 SGDHTDYWFTLSTTS
+4130 
-4145 GGTGLDN
+4145 
-4152 SGYAFWNGTYTT
+4152 NG
-4164 KDNLRYP
+4164 K
-4171 SETLYLKFNVTVADT
+4171 
-4186 NFGSFVD
+4186 
-4193 YDIIGD
+4193 
-4199 PYIYRHGTVSMIAG
+4199 
-4213 DGTDYRAGSY
+4213 
-4223 VSLGVIPGSSKT
+4223 
-4235 TDVVVAIWYDETNRV
+4235 DVVVAVWQDAVNGD
-4250 LWYSYNTTPL
+4250 LLYSYMVDPL
-4260 TDRNGT
+4260 TNNHVNVDDT
-4266 TDRSGWSKPVQ
+4266 THVNPNWNPPKTILDGSSGGYCSIAVDENKHIHIAS
-4277 VFSGDLENAGEYC
+4277 FSTENAGS
-4290 QLAVDKKGGIHI
+4290 
-4302 AAYDGT
+4302 
-4308 NCDLVYA
+4308 LVYT
-4315 YLSDYSATPA
+4315 YLDSYDSSYDKEKN
-4325 TCIVDGSGVIGSNL
+4325 TCIIDSYGTSGWYLNMEIAKDSNGNN
-4339 TIDVALDASE
+4339 
-4349 KAIPRIGY
+4349 IPYISY
-4357 YATSCIRPKIAY
+4357 FTTSMQRPKYAY
-4369 LVDTTSTA
+4369 LVDTRSSGANGNTWAPKAGADDEDMYTQSWETMMLPLKSSMIADDISIGVYRYATA
-4377 PAGSED
+4377 ENGHLKGEIREIP
-4383 EVFTGKWE
+4383 
-4391 CAVVPTSSNVNMQSN
+4391 
-4406 QYNKINVGV
+4406 KI
-4415 WKNNGVVTSSTPGT
+4415 TESASSTTGT
-4429 SSYTNTP
+4429 V
-4436 NSYNSTSYGYV
+4436 G
-4447 WGNGT
+4447 GNGT
-4452 SNPVLGYTIKVSSS
+4452 ANPVFAYGISYIGNGY
-4466 SDAIETAQMR
+4466 IETAQLK

>member
-67 VTLESTSNFIEP
+67 VTLESTSNLIEP

-453 NSVVANG
+453 NAVVANG

-529 ICHDGSTTDPH
+529 ICQDGSTTEPH

-545 AVDGGQSS
+545 AVEGGQSS

-646 KDSLSDDSWKDVAG
+646 KDSLSDASWKDVAG

-673 TVDTTSVEPSD
+673 TVDTTSVESSA

-704 EITYD
+704 EIPYF
-709 YTVDQSTDRPT
+709 YTVNQSTDRPT

-770 TDNSSGIVIKSTKN
+770 TKDSSGNNDSSGLKISYKKKSADSN
-784 STDGTADFTPDS
+784 NESTFEAS
-796 NTVRTEYISIAG
+796 NTVYPSKFISIAG
-808 TPTGPTITY
+808 NPTGPTVTY
-817 DLPDV
+817 TLPD
-822 EGSYEIK
+822 EAGSYEIK
-829 LILTDKY
+829 LELTDMVENLK
-836 GTLQTATNTYTF
+836 TSTNTYTF
-848 YVQLTGNAPTVSMS
+848 YVQLTGNAPTVSITTSPDFVTRNPATGNDS
-862 TTPSYVTTN
+862 TF
-871 AVSGLDKTYAKTEY
+871 AKIEFTVN
-885 TTTLTI
+885 LTI
-891 TEGSAPFTAT
+891 TEGSDPFTAT
-901 RTNPDSSVVPPL
+901 RTNPDSTTKPL
-913 TVPSGTPPVQIT
+913 TVNASDPYYVIT
-925 DTFTPPTSEDGTVT
+925 DTFTPTTTS
-939 YTITDTYGKSKTLTF
+939 S
-954 GYKLDNQLPNI
+954 
-965 TIDNVTET
+965 
-973 SLGTNNASY
+973 
-982 TFTGNV
+982 
-988 DDLYNGVTLSGVA
+988 
-1001 KVEVSFDEKQ
+1001 
-1011 SKVYQASG
+1011 
-1019 NSNWTYIARFSELN
+1019 
-1033 LTEGS
+1033 
-1038 NTLYARAVDN
+1038 
-1048 VGNRSK
+1048 
-1054 WSSCD
+1054 
-1059 FMYDVSNP
+1059 
-1067 EASIT
+1067 
-1072 KYTDVNSIDHNLSST
+1072 
-1087 SFDYGYK
+1087 
-1094 FSLSG
+1094 
-1099 LAYDSNALATVK
+1099 DS
-1111 LVQTKVGGAADES
+1111 
-1124 GQVTTITTGLSV
+1124 
-1136 SDNVWTFE
+1136 
-1144 NLPRASDG
+1144 
-1152 TNFDAASS
+1152 
-1160 TSGETKA
+1160 
-1167 KSGTYKYIVVV
+1167 VV
-1178 TDVAGKES
+1178 
-1186 RSAEYTVTVD
+1186 YTVTD
-1196 NTPPILTLDSPS
+1196 TFGEFREITFNYKIDSTAPSISSIKINTTEVEPNSNPSGWFDSKFLPLVV
-1208 TNLSGEDSLSGNSY
+1208 TAEDETGGSGN
-1222 TFKATSTDARGGTGS
+1222 
-1237 QYIYYKFDSD
+1237 
-1247 SEYTQA
+1247 
-1253 SIDDGVQWKLTKTL
+1253 V
-1267 GTGTSG
+1267 
-1273 SEYDFYEGQ
+1273 
-1282 HTISIYSV
+1282 
-1290 DKAGNKSSEITR
+1290 
-1302 TFYVDQAAPVVSAS
+1302 
-1316 ASHPVNA
+1316 
-1323 STNPNSEKTVTISGS
+1323 
-1338 VSETHGIKS
+1338 
-1347 FTINGEDCKSL
+1347 
-1358 IQNDG
+1358 
-1363 SWTYTNTPTSDGTY
+1363 
-1377 TYEIIATDN
+1377 
-1386 AERNCSLT
+1386 
-1394 KTVIVDTDYPSIPS
+1394 
-1408 ITVKNTTISPDSDNS
+1408 
-1423 SVWFGSKILSVVVK
+1423 
-1437 VTDNT
+1437 
-1442 DGSGIA
+1442 
-1448 SVEYVVLDSDTE
+1448 SVEYVVLDSE
-1460 ANATSLADSE
+1460 ANSSSLADSE
-1470 WTAMSPDTGA
+1470 WTEMIFVSGEG
-1480 DYKSSV
+1480 YKSSAS
-1486 IFNSDGENQKLYI
+1486 FNSDGENQKLYI

-1511 NKDRTDA
+1511 NEDSTDA

-1527 PVYINIDTST
+1527 PVQINIDTST

-1559 YTNGSSSIT
+1559 YTNGSSPIT

-1623 TAISFNVDES
+1623 TAISFNVNESGES

-1658 DESSRENKSLK
+1658 DKSSRENKSLK

-1686 FNIVYDSTKP
+1686 FNIVYDSTSP

-1708 SYSVYQPSSSEFS
+1708 SYSVYQPSSTEFS

-1740 SGIDTVKVQ
+1740 SGIDTVKVE

-1777 GINIT
+1777 GINIA

-1809 EMTLKFDTSAPTVS
+1809 EMTFKFDTSAPTVS

-1920 GTITKLPT
+1920 GTITKLST

-2009 INVDQ
+2009 INIDQ

-2025 IMYSNGGSGNISL
+2025 IMYSNGGSGIISL

-2062 TYTATIGNSNTWT
+2062 TYTATLGNSNTWT

-2175 DANLMPS
+2175 DANLVPS
-2182 DFGTDASTKWVE
+2182 DFGTDAKSKWVK

-2248 AIVDQDSDRPVIK
+2248 AIVDQDSDRPIIK

-2268 TEMASSTPLPFA
+2268 TKMASSTPLPFA

-2347 NTEAITLYYTNKE
+2347 NTEASTLYYTNKE

-2365 STTFQSGTYYF
+2365 STTFQSGTYYL

-2395 TDSNGNKYAYRDST
+2395 TDSNGNKYAYRDPT

-2429 SLEYTKTPNDESSW
+2429 SLEYTKTSTDESSW

-2450 GGKNA
+2450 GGTNA

-2470 ADSKVETNSE
+2470 VNSKVETNSKGE
-2480 GKTPIAKDTYGTRLK
+2480 IPIATDTYGTRLK

-2516 YYALKAESSTR
+2516 YYALTKVESSTR
-2527 EQNGKKYTEWRSSV
+2527 EQNGKTYTEWRSSV
-2541 VNTDGMKS
+2541 VNTDGMES

-2563 STETE
+2563 PTETE

-2611 SKDYTE
+2611 STDYTE
-2617 HMYYALSFDSIT
+2617 HMYYALSFDHST

-2697 LIKSGV
+2697 LIDSGV

-2752 PTVKFA
+2752 PTVTLA

-2798 ENGYDSSTVTS
+2798 ENGYDSSKVTS

-2817 LSFLDTVTSSVSGDS
+2817 LSFVDTVTSSGSGDS
-2832 TTYSHAYTL
+2832 TKYSHAYTL
-2841 SSFAPTMKDV
+2841 SSFAPTMHDV
-2851 HQWIENGY
+2851 HQWIEKGY
-2859 KVYTTITSD
+2859 KVYTNITSD
-2868 TPMLVTSANA
+2868 TPTQVTSASA
-2878 SDKSGADY
+2878 SSESGANY

-2894 SAWSLAINA
+2894 SAWSLAIN
-2903 GGEFNPDEG
+2903 GRGEFDPDAG

-2977 KGTWWLCGTVED
+2977 KGTWWLYGTVTD

-2998 GPATSKVSQTITGN
+2998 GPETSKVNQTITGN

-3020 YLLSTG
+3020 YQLSTG
-3026 NGVGSLAL
+3026 SGVGSLAL
-3034 EIEASDKASPVHSI
+3034 VIEASDKASPVHSI

-3055 YDNTPPELVT
+3055 YDNTHPELVT
-3065 SVSDFNISS
+3065 SGSDFNISS

-3133 AALTSDSGL
+3133 GALTSDSGL

-3150 RSSSSLGTLTLST
+3150 RSSSSLGTLTLSP

-3227 STIDGLYGYYSS
+3227 STTDGLYGYYSS

-3246 HMVESVSKSGTSW
+3246 HMVESVSKSGTRW

-3356 DNDYDASGSAFMT
+3356 DNDYNASGSAFMT

-3398 LASATTNIGSATIGN
+3398 LASATTKIGSATIGN

-3443 SAYMEIPGPGTGYTL
+3443 TAYMEIPGPGTGYTL

-3491 LDSTNRLSA
+3491 LDSDNRLSA

-3524 WNSKTEN
+3524 WNSKTDN
-3531 SVCWDSNDNAEGH
+3531 SVSWTSDSTPLAEGH

-3551 TNKIADLTAGS
+3551 TDEIAALTAG
-3562 TKLGRDDPKVS
+3562 TTELGSDDPKVS

-3602 TTTGTLLSTYNGAW
+3602 TTTGILLSTYNGAW

-3670 DRSDAE
+3670 ARSNAI
-3676 SAHSVPTQT
+3676 SAHSEPTQT
-3685 SLTSYVWNNVK
+3685 RLTSYVWNNVK

-3708 FYCNT
+3708 FYCRT
-3713 PVTSSTSATAIVYK
+3713 PVNSSTSATAIVYK

-3736 YYKMDVVPYVAG
+3736 YYKMDIVPYISKVYTRLA
-3748 VKTSLSSLKKKNSSV
+3748 KNKNSNWSV
-3763 YDRTALGHYPTSSA
+3763 YNRTALGHYPVQSVVSNIESSITLKTSTSEDVVIYGFNLNDSSA
-3777 DKIYLYG
+3777 
-3784 YNLKGGSLS
+3784 
-3793 DKKSTSVNLTE
+3793 T
-3804 VTPSASYSWY
+3804 
-3814 SSSYFTYSKAYEA
+3814 
-3827 SVTNF
+3827 F
-3832 TSGEV
+3832 TSGSNTFTVGNETDTLLSIKNNTAGQLSFNV
-3837 KVTVNEVTSL
+3837 AKLQTGELILKVNGISIL
-3847 NNKNKN
+3847 NNINDDDAAGDASESGDAYKNW
-3853 SLTYNCQPNNDNN
+3853 YNRQANGDTNNI
-3866 NNLTDDLILDVWS
+3866 LTDDVYFDVWEFNDRAATPINGLATGINMEINQKTGMLNYAFANGGLYYS
-3879 FDSDAVVPISGKIEQ
+3879 MGGNSDKTTAYNDTNSYSSIYWAGDWDTFAGPCV
-3894 PHMAIDPVTGQIGFA
+3894 GFH
-3909 FVNGPLY
+3909 V
-3916 FSMAG
+3916 
-3921 SKEENKK
+3921 
-3928 TSYDYWMG
+3928 D
-3936 SYDFF
+3936 D
-3941 TSVAFTY
+3941 
-3948 DSLGYTYGVAAGG
+3948 LGYTYSVVTGG
-3961 DINSTSADKFQFMTS
+3961 DTNNSGHVDKYAFYTSRWGLGDCGTGGTYGDTNVLKLEHIALKTGADKYDYSLMKYRFLSSEF
-3976 RLGRASRTQ
+3976 ASTI
-3985 NGSYSNTNSLRL
+3985 N
-3997 ESIGQKGDSAG
+3997 G
-4008 NNTGTRYFDKQRI
+4008 NNTNLYM
-4021 KSPSLATA
+4021 
-4029 VHDKSTNVYLA
+4029 V
-4040 YYDAMNDEIR
+4040 YYDALTNQIR
-4050 FKAGNTES
+4050 FRAGTFSGTDKQSVGGFHDEAS
-4058 SSTTYS
+4058 SQTPSYYS
-4064 YVVAVDYYDNGD
+4064 IDNCQVIA
-4076 NGYAYG
+4076 NGTAG
-4082 HITLPKKQ
+4082 G
-4090 TFFTDGV
+4090 TF
-4097 EVTFCDNKGNTV
+4097 K
-4109 TDYSKYGLGTS
+4109 TS
-4120 ATYYAKSVRE
+4120 AT
-4130 SGDHTDYWFTLSTTS
+4130 DTT
-4145 GGTGLDN
+4145 
-4152 SGYAFWNGTYTT
+4152 
-4164 KDNLRYP
+4164 
-4171 SETLYLKFNVTVADT
+4171 
-4186 NFGSFVD
+4186 
-4193 YDIIGD
+4193 
-4199 PYIYRHGTVSMIAG
+4199 TVSGIKG
-4213 DGTDYRAGSY
+4213 RGSGQY
-4223 VSLGVIPGSSKT
+4223 VDVAVVKNGT
-4235 TDVVVAIWYDETNRV
+4235 TDVVCVVWYDAEENNMKF
-4250 LWYSYNTTPL
+4250 SYISDPIGNWNTLKGDATAKNWKTPQPIF
-4260 TDRNGT
+4260 TEG
-4266 TDRSGWSKPVQ
+4266 
-4277 VFSGDLENAGEYC
+4277 GEYC
-4290 QLAVDKKGGIHI
+4290 HIVADKYNHLHI
-4302 AAYDGT
+4302 AAYAGNGD
-4308 NCDLVYA
+4308 VMYA
-4315 YLSDYSATPA
+4315 YLGSYTDKAQ
-4325 TCIVDGSGVIGSNL
+4325 TCTVDASGAVGEHL
-4339 TIDVALDASE
+4339 TLDVAVNSKDHS
-4349 KAIPRIGY
+4349 IPYIGY
-4357 YATSCIRPKIAY
+4357 YTSAIKLPKYAY
-4369 LVDTTSTA
+4369 LVDPTVEDSTA
-4377 PAGSED
+4377 TFTQVADGANSNEQ
-4383 EVFTGKWE
+4383 FTGAWE
-4391 CAVVPTSSNVNMQSN
+4391 VAVVPSPSRMTTNREDKVN
-4406 QYNKINVGV
+4406 IGV
-4415 WKNNGVVTSSTPGT
+4415 WKNSGDLTDSKVGGAVKNSSHSAIG
-4429 SSYTNTP
+4429 SSGYSATNWSKTF
-4436 NSYNSTSYGYV
+4436 
-4447 WGNGT
+4447 GNGT
-4452 SNPVLGYTIKVSSS
+4452 SNGILGYQITTSSGS
-4466 SDAIETAQMR
+4466 CLETAQMR

>member
-55 SWSDDGAISSIK
+55 SWSDDGAISSLK
-67 VTLESTSNFIEP
+67 VTLESTSNLIEP

-103 PESEGILDGEY
+103 PESEGIIDGEY

-453 NSVVANG
+453 NAVVANG

-529 ICHDGSTTDPH
+529 ICQDGSTTEPH

-545 AVDGGQSS
+545 AVEGGQSS
-553 FEYKIDK
+553 FEYRIDK

-646 KDSLSDDSWKDVAG
+646 KDSLSDASWKDVAG
-660 LTGTIS
+660 LTGAIS
-666 DPSEFSF
+666 DPSDFSF
-673 TVDTTSVEPSD
+673 TVDTTSVESSA

-720 VLDDGTTLNTSLSYA
+720 VLDDGTTLNTSLSYE

-796 NTVRTEYISIAG
+796 NTVKTEYISIAG
-808 TPTGPTITY
+808 NPTGPTITY

-822 EGSYEIK
+822 EGSYKIE

-862 TTPSYVTTN
+862 NTPSYVTTN
-871 AVSGLDKTYAKTEY
+871 AVSGLDETYAETEY

-901 RTNPDSSVVPPL
+901 RTNPDLSVVPL
-913 TVPSGTPPVQIT
+913 KETSGTPPVEIT
-925 DTFTPPTSEDGTVT
+925 DTFTPPTSTDGTVT

-973 SLGTNNASY
+973 SLGTNKASY
-982 TFTGNV
+982 TFTGKVN
-988 DDLYNGVTLSGVA
+988 DDLDNNVTLSGVA
-1001 KVEVSFDEKQ
+1001 KVEVDFDTDH
-1011 SKVYQASG
+1011 SRVYQASG
-1019 NSNWTYIARFSELN
+1019 NPEWTYIARFSELN
-1033 LTEGS
+1033 LTEGL

-1048 VGNRSK
+1048 VGNRSN
-1054 WSSCD
+1054 WTSCD
-1059 FMYDVSNP
+1059 FMYDVSDP

-1099 LAYDSNALATVK
+1099 RAYDSNALATVK
-1111 LVQTKVGGAADES
+1111 LVQTKVGGAADGS
-1124 GQVTTITTGLSV
+1124 DQVTTITTGLSV
-1136 SDNVWTFE
+1136 SNNEWTFGD
-1144 NLPRASDG
+1144 LPRASDG
-1152 TNFDAASS
+1152 TNFAADPS

-1167 KSGTYKYIVVV
+1167 ASGTYKYYVVV
-1178 TDVAGKES
+1178 KDAAGKES
-1186 RSAEYTVTVD
+1186 QSDEYTVTVD
-1196 NTPPILTLDSPS
+1196 NTPPTLTLDSPS
-1208 TNLSGEDSLSGNSY
+1208 TNISGEDSLSGNSY
-1222 TFKATSTDARGGTGS
+1222 TFKATSSDVSGGTGS

-1282 HTISIYSV
+1282 HTISVFSV
-1290 DKAGNKSSEITR
+1290 DKAGNESDKITR

-1323 STNPNSEKTVTISGS
+1323 STNTDSERTVTISGS

-1363 SWTYTNTPTSDGTY
+1363 SWTYTNKPTSDGTY

-1386 AERNCSLT
+1386 AERNYSLT
-1394 KTVIVDTDYPSIPS
+1394 KTVIVDTGFPSIPS
-1408 ITVKNTTISPDSDNS
+1408 ITVKNTTIKPDSDNS

-1437 VTDNT
+1437 VTDNP

-1448 SVEYVVLDSDTE
+1448 SVEYVVLDSDSE

-1480 DYKSSV
+1480 NYKSSV
-1486 IFNSDGENQKLYI
+1486 IFDSDGENQKLYI
-1499 RAIDGAGNVKYF
+1499 RAIDVAGNVKYF
-1511 NKDRTDA
+1511 NNDSTDA

-1527 PVYINIDTST
+1527 PVQINIDTST

-1559 YTNGSSSIT
+1559 YTNGSSPIT

-1623 TAISFNVDES
+1623 TAISFNVNESGES

-1686 FNIVYDSTKP
+1686 FNIVYDSTSP

-1708 SYSVYQPSSSEFS
+1708 SYSVYQPSSTEFS
-1721 YYVNNTDGTFTIS
+1721 YYVNNKDGTFTIS

-1740 SGIDTVKVQ
+1740 SGIDTVKVE

-1777 GINIT
+1777 GINIA

-1809 EMTLKFDTSAPTVS
+1809 EMTFKFDTSAPTVS

-1961 KTIPSNFS
+1961 KKIPSNFS

-1994 LDTYSDGTQSYNYFT
+1994 LDTCSDGTQSYNYFT
-2009 INVDQ
+2009 INIDQ

-2025 IMYSNGGSGNISL
+2025 IMYSNGGSGDISL

-2160 LTLYYTWSESIKNKT
+2160 LTLYYTWSDTIKNKT
-2175 DANLMPS
+2175 DANLVPS
-2182 DFGTDASTKWVE
+2182 DFGTDASTQWVE

-2214 EKEYE
+2214 EKEYK

-2248 AIVDQDSDRPVIK
+2248 AIVDQDSDRPIIK

-2268 TEMASSTPLPFA
+2268 TEMTSSTPLPFA

-2347 NTEAITLYYTNKE
+2347 NTEASTLYYTNKE

-2365 STTFQSGTYYF
+2365 STTFQSGTYYL

-2388 NQATPKL
+2388 NQAAPKL

-2429 SLEYTKTPNDESSW
+2429 SLEYTKTSTDESSW

-2450 GGKNA
+2450 GGTNA

-2480 GKTPIAKDTYGTRLK
+2480 GKTTIAKDTYGTRLK
-2495 VEKKANEKDVK
+2495 VEKKANDNAVT
-2506 GYTAADDNYY
+2506 GYTAADENYY
-2516 YYALKAESSTR
+2516 YYALTKEGSSTR
-2527 EQNGKKYTEWRSSV
+2527 VQNGKTYTEWRSSI
-2541 VNTDGMKS
+2541 VNTGGMES
-2549 GNRNVIFEVFDGTS
+2549 GNRNAIFEVFDGTS
-2563 STETE
+2563 PTETE

-2611 SKDYTE
+2611 STDYTE
-2617 HMYYALSFDSIT
+2617 HMYYALSFDDST

-2636 ESALAN
+2636 ASALAN

-2677 YIYFDGQTTTANH
+2677 YVYFDGGQTTTASH

-2697 LIKSGV
+2697 LIDSGV

-2736 YTVVK
+2736 STVVK

-2752 PTVKFA
+2752 PTVTLA

-2798 ENGYDSSTVTS
+2798 ENGYDSSSVKS

-2817 LSFLDTVTSSVSGDS
+2817 LSFLDTVTSSVSGNS

-2851 HQWIENGY
+2851 HQWIEKGY
-2859 KVYTTITSD
+2859 KVYTNITSD
-2868 TPMLVTSANA
+2868 TPTPVTSASA
-2878 SDKSGADY
+2878 SDESGANY

-2903 GGEFNPDEG
+2903 GGEFNPNEG

-2956 DNENGKGAVT
+2956 DNENGEGAVT

-2977 KGTWWLCGTVED
+2977 KGTWWLYGTVED

-2998 GPATSKVSQTITGN
+2998 GPETSKVNQTITGN

-3020 YLLSTG
+3020 YQLSTG
-3026 NGVGSLAL
+3026 SGVGSLAL
-3034 EIEASDKASPVHSI
+3034 VIEASDKASPVHSI

-3089 TENVVGSYSQS
+3089 TENVVDSYSQS

-3150 RSSSSLGTLTLST
+3150 RSSSSLGTLTLSA

-3227 STIDGLYGYYSS
+3227 STTDGLYGYYSS

-3551 TNKIADLTAGS
+3551 TNKIADLTDGT
-3562 TKLGRDDPKVS
+3562 TKLGSDDPKVS

-3602 TTTGTLLSTYNGAW
+3602 TATGTLLSTYNGAW
-3616 ASTPYSADTG
+3616 TSTAYSADTG

-3661 QTVVVYAKD
+3661 QTVVVYAVDARGSD
-3670 DRSDAE
+3670 DTKTSD
-3676 SAHSVPTQT
+3676 HSEPTQT
-3685 SLTSYVWNNVK
+3685 RLTSYVWNNVK

-3708 FYCNT
+3708 FYCRT
-3713 PVTSSTSATAIVYK
+3713 PVNSSTSATAIVYK

-3736 YYKMDVVPYVAG
+3736 YYKMDIVPYISKVYTRLA
-3748 VKTSLSSLKKKNSSV
+3748 KNKNSNWSV
-3763 YDRTALGHYPTSSA
+3763 YNRTALGHYPVQSVVSNIESSITLKTSTSEDVVIYGFNLNDSSA
-3777 DKIYLYG
+3777 
-3784 YNLKGGSLS
+3784 
-3793 DKKSTSVNLTE
+3793 T
-3804 VTPSASYSWY
+3804 
-3814 SSSYFTYSKAYEA
+3814 
-3827 SVTNF
+3827 F
-3832 TSGEV
+3832 TSGSNTFTVGNETDTLLSITNNTAGQLSFNV
-3837 KVTVNEVTSL
+3837 AKLQTGELILKVNGISIL
-3847 NNKNKN
+3847 NNINDDDADGDASEAGDAYKNW
-3853 SLTYNCQPNNDNN
+3853 YNRQGNGDTNNI
-3866 NNLTDDLILDVWS
+3866 LTDDVYFDVWEFNDRAATPINGLATGINMEINQKTGMLNYAFANGGLYYS
-3879 FDSDAVVPISGKIEQ
+3879 MGGNSDKTTAYNDTNSYSSIYWAGDWDTFAGPCV
-3894 PHMAIDPVTGQIGFA
+3894 GFH
-3909 FVNGPLY
+3909 V
-3916 FSMAG
+3916 
-3921 SKEENKK
+3921 
-3928 TSYDYWMG
+3928 D
-3936 SYDFF
+3936 D
-3941 TSVAFTY
+3941 
-3948 DSLGYTYGVAAGG
+3948 LGYTYSVVTGG
-3961 DINSTSADKFQFMTS
+3961 DTNNSGHVDKYAFYTS
-3976 RLGRASRTQ
+3976 RWGLGDCGT
-3985 NGSYSNTNSLRL
+3985 GGTYGDTNVLRL
-3997 ESIGQKGDSAG
+3997 EHIALKTGADKYDYSLMKYRFLSSEFASTING
-4008 NNTGTRYFDKQRI
+4008 NNTNLYM
-4021 KSPSLATA
+4021 
-4029 VHDKSTNVYLA
+4029 V
-4040 YYDAMNDEIR
+4040 YYDALTNQIR
-4050 FKAGNTES
+4050 FRAGTFSGTDKQSVGGFHDEAS
-4058 SSTTYS
+4058 SQTPSYYS
-4064 YVVAVDYYDNGD
+4064 IDNCQVIA
-4076 NGYAYG
+4076 NGTAG
-4082 HITLPKKQ
+4082 G
-4090 TFFTDGV
+4090 TF
-4097 EVTFCDNKGNTV
+4097 K
-4109 TDYSKYGLGTS
+4109 TS
-4120 ATYYAKSVRE
+4120 AT
-4130 SGDHTDYWFTLSTTS
+4130 DTT
-4145 GGTGLDN
+4145 
-4152 SGYAFWNGTYTT
+4152 
-4164 KDNLRYP
+4164 
-4171 SETLYLKFNVTVADT
+4171 
-4186 NFGSFVD
+4186 
-4193 YDIIGD
+4193 
-4199 PYIYRHGTVSMIAG
+4199 TVSGIKG
-4213 DGTDYRAGSY
+4213 RGSGQY
-4223 VSLGVIPGSSKT
+4223 VDVAVVKNGT
-4235 TDVVVAIWYDETNRV
+4235 TDVVCVVWYDAEENNMKF
-4250 LWYSYNTTPL
+4250 SYISDPIGNWNTLKGDATAKNWKTPQ
-4260 TDRNGT
+4260 TIFTEG
-4266 TDRSGWSKPVQ
+4266 
-4277 VFSGDLENAGEYC
+4277 GEYC
-4290 QLAVDKKGGIHI
+4290 HIVADKYNHLHI
-4302 AAYDGT
+4302 AAYAGNGD
-4308 NCDLVYA
+4308 VMYA
-4315 YLSDYSATPA
+4315 YLGSYTDKAQ
-4325 TCIVDGSGVIGSNL
+4325 TCTVDASGAVGEHL
-4339 TIDVALDASE
+4339 TLDVAVNSKDHS
-4349 KAIPRIGY
+4349 IPYIGY
-4357 YATSCIRPKIAY
+4357 YTSAIKLPKYAY
-4369 LVDTTSTA
+4369 LVDPTVEDSTA
-4377 PAGSED
+4377 TFTQVADGANSNEQ
-4383 EVFTGKWE
+4383 FTGAWE
-4391 CAVVPTSSNVNMQSN
+4391 VAVVPSPSRMTTNREDKVN
-4406 QYNKINVGV
+4406 IGV
-4415 WKNNGVVTSSTPGT
+4415 WKNSGVLTDSKVNGVIENSSHSAIG
-4429 SSYTNTP
+4429 SSGYTATNWSKTF
-4436 NSYNSTSYGYV
+4436 
-4447 WGNGT
+4447 GNGT
-4452 SNPVLGYTIKVSSS
+4452 SNGILGYQITTSSGS
-4466 SDAIETAQMR
+4466 CLETAQMR

>member
-453 NSVVANG
+453 NAVVANG

-470 GAAPDLSALQTSTD
+470 GAAPDLSALQTCTD

-529 ICHDGSTTDPH
+529 ICQDGSTIDPH

-553 FEYKIDK
+553 FEYRIDK

-646 KDSLSDDSWKDVAG
+646 KDSLSDASWKDVAG

-770 TDNSSGIVIKSTKN
+770 TKDSSGNNDSSGLKISYKKKS
-784 STDGTADFTPDS
+784 ADS
-796 NTVRTEYISIAG
+796 NNESTFEASTTVYPSKFISIAG
-808 TPTGPTITY
+808 NPTGPTVTY
-817 DLPDV
+817 TLPD
-822 EGSYEIK
+822 EAGSYEIK
-829 LILTDKY
+829 LELTDMVENLK
-836 GTLQTATNTYTF
+836 TSTNTYTF
-848 YVQLTGNAPTVSMS
+848 YVQLTGNAPTVSITTSPDFVTRNPATGHDS
-862 TTPSYVTTN
+862 TF
-871 AVSGLDKTYAKTEY
+871 AKTEF
-885 TTTLTI
+885 TVNLTI
-891 TEGSAPFTAT
+891 TEGSDPFTAT
-901 RTNPDSSVVPPL
+901 RTNPDSTTKTL
-913 TVPSGTPPVQIT
+913 TVNASDPYYVIT
-925 DTFTPPTSEDGTVT
+925 DTFTPTTTS
-939 YTITDTYGKSKTLTF
+939 S
-954 GYKLDNQLPNI
+954 
-965 TIDNVTET
+965 
-973 SLGTNNASY
+973 
-982 TFTGNV
+982 
-988 DDLYNGVTLSGVA
+988 
-1001 KVEVSFDEKQ
+1001 
-1011 SKVYQASG
+1011 
-1019 NSNWTYIARFSELN
+1019 
-1033 LTEGS
+1033 
-1038 NTLYARAVDN
+1038 
-1048 VGNRSK
+1048 
-1054 WSSCD
+1054 
-1059 FMYDVSNP
+1059 
-1067 EASIT
+1067 
-1072 KYTDVNSIDHNLSST
+1072 
-1087 SFDYGYK
+1087 
-1094 FSLSG
+1094 
-1099 LAYDSNALATVK
+1099 DS
-1111 LVQTKVGGAADES
+1111 
-1124 GQVTTITTGLSV
+1124 
-1136 SDNVWTFE
+1136 
-1144 NLPRASDG
+1144 
-1152 TNFDAASS
+1152 
-1160 TSGETKA
+1160 
-1167 KSGTYKYIVVV
+1167 VV
-1178 TDVAGKES
+1178 
-1186 RSAEYTVTVD
+1186 YTVTD
-1196 NTPPILTLDSPS
+1196 TFGEFRELTFNYKIDSTAPSISSIKINTTEVEPNSNPSGWFDSKFLPLVV
-1208 TNLSGEDSLSGNSY
+1208 TAEDETGGSGN
-1222 TFKATSTDARGGTGS
+1222 
-1237 QYIYYKFDSD
+1237 
-1247 SEYTQA
+1247 
-1253 SIDDGVQWKLTKTL
+1253 V
-1267 GTGTSG
+1267 
-1273 SEYDFYEGQ
+1273 
-1282 HTISIYSV
+1282 
-1290 DKAGNKSSEITR
+1290 
-1302 TFYVDQAAPVVSAS
+1302 
-1316 ASHPVNA
+1316 
-1323 STNPNSEKTVTISGS
+1323 
-1338 VSETHGIKS
+1338 
-1347 FTINGEDCKSL
+1347 
-1358 IQNDG
+1358 
-1363 SWTYTNTPTSDGTY
+1363 
-1377 TYEIIATDN
+1377 
-1386 AERNCSLT
+1386 
-1394 KTVIVDTDYPSIPS
+1394 
-1408 ITVKNTTISPDSDNS
+1408 
-1423 SVWFGSKILSVVVK
+1423 
-1437 VTDNT
+1437 
-1442 DGSGIA
+1442 
-1448 SVEYVVLDSDTE
+1448 SVEYVVLDSDSE
-1460 ANATSLADSE
+1460 ATSLADSE
-1470 WTAMSPDTGA
+1470 WTEMIFVSGEG
-1480 DYKSSV
+1480 YKSSAS
-1486 IFNSDGENQKLYI
+1486 FNSDGENQKLYI

-1511 NKDRTDA
+1511 NNDSTDA

-1527 PVYINIDTST
+1527 PVQINIDTST

-1559 YTNGSSSIT
+1559 YTNGSSPIT

-1601 EITSVYDITGRAADA
+1601 EIASVYDITGRAADA

-1623 TAISFNVDES
+1623 TAISFNVNESGES

-1647 AVFTPSAELFG
+1647 AVFTPRAALFG

-1686 FNIVYDSTKP
+1686 FNIVYDSTSP

-1708 SYSVYQPSSSEFS
+1708 SYSVYQPSSTEFS
-1721 YYVNNTDGTFTIS
+1721 YYVNNTNGTFTIS

-1777 GINIT
+1777 GINIA

-1885 ETGGSGASKVYYYVT
+1885 ENGGSGASKVYYYVT

-1920 GTITKLPT
+1920 GTITKLST

-1994 LDTYSDGTQSYNYFT
+1994 LDTCSDGTQSYNYFT
-2009 INVDQ
+2009 INIDQ

-2025 IMYSNGGSGNISL
+2025 IMYSNGGSGIISL

-2062 TYTATIGNSNTWT
+2062 TYTATLGNSNTWT
-2075 ASVPN
+2075 VSVPN

-2175 DANLMPS
+2175 DANLVPS
-2182 DFGTDASTKWVE
+2182 DFGTDASSKWVE

-2248 AIVDQDSDRPVIK
+2248 AIVDQDSDRPIIK

-2347 NTEAITLYYTNKE
+2347 NTEASTLYYTNKE

-2365 STTFQSGTYYF
+2365 STTFQSGTYYL

-2395 TDSNGNKYAYRDST
+2395 TDSNGNKYAYRDPT

-2429 SLEYTKTPNDESSW
+2429 SLEYTKTSTDESSW

-2450 GGKNA
+2450 GGTNA

-2470 ADSKVETNSE
+2470 VNSKVENT
-2480 GKTPIAKDTYGTRLK
+2480 IATDTYGTRLK
-2495 VEKKANEKDVK
+2495 VERKAKDNAVT
-2506 GYTAADDNYY
+2506 GYTAADANYY
-2516 YYALKAESSTR
+2516 YYALTKVESSTR
-2527 EQNGKKYTEWRSSV
+2527 EQNGKTYTEWRSSV
-2541 VNTDGMKS
+2541 VNTDGMES

-2563 STETE
+2563 PTETE

-2611 SKDYTE
+2611 STDYTE
-2617 HMYYALSFDSIT
+2617 HMYYALSFDDST

-2655 DGSSTINYKPYYS
+2655 NGSSPINYKPYYS

-2697 LIKSGV
+2697 LIESGV

-2736 YTVVK
+2736 STDVI

-2763 GTTLGGEISLRG
+2763 GTPLGGEISLRG

-2817 LSFLDTVTSSVSGDS
+2817 LSFLDTVTSSGSGDS
-2832 TTYSHAYTL
+2832 TKYSHAYTL
-2841 SSFAPTMKDV
+2841 SSFAPTMHDV
-2851 HQWIENGY
+2851 HQWIEKGY
-2859 KVYTTITSD
+2859 KVYTNITSD
-2868 TPMLVTSANA
+2868 TPTQVTSASA
-2878 SDKSGADY
+2878 SDESGANY

-2894 SAWSLAINA
+2894 SAWSLAIN
-2903 GGEFNPDEG
+2903 GRGEFDPDAG

-2938 VYDSD
+2938 VYDAD

-2977 KGTWWLCGTVED
+2977 KGTWWLYGTVED

-2998 GPATSKVSQTITGN
+2998 GPATSKVNQTITGN

-3020 YLLSTG
+3020 YPLSTG
-3026 NGVGSLAL
+3026 SGVGSLAL
-3034 EIEASDKASPVHSI
+3034 VIEASDKASPVHSI
-3048 TKKLVIN
+3048 PKELVIN
-3055 YDNTPPELVT
+3055 YDNTPPKLVT
-3065 SVSDFNISS
+3065 SCSDFNISS

-3089 TENVVGSYSQS
+3089 TENVVDSYSQS

-3150 RSSSSLGTLTLST
+3150 RSSSSLGTLTLSA

-3227 STIDGLYGYYSS
+3227 STTDGLYGYYSS

-3281 FDNAGNYVEGSVRG
+3281 FDNAGNYVEGSVSG

-3356 DNDYDASGSAFMT
+3356 DNDYNASGSAFMT

-3398 LASATTNIGSATIGN
+3398 LASATTYIGSDSIGD

-3443 SAYMEIPGPGTGYTL
+3443 TAYMEIPGAGTGYTL

-3491 LDSTNRLSA
+3491 LDSDNRLSA

-3551 TNKIADLTAGS
+3551 TNKIADLTDGT
-3562 TKLGRDDPKVS
+3562 TKLGSDDPKVS

-3602 TTTGTLLSTYNGAW
+3602 TATGTLLSTYNGAW
-3616 ASTPYSADTG
+3616 ASTAYSEDTG

-3648 IDTAKRTTAAQLD
+3648 IDTAKRTKAAQLD

-3670 DRSDAE
+3670 ARSKAE
-3676 SAHSVPTQT
+3676 SAHSGTTQT
-3685 SLTSYVWNNVK
+3685 SLTSYVWSNVK

-3708 FYCNT
+3708 FYCRT

-3727 ADDLGNMTS
+3727 ADDMENMTS
-3736 YYKMDVVPYVAG
+3736 YYKMDIVPYITELTTELTALNKKNPSTYG
-3748 VKTSLSSLKKKNSSV
+3748 RTSLGKYPVYYYSKADDGSV
-3763 YDRTALGHYPTSSA
+3763 KAETIVVKGFNLSSA
-3777 DKIYLYG
+3777 SIKVNGVDTAINLDSNSAFTLTDAVKSGEIYALVNEIQSLNNVNNDDGKGSYTDVENTDTLYKNYQHY
-3784 YNLKGGSLS
+3784 YNRQANNINNDLLTDNVELAVWGMNAQAVLATSGLIKEPIMHVNPTNGLLGFGFLSGAERASYPNGASNSYEQWSLGW
-3793 DKKSTSVNLTE
+3793 TSVNAMEFIYDWKGRMFGTQAGTDTH
-3804 VTPSASYSWY
+3804 TPSY
-3814 SSSYFTYSKAYEA
+3814 K
-3827 SVTNF
+3827 
-3832 TSGEV
+3832 
-3837 KVTVNEVTSL
+3837 
-3847 NNKNKN
+3847 
-3853 SLTYNCQPNNDNN
+3853 
-3866 NNLTDDLILDVWS
+3866 
-3879 FDSDAVVPISGKIEQ
+3879 
-3894 PHMAIDPVTGQIGFA
+3894 
-3909 FVNGPLY
+3909 
-3916 FSMAG
+3916 
-3921 SKEENKK
+3921 
-3928 TSYDYWMG
+3928 
-3936 SYDFF
+3936 
-3941 TSVAFTY
+3941 
-3948 DSLGYTYGVAAGG
+3948 
-3961 DINSTSADKFQFMTS
+3961 
-3976 RLGRASRTQ
+3976 ASRFRIISSNWGKTW
-3985 NGSYSNTNSLRL
+3985 NGTDKMADANTCYSAYHALRL
-3997 ESIGQKGDSAG
+3997 DYMGKPNPFVASPNRFIKPKLASAPG
-4008 NNTGTRYFDKQRI
+4008 SSDN
-4021 KSPSLATA
+4021 L
-4029 VHDKSTNVYLA
+4029 TNVYLL
-4040 YYDAMNDEIR
+4040 YYDDVQAELR
-4050 FKAGNTES
+4050 FRAGTINAEGNIPETKDFKQCPVSYGDFVDDAYHEKTENSNNYATVYTHCSVLANTETEHKAG
-4058 SSTTYS
+4058 
-4064 YVVAVDYYDNGD
+4064 
-4076 NGYAYG
+4076 
-4082 HITLPKKQ
+4082 
-4090 TFFTDGV
+4090 
-4097 EVTFCDNKGNTV
+4097 
-4109 TDYSKYGLGTS
+4109 SKYSIAVVPS
-4120 ATYYAKSVRE
+4120 AV
-4130 SGDHTDYWFTLSTTS
+4130 
-4145 GGTGLDN
+4145 
-4152 SGYAFWNGTYTT
+4152 NG
-4164 KDNLRYP
+4164 K
-4171 SETLYLKFNVTVADT
+4171 
-4186 NFGSFVD
+4186 
-4193 YDIIGD
+4193 
-4199 PYIYRHGTVSMIAG
+4199 
-4213 DGTDYRAGSY
+4213 
-4223 VSLGVIPGSSKT
+4223 
-4235 TDVVVAIWYDETNRV
+4235 DVVVAVWQDAVNGD
-4250 LWYSYNTTPL
+4250 LLYSYMVDPL
-4260 TDRNGT
+4260 TNNHVNVDDTTHVNRNWNPPETILDGS
-4266 TDRSGWSKPVQ
+4266 SGGYCSIAVDEDNHIHIAS
-4277 VFSGDLENAGEYC
+4277 FSTENAGS
-4290 QLAVDKKGGIHI
+4290 
-4302 AAYDGT
+4302 
-4308 NCDLVYA
+4308 LVYT
-4315 YLSDYSATPA
+4315 YLDSYNSSYDKEKN
-4325 TCIVDGSGVIGSNL
+4325 TCIIDSYGTSGWYLNMEIAKDSNGNN
-4339 TIDVALDASE
+4339 
-4349 KAIPRIGY
+4349 IPYISY
-4357 YATSCIRPKIAY
+4357 FTTSMQRPKYAY
-4369 LVDTTSTA
+4369 LVDTRSSGANGNTWA
-4377 PAGSED
+4377 PKAGADDEDMYTQSWETMMLPLKSSMIADDISIGVYRYASE
-4383 EVFTGKWE
+4383 ENGHLKGE
-4391 CAVVPTSSNVNMQSN
+4391 IREIP
-4406 QYNKINVGV
+4406 KITESV
-4415 WKNNGVVTSSTPGT
+4415 SSTTGT
-4429 SSYTNTP
+4429 V
-4436 NSYNSTSYGYV
+4436 G
-4447 WGNGT
+4447 GNGT
-4452 SNPVLGYTIKVSSS
+4452 ANPVFAYGITYIGNGY
-4466 SDAIETAQMR
+4466 IETAQLK

>member
-453 NSVVANG
+453 NAVVANG

-470 GAAPDLSALQTSTD
+470 GAAPDLSSLQTSTD

-529 ICHDGSTTDPH
+529 ICQDGSTTEPH

-545 AVDGGQSS
+545 AVEGGQSS

-609 STGDTRGLLNG
+609 STGDTIGLLNG

-633 GLSSSNASWKVQK
+633 GLSSSNASWKVRK
-646 KDSLSDDSWKDVAG
+646 KDSLSDDSWEDVTS

-673 TVDTTSVEPSD
+673 TVDTTSVEPSA

-704 EITYD
+704 EIPYD

-720 VLDDGTTLNTSLSYA
+720 VLDDGTTLNTSLSYE
-735 DLRQLI
+735 DLRANI
-741 SNNQSTP
+741 ATTV
-748 NKLTKGTTVTF
+748 NKITKASTVTF

-770 TDNSSGIVIKSTKN
+770 TNNSSGIVIKSTKN

-796 NTVRTEYISIAG
+796 STERTEYISIAG
-808 TPTGPTITY
+808 NPTGPTITY

-822 EGSYEIK
+822 EGSYKIE

-836 GTLQTATNTYTF
+836 GTLPTATKTYEF

-871 AVSGLDKTYAKTEY
+871 AVSGLDVTCAKTVY

-901 RTNPDSSVVPPL
+901 RTNPDSSEVKEVTL
-913 TVPSGTPPVQIT
+913 TVPSGTPSNTTPVQIT
-925 DTFTPPTSEDGTVT
+925 DTFTPPTSTDGTVT

-954 GYKLDNQLPNI
+954 DYKLDNQLPNI

-982 TFTGNV
+982 TFTGKVN
-988 DDLYNGVTLSGVA
+988 DDLDNSVTLSGVA
-1001 KVEVSFDEKQ
+1001 KVEVDFDTDH
-1011 SKVYQASG
+1011 SNVDQASG
-1019 NSNWTYIARFSELN
+1019 NPEWTYIARFSELN
-1033 LTEGS
+1033 LKEGQ
-1038 NTLYARAVDN
+1038 NRIYARAVDN
-1048 VGNRSK
+1048 VGNRSN
-1054 WSSCD
+1054 WTSCK
-1059 FMYDVSNP
+1059 FMYDVSDP

-1072 KYTDVNSIDHNLSST
+1072 KYTDVNSRDHNLSST

-1099 LAYDSNALATVK
+1099 RAYDSNALATVK
-1111 LVQTKVGGAADES
+1111 LVQTKVGGAADGS
-1124 GQVTTITTGLSV
+1124 DQVTTITTGLSV
-1136 SDNVWTFE
+1136 SNNEWTFE
-1144 NLPRASDG
+1144 NLPRDSDG
-1152 TNFDAASS
+1152 TNFAADPS

-1167 KSGTYKYIVVV
+1167 ESGTYKYYVVV
-1178 TDVAGKES
+1178 KDAAEKES
-1186 RSAEYTVTVD
+1186 QSVEYTVTVD
-1196 NTPPILTLDSPS
+1196 NTPPTLTLDSPS
-1208 TNLSGEDSLSGNSY
+1208 KDLSGEDSLSGNSY
-1222 TFKATSTDARGGTGS
+1222 TFKATSTDASGGTGS

-1302 TFYVDQAAPVVSAS
+1302 TFYVDQAAPVVRAS

-1323 STNPNSEKTVTISGS
+1323 STNPNSEQTVTISGS
-1338 VSETHGIKS
+1338 VTESHGIKS

-1363 SWTYTNTPTSDGTY
+1363 SWTYTNKPTSDGTY
-1377 TYEIIATDN
+1377 TYKIIATDN
-1386 AERNCSLT
+1386 AERNYSLT
-1394 KTVIVDTDYPSIPS
+1394 KTVIVDTGFPSIPS
-1408 ITVKNTTISPDSDNS
+1408 ITVKNTTILPDSDNS

-1448 SVEYVVLDSDTE
+1448 SVEYVVLDSDSE

-1470 WTAMSPDTGA
+1470 WTAMSPDTGT

-1486 IFNSDGENQKLYI
+1486 IFDSDGENQKLYI
-1499 RAIDGAGNVKYF
+1499 RAIDVAGNVKYF
-1511 NKDRTDA
+1511 NNDSTDA

-1527 PVYINIDTST
+1527 PVQINIDTST

-1559 YTNGSSSIT
+1559 YTNGSSPIT

-1623 TAISFNVDES
+1623 TAISFNVNESGES

-1647 AVFTPSAELFG
+1647 AVFTPRAALFG

-1686 FNIVYDSTKP
+1686 FNIVYDSTSP

-1708 SYSVYQPSSSEFS
+1708 SYSVYQPSSTEFS

-1777 GINIT
+1777 GINIA

-1809 EMTLKFDTSAPTVS
+1809 EMTLTFDTSAPTVS

-1843 DIDSSSTNP
+1843 DINSSSTNP

-1885 ETGGSGASKVYYYVT
+1885 ENGGSGASKVYYYVT

-1905 QTGNDLKSLV
+1905 QTDDALKSLV

-1920 GTITKLPT
+1920 GTITKLST

-1994 LDTYSDGTQSYNYFT
+1994 LDTCSDGTQSYNYFT

-2014 IGPVITTNTTD
+2014 IGPVITTDTTG
-2025 IMYSNGGSGNISL
+2025 IQYSNGGSGIISL

-2062 TYTATIGNSNTWT
+2062 TYPATLGNSNTWT

-2182 DFGTDASTKWVE
+2182 DFGTDAKSQWVE

-2248 AIVDQDSDRPVIK
+2248 AIVDQDSDRPIIK

-2268 TEMASSTPLPFA
+2268 TKMASSTPLPFA

-2347 NTEAITLYYTNKE
+2347 NTEASTLYYTNKE
-2360 CTTAA
+2360 CTTVA
-2365 STTFQSGTYYF
+2365 STTFQSGTYYL

-2409 SGKKISVTY
+2409 SKISVTY

-2429 SLEYTKTPNDESSW
+2429 SLEYTKTPTDESSW

-2450 GGKNA
+2450 GGTNA
-2455 NNFYIR
+2455 NNFCIR

-2480 GKTPIAKDTYGTRLK
+2480 GKTTIATDTYGTRLK

-2527 EQNGKKYTEWRSSV
+2527 VQNGKTYTEWRSSV
-2541 VNTDGMKS
+2541 VNTDGMES

-2611 SKDYTE
+2611 STDYTE
-2617 HMYYALSFDSIT
+2617 HMYYALSFDGST

-2655 DGSSTINYKPYYS
+2655 NGSTTINYKPYYS

-2697 LIKSGV
+2697 LIDSGV

-2736 YTVVK
+2736 STDVQ

-2752 PTVKFA
+2752 PTVTFA

-2798 ENGYDSSTVTS
+2798 ENGYDSSSVKS

-2817 LSFLDTVTSSVSGDS
+2817 LSFLDTVTSSVSGNS

-2851 HQWIENGY
+2851 HQWIEKGY
-2859 KVYTTITSD
+2859 KVYTNITSD
-2868 TPMLVTSANA
+2868 TPTQVTSASA
-2878 SDKSGADY
+2878 SDESGANY

-2912 KLNPIAYRIFAKDKD
+2912 KLNPISYRIFAKDKD

-2977 KGTWWLCGTVED
+2977 KGTWWLYGTVED

-2998 GPATSKVSQTITGN
+2998 GPETSKVNQTITGN

-3026 NGVGSLAL
+3026 SGVGSLAL
-3034 EIEASDKASPVHSI
+3034 EIEASDKASPVHTI
-3048 TKKLVIN
+3048 TKELVIN
-3055 YDNTPPELVT
+3055 YDNTPPVLVT
-3065 SVSDFNISS
+3065 TGSSYNISES
-3074 TVQNSNGFYSFGSQV
+3074 IQNSNGFYSFGSQV
-3089 TENVVGSYSQS
+3089 TENVVDSYSQS

-3111 DITGKH
+3111 NITGKH

-3150 RSSSSLGTLTLST
+3150 RSSSSLGTLTLSP

-3227 STIDGLYGYYSS
+3227 STTDGLYGYYSS

-3281 FDNAGNYVEGSVRG
+3281 FDNAGNYVEGSVSG

-3464 TSSTDPTWFEYTIY
+3464 SSSTDPTWFEYTIY

-3512 TEPPVVKIRPFY
+3512 TKRPVVKIRPFY

-3551 TNKIADLTAGS
+3551 TNEIAALKAGN
-3562 TKLGRDDPKVS
+3562 TELGSDDPKVS

-3648 IDTAKRTTAAQLD
+3648 IDTAKRTKAAQLD

-3670 DRSDAE
+3670 ARSDAE
-3676 SAHSVPTQT
+3676 SDHSETTQT
-3685 SLTSYVWNNVK
+3685 TLSTYIWGNVK
-3696 DEDNALTTYYTD
+3696 DQENALTTYYTD
-3708 FYCNT
+3708 FYCIT
-3713 PVTSSTSATAIVYK
+3713 PVNSSTSATAIVYK
-3727 ADDLGNMTS
+3727 ADNLENMTS
-3736 YYKMDVVPYVAG
+3736 YYKMDIVPYITELSTELTALNKKNPSTYG
-3748 VKTSLSSLKKKNSSV
+3748 RTSLGKYPVYYYSKADDGSV
-3763 YDRTALGHYPTSSA
+3763 KAETIVVKGFNLSSA
-3777 DKIYLYG
+3777 SIKVNGVDTAINLNSNSAFTLTDAVKSGEIYALVNEIQSLNNVNNDDGKGSYTDVENSDTLYKNYQHY
-3784 YNLKGGSLS
+3784 YNRQANNINNDLLTDNVELAVWGMNAQAVLATSGLIKEPIMHVNPTNGLLGFGFLSGAERASYPNGASNSYEQWSLGW
-3793 DKKSTSVNLTE
+3793 TSVNAMEFIYDWKGRMFGTQAGTDTH
-3804 VTPSASYSWY
+3804 TPSY
-3814 SSSYFTYSKAYEA
+3814 K
-3827 SVTNF
+3827 
-3832 TSGEV
+3832 
-3837 KVTVNEVTSL
+3837 
-3847 NNKNKN
+3847 
-3853 SLTYNCQPNNDNN
+3853 
-3866 NNLTDDLILDVWS
+3866 
-3879 FDSDAVVPISGKIEQ
+3879 
-3894 PHMAIDPVTGQIGFA
+3894 
-3909 FVNGPLY
+3909 
-3916 FSMAG
+3916 
-3921 SKEENKK
+3921 
-3928 TSYDYWMG
+3928 
-3936 SYDFF
+3936 
-3941 TSVAFTY
+3941 
-3948 DSLGYTYGVAAGG
+3948 
-3961 DINSTSADKFQFMTS
+3961 
-3976 RLGRASRTQ
+3976 ASRFRIISSNWGKTW
-3985 NGSYSNTNSLRL
+3985 NGTDNMADANTCYSAYHALRL
-3997 ESIGQKGDSAG
+3997 DYMGKPNPFVASPNRFIKPKLASAPG
-4008 NNTGTRYFDKQRI
+4008 SSDN
-4021 KSPSLATA
+4021 L
-4029 VHDKSTNVYLA
+4029 TNVYLL
-4040 YYDAMNDEIR
+4040 YYDDVQAELRFRAGTINAEGSKPETTVFKQCPVSYGDFVDDAYHEKSDNNDNYATVYTHCSVLANTETEH
-4050 FKAGNTES
+4050 KAG
-4058 SSTTYS
+4058 
-4064 YVVAVDYYDNGD
+4064 
-4076 NGYAYG
+4076 
-4082 HITLPKKQ
+4082 
-4090 TFFTDGV
+4090 
-4097 EVTFCDNKGNTV
+4097 
-4109 TDYSKYGLGTS
+4109 SKYSIAVVPS
-4120 ATYYAKSVRE
+4120 AV
-4130 SGDHTDYWFTLSTTS
+4130 
-4145 GGTGLDN
+4145 
-4152 SGYAFWNGTYTT
+4152 NG
-4164 KDNLRYP
+4164 K
-4171 SETLYLKFNVTVADT
+4171 
-4186 NFGSFVD
+4186 
-4193 YDIIGD
+4193 
-4199 PYIYRHGTVSMIAG
+4199 
-4213 DGTDYRAGSY
+4213 
-4223 VSLGVIPGSSKT
+4223 
-4235 TDVVVAIWYDETNRV
+4235 DVVVAVWQDAVNGD
-4250 LWYSYNTTPL
+4250 LLYSYMVDPL
-4260 TDRNGT
+4260 TNNHVNVDAT
-4266 TDRSGWSKPVQ
+4266 THVNPNWDTPKTILDGSSGGYCSIAVDENNHIHIAS
-4277 VFSGDLENAGEYC
+4277 FSTENAGS
-4290 QLAVDKKGGIHI
+4290 
-4302 AAYDGT
+4302 
-4308 NCDLVYA
+4308 LVYT
-4315 YLSDYSATPA
+4315 YLDSYDSSYDKEKN
-4325 TCIVDGSGVIGSNL
+4325 TCIIDSYGTSGWYLNMEIAKDSNGNN
-4339 TIDVALDASE
+4339 
-4349 KAIPRIGY
+4349 IPYISY
-4357 YATSCIRPKIAY
+4357 FTTSMQRPKYAY
-4369 LVDTTSTA
+4369 LVDTRSSGANGNTWA
-4377 PAGSED
+4377 PKAGADDED
-4383 EVFTGKWE
+4383 MYTQSWETMMLPLKSSMIADDISIGVYRYASAENGHRKGEIREIPQITESVTRTEGK
-4391 CAVVPTSSNVNMQSN
+4391 
-4406 QYNKINVGV
+4406 VG
-4415 WKNNGVVTSSTPGT
+4415 
-4429 SSYTNTP
+4429 
-4436 NSYNSTSYGYV
+4436 
-4447 WGNGT
+4447 GNGT
-4452 SNPVLGYTIKVSSS
+4452 ANPVLAYGITYIGNGY
-4466 SDAIETAQMR
+4466 IETAQLK

>member
-55 SWSDDGAISSIK
+55 SWSDDGAISSLK
-67 VTLESTSNFIEP
+67 VTLESTSNLIEP

-103 PESEGILDGEY
+103 PESEGIIDGEY

-453 NSVVANG
+453 NAVVANG

-529 ICHDGSTTDPH
+529 ICQDGSTIDPH

-646 KDSLSDDSWKDVAG
+646 NDSLSDDSWEDVTG
-660 LTGTIS
+660 LTGAIS

-673 TVDTTSVEPSD
+673 TVDTTSVEPSV

-704 EITYD
+704 EIPYF

-770 TDNSSGIVIKSTKN
+770 TKDSSGNNDSSGLKISYKKKS
-784 STDGTADFTPDS
+784 ADS
-796 NTVRTEYISIAG
+796 NNESTFEASTTVYPSKFISIAG
-808 TPTGPTITY
+808 NPTGPTVTY
-817 DLPDV
+817 TLPD
-822 EGSYEIK
+822 EAGSYEIK
-829 LILTDKY
+829 LELTDMVENLK
-836 GTLQTATNTYTF
+836 TSTNTYTF
-848 YVQLTGNAPTVSMS
+848 YVQLTGNAPTVSITKSPDFVTRNPATGHDS
-862 TTPSYVTTN
+862 TF
-871 AVSGLDKTYAKTEY
+871 AKTEF
-885 TTTLTI
+885 TVNLTI
-891 TEGSAPFTAT
+891 TEGSDPFTAT
-901 RTNPDSSVVPPL
+901 RTNPDSETIPL
-913 TVPSGTPPVQIT
+913 PVNASDPYYVIT
-925 DTFTPPTSEDGTVT
+925 DTFTPTTTS
-939 YTITDTYGKSKTLTF
+939 S
-954 GYKLDNQLPNI
+954 
-965 TIDNVTET
+965 
-973 SLGTNNASY
+973 
-982 TFTGNV
+982 
-988 DDLYNGVTLSGVA
+988 
-1001 KVEVSFDEKQ
+1001 
-1011 SKVYQASG
+1011 
-1019 NSNWTYIARFSELN
+1019 
-1033 LTEGS
+1033 
-1038 NTLYARAVDN
+1038 
-1048 VGNRSK
+1048 
-1054 WSSCD
+1054 
-1059 FMYDVSNP
+1059 
-1067 EASIT
+1067 
-1072 KYTDVNSIDHNLSST
+1072 
-1087 SFDYGYK
+1087 
-1094 FSLSG
+1094 
-1099 LAYDSNALATVK
+1099 DS
-1111 LVQTKVGGAADES
+1111 
-1124 GQVTTITTGLSV
+1124 
-1136 SDNVWTFE
+1136 
-1144 NLPRASDG
+1144 
-1152 TNFDAASS
+1152 
-1160 TSGETKA
+1160 
-1167 KSGTYKYIVVV
+1167 VV
-1178 TDVAGKES
+1178 
-1186 RSAEYTVTVD
+1186 YTVTD
-1196 NTPPILTLDSPS
+1196 TFGEFRELTFNYKIDSTAPSISSIKINTTEVEPNSNPSGWFDSKFLPLVV
-1208 TNLSGEDSLSGNSY
+1208 TAEDETGGSGN
-1222 TFKATSTDARGGTGS
+1222 
-1237 QYIYYKFDSD
+1237 
-1247 SEYTQA
+1247 
-1253 SIDDGVQWKLTKTL
+1253 V
-1267 GTGTSG
+1267 
-1273 SEYDFYEGQ
+1273 
-1282 HTISIYSV
+1282 
-1290 DKAGNKSSEITR
+1290 
-1302 TFYVDQAAPVVSAS
+1302 
-1316 ASHPVNA
+1316 
-1323 STNPNSEKTVTISGS
+1323 
-1338 VSETHGIKS
+1338 
-1347 FTINGEDCKSL
+1347 
-1358 IQNDG
+1358 
-1363 SWTYTNTPTSDGTY
+1363 
-1377 TYEIIATDN
+1377 
-1386 AERNCSLT
+1386 
-1394 KTVIVDTDYPSIPS
+1394 
-1408 ITVKNTTISPDSDNS
+1408 
-1423 SVWFGSKILSVVVK
+1423 
-1437 VTDNT
+1437 
-1442 DGSGIA
+1442 
-1448 SVEYVVLDSDTE
+1448 SVEYVVLDSDSE
-1460 ANATSLADSE
+1460 ATSLADSE
-1470 WTAMSPDTGA
+1470 WTEMIFVSGEG
-1480 DYKSSV
+1480 YKSSAS
-1486 IFNSDGENQKLYI
+1486 FNSDGENQKLYI

-1511 NKDRTDA
+1511 NNDSTDA

-1527 PVYINIDTST
+1527 PVQINIDTST

-1559 YTNGSSSIT
+1559 YTNGTSPIT

-1616 AQGIDAV
+1616 V
-1623 TAISFNVDES
+1623 TAISFNVNDNESGES

-1721 YYVNNTDGTFTIS
+1721 YYVNNTNGTFTIS

-1777 GINIT
+1777 GINIAE
-1782 DWTDTSDTSD
+1782 WTDTSDTSD

-1900 QNEPT
+1900 QNKPT
-1905 QTGNDLKSLV
+1905 QTGNDLKSLVLASPTGNDLKSLV

-1961 KTIPSNFS
+1961 KKIPSNFS

-2009 INVDQ
+2009 INIDQ

-2025 IMYSNGGSGNISL
+2025 IMYSNGGSGIISL

-2062 TYTATIGNSNTWT
+2062 TYTATLGNSNTWT

-2175 DANLMPS
+2175 DANLVPS
-2182 DFGTDASTKWVE
+2182 DFGTDAKSKWVK

-2248 AIVDQDSDRPVIK
+2248 AIVDQDSDRPIIK

-2268 TEMASSTPLPFA
+2268 TKMASSTPLPFA

-2347 NTEAITLYYTNKE
+2347 NTEASTLYYTNKE

-2365 STTFQSGTYYF
+2365 STTFQSGTYYL

-2409 SGKKISVTY
+2409 SEKKISVTY

-2429 SLEYTKTPNDESSW
+2429 SLEYTKTLTDESSW

-2480 GKTPIAKDTYGTRLK
+2480 GKTTIAKDTYGTRLK
-2495 VEKKANEKDVK
+2495 VERKANENAVT
-2506 GYTAADDNYY
+2506 GYTAADENYY

-2527 EQNGKKYTEWRSSV
+2527 EQNGKTYTEWRSSV
-2541 VNTDGMKS
+2541 VNTDGMES

-2617 HMYYALSFDSIT
+2617 HMYYALSFDDST

-2677 YIYFDGQTTTANH
+2677 YIYFDGGQTTTASH

-2697 LIKSGV
+2697 LINSGV

-2752 PTVKFA
+2752 PTVTLA

-2788 SVWVQIISAI
+2788 SVWAQIISAI

-2817 LSFLDTVTSSVSGDS
+2817 LSFVDTVTSSGSGDS
-2832 TTYSHAYTL
+2832 TKYSHAYTL
-2841 SSFAPTMKDV
+2841 SSFAPTMHDV
-2851 HQWIENGY
+2851 HQWIEKGY
-2859 KVYTTITSD
+2859 KVYTNITSD
-2868 TPMLVTSANA
+2868 TPTQVTSASA
-2878 SDKSGADY
+2878 SSESGANY

-2956 DNENGKGAVT
+2956 DNENGEGAVT
-2966 ASRAYQDDMWV
+2966 ASRAYQDDIWV
-2977 KGTWWLCGTVED
+2977 KGTWWLYGTVED

-2998 GPATSKVSQTITGN
+2998 GPATSKVNQTITGN

-3020 YLLSTG
+3020 YPLSTG

-3034 EIEASDKASPVHSI
+3034 VIEASDKASPVHSI

-3065 SVSDFNISS
+3065 SGSDFNISS
-3074 TVQNSNGFYSFGSQV
+3074 TVQNSNGFYSFGSKV

-3111 DITGKH
+3111 DITGKFERDITGKH

-3133 AALTSDSGL
+3133 GALTSDSGL

-3150 RSSSSLGTLTLST
+3150 RSSSSLGTLTLSA

-3227 STIDGLYGYYSS
+3227 STTDGLYGYYSS

-3281 FDNAGNYVEGSVRG
+3281 FDNAGNYVEGSVSG

-3398 LASATTNIGSATIGN
+3398 LASATTKIGSATIGN

-3443 SAYMEIPGPGTGYTL
+3443 TAYMEIPGPGTGYTL

-3491 LDSTNRLSA
+3491 LDSDNRLSA

-3551 TNKIADLTAGS
+3551 TNKIADLTDGT
-3562 TKLGRDDPKVS
+3562 TKLGSDDPKVS

-3602 TTTGTLLSTYNGAW
+3602 TTTGILLSTYNGAW

-3670 DRSDAE
+3670 DRSKAE
-3676 SAHSVPTQT
+3676 SAHSGTTQT
-3685 SLTSYVWNNVK
+3685 RLTSYVWNNVK

-3708 FYCNT
+3708 FYCIT

-3727 ADDLGNMTS
+3727 ADDLENMTS
-3736 YYKMDVVPYVAG
+3736 YYKMDVVPYISKVYTRLA
-3748 VKTSLSSLKKKNSSV
+3748 KNKNSNWSV
-3763 YDRTALGHYPTSSA
+3763 YNRTALGHYPVQSVVSNIESSITLKTSTSE
-3777 DKIYLYG
+3777 DVILYG
-3784 YNLKGGSLS
+3784 FNLNDDSATITSGSKTFKVGETDELKIDNSTAGQLSFNVAKLQTGELNLK
-3793 DKKSTSVNLTE
+3793 VNGI
-3804 VTPSASYSWY
+3804 SI
-3814 SSSYFTYSKAYEA
+3814 
-3827 SVTNF
+3827 
-3832 TSGEV
+3832 
-3837 KVTVNEVTSL
+3837 L
-3847 NNKNKN
+3847 NNINDDDAAGDASESGDAYKNW
-3853 SLTYNCQPNNDNN
+3853 YNRQANGDTNNI
-3866 NNLTDDLILDVWS
+3866 LTDDVYFDVWEFNDRAATPINGLATGINMEINQKTGMLNYAFANGGLYYS
-3879 FDSDAVVPISGKIEQ
+3879 MGGNSDKTTAYNDTNSYSSIYWAGDWDTFAGPCV
-3894 PHMAIDPVTGQIGFA
+3894 GFH
-3909 FVNGPLY
+3909 V
-3916 FSMAG
+3916 
-3921 SKEENKK
+3921 
-3928 TSYDYWMG
+3928 D
-3936 SYDFF
+3936 D
-3941 TSVAFTY
+3941 
-3948 DSLGYTYGVAAGG
+3948 LGYTYSVVTGG
-3961 DINSTSADKFQFMTS
+3961 DTNNSGHVDKYAFYTS
-3976 RLGRASRTQ
+3976 RWGLGDCGT
-3985 NGSYSNTNSLRL
+3985 GGTYGDTNVLRL
-3997 ESIGQKGDSAG
+3997 EHIALKTGADKYDYSLMKYRFLSSEFASTING
-4008 NNTGTRYFDKQRI
+4008 NNTNLYM
-4021 KSPSLATA
+4021 
-4029 VHDKSTNVYLA
+4029 V
-4040 YYDAMNDEIR
+4040 YYDALTNQIR
-4050 FKAGNTES
+4050 FRAGTFSGTDKQSVGGFHDEAS
-4058 SSTTYS
+4058 SQTPSYYS
-4064 YVVAVDYYDNGD
+4064 IDNCQVIA
-4076 NGYAYG
+4076 NGTAG
-4082 HITLPKKQ
+4082 A
-4090 TFFTDGV
+4090 TF
-4097 EVTFCDNKGNTV
+4097 K
-4109 TDYSKYGLGTS
+4109 TS
-4120 ATYYAKSVRE
+4120 ATK
-4130 SGDHTDYWFTLSTTS
+4130 TT
-4145 GGTGLDN
+4145 
-4152 SGYAFWNGTYTT
+4152 
-4164 KDNLRYP
+4164 
-4171 SETLYLKFNVTVADT
+4171 
-4186 NFGSFVD
+4186 
-4193 YDIIGD
+4193 
-4199 PYIYRHGTVSMIAG
+4199 TVSGIEG
-4213 DGTDYRAGSY
+4213 RGSGQY
-4223 VSLGVIPGSSKT
+4223 VDVAVVKNGT
-4235 TDVVVAIWYDETNRV
+4235 TDVVCVVWYDAEENNMKF
-4250 LWYSYNTTPL
+4250 SYISDPIGNWNTLKGDATAKNWKTPQ
-4260 TDRNGT
+4260 TIFTEG
-4266 TDRSGWSKPVQ
+4266 
-4277 VFSGDLENAGEYC
+4277 GEYC
-4290 QLAVDKKGGIHI
+4290 HIVADKYNHLHI
-4302 AAYDGT
+4302 SAYAGNGD
-4308 NCDLVYA
+4308 VMYA
-4315 YLSDYSATPA
+4315 YLGSYTDTVQ
-4325 TCIVDGSGVIGSNL
+4325 TCTVDASGAVGEHL
-4339 TIDVALDASE
+4339 TLDVAVNS
-4349 KAIPRIGY
+4349 KGNSIPYIGY
-4357 YATSCIRPKIAY
+4357 YTSAIKFPKYAY
-4369 LVDTTSTA
+4369 LVDPTVEDSTA
-4377 PAGSED
+4377 TFTQVADGADSNEQ
-4383 EVFTGKWE
+4383 FTGAWE
-4391 CAVVPTSSNVNMQSN
+4391 VAVVPSPSRMTTNREDKVN
-4406 QYNKINVGV
+4406 IGV
-4415 WKNNGVVTSSTPGT
+4415 WKNSGVLTDSKVGGVVKNSSHSAIG
-4429 SSYTNTP
+4429 SSGYSATNWSKTF
-4436 NSYNSTSYGYV
+4436 
-4447 WGNGT
+4447 GNGT
-4452 SNPVLGYTIKVSSS
+4452 SNGILGYQITTSSGS
-4466 SDAIETAQMR
+4466 CLETAQMR

>member
-55 SWSDDGAISSIK
+55 SWSDDGAISSLK
-67 VTLESTSNFIEP
+67 VTLESTSNLIEP

-103 PESEGILDGEY
+103 PESEGIIDGEY

-432 LDVDSITPYYL
+432 LDVDSVTPYYL

-453 NSVVANG
+453 NAVVANG

-484 GSTWSSDSVVYI
+484 RSTWSSDSVVYI

-529 ICHDGSTTDPH
+529 ICQDGSTTDPH

-545 AVDGGQSS
+545 AVEGGQSS

-609 STGDTRGLLNG
+609 STSDTRGLLNG

-646 KDSLSDDSWKDVAG
+646 NDSLSDDSWKDVAG

-704 EITYD
+704 ETSYF

-720 VLDDGTTLNTSLSYA
+720 VLDDGTTLNTSLSYE
-735 DLRQLI
+735 DLLANI
-741 SNNQSTP
+741 ATTV
-748 NKLTKGTTVTF
+748 NKITKASTVTF

-784 STDGTADFTPDS
+784 STDGTADFTPDR

-808 TPTGPTITY
+808 NPTGPTITY

-822 EGSYEIK
+822 EGSYKIE

-848 YVQLTGNAPTVSMS
+848 YVQLTGNAPTVSRS

-871 AVSGLDKTYAKTEY
+871 TASELDPDYKEIQY

-901 RTNPDSSVVPPL
+901 RTNPDSSVVPL

-925 DTFTPPTSEDGTVT
+925 DTFTPPTSTDGTVT
-939 YTITDTYGKSKTLTF
+939 YIITDTYGKSKTLHF
-954 GYKLDNQLPNI
+954 DYKLDNQLPNI
-965 TIDNVTET
+965 TISKVTET
-973 SLGTNNASY
+973 SLGTNNASH

-1001 KVEVSFDEKQ
+1001 KVEVDFDTDH
-1011 SKVYQASG
+1011 SNVDQASG
-1019 NSNWTYIARFSELN
+1019 NSTWNYIARFSELN

-1038 NTLYARAVDN
+1038 NTFYARAVDN

-1072 KYTDVNSIDHNLSST
+1072 KYTDVNSIDHILSST

-1099 LAYDSNALATVK
+1099 RAYDSNALATVK
-1111 LVQTKVGGAADES
+1111 LVQTKVGGPDGSE
-1124 GQVTTITTGLSV
+1124 QVTTITTGLSV
-1136 SDNVWTFE
+1136 SNNEWTFGD
-1144 NLPRASDG
+1144 LPRASEG
-1152 TNFDAASS
+1152 TNFAADPS

-1167 KSGTYKYIVVV
+1167 ESGTYEYYVVV
-1178 TDVAGKES
+1178 KDAAGKES
-1186 RSAEYTVTVD
+1186 QSDKYTVTVD
-1196 NTPPILTLDSPS
+1196 NTPPTLTLDSPS
-1208 TNLSGEDSLSGNSY
+1208 KNLSGEDSLSGNSY
-1222 TFKATSTDARGGTGS
+1222 TFKATSTDASGGTGS

-1282 HTISIYSV
+1282 HTISVYSV
-1290 DKAGNKSSEITR
+1290 DKAGNESEKITR

-1338 VSETHGIKS
+1338 VTESHGIKS

-1358 IQNDG
+1358 IQNGG
-1363 SWTYTNTPTSDGTY
+1363 SWTYTNNPTSDGTY

-1386 AERNCSLT
+1386 AERNYSLT

-1448 SVEYVVLDSDTE
+1448 SVEYVVLDSDSE

-1470 WTAMSPDTGA
+1470 WTAMSPDTGT

-1486 IFNSDGENQKLYI
+1486 IFDSDGENQKLYI
-1499 RAIDGAGNVKYF
+1499 RAIDVAGNVKYF
-1511 NKDRTDA
+1511 NNDSTDA

-1527 PVYINIDTST
+1527 PVQINIDTST

-1559 YTNGSSSIT
+1559 YTNGTSSIT

-1623 TAISFNVDES
+1623 TAISFNVNESGES

-1647 AVFTPSAELFG
+1647 AVFIPSAELFG
-1658 DESSRENKSLK
+1658 DKSSRENKSLK

-1708 SYSVYQPSSSEFS
+1708 SYSVYQPSSTEFS
-1721 YYVNNTDGTFTIS
+1721 YYVNNTNGTFTIS

-1777 GINIT
+1777 GINIA

-1809 EMTLKFDTSAPTVS
+1809 EMTFKFDTSAPTVS

-1961 KTIPSNFS
+1961 KKIPSNFS

-2009 INVDQ
+2009 INIDQ

-2025 IMYSNGGSGNISL
+2025 IMYSNGGSGIISL

-2062 TYTATIGNSNTWT
+2062 TYTATLGNSNTWT

-2160 LTLYYTWSESIKNKT
+2160 LTLYYTWSDTIKNKT
-2175 DANLMPS
+2175 DANLVPS
-2182 DFGTDASTKWVE
+2182 DFGTDAKSKWVK

-2248 AIVDQDSDRPVIK
+2248 AIVDQDSDRPIIK

-2268 TEMASSTPLPFA
+2268 TKMASSTPLPFA

-2347 NTEAITLYYTNKE
+2347 NTEASTLYYTNKE

-2365 STTFQSGTYYF
+2365 STTFQSGTYYL

-2409 SGKKISVTY
+2409 SEKKISVTY

-2429 SLEYTKTPNDESSW
+2429 SLEYTKTLTDESSW

-2480 GKTPIAKDTYGTRLK
+2480 GKTTIAKDTYGTRLK
-2495 VEKKANEKDVK
+2495 VERKANENAVT
-2506 GYTAADDNYY
+2506 GYTAADENYY

-2527 EQNGKKYTEWRSSV
+2527 EQNGKTYTEWRSSV
-2541 VNTDGMKS
+2541 VNTDGMES

-2611 SKDYTE
+2611 STDYTE

-2655 DGSSTINYKPYYS
+2655 NGSTTINYKPYYS

-2697 LIKSGV
+2697 LIDSGV

-2736 YTVVK
+2736 STDVQ

-2752 PTVKFA
+2752 PTVTFA

-2798 ENGYDSSTVTS
+2798 ENGYDSSKVTS

-2817 LSFLDTVTSSVSGDS
+2817 LSFVDTVTSSGSGDS
-2832 TTYSHAYTL
+2832 TKYSHAYTL
-2841 SSFAPTMKDV
+2841 SSFAPTMHDV
-2851 HQWIENGY
+2851 HQWIEKGY
-2859 KVYTTITSD
+2859 KVYTNITSD
-2868 TPMLVTSANA
+2868 TPTPVTSASA
-2878 SDKSGADY
+2878 SDESGANY

-2977 KGTWWLCGTVED
+2977 KGTWWLYGTVED

-2998 GPATSKVSQTITGN
+2998 GPATSKVNQTITGN

-3048 TKKLVIN
+3048 TKNLVIN

-3065 SVSDFNISS
+3065 SGSDFNISS

-3089 TENVVGSYSQS
+3089 TENVVDSYSQS

-3117 VVYDVMRS
+3117 VVYDVMRT
-3125 KANSEINY
+3125 KAKSEINY
-3133 AALTSDSGL
+3133 GALTSDSGL

-3150 RSSSSLGTLTLST
+3150 RSSSSLGTLTLSD

-3176 AGSIYLISSVSADG
+3176 AGSIYLISSVSDDG

-3227 STIDGLYGYYSS
+3227 STTDGLYGYYSS

-3246 HMVESVSKSGTSW
+3246 HMVESVSKSGTRW

-3281 FDNAGNYVEGSVRG
+3281 FDNAGNYVEGSVSG

-3443 SAYMEIPGPGTGYTL
+3443 TAYMEIPGPGTGYTL

-3512 TEPPVVKIRPFY
+3512 TKRPVVKIRPFY

-3531 SVCWDSNDNAEGH
+3531 SVCWDSYDDAEGH

-3551 TNKIADLTAGS
+3551 TNEIAALKAGN
-3562 TKLGRDDPKVS
+3562 TELGSDDPKVS

-3648 IDTAKRTTAAQLD
+3648 IDTAKRTKAAQLD

-3670 DRSDAE
+3670 ARSDAE
-3676 SAHSVPTQT
+3676 SDHSVPTQT
-3685 SLTSYVWNNVK
+3685 RLTSYVWNNVK

-3713 PVTSSTSATAIVYK
+3713 PVNSSTSATAIVYK
-3727 ADDLGNMTS
+3727 ADDLENMTS
-3736 YYKMDVVPYVAG
+3736 YYKMDIVPYITELTTELTALNKKNPSTYG
-3748 VKTSLSSLKKKNSSV
+3748 RTSLGKYPVYYYSKADDGSV
-3763 YDRTALGHYPTSSA
+3763 KAETIVVKGFNLSSA
-3777 DKIYLYG
+3777 SIKVNGVDTAINLDSNSAFTLTDAVKSGEIYALVNEIQSLNNVNNDDGKGSYTDVENTDTLYKNYQHY
-3784 YNLKGGSLS
+3784 YNRQANNINNDLLTDNVELAVWGMNAQAVLATSGLIKEPIMHVNPTNGLLGFGFLSGAERASYPNGASNSYEQWSLGW
-3793 DKKSTSVNLTE
+3793 TSVNAMEFIYDWKGRMFGTQAGTDTH
-3804 VTPSASYSWY
+3804 TPSY
-3814 SSSYFTYSKAYEA
+3814 K
-3827 SVTNF
+3827 
-3832 TSGEV
+3832 
-3837 KVTVNEVTSL
+3837 
-3847 NNKNKN
+3847 
-3853 SLTYNCQPNNDNN
+3853 
-3866 NNLTDDLILDVWS
+3866 
-3879 FDSDAVVPISGKIEQ
+3879 
-3894 PHMAIDPVTGQIGFA
+3894 
-3909 FVNGPLY
+3909 
-3916 FSMAG
+3916 
-3921 SKEENKK
+3921 
-3928 TSYDYWMG
+3928 
-3936 SYDFF
+3936 
-3941 TSVAFTY
+3941 
-3948 DSLGYTYGVAAGG
+3948 
-3961 DINSTSADKFQFMTS
+3961 
-3976 RLGRASRTQ
+3976 ASRFRIISSNWGKTW
-3985 NGSYSNTNSLRL
+3985 NGTDKMADANTCYSAYHALRL
-3997 ESIGQKGDSAG
+3997 DYMGKPNPFVASPNRFIKPKLASAPG
-4008 NNTGTRYFDKQRI
+4008 SSDN
-4021 KSPSLATA
+4021 L
-4029 VHDKSTNVYLA
+4029 TNVYLL
-4040 YYDAMNDEIR
+4040 YYDDVQAELR
-4050 FKAGNTES
+4050 FRAGTINAEGNIPETKDFKQCPVSYGDFVDDAYHEKTENSNNYATVYTHCSVLANTETEHKAG
-4058 SSTTYS
+4058 
-4064 YVVAVDYYDNGD
+4064 
-4076 NGYAYG
+4076 
-4082 HITLPKKQ
+4082 
-4090 TFFTDGV
+4090 
-4097 EVTFCDNKGNTV
+4097 
-4109 TDYSKYGLGTS
+4109 SKYSIAVVPS
-4120 ATYYAKSVRE
+4120 AV
-4130 SGDHTDYWFTLSTTS
+4130 
-4145 GGTGLDN
+4145 
-4152 SGYAFWNGTYTT
+4152 NG
-4164 KDNLRYP
+4164 K
-4171 SETLYLKFNVTVADT
+4171 
-4186 NFGSFVD
+4186 
-4193 YDIIGD
+4193 
-4199 PYIYRHGTVSMIAG
+4199 
-4213 DGTDYRAGSY
+4213 
-4223 VSLGVIPGSSKT
+4223 
-4235 TDVVVAIWYDETNRV
+4235 DVVVAVWQDAVNGD
-4250 LWYSYNTTPL
+4250 LLYSYMVDPL
-4260 TDRNGT
+4260 TNNHVNVDDTTHVNRNWNPPETILDGS
-4266 TDRSGWSKPVQ
+4266 SGGYCSIAVDEDNHIHIAS
-4277 VFSGDLENAGEYC
+4277 FSTENAGS
-4290 QLAVDKKGGIHI
+4290 
-4302 AAYDGT
+4302 
-4308 NCDLVYA
+4308 LVYT
-4315 YLSDYSATPA
+4315 YLDSYNSSYDKEKN
-4325 TCIVDGSGVIGSNL
+4325 TCIIDSYGTSGWYLNMEIAKDSNGNN
-4339 TIDVALDASE
+4339 
-4349 KAIPRIGY
+4349 IPYISY
-4357 YATSCIRPKIAY
+4357 FTTSMQRPKYAY
-4369 LVDTTSTA
+4369 LVDTRSSGANGNTWA
-4377 PAGSED
+4377 PKAGADDEDMYTQSWETMMLPLKSSMIADDISIGVYRYASE
-4383 EVFTGKWE
+4383 ENGHLKGE
-4391 CAVVPTSSNVNMQSN
+4391 IREIP
-4406 QYNKINVGV
+4406 KITESV
-4415 WKNNGVVTSSTPGT
+4415 SSTTGT
-4429 SSYTNTP
+4429 V
-4436 NSYNSTSYGYV
+4436 G
-4447 WGNGT
+4447 GNGT
-4452 SNPVLGYTIKVSSS
+4452 ANPVFAYGITYIGNGY
-4466 SDAIETAQMR
+4466 IETAQLK

>member
-55 SWSDDGAISSIK
+55 SWSDDGAISSLK
-67 VTLESTSNFIEP
+67 VTLESTSNLIEP

-103 PESEGILDGEY
+103 PESEGIIDGEY

-297 RTAAS
+297 RIAAS

-453 NSVVANG
+453 NAVVANG

-470 GAAPDLSALQTSTD
+470 GAAPDLSALQTCTD

-529 ICHDGSTTDPH
+529 IYQDGSTTDPH

-545 AVDGGQSS
+545 AVEGGQSS

-609 STGDTRGLLNG
+609 STSDTRGLLNG

-646 KDSLSDDSWKDVAG
+646 KDSLSDASWEDVEG
-660 LTGTIS
+660 LTGAIS

-673 TVDTTSVEPSD
+673 TVDTTSVESSD

-695 AYDEAGNKS
+695 AFDEAGNKS

-770 TDNSSGIVIKSTKN
+770 TKDSSGNNDSSGLKISYKKKS
-784 STDGTADFTPDS
+784 ADS
-796 NTVRTEYISIAG
+796 NNESTFEASTTVYPSKFISIAG
-808 TPTGPTITY
+808 NPTGPTVTY
-817 DLPDV
+817 TLPD
-822 EGSYEIK
+822 EAGSYEIK
-829 LILTDKY
+829 LELTDMVENLK
-836 GTLQTATNTYTF
+836 TSTNTYTF
-848 YVQLTGNAPTVSMS
+848 YVQLTGNAPTVSITKSPDFVTRKPATGHDS
-862 TTPSYVTTN
+862 TF
-871 AVSGLDKTYAKTEY
+871 AKTEF
-885 TTTLTI
+885 TVNLTI
-891 TEGSAPFTAT
+891 TEGSDPFTAT
-901 RTNPDSSVVPPL
+901 RTNPDSTTKPL
-913 TVPSGTPPVQIT
+913 TVNASDPYYVIT
-925 DTFTPPTSEDGTVT
+925 DTFTPTTTS
-939 YTITDTYGKSKTLTF
+939 S
-954 GYKLDNQLPNI
+954 
-965 TIDNVTET
+965 
-973 SLGTNNASY
+973 
-982 TFTGNV
+982 
-988 DDLYNGVTLSGVA
+988 
-1001 KVEVSFDEKQ
+1001 
-1011 SKVYQASG
+1011 
-1019 NSNWTYIARFSELN
+1019 
-1033 LTEGS
+1033 
-1038 NTLYARAVDN
+1038 
-1048 VGNRSK
+1048 
-1054 WSSCD
+1054 
-1059 FMYDVSNP
+1059 
-1067 EASIT
+1067 
-1072 KYTDVNSIDHNLSST
+1072 
-1087 SFDYGYK
+1087 
-1094 FSLSG
+1094 
-1099 LAYDSNALATVK
+1099 DS
-1111 LVQTKVGGAADES
+1111 
-1124 GQVTTITTGLSV
+1124 
-1136 SDNVWTFE
+1136 
-1144 NLPRASDG
+1144 
-1152 TNFDAASS
+1152 
-1160 TSGETKA
+1160 
-1167 KSGTYKYIVVV
+1167 VV
-1178 TDVAGKES
+1178 
-1186 RSAEYTVTVD
+1186 YTVTD
-1196 NTPPILTLDSPS
+1196 TFGEFREITFNYKIDSTAPSISSIKINTTEVEPNSNPSGWFDSKFLPLVV
-1208 TNLSGEDSLSGNSY
+1208 TAEDETGGSGN
-1222 TFKATSTDARGGTGS
+1222 
-1237 QYIYYKFDSD
+1237 
-1247 SEYTQA
+1247 
-1253 SIDDGVQWKLTKTL
+1253 V
-1267 GTGTSG
+1267 
-1273 SEYDFYEGQ
+1273 
-1282 HTISIYSV
+1282 
-1290 DKAGNKSSEITR
+1290 
-1302 TFYVDQAAPVVSAS
+1302 
-1316 ASHPVNA
+1316 
-1323 STNPNSEKTVTISGS
+1323 
-1338 VSETHGIKS
+1338 
-1347 FTINGEDCKSL
+1347 
-1358 IQNDG
+1358 
-1363 SWTYTNTPTSDGTY
+1363 
-1377 TYEIIATDN
+1377 
-1386 AERNCSLT
+1386 
-1394 KTVIVDTDYPSIPS
+1394 
-1408 ITVKNTTISPDSDNS
+1408 
-1423 SVWFGSKILSVVVK
+1423 
-1437 VTDNT
+1437 
-1442 DGSGIA
+1442 
-1448 SVEYVVLDSDTE
+1448 SVEYVVLDSDSE

-1470 WTAMSPDTGA
+1470 WTEMIFVSGEG
-1480 DYKSSV
+1480 YKSSAS
-1486 IFNSDGENQKLYI
+1486 FNSDGENQKLYI

-1511 NKDRTDA
+1511 NNDSTDA

-1527 PVYINIDTST
+1527 PVQINIDTST

-1601 EITSVYDITGRAADA
+1601 EIKSVYDITGRAADA
-1616 AQGIDAV
+1616 SQRIDAV
-1623 TAISFNVDES
+1623 TAISFNVNESGES

-1647 AVFTPSAELFG
+1647 AVFTPSAALFG

-1686 FNIVYDSTKP
+1686 FNIVYDSTEP

-1734 GNSSDS
+1734 GNSSDY

-1777 GINIT
+1777 GINIA

-1920 GTITKLPT
+1920 GTITKLST

-1941 ATDTYGGTLFSEGT
+1941 ATDIYNGTLFSEGAE
-1955 DYDKYY
+1955 YDKYY
-1961 KTIPSNFS
+1961 KKIPSNFS

-1994 LDTYSDGTQSYNYFT
+1994 LDTCSDGTQSYNYFT
-2009 INVDQ
+2009 INIDQ

-2025 IMYSNGGSGNISL
+2025 IMYSNGGSGDISL

-2062 TYTATIGNSNTWT
+2062 TYTATLGNSNTWT

-2124 NSPTDADTSTNTTEI
+2124 NSPTDADASTNTTEI

-2175 DANLMPS
+2175 DANLESS
-2182 DFGTDASTKWVE
+2182 DFGTDASSKWVE

-2239 NTGYSNRVT
+2239 NTGYSNRLT
-2248 AIVDQDSDRPVIK
+2248 AIVDQDSDRPIIK

-2347 NTEAITLYYTNKE
+2347 NTEASTLYYTNKE

-2365 STTFQSGTYYF
+2365 STTFQSGTYYL

-2429 SLEYTKTPNDESSW
+2429 SLEYTKTPADESSW
-2443 STTASTY
+2443 STSASTY
-2450 GGKNA
+2450 GGTNA
-2455 NNFYIR
+2455 NNFCIR

-2470 ADSKVETNSE
+2470 ADSKGET
-2480 GKTPIAKDTYGTRLK
+2480 TIATDTYGTRLK
-2495 VEKKANEKDVK
+2495 VEKKANDNAVT
-2506 GYTAADDNYY
+2506 GYTAADENYY

-2527 EQNGKKYTEWRSSV
+2527 EQNGKTYTEWRSSV
-2541 VNTDGMKS
+2541 VNTDGMES

-2611 SKDYTE
+2611 STDYTE
-2617 HMYYALSFDSIT
+2617 HMYYALSFDGST
-2629 TPATDNS
+2629 TPATDKS

-2647 SWKDDHNN
+2647 SWKDEHDNN
-2655 DGSSTINYKPYYS
+2655 GSSTINYKPYYS

-2677 YIYFDGQTTTANH
+2677 YIYFDGGQTTTASH

-2697 LIKSGV
+2697 LIDSGV
-2703 TTQALIESTNSDEK
+2703 TTQDAIDSTNSDEK

-2752 PTVKFA
+2752 PTVTLA

-2788 SVWVQIISAI
+2788 SVWAQIISAI

-2817 LSFLDTVTSSVSGDS
+2817 LSFVDTVTSSGSGDS
-2832 TTYSHAYTL
+2832 TKYSHAYTL
-2841 SSFAPTMKDV
+2841 SSFAPTMHDV
-2851 HQWIENGY
+2851 HQWIEKGY
-2859 KVYTTITSD
+2859 KVYTNITSD
-2868 TPMLVTSANA
+2868 TPTQVTSASA
-2878 SDKSGADY
+2878 SSESGANY

-2956 DNENGKGAVT
+2956 DNENGEGAVT
-2966 ASRAYQDDMWV
+2966 ASRAYQDDIWV
-2977 KGTWWLCGTVED
+2977 KGTWWLYGTVED

-2998 GPATSKVSQTITGN
+2998 GPATSKVNQTITGN

-3020 YLLSTG
+3020 YPLSTG

-3034 EIEASDKASPVHSI
+3034 VIEASDKASPVHSI

-3065 SVSDFNISS
+3065 SGSDFNISS
-3074 TVQNSNGFYSFGSQV
+3074 TVQNSNGFYSFGSKV
-3089 TENVVGSYSQS
+3089 TENVVDSYSQS

-3125 KANSEINY
+3125 KAKSEIEY
-3133 AALTSDSGL
+3133 DALTSDSGL

-3246 HMVESVSKSGTSW
+3246 HMVESVSKSGTRW

-3270 ADGSVTLHYAA
+3270 ADGSVILHYAA
-3281 FDNAGNYVEGSVRG
+3281 FDNAGNYVEGSVSG

-3391 KYGTSST
+3391 KYGSSSK

-3434 GLGYINGST
+3434 GLGYIKGST
-3443 SAYMEIPGPGTGYTL
+3443 TAYMEIPGAGTGYTL

-3478 DSTEGSGTWSTTS
+3478 DSTEGSGTWSITS
-3491 LDSTNRLSA
+3491 LDSDNRLSA

-3512 TEPPVVKIRPFY
+3512 TKRPVVKIRPFY

-3551 TNKIADLTAGS
+3551 TNKIADLTAGA
-3562 TKLGRDDPKVS
+3562 TKLGSDDPKVS

-3602 TTTGTLLSTYNGAW
+3602 ATTGTLLSTYNGAW

-3670 DRSDAE
+3670 DRSKAE
-3676 SAHSVPTQT
+3676 SAHSGKTQT
-3685 SLTSYVWNNVK
+3685 RLTSYVWSNVK

-3713 PVTSSTSATAIVYK
+3713 PVNSSTSATAIVYK
-3727 ADDLGNMTS
+3727 ADDLENMTS
-3736 YYKMDVVPYVAG
+3736 YYKMDIVPYITELTTELTALNKKNPSTYG
-3748 VKTSLSSLKKKNSSV
+3748 RTSLGKYPVYYYSKADDGSV
-3763 YDRTALGHYPTSSA
+3763 KAETIVVKGFNLSSA
-3777 DKIYLYG
+3777 SIKVNGVDTAINLDSNSAFTLTDAVKSGEIYALVNEIQSLNNVNNDDGKGSYTDVENTDTLYKNYQHY
-3784 YNLKGGSLS
+3784 YNRQANNINNDLLTDNVELAVWGMNAQAVLATSGLIKEPIMHVNPTNGLLGFGFLS
-3793 DKKSTSVNLTE
+3793 GAERASYPNGASNSYEQWSWGWTSVNAMEFIYDWKGRMFGTQAGTDTY
-3804 VTPSASYSWY
+3804 TPD
-3814 SSSYFTYSKAYEA
+3814 SKA
-3827 SVTNF
+3827 SRFRIISSNWGKTLDG
-3832 TSGEV
+3832 T
-3837 KVTVNEVTSL
+3837 
-3847 NNKNKN
+3847 
-3853 SLTYNCQPNNDNN
+3853 DNM
-3866 NNLTDDLILDVWS
+3866 
-3879 FDSDAVVPISGKIEQ
+3879 SDAN
-3894 PHMAIDPVTGQIGFA
+3894 TC
-3909 FVNGPLY
+3909 Y
-3916 FSMAG
+3916 
-3921 SKEENKK
+3921 
-3928 TSYDYWMG
+3928 
-3936 SYDFF
+3936 
-3941 TSVAFTY
+3941 
-3948 DSLGYTYGVAAGG
+3948 
-3961 DINSTSADKFQFMTS
+3961 SAYH
-3976 RLGRASRTQ
+3976 A
-3985 NGSYSNTNSLRL
+3985 LRL
-3997 ESIGQKGDSAG
+3997 DYMGKPSPFVASPNRFVKPKLASAPG
-4008 NNTGTRYFDKQRI
+4008 SSAN
-4021 KSPSLATA
+4021 L
-4029 VHDKSTNVYLA
+4029 TNVYLLYYDDVQAELRFRAGTINAEGSKPETTDFKQCPVSYGDFVDDA
-4040 YYDAMNDEIR
+4040 YYQNSKNNNNYATVYTNCSVLANTETEH
-4050 FKAGNTES
+4050 KAG
-4058 SSTTYS
+4058 
-4064 YVVAVDYYDNGD
+4064 
-4076 NGYAYG
+4076 
-4082 HITLPKKQ
+4082 
-4090 TFFTDGV
+4090 
-4097 EVTFCDNKGNTV
+4097 
-4109 TDYSKYGLGTS
+4109 SKYSIAVVPS
-4120 ATYYAKSVRE
+4120 AV
-4130 SGDHTDYWFTLSTTS
+4130 
-4145 GGTGLDN
+4145 
-4152 SGYAFWNGTYTT
+4152 NG
-4164 KDNLRYP
+4164 K
-4171 SETLYLKFNVTVADT
+4171 
-4186 NFGSFVD
+4186 
-4193 YDIIGD
+4193 
-4199 PYIYRHGTVSMIAG
+4199 
-4213 DGTDYRAGSY
+4213 
-4223 VSLGVIPGSSKT
+4223 
-4235 TDVVVAIWYDETNRV
+4235 DVVVAVWQDAVNGD
-4250 LWYSYNTTPL
+4250 LLYSYMVDPL
-4260 TDRNGT
+4260 TNNHVNVDDTTHVNRNWNPPTPILDGS
-4266 TDRSGWSKPVQ
+4266 SGGYCSIAVDENKHIHIAS
-4277 VFSGDLENAGEYC
+4277 FSTENAGS
-4290 QLAVDKKGGIHI
+4290 
-4302 AAYDGT
+4302 
-4308 NCDLVYA
+4308 LVYT
-4315 YLSDYSATPA
+4315 YLDSYDSSYDKEKN
-4325 TCIVDGSGVIGSNL
+4325 TCIIDSYGTSGWYLNMEIAKDSNGNN
-4339 TIDVALDASE
+4339 
-4349 KAIPRIGY
+4349 IPYISY
-4357 YATSCIRPKIAY
+4357 FTTSMQRPKYAY
-4369 LVDTTSTA
+4369 LVDTRSSGANGNTWAPKAGADDEDMYTQSWETMMLPLKSSMIADDISIGVYRYATA
-4377 PAGSED
+4377 ENGHLKGEIREIP
-4383 EVFTGKWE
+4383 
-4391 CAVVPTSSNVNMQSN
+4391 
-4406 QYNKINVGV
+4406 KITESV
-4415 WKNNGVVTSSTPGT
+4415 SSTTGT
-4429 SSYTNTP
+4429 V
-4436 NSYNSTSYGYV
+4436 G
-4447 WGNGT
+4447 GNGT
-4452 SNPVLGYTIKVSSS
+4452 ANPVFAYGISYIGNGY
-4466 SDAIETAQMR
+4466 IETAQLK

>member
-55 SWSDDGAISSIK
+55 SWSDDGAISSLK
-67 VTLESTSNFIEP
+67 VTLESTSNLIEP

-157 DAYGQTFTLEGI
+157 DAYGQTFTLEGL

-432 LDVDSITPYYL
+432 LDVDSVTPYYL

-453 NSVVANG
+453 NAVVANG

-517 AVFKDKTSNPTA
+517 AVFKDKTSNSTA
-529 ICHDGSTTDPH
+529 ICQDGSTIEPH

-553 FEYKIDK
+553 FEYKI
-560 SNFDQNVTKQYAI
+560 NFDQNVTKQYAI

-587 TVRYDVE
+587 TVRYDE
-594 GPTIK
+594 KGPTIK

-609 STGDTRGLLNG
+609 STSATRGLLNG

-633 GLSSSNASWKVQK
+633 GLSSSNASWKVQQN
-646 KDSLSDDSWKDVAG
+646 DSLSDDSWEDVAG

-673 TVDTTSVEPSD
+673 EVDTTSVEPSD
-684 TSIKY
+684 TSRKY

-735 DLRQLI
+735 DLRANI
-741 SNNQSTP
+741 ATTV
-748 NKLTKGTTVTF
+748 NKITKASTVTF

-796 NTVRTEYISIAG
+796 STERTEYISIAG
-808 TPTGPTITY
+808 NPTGPTITY

-871 AVSGLDKTYAKTEY
+871 AASGLDTTYAQTEY

-901 RTNPDSSVVPPL
+901 RTNPDSSVVNL
-913 TVPSGTPPVQIT
+913 EVPSGTPPVLIT

-954 GYKLDNQLPNI
+954 DYKLDNYAPNI
-965 TIDNVTET
+965 TIDNVTDT
-973 SLGTNNASY
+973 SLGTNNASH
-982 TFTGNV
+982 TFTGKV
-988 DDLYNGVTLSGVA
+988 DDLYNNVTLSGVA
-1001 KVEVSFDEKQ
+1001 KVEVDFDTDH
-1011 SKVYQASG
+1011 SIVDQASG
-1019 NSNWTYIARFSELN
+1019 NPEWTYIARFSELN
-1033 LTEGS
+1033 LTEGL
-1038 NTLYARAVDN
+1038 NTFYARAVDN
-1048 VGNRSK
+1048 VGNRSE

-1072 KYTDVNSIDHNLSST
+1072 NYTGVDSIDHTLSST

-1099 LAYDSNALATVK
+1099 RASDSNALATVK
-1111 LVQTKVGGAADES
+1111 LVQTKVKGAADGS
-1124 GQVTTITTGLSV
+1124 DQVTTITTGLSV
-1136 SDNVWTFE
+1136 KDNVWTCE
-1144 NLPRASDG
+1144 NLPRDSKG
-1152 TNFDAASS
+1152 TNFAADPS

-1167 KSGTYKYIVVV
+1167 ESGTYKYYVVV
-1178 TDVAGKES
+1178 KDAAGKES
-1186 RSAEYTVTVD
+1186 QSDVYTVTVD
-1196 NTPPILTLDSPS
+1196 NTPPTLTLDSPS
-1208 TNLSGEDSLSGNSY
+1208 KNLSGEDSLSGNSY
-1222 TFKATSTDARGGTGS
+1222 TFKATSTDASGGTGS

-1290 DKAGNKSSEITR
+1290 DKAGNKSDEITR
-1302 TFYVDQAAPVVSAS
+1302 TFYVDQAAPVVSAN
-1316 ASHPVNA
+1316 ASNPVNA
-1323 STNPNSEKTVTISGS
+1323 STNPNSERTVTISGS
-1338 VSETHGIKS
+1338 VTETHGIKS
-1347 FTINGEDCKSL
+1347 FTINGEDWKSL
-1358 IQNDG
+1358 IQDDG
-1363 SWTYTNTPTSDGTY
+1363 SWTYKTTPESDGTY

-1386 AERNCSLT
+1386 AERNYSLT
-1394 KTVIVDTDYPSIPS
+1394 KTVIVDTGFPSIPS
-1408 ITVKNTTISPDSDNS
+1408 ITVKNTTIASDSDNS
-1423 SVWFGSKILSVVVK
+1423 SVWFGSKILSVVVT

-1448 SVEYVVLDSDTE
+1448 SVEYVVLDSGSE
-1460 ANATSLADSE
+1460 ANATSLADSK

-1480 DYKSSV
+1480 NYKSSV
-1486 IFNSDGENQKLYI
+1486 IFDSDGENQKLYI

-1511 NKDRTDA
+1511 NTDRTDA

-1527 PVYINIDTST
+1527 PVQINIDTST
-1537 PDLSANYYQVGSGNV
+1537 PDLSANYYQIGSGNV

-1559 YTNGSSSIT
+1559 YTNGSSPIT

-1581 ALTFKLGE
+1581 ALTLKLGE

-1601 EITSVYDITGRAADA
+1601 EITSVYDITGRVADA
-1616 AQGIDAV
+1616 AQGIDTV
-1623 TAISFNVDES
+1623 TAISFNVNES

-1686 FNIVYDSTKP
+1686 FNIVYDSTEP

-1708 SYSVYQPSSSEFS
+1708 SYSVYQPSSTEFS
-1721 YYVNNTDGTFTIS
+1721 YYVNNKDGTFTIS

-1740 SGIDTVKVQ
+1740 SGIDTVKVE

-1777 GINIT
+1777 GINIA

-1885 ETGGSGASKVYYYVT
+1885 ENGGSGASKVYYYVT

-1905 QTGNDLKSLV
+1905 QTDDALKSLV

-1920 GTITKLPT
+1920 GTITKLST

-1934 FYNVTAD
+1934 FYNVTAH

-1994 LDTYSDGTQSYNYFT
+1994 LDGTQSYNYFT

-2025 IMYSNGGSGNISL
+2025 IMYSNGGSGIISL

-2062 TYTATIGNSNTWT
+2062 TYTATLGNSNTWT

-2117 TAPTLTL
+2117 TAPTITL
-2124 NSPTDADTSTNTTEI
+2124 NSPTDADTSTDTTEI

-2175 DANLMPS
+2175 DANLESS
-2182 DFGTDASTKWVE
+2182 DFGTDASSKWVE

-2214 EKEYE
+2214 EKEYG
-2219 ENETP
+2219 ENDTP

-2248 AIVDQDSDRPVIK
+2248 AIVDQDSDRPIIK

-2268 TEMASSTPLPFA
+2268 TKMASSTPLPFA

-2287 VTDDDGIISIKYKI
+2287 VTDDDGIICIKYKI

-2339 LSEKPDDW
+2339 LSEKPADW
-2347 NTEAITLYYTNKE
+2347 NTEASTLYYTNKE

-2365 STTFQSGTYYF
+2365 STTFQSGTYYL

-2429 SLEYTKTPNDESSW
+2429 SLEYTKTPTDESSW

-2450 GGKNA
+2450 GGTNA

-2470 ADSKVETNSE
+2470 ADSKGET
-2480 GKTPIAKDTYGTRLK
+2480 TIAKDTYGTRLK
-2495 VEKKANEKDVK
+2495 VEKKAKDNAVT
-2506 GYTAADDNYY
+2506 GYTAADANYY

-2527 EQNGKKYTEWRSSV
+2527 EQNGKTYTEWRSSV
-2541 VNTDGMKS
+2541 VNTGGMES

-2563 STETE
+2563 PTETE

-2617 HMYYALSFDSIT
+2617 HMYYALSFDDST

-2642 VTAIT
+2642 VRAIT

-2655 DGSSTINYKPYYS
+2655 NGSTTINYKPYYS

-2677 YIYFDGQTTTANH
+2677 YIYFDGGQTTTASH

-2697 LIKSGV
+2697 LIDSGV

-2736 YTVVK
+2736 STDVQ

-2752 PTVKFA
+2752 PTVTLA

-2798 ENGYDSSTVTS
+2798 ENGYDSSKVTS

-2817 LSFLDTVTSSVSGDS
+2817 LSFVDTVTSSGSGDS

-2841 SSFAPTMKDV
+2841 SSFAPTMHDV

-2859 KVYTTITSD
+2859 DVYTNIISD
-2868 TPMLVTSANA
+2868 TPTPVTSASA
-2878 SDKSGADY
+2878 SNESGADY
-2886 YIKATLSG
+2886 YIKATPSG
-2894 SAWSLAINA
+2894 SAWSLAIN
-2903 GGEFNPDEG
+2903 GRGEFNPDTG

-2943 TPVISG
+2943 TPVILG

-2956 DNENGKGAVT
+2956 DNEKGEGAVT

-2977 KGTWWLCGTVED
+2977 KGTWWLYGTVTD

-2998 GPATSKVSQTITGN
+2998 GPETSKVSQTITGN

-3034 EIEASDKASPVHSI
+3034 VIEASDKASPVHSI
-3048 TKKLVIN
+3048 TKELVIN

-3074 TVQNSNGFYSFGSQV
+3074 TVQNSNGFYSFGSKV
-3089 TENVVGSYSQS
+3089 TENVVDSYSQS

-3111 DITGKH
+3111 SKR

-3125 KANSEINY
+3125 KANSEIKY
-3133 AALTSDSGL
+3133 ADLTSDSGL
-3142 MWKSVSVG
+3142 MWKSVSVV
-3150 RSSSSLGTLTLST
+3150 RSSSSLGTLTLYT

-3190 LTIGI
+3190 LTIEI

-3227 STIDGLYGYYSS
+3227 STTDGLYGYYSS

-3281 FDNAGNYVEGSVRG
+3281 FDNAGNYVEGSVSG

-3356 DNDYDASGSAFMT
+3356 DNDYNASGSAFMT

-3398 LASATTNIGSATIGN
+3398 LASATTYIGSATIGN

-3434 GLGYINGST
+3434 GLGYIKGST
-3443 SAYMEIPGPGTGYTL
+3443 TAYMEIPGAGTGYTL
-3458 SALGNS
+3458 SELGNS

-3512 TEPPVVKIRPFY
+3512 TKRPVVKIRPFY
-3524 WNSKTEN
+3524 WNSKTDN
-3531 SVCWDSNDNAEGH
+3531 SVSWTSDSTPLAEGH

-3551 TNKIADLTAGS
+3551 TKEIAALKAGTTALGS
-3562 TKLGRDDPKVS
+3562 DDPKVS

-3670 DRSDAE
+3670 ARSNAE
-3676 SAHSVPTQT
+3676 SDHSVPTQT

-3727 ADDLGNMTS
+3727 ADDLENMTS

-3793 DKKSTSVNLTE
+3793 DKNSTSINLTE

-3837 KVTVNEVTSL
+3837 TVTVNEVTSL
-3847 NNKNKN
+3847 NNKNEN

-3941 TSVAFTY
+3941 TSVGFAY

-3961 DINSTSADKFQFMTS
+3961 DINATSADKFQFMTS
-3976 RLGRASRTQ
+3976 RWGRASRAQ
-3985 NGSYSNTNSLRL
+3985 AGSYNNTNSLRL
-3997 ESIGQKGDSAG
+3997 ESIGMRGTKTDTTS
-4008 NNTGTRYFDKQRI
+4008 NTYYFDKQRI
-4021 KSPSLATA
+4021 KSPSIATS
-4029 VHDKSTNVYLA
+4029 VHNSNTNVYLA

-4050 FKAGNTES
+4050 FKAGNTGE
-4058 SSTTYS
+4058 
-4064 YVVAVDYYDNGD
+4064 
-4076 NGYAYG
+4076 
-4082 HITLPKKQ
+4082 
-4090 TFFTDGV
+4090 
-4097 EVTFCDNKGNTV
+4097 
-4109 TDYSKYGLGTS
+4109 
-4120 ATYYAKSVRE
+4120 
-4130 SGDHTDYWFTLSTTS
+4130 
-4145 GGTGLDN
+4145 
-4152 SGYAFWNGTYTT
+4152 YTT
-4164 KDNLRYP
+4164 KELNVSYVRRIERLDNNGWKGVWVKYDDGDKLNDIKDNDYF
-4171 SETLYLKFNVTVADT
+4171 YLCDKDGNVTDPTPYYFAGLWTKRQADIGLVAFTCYSMNGEVQVPPPGITDKIINNADDLVDQQT
-4186 NFGSFVD
+4186 FKVLKDDVYIKIVPQYNMFESFVD
-4193 YDIIGD
+4193 YDITNE
-4199 PYIYRHGTVSMIAG
+4199 PYPYRHDTVSMIAG
-4213 DGTDYRAGSY
+4213 DGTDYGAGSY

-4266 TDRSGWSKPVQ
+4266 TDRSGWSTPVP

-4325 TCIVDGSGVIGSNL
+4325 TCVVDGSGVIGSNL

-4391 CAVVPTSSNVNMQSN
+4391 CAVVPTASNVNMQSN

-4415 WKNNGVVTSSTPGT
+4415 WKNNGVVTSSTTGT